1 MKKKSTQRIAAWL
14 LAAGMMAGTF
24 AQPMA
29 VYAESTASIA
39 ASDSTT
45 GDSITADADVVIAT
59 PTPEPDT
66 GTDTAATPVPTADS
80 QTPQDPESTAAPET
94 TPAPDAA
101 EDAPTPAPTPAA
113 EDTADDAADTDDT
126 TDTTTTVTP
135 ADLQSCI
142 ALLAA
147 SQLSLDADS
156 IEPDVREETLALS
169 DEITET
175 EPSTLQAVVNAAV
188 YAAPA
193 DQTDIT
199 VDVPVNNYTGTL
211 VIPDATI
218 VGKDDSGN
226 EINISYTNKN
236 IILNMTD
243 STLTVPT
250 DAAVGVSVFG
260 SLTIRGGTIQA
271 ADGCTATRG
280 VQVQLGSALTLDG
293 TTISGFTYAGPGAG
307 VYVKGTAAVDTNG
320 QFDVAL
326 GKNQEPL
333 QNADNTYQ
341 FKKLQRENGNSMDTS
356 FTMRGGATITGC
368 QSDGNG
374 AALYVHN
381 AALLTLDEANFTNN
395 NAGGF
400 GGAVYLGTGVQTT
413 IGDGVTFTGN
423 HAAKD
428 GGALYLAN
436 QYTLHVKADNI
447 LVQVPVTFNGGTFT
461 DNSTDTY
468 GGALAFD
475 PAFDGLAGDTI
486 EGVTFG
492 TSEPT
497 TSDEENAEA
506 ETILH
511 GNYAALR
518 GGAIAFNSYIKE
530 NTLKNC
536 TFTGNTALRY
546 AGAVYYPNNYGKT
559 TEFNPVYTVDGC
571 TFKQNSATYDVK
583 NGDDAAGGAITIQV
597 DPTDT
602 PNTVQVARLYVKN
615 STFTGNTATGY
626 GGAISTRREA
636 NRSNARIYLNIDS
649 STFDI
654 NRVTSAATGGWRGG
668 GAVWVAGYA
677 WADFTNNMFTGNYSA
692 QYGGAIAS
700 NNTANY
706 RGRTLTLGALREDGT
721 PDPDKGNTF
730 TNNSSNSVGG
740 AVCVGTDGLGDNT
753 NGIYTTVHIYGNTFT
768 KNTTNWG
775 SGGALYVDS
784 STQRDDLGLEVVGAT
799 FTGNQAINSSSSGAV
814 RIYGVPTSFKD
825 CEFINNTTEQ
835 SHGGAIWVNRTNRF
849 DMDNVTFTGNTAG
862 AVRNDGWGGAIFIN
876 EIPSSFGATFTW
888 NDVTFEGN
896 TSRSHGGAVGIN
908 TNVYLTLNAT
918 NITASNNKSISQNG
932 GAFYLSQGRYT
943 LKDAVFENNTA
954 GSSGGAIYV
963 WNQYSGNS
971 LTINGNSR
979 FVGNTANNSGGAVQ
993 FESNDQYR
1001 TGADGNLEYYHGELN
1016 IIGTAVTP
1024 IVFSNNTAKNYS
1036 GGALCIGAHNTDTLD
1051 YLDVYNNTAQRYGGG
1066 IYINNSTTE
1075 GTLTNSKIHNN
1086 TTSWAGGGVDI
1097 HNYLYYQETK
1107 VDNTTVITRTDKP
1120 GNFTIQDCK
1129 ITENSTTGTDNNCS
1143 GGGGIGITS
1152 DLRRGELYKEDSGTV
1167 NIIDTVVEGN
1177 TTTLAG
1183 GGIYCGYNGTNN
1195 ISGGSISNN
1204 TSGTAATTA
1213 IDATNKY
1220 KYSGGAVAVR
1230 NNTTT
1235 IKGGTLITGNTS
1247 GVDGGA
1253 LYVKNADSRVLAAS
1267 LTTKDCTISNNT
1279 AKKGGIAYVSAGAS
1293 FAMGEKTFPDS
1304 NEGVG
1309 DVFVEKNAGEVTLP
1323 AASDL
1328 PGQYNAWLMDN
1339 TPPALETD
1347 IANDPTAEHYYTL
1360 QGAACVVARLNGSAI
1375 FNWGAEN
1382 FTTLQAALDAA
1393 KDKDGDASIDLLA
1406 DVGEQVTATTVNNPI
1421 TLNLNGYTLTG
1432 KITLSNGQNTN
1443 AFTLTDKKAD
1453 NYKADSAGGVLTGPA
1468 NGIEMNSGTKSAYN
1482 TLILTGKTLTLRNL
1496 SRAVNGQDCIDIT
1509 AKDVTFT
1516 GNTDSGIR
1524 LNGSYHNIVAE
1535 GAVFT
1540 KNTGYSIFTNGNYS
1554 TVALKDVEIYDN
1566 SGTNSGRVYV
1576 NSNSTVTVDGG
1587 EFHDN
1592 ITTSQSGGVIA
1603 SVGWT
1608 NTIIINGGKFY
1619 NNKAVNG
1626 GVVYL
1631 VYTGN
1636 VTINDGKF
1644 YNNTATSNGGALA
1657 AGNRAVILTINDG
1670 EFYNNTAKN
1679 GGAVYMNTDVG
1690 LSTLNMTGGEI
1701 YNNTA
1706 DNGGAVYIATK
1717 AKVTLSAAEGANV
1730 GGIIRDNTASQ
1741 LASNLYLGGAD
1752 SSLTV
1757 GEKTLLHGGTIA
1769 GDVLFAQGGTVDLAD
1784 TQDLHTDGI
1793 KNADQLVWLK
1803 NDKETGDKAVRE
1815 TADAQTIY
1823 TLAPAGENTGSYAAR
1838 IGSDKYFSVNQAIKA
1853 MEAADAEDAETNT
1866 TTIHLLR
1873 DQTEDV
1879 TINNTKHSPTLNLN
1893 GYTLTGHITVAN
1905 LNNNNLTFT
1914 LADDKTQSDY
1924 KQGSTGGVLTSTSGN
1939 LVYINNQTNKPENT
1953 TVKLQGVTLTGST
1966 TGSTCGVYADSNVN
1980 LVAEGS
1986 SFSGHTVTAVN
1997 TNGAA
2002 ISYRDVG
2009 TLEVDNCT
2017 FTNNRITSNGHAGA
2031 IFMNSASCKATIT
2044 NSTFT
2049 NNQSKSNYGGAMW
2062 LAGHAITLR
2071 GNTFAGNTAGSVG
2084 GAVYLVP
2091 CTNVEKAAAETE
2103 DYGSYD
2109 AVLENNTFENNK
2121 AYSSGGAL
2129 YINPSTITVTTLL
2142 DHCTFTNNSTT
2153 TAGGGAVYNNQGTL
2167 TLGTDNRFEE
2177 NKSYGSGSAMLANG
2191 NLLSVRDQENV
2202 ELPADSYDTKFLN
2215 NTAGYGNYSGGWA
2228 ALYVGGGSSKHMR
2241 NMLFDGNVAAYNST
2255 ASAIYIGTG
2264 SASTAQ
2270 RDMWIDHC
2278 RFEKNVGNRYTV
2290 YVDSNATNNNRL
2302 RINDTVFDNNTVKYG
2317 RTDGDASLLF
2327 VSYGNNV
2334 EMCDSSITNT
2344 QGQGRVIRLLGGGT
2358 LDAEGNAVPATSTFT
2373 HVTITNNKNCY
2384 YTPVVLTNGNSTEN
2398 DTWKRWSI
2406 QAKSTWTDCTITGNA
2421 ASITSPDSAGGFAVS
2436 KQNVTLEHC
2445 TISNNSGPNG
2455 GVYVSSPLTSYGFG
2469 DQQEGTVTFT
2479 NCDIT
2484 GNHGTAARGAGGMGI
2499 SFYHNV
2505 RGIVKLNDC
2514 TITDNTGNYGGGI
2527 RVGGNDNDDWNAS
2540 GLGTL
2545 NATNCTI
2552 SGNTATVK
2560 GGGIFA
2566 SAYDTRDGESR
2577 LHLTD
2582 CEIKNNTAN
2591 YGGGIYAA
2599 RQIKPESR
2607 GKDNQYRDYYMA
2619 HAVNTQTMIV
2629 TGGTIAD
2636 NIAQKY
2642 GGGICT
2648 DYIGKN
2654 TNYNTLVVNVIGG
2667 TVENNRAQL
2676 GQDVYAYKTQADTVL
2691 HLPQASKIHDNGRWL
2706 NENTSETLKDE
2717 AIDYDP
2723 IQRTYPLTLSVPKVE
2738 TEVAQIVKDGEVV
2751 GSPYDSLQIAM
2762 DTARAMLAEDPNQKL
2777 TVQLLTNTNSST
2789 QISQDTNVT
2798 LDLAGHTITGIGGK
2812 PALTIESDVN
2822 IINSK
2827 PAEGGTISGTA
2838 TDGGALLLRNNANV
2852 TMIGTT
2858 ITNSRAAYRGGAV
2871 CVDSGSSFT
2880 LGQDSSITGCQA
2892 GRGGA
2897 VYVID
2902 GSFTQTGNAT
2912 ISDCSAFENAA
2923 FTNCGYGGAV
2933 YVAKG
2938 TYTLQSGSVT
2948 NNSATQNGIIYI
2960 ANNNG
2965 AEFTMTK
2972 GEISGNTC
2980 KNGTIYQAGGTMTLA
2995 GGSITGNTCTESGGG
3010 VYQNGGSSLLLGN
3023 TNASQDVV
3031 ISGNKAVNGAGWY
3044 INNGNC
3050 LMRGGN
3056 ITGNK
3061 ATKRGGGVCQS
3072 NGTLTVNGGDI
3083 TTNNAPEGGGLCHS
3097 GGTFNF
3103 QGGGLYGNIATGD
3116 DGGNDVYSTSKNGV
3130 MDLIAA
3136 AAMDSDKYNV
3146 WRDDYYPYTF
3156 TKKYHNTSDK
3166 IAAEG
3171 TEDGGKYLTSTVP
3184 NVNNVK
3190 LTADYYENSNIEI
3203 ESNDM
3208 YIYRMSITKQDTGDG
3223 EKDYYDAEDGVI
3235 TAGEVMNGKTADNV
3249 KSVEPTGETYPL
3261 NYDKGDKDTPGNVT
3275 TDKTLKVTY
3284 KDNRPEEIVRPET
3297 PVQWTAGSDA
3307 TKDNALIRSFSTAN
3321 YIVSLDT
3328 KSAEM
3333 GNKLLDA
3340 TERLWMRIKV
3350 PCESGE
3356 ISLSGNGTVFKSS
3369 YTYYDPESH
3378 CQILEGYQDHV
3389 IEEKDLG
3396 TMNMTMQFSIKVGGM
3411 HNGVTV
3417 QPTIEAWFDNSSY
3430 QSYRTGTNPYDDRV
3444 VLDANPMRVS
3454 AKAAYNLSVANN
3466 PSLRHIGYFDMDT
3479 KTEITEAEYKK
3490 LLADGDH
3497 NVVYGMMVGYGM
3509 SLQLRNQDTSKGLR
3523 GIEVPSGDITFDVNM
3538 QGGLKFN
3545 GKTVYYADGGQPV
3558 AINPLLWAYKPN
3570 ESGSY
3575 TGYDTRNNTAGIN
3588 MNWSDEDDDDRST
3601 HYDSKIA
3608 MNVDETHSG
3617 GTWTALDPDENSAF
3631 TRGDGTKVKQTQLT
3645 FKVSGYTMRP
3655 ISKSNDQA
3663 YSFSTGYLQV
3673 LIPLELDKYDFAK
3686 NDGYEGFLQTDMHMA
3701 GGNMTMDTTEDL
3713 NGVEAKLTDKVNGYF
3728 NYTDEGK
3735 LRDYAKNE
3743 STYNDNYDNS
3753 STLGMNISRGWGG
3766 NASYITKTNY
3776 WLGSDG
3782 KTVLN
3787 DDQNKQLGTN
3797 VTGIASKVYMTGN
3810 LDFGSE
3816 VVTPANNTDTFIYDA
3831 QVDQQAEYYYL
3842 TAYDV
3847 LMKFDP
3853 SAMRPATYMVDGVEK
3868 PVYKMSQQEVAA
3880 NLKDVTHI
3888 SLSDNGYSEWDTT
3901 RQLTQNYELT
3911 ILYAAKAKDTP
3922 VLKDES
3928 EGNGWQYDRW
3938 ARADGAGLDD
3948 SQPLWDK
3955 EKNTRD
3961 NGGTADMD
3969 KYSFNGMKMTVGSDG
3984 ATKDIEGLVYYDT
3997 LTELEKAGHTCVAV
4011 LYQIRNCCVRTG
4023 RSVEIG
4029 HMMEVTKDVSKIG
4042 RSYALTMDVR
4052 GWTTYRP
4059 FYRSATANGS
4069 NPGWTRLMDN
4079 GTVLTKRSELLY
4091 QGLIEGKGE
4100 RAKAPV
4106 SHPLTSAKNS
4116 TIHWDIG
4123 TPTINRITNNY
4134 QKTQYSNGYEVGG
4147 SHSGY
4152 LSGNTVLLATQNAT
4166 VEIETTDVAEGN
4178 IRQTDYQLDEGQR
4191 TVTVQVTPRVTMQSN
4206 AKANLEVFDGTTQTD
4221 LTLDVKLPQ
4230 DLTLQE
4236 GTLTFDYSNSSYNR
4250 GDLTWEAKYQYWDG
4264 TTWQNF
4270 DFETNYE
4277 KDYVK
4282 RLTRL
4287 HLTTMITDVKKVLP
4301 VLSFKAGIGYP
4312 ADPGRDITGESDQDT
4327 GESDQDGAWYKNLR
4341 IDAEIHTTYEEEDV
4355 NASLGRTDY
4364 TEIKVLRNS
4373 KTVVNKTAAS
4383 NLVEIGDVLAYD
4395 LTYINEGGVPSDL
4408 ELCDLLPYNTEKA
4421 KTFHGAYGLKSVTVT
4436 VQNADG
4442 TAINLGTDDITVKY
4456 AGTDSVAY
4464 NNKGVLN
4471 REATMQMAS
4480 SNGTQLTNRTTQ
4492 DNSVTF
4498 TPDTMP
4504 IHKATDDSE
4513 LGSLY
4518 IQLKDLPNATVKV
4531 RVELAVKQTKD
4542 GVNALLT
4549 DSDNTTVQQS
4559 NDTYNNIYFARA
4571 GGKNNALLT
4580 SPTASI
4586 KVRSRSI
4593 SGLVWMD
4600 QNYDGI
4606 YTTKLDDTGKKN
4618 VGSDKTLAG
4627 ITVTLVQ
4634 KKTTA
4639 DPADVVYTDA
4649 DGNAYC
4655 TVTDTLGNK
4664 VQSITTISDG
4674 RYSFEN
4680 LKQGKYRVLFKDSEK
4695 GYMMEDS
4702 SKPVL
4707 PFGKL
4712 SVTKRDAMGDTSNK
4726 TAPQYGTEDANTL
4739 QAAMSREITLGDAVL
4754 TGRDDKTN
4762 INAGFYYTELRLA
4775 KVWQNIPDAKKAAE
4789 AEVDFTLAATQ
4800 GKNELEEAV
4809 YTLTNKT
4816 VSDPAKAAQDASDL
4830 TLFGKFVGTGVDFTD
4845 DSAERTV
4852 RWQTTQGL
4860 PLQAENANGPITYT
4874 LEQDTV
4880 RADGDTWIGNVSF
4893 VQQQHTEKVSSGAES
4908 DNSVIA
4914 TRLVAVNTARIYE
4927 ILIHKL
4933 SDVENKELEQA
4944 EFTATLQPASPL
4956 EKLLGGK
4963 VEIKSQQTIQRTGE
4977 NEENE
4982 EIRYRLTDLTAG
4994 TYTLA
4999 ETKAPLGYA
5008 KDPVKYK
5015 LTITDRDKNGNTL
5028 PTIAL
5033 EDDKGIL
5040 LYTAVMTQDQ
5050 EKGDY
5055 SVDVTA
5061 GANRDTSTASA
5072 VMTAGSCL
5080 ETEQEQSNL
5089 PIRTQISMK
5098 ITDSYLFS
5106 LPFTGGSGMNR
5117 SLLQGVAVMALAA
5130 AAFAV
5135 TAIHRKKKNH
5145 S

>member
-1 MKKKSTQRIAAWL
+1 MKKKSIQRIAAWL

-66 GTDTAATPVPTADS
+66 GTDTVATPVPTADS
-80 QTPQDPESTAAPET
+80 QTPQDPASTAAPET

-101 EDAPTPAPTPAA
+101 EDAPTPTPTPAA

-188 YAAPA
+188 YAAT
-193 DQTDIT
+193 DGQTDIV
-199 VDVPVNNYTGTL
+199 VDVPAANYTGTL
-211 VIPDATI
+211 VIPDAAI
-218 VGKDDSGN
+218 VGKDDRGN
-226 EINISYTNKN
+226 EININYTNKN
-236 IILNMTD
+236 IILNMTG

-260 SLTIRGGTIQA
+260 SLTIQGGTIKA

-293 TTISGFTYAGPGAG
+293 TTISDFTYAGPGAG

-326 GKNQEPL
+326 GDNQEPL

-341 FKKLQRENGNSMDTS
+341 FKKLRRETGVDMDTS
-356 FTMRGGATITGC
+356 FTMKGGATITNC
-368 QSDGNG
+368 KSDGNG

-381 AALLTLDEANFTNN
+381 AALLKLESANFTTN

-413 IGDGVTFTGN
+413 IGKGVTFTDN

-436 QYTLHVKADNI
+436 QYTLHVKTDNI

-461 DNSTDTY
+461 GNSTDTY

-475 PAFDGLAGDTI
+475 PAFDGIADNTI
-486 EGVTFG
+486 ENVTFG
-492 TSEPT
+492 QAETTTSEEGDAEKET
-497 TSDEENAEA
+497 T
-506 ETILH
+506 LH

-518 GGAIAFNSYIKE
+518 GGAIAFNSNIKE

-536 TFTGNTALRY
+536 TFRGNTALRY

-559 TEFNPVYTVDGC
+559 TVFNPVYTVEGC
-571 TFKQNSATYDVK
+571 TFDRNSATYDVK
-583 NGDDAAGGAITIQV
+583 NGDDAGGGAILIQV
-597 DPTDT
+597 NPTDT
-602 PNTVQVARLYVKN
+602 PNTVQVASLHVKN

-626 GGAISTRREA
+626 GGAISTRRETGYG
-636 NRSNARIYLNIDS
+636 NAHIYLNIDGS
-649 STFDI
+649 NFDS

-677 WADFTNNMFTGNYSA
+677 WADFTANTFTGNYSA
-692 QYGGAIAS
+692 HFGGAIAT
-700 NNTANY
+700 NNDNVY
-706 RGRTLTLGALREDGT
+706 QGRVITLGALREDGT
-721 PDPDKGNTF
+721 PDPDKANTF
-730 TNNSSNSVGG
+730 TNNSANSWGG
-740 AVCVGTDGLGDNT
+740 AISTGASGSGDNT
-753 NGIYTTVHIYGNTFT
+753 NGIYTTVRIYGGSFAG
-768 KNTTNWG
+768 NTTLWG

-784 STQRDDLGLEVVGAT
+784 GTQRNDLGLEVVGAT
-799 FTGNQAINSSSSGAV
+799 FTGNQAKNSSSSGAV

-825 CEFINNTTEQ
+825 CVFTNNTTEQ
-835 SHGGAIWVNRTNRF
+835 SHGGAIWVNRTKRF

-862 AVRNDGWGGAIFIN
+862 AVRNGGWGGAVFIN

-888 NDVTFEGN
+888 NGVTFEDN

-918 NITASNNKSISQNG
+918 NITASNNKSISQSG

-943 LKDAVFENNTA
+943 LTNAVFENNIA
-954 GSSGGAIYV
+954 GNSGGAIYV

-971 LTINGNSR
+971 LTINGNSS
-979 FVGNTANNSGGAVQ
+979 FTGNTAGSSGGAVQ
-993 FESNDQYR
+993 FESNNQYR
-1001 TGADGNLEYYHGELN
+1001 TGADGNLEYYRGELN
-1016 IIGTAVTP
+1016 IIGTADNP

-1051 YLDVYNNTAQRYGGG
+1051 YLDVHDNTAQRYGGG
-1066 IYINNSTTE
+1066 IYINNSITE

-1097 HNYLYYQETK
+1097 HNYLDYQETK
-1107 VDNTTVITRTDKP
+1107 VDNATKITRTGRP
-1120 GNFTIQDCK
+1120 GDFTIQNCE
-1129 ITENSTTGTDNNCS
+1129 ITDNSTTGTDGNCS
-1143 GGGGIGITS
+1143 GGGGISITS
-1152 DLRRGELYKEDSGTV
+1152 DLRRSELYKEKSGTV

-1195 ISGGSISNN
+1195 ISGGRISNN
-1204 TSGTAATTA
+1204 TSGITATTA

-1235 IKGGTLITGNTS
+1235 IKDGTLITGNTS

-1253 LYVKNADSRVLAAS
+1253 LYVKNADSRVLPAS
-1267 LTTKDCTISNNT
+1267 LTTEDCEIKNNT

-1293 FAMGEKTFPDS
+1293 FAMGKKTAPDS

-1309 DVFVEKNAGEVTLP
+1309 DVFVEKNAGKVTLP
-1323 AASDL
+1323 AAKQLKGKYD
-1328 PGQYNAWLMDN
+1328 AWLMDDA
-1339 TPPALETD
+1339 TSIET
-1347 IANDPTAEHYYTL
+1347 AVTNDNNAEHYYTL
-1360 QGAACVVARLNGSAI
+1360 QGAAHVVARLNGLLGGS
-1375 FNWGAEN
+1375 WTGKEY
-1382 FTTLQAALDAA
+1382 TTLQAALDEAA
-1393 KDKDGDASIDLLA
+1393 KKTGTASIDLLA
-1406 DVGEQVTATTVNNPI
+1406 DVGEQVTATTVHNPI

-1432 KITLSNGQNTN
+1432 KITLTNNENTN
-1443 AFTLTDKKAD
+1443 AFTLTDEKAAD
-1453 NYKADSAGGVLTGPA
+1453 YKAGSAGGVLTGPA
-1468 NGIEMNSGTKSAYN
+1468 NGIEMNNGTKSAHN

-1496 SRAVNGQDCIDIT
+1496 SRAVNGQDFIDIK

-1540 KNTGYSIFTNGNYS
+1540 KSTGYSILTNGNYS

-1587 EFHDN
+1587 KFHDN
-1592 ITTSQSGGVIA
+1592 ITTSQSGGVID

-1608 NTIIINGGKFY
+1608 NTITINGGEFY

-1670 EFYNNTAKN
+1670 EFYNNTANN

-1706 DNGGAVYIATK
+1706 NNGGALYIATK
-1717 AKVTLSAAEGANV
+1717 AKVTLSVAEGADV
-1730 GGIIRDNTASQ
+1730 GGIIRDNAASQ

-1784 TQDLHTDGI
+1784 TQALYTKGI
-1793 KNADQLVWLK
+1793 EDAENLVWLK
-1803 NDKETGDKAVRE
+1803 NDNETGVKAVRE
-1815 TADAQTIY
+1815 PAKSQTIY

-1838 IGSDKYFSVNQAIKA
+1838 IGSDKYFSINQAIKA

-1893 GYTLTGHITVAN
+1893 GYTLTGHITVN
-1905 LNNNNLTFT
+1905 DLNHVGRTFT
-1914 LADDKTQSDY
+1914 LTDDNTQADYNKAGKGGTLTAASGTLVNIKNQS
-1924 KQGSTGGVLTSTSGN
+1924 N
-1939 LVYINNQTNKPENT
+1939 RPENI

-1966 TGSTCGVYADSNVN
+1966 RGVYAGSNVN

-1986 SFSGHTVTAVN
+1986 SFSGLTVTTVN

-2002 ISYRDVG
+2002 ISYGGVG
-2009 TLEVDNCT
+2009 TLVVNNCKFADNRVT
-2017 FTNNRITSNGHAGA
+2017 ANGHAGA
-2031 IFMNSASCKATIT
+2031 IYMNSASGKATIT

-2062 LAGHAITLR
+2062 LAAHSITLR
-2071 GNTFAGNTAGSVG
+2071 GNKFAGNTAGAYG
-2084 GAVYLVP
+2084 GAIYLGP
-2091 CTNVEKAAAETE
+2091 CANTEKAGSSNN
-2103 DYGSYD
+2103 YGSYD
-2109 AVLENNTFENNK
+2109 AVLENNTFKNNK
-2121 AYSSGGAL
+2121 AYIAGGAL
-2129 YINPSTITVTTLL
+2129 YINPSAITVTTLL

-2153 TAGGGAVYNNQGTL
+2153 TAQGGAVYQYNGTL

-2177 NKSYGSGSAMLANG
+2177 NKSYGGGSAMFANG
-2191 NLLSVRDQENV
+2191 NLLSVRDQAGV
-2202 ELPADSYDTKFLN
+2202 TLPESGYDTQFIH
-2215 NTAGYGNYSGGWA
+2215 NTSGYGNYNGGSA
-2228 ALYVGGGSSKHMR
+2228 ALYLGGGATKNMR
-2241 NMLFDGNVAAYNST
+2241 YMLFDRNVAAYGNT
-2255 ASAIYIGTG
+2255 ASAIYISTG

-2270 RDMWIDHC
+2270 RVMWIDHC
-2278 RFEKNVGNRYTV
+2278 RFENNVGNRYTV
-2290 YVDSNATNNNRL
+2290 YVDTNYTNKNLLKINN
-2302 RINDTVFDNNTVKYG
+2302 TVFDNNTVKYG
-2317 RTDGDASLLF
+2317 RTDGDAALLYIA
-2327 VSYGNNV
+2327 YGNSV
-2334 EMCDSSITNT
+2334 EMSDCTITKT
-2344 QGQGRVIRLLGGGT
+2344 QGEGRVLRYYGGGT
-2358 LDAEGNAVPATSTFT
+2358 LDEGGNAVPATGTFT
-2373 HVTITNNKNCY
+2373 NVTITDNKNCY
-2384 YTPVVLTNGNSTEN
+2384 YTPVSLPNANRADSDE
-2398 DTWKRWSI
+2398 WKKLSI
-2406 QAKSTWTDCTITGNA
+2406 QAQSTWKDCTITGNA
-2421 ASITSPDSAGGFAVS
+2421 ASITSQDGAGGFEVY

-2455 GVYVSSPLTSYGFG
+2455 GVYVSSPLTNYGFG
-2469 DQQEGTVTFT
+2469 DQQEGVVTFT
-2479 NCDIT
+2479 NCCIT

-2499 SFYHNV
+2499 SYYQSV
-2505 RGIVKLNDC
+2505 RGIVNLTDC
-2514 TITDNTGNYGGGI
+2514 TIKDNTGNYGGGI

-2566 SAYDTRDGESR
+2566 SAYDTKDGESR

-2582 CEIKNNTAN
+2582 CTITNNTAN

-2599 RQIKPESR
+2599 RQIKPEKR
-2607 GKDNQYRDYYMA
+2607 NKDSQYRDYYVN
-2619 HAVNTQTMIV
+2619 HAADTQTMIV
-2629 TGGTIAD
+2629 TRGTIAD

-2642 GGGICT
+2642 GGGIST
-2648 DYIGKN
+2648 DVVGKS
-2654 TNYNTLVVNVIGG
+2654 TNYNTLIVKVADG

-2676 GQDVYAYKTQADTVL
+2676 GQDVYAYKTKADTVL
-2691 HLPQASKIHDNGRWL
+2691 HLPQASAIHDNGRWL

-2738 TEVAQIVKDGEVV
+2738 TKVAQIVGTDVI
-2751 GSPYDSLQIAM
+2751 YNSLQEAM
-2762 DTARAMLAEDPNQKL
+2762 DAARAMLAEDPNQKL

-2812 PALTIESDVN
+2812 PALTVESDVA
-2822 IINSK
+2822 IIG
-2827 PAEGGTISGTA
+2827 GGTISGTA

-2852 TMIGTT
+2852 TMTNTT

-2880 LGQDSSITGCQA
+2880 LGGGSTITGCQA

-2902 GSFTQTGNAT
+2902 GSFAQTDDAVITN
-2912 ISDCSAFENAA
+2912 CSVFENAA
-2923 FTNCGYGGAV
+2923 FSACGYGGAV

-2938 TYTLQSGSVT
+2938 SYTLQSGSVT

-2960 ANNNG
+2960 ANNSG

-2972 GEISGNTC
+2972 GKISGNTC

-3023 TNASQDVV
+3023 THASQDVV

-3044 INNGNC
+3044 INGGNC

-3235 TAGEVMNGKTADNV
+3235 TAADVMNGVKADNV
-3249 KSVEPTGETYPL
+3249 ESVVPTGKTYPL
-3261 NYDKGDKDTPGNVT
+3261 NYDKEIQADV
-3275 TDKTLKVTY
+3275 KTEEALMVTY
-3284 KDNRPEEIVRPET
+3284 KDGSTETVRPVT

-3328 KSAEM
+3328 KSQEKNEQLV
-3333 GNKLLDA
+3333 GA

-3356 ISLSGNGTVFKSS
+3356 ISLSGKGTVFKSS

-3389 IEEKDLG
+3389 IEEQDLG
-3396 TMNMTMQFSIKVGGM
+3396 AMNMTMQFSIKVGGM
-3411 HNGVTV
+3411 HNGTTV

-3430 QSYRTGTNPYDDRV
+3430 QSYRTKTNPYDDRV
-3444 VLDANPMRVS
+3444 VLDANTMRVS
-3454 AKAAYNLSVANN
+3454 AKAAYNLSVTNN

-3479 KTEITEAEYKK
+3479 KTEITEQQYNEKRENNPNS
-3490 LLADGDH
+3490 

-3523 GIEVPSGDITFDVNM
+3523 GIEVPSRDITFDVNM

-3545 GKTVYYADGGQPV
+3545 GKTVYYAEGGQPV

-3608 MNVDETHSG
+3608 MNVDENHSG
-3617 GTWTALDPDENSAF
+3617 GTWTALDPDENSTF
-3631 TRGDGTKVKQTQLT
+3631 TRGDGTVVKQTKLT

-3655 ISKSNDQA
+3655 ISKSNDPA

-3713 NGVEAKLTDKVNGYF
+3713 NGVEAELTDKVNGYF
-3728 NYTDEGK
+3728 NYTDEGI
-3735 LRDYAKNE
+3735 LRSYAKNE
-3743 STYNDNYDNS
+3743 STYYDNYDNS

-3816 VVTPANNTDTFIYDA
+3816 VVTPANNTDKFIYDA

-3868 PVYKMSQQEVAA
+3868 PVYKMSQKEVAA

-3901 RQLTQNYELT
+3901 KQLTQNYELT
-3911 ILYAAKAKDTP
+3911 ILYAAKAKDMP
-3922 VLKDES
+3922 VLKDGS

-3948 SQPLWDK
+3948 SQPLWNG

-3969 KYSFNGMKMTVGSDG
+3969 KYSFNGMEMTVGSDG
-3984 ATKDIEGLVYYDT
+3984 ATKEIEGLVYYDT

-4059 FYRSATANGS
+4059 FYRSATATGS

-4091 QGLIEGKGE
+4091 QGLIEGTGKQ
-4100 RAKAPV
+4100 ADPPV
-4106 SHPLTSAKNS
+4106 SHTLTSAKNS
-4116 TIHWDIG
+4116 KINWDIG

-4166 VEIETTDVAEGN
+4166 VKIETTDVAEGN

-4264 TTWQNF
+4264 TTWQDF
-4270 DFETNYE
+4270 DFVTDYEQNY
-4277 KDYVK
+4277 VQ
-4282 RLTRL
+4282 RPTRL
-4287 HLTTMITDVKKVLP
+4287 HLTTTITDVKKVLP

-4312 ADPGRDITGESDQDT
+4312 ADPGRDITGESDQD
-4327 GESDQDGAWYKNLR
+4327 GAWYNNLR

-4395 LTYINEGGVPSDL
+4395 LTYIKESGVTSDL

-4442 TAINLGTDDITVKY
+4442 SAINLGTDDITVKY

-4464 NNKGVLN
+4464 NSKGVLDH
-4471 REATMQMAS
+4471 ATTMKNAER
-4480 SNGTQLTNRTTQ
+4480 GTPLTTKTTK

-4498 TPDTMP
+4498 TPDTML
-4504 IHKATDDSE
+4504 IHRATGTSE

-4518 IQLKDLPNATVKV
+4518 LQLRGLPNATVKV
-4531 RVELAVKQTKD
+4531 RVELAVTQTKD
-4542 GVNALLT
+4542 SVTALLT
-4549 DSDNTTVQQS
+4549 DSDKTVQQS

-4571 GGKNNALLT
+4571 GGENNALLT

-4618 VGSDKTLAG
+4618 IGSDKTLAG

-4634 KKTTA
+4634 TEPNTKDEK
-4639 DPADVVYTDA
+4639 PVYI
-4649 DGNAYC
+4649 DGDNSYYA
-4655 TVTDTLGNK
+4655 VTDTLGNE
-4664 VQSITTISDG
+4664 VQPVTTKNDG
-4674 RYSFEN
+4674 RYTFEN
-4680 LKQGKYRVLFKDSEK
+4680 LKQGEYRVLFTDSKD
-4695 GYMMEDS
+4695 GYKMEDD

-4712 SVTKRDAMGDTSNK
+4712 SVTKRDDMGDTMGDTSNK
-4726 TAPQYGTEDANTL
+4726 TDPQYGTEDANTL
-4739 QAAMSREITLGDAVL
+4739 QAAMSGEITLGDAVL

-4789 AEVDFTLAATQ
+4789 AEVNFTLAATQ
-4800 GKNELEEAV
+4800 DEKELEKAV

-4830 TLFGKFVGTGVDFTD
+4830 TLFGKFVGDKVDVTD

-4860 PLQAENANGPITYT
+4860 PLQAENAHGPITYT

-4933 SDVENKELEQA
+4933 SDVENKDLEKA

-4963 VEIKSQQTIQRTGE
+4963 VEIKSKQTIQRTGK
-4977 NEENE
+4977 NEETN

-5015 LTITDRDKNGNTL
+5015 LTITDRDEKGNTL
-5028 PTIAL
+5028 PIITL
-5033 EDDKGIL
+5033 EDDKGNL
-5040 LYTAVMTQDQ
+5040 LYTAKMTPDQ

-5061 GANRDTSTASA
+5061 GDGRDTSTASA

-5080 ETEQEQSNL
+5080 ETMPKTEQEQSNL
-5089 PIRTQISMK
+5089 PIRTQISME

>member
-39 ASDSTT
+39 ASDNTT

-80 QTPQDPESTAAPET
+80 QTPQDPASTAAPET

-101 EDAPTPAPTPAA
+101 EDVPTPTPTPTPTPAA

-175 EPSTLQAVVNAAV
+175 EPSTLQARVNAAV
-188 YAAPA
+188 FAAPA
-193 DQTDIT
+193 GQTDIV
-199 VDVPVNNYTGTL
+199 VDVPANNYTGTL

-218 VGKDDSGN
+218 AVKDASGN
-226 EINISYTNKN
+226 ETNINYTNKN

-260 SLTIRGGTIQA
+260 SLTIQGGTIKA

-293 TTISGFTYAGPGAG
+293 TTISDFTYAGPGAG

-326 GKNQEPL
+326 GANQEPL

-341 FKKLQRENGNSMDTS
+341 FKKLRRENDAEMDTS
-356 FTMRGGATITGC
+356 FTMQGGATITNC
-368 QSDGNG
+368 KSDGNG

-381 AALLTLDEANFTNN
+381 AALLTLENANFTTN

-413 IGDGVTFTGN
+413 IGKGVTFTGN

-486 EGVTFG
+486 ENVTFG
-492 TSEPT
+492 KAETTTSEEGDAEEET
-497 TSDEENAEA
+497 T
-506 ETILH
+506 LH

-518 GGAIAFNSYIKE
+518 GGAIAFNSNIKE

-536 TFTGNTALRY
+536 TFRGNTALRY
-546 AGAVYYPNNYGKT
+546 AGAVYYPNTYGKT
-559 TEFNPVYTVDGC
+559 TEFKPVYTVEGC
-571 TFKQNSATYDVK
+571 TFDRNSATYDVK
-583 NGDDAAGGAITIQV
+583 NGDDAGGGAILIQINPV
-597 DPTDT
+597 SKPDT
-602 PNTVQVARLYVKN
+602 TQWAKLYVKG
-615 STFTGNTATGY
+615 STFTQNTATGY

-636 NRSNARIYLNIDS
+636 GNANAYIYINVDG
-649 STFDI
+649 STFNG
-654 NRVTSAATGGWRGG
+654 NRTTSAGDTNWRGG
-668 GAVWVAGYA
+668 GAAFIDSYA
-677 WADFTNNMFTGNYSA
+677 TADFTANAFTGNYSA
-692 QYGGAIAS
+692 RFGGAIAFHAD
-700 NNTANY
+700 NNY
-706 RGRTLTLGALREDGT
+706 KDRVITLGALKDDGT
-721 PDPDKGNTF
+721 VDQAKGNTF
-730 TNNSSNSVGG
+730 KDNTAANNGG
-740 AVCVGTDGLGDNT
+740 AVNSATNYYGDST
-753 NGIYTTVHIYGNTFT
+753 VSIYTSVHIYGGSFEN
-768 KNTTNWG
+768 NTTNWG
-775 SGGALYVDS
+775 LGGALFAAS
-784 STQRDDLGLEVVGAT
+784 GNQREDLGLEVVGTA
-799 FTGNQAINSSSSGAV
+799 FAGNQAIHSAGAGAV
-814 RIYGVPTSFKD
+814 YLYGITSSFKD
-825 CEFINNTTEQ
+825 CKFTANSTEQ
-835 SHGGAIWVNRTNRF
+835 THGGAMYIQRTKRF
-849 DMDNVTFTGNTAG
+849 DLDNVTFTGNTAG
-862 AVRNDGWGGAIFIN
+862 AVRNDGWGGAVFIN
-876 EIPSSFGATFTW
+876 EIPSSLGATFTW
-888 NDVTFEGN
+888 NGVTFEDN

-918 NITASNNKSISQNG
+918 NIKASNNKSISQSG

-943 LKDAVFENNTA
+943 LTNAVCENNIA
-954 GSSGGAIYV
+954 GSGGAIYV
-963 WNQYSGNS
+963 WNRYSGNS
-971 LTINGNSR
+971 LTINGNSS
-979 FVGNTANNSGGAVQ
+979 FTGNTAGSSGGAVC
-993 FESNDQYR
+993 FSDNQYELY
-1001 TGADGNLEYYHGELN
+1001 TDEAGVKHYYHGSLTVT
-1016 IIGTAVTP
+1016 GTEDAP
-1024 IVFSNNTAKNYS
+1024 IEFSSNTARNNG
-1036 GGALCIGAHNTDTLD
+1036 GGAIAIGYNTYTTLD
-1051 YLDVYNNTAQRYGGG
+1051 YVKIHDNTAGTSGGG
-1066 IYINNSTTE
+1066 IWWGGMGSK
-1075 GTLTNSKIHNN
+1075 GTMTNSKVYGNAANN
-1086 TTSWAGGGVDI
+1086 DGGAIFVNDRFGVDSYKDENDVT
-1097 HNYLYYQETK
+1097 HYVRLSDPAEY
-1107 VDNTTVITRTDKP
+1107 
-1120 GNFTIQDCK
+1120 TIQDCE
-1129 ITENSTTGTDNNCS
+1129 ITDNKVVNAAATGNY
-1143 GGGGIGITS
+1143 GGGGFALHTDVWSETWFG
-1152 DLRRGELYKEDSGTV
+1152 KEDVGTFNLV
-1167 NIIDTVVEGN
+1167 NTKLANNSSVRNGGAFVANANWKINIISSTIADN
-1177 TTTLAG
+1177 TAEK
-1183 GGIYCGYNGTNN
+1183 NG
-1195 ISGGSISNN
+1195 
-1204 TSGTAATTA
+1204 GTAY
-1213 IDATNKY
+1213 TN
-1220 KYSGGAVAVR
+1220 SDINV
-1230 NNTTT
+1230 
-1235 IKGGTLITGNTS
+1235 KGGTIIAGNTA
-1247 GVDGGA
+1247 GTNGGA
-1253 LYVKNADSRVLAAS
+1253 FYVFKRNNNYQLPT
-1267 LTTKDCTISNNT
+1267 LTTEDCEIKNNT

-1293 FAMGEKTFPDS
+1293 FAMGEKTSPDS

-1323 AASDL
+1323 AAKKLEGEYD
-1328 PGQYNAWLMDN
+1328 AWLMDN

-1347 IANDPTAEHYYTL
+1347 IANDSSAEHYYTL
-1360 QGAACVVARLNGSAI
+1360 QGAARFVARLNGLLGSRT
-1375 FNWGAEN
+1375 GTKY
-1382 FTTLQAALDAA
+1382 TTLQAALDEAA
-1393 KDKDGDASIDLLA
+1393 KKNGTASIDLLA
-1406 DVGEQVTATTVNNPI
+1406 DVGEQVTATTVHNPI

-1432 KITLSNGQNTN
+1432 KITLTNGQNIN
-1443 AFTLTDKKAD
+1443 AFTLTDETAA
-1453 NYKADSAGGVLTGPA
+1453 NYKAGSAGGVLTGPA
-1468 NGIEMNSGTKSAYN
+1468 NGIEMNNGTKSAYN
-1482 TLILTGKTLTLRNL
+1482 KLILTGKTLTLRNL
-1496 SRAVNGQDCIDIT
+1496 SRAVNGQDYIDIT

-1540 KNTGYSIFTNGNYS
+1540 KNTGYSIITNGNYS

-1608 NTIIINGGKFY
+1608 NTITINGGEFY

-1670 EFYNNTAKN
+1670 EFYNNTANN

-1706 DNGGAVYIATK
+1706 NNGGALYIATK

-1741 LASNLYLGGAD
+1741 LASNLYLSGAG

-1757 GEKTLLHGGTIA
+1757 GKKTLLYGGTIA

-1784 TQDLHTDGI
+1784 TKALYTKDIEDAG
-1793 KNADQLVWLK
+1793 ALVWLK
-1803 NDKETGDKAVRE
+1803 NDATTGETVRSE
-1815 TADAQTIY
+1815 TAPAQTIY
-1823 TLAPAGENTGSYAAR
+1823 TLAPAGKNTGSYAAR
-1838 IGSDKYFSVNQAIKA
+1838 IGSDKYFSINQAIKA
-1853 MEAADAEDAETNT
+1853 MEAADAEDAETN

-1893 GYTLTGHITVAN
+1893 GYTLTGHITVNN
-1905 LNNNNLTFT
+1905 LNNVGLTFT
-1914 LADDKTQSDY
+1914 LTDDNTQADYNKAGNGGTLTAASGTLLNIKDQS
-1924 KQGSTGGVLTSTSGN
+1924 
-1939 LVYINNQTNKPENT
+1939 NKPDNT
-1953 TVKLQGVTLTGST
+1953 TVKLQGVTLTGAT
-1966 TGSTCGVYADSNVN
+1966 RGVNAGRNVN

-1986 SFSGHTVTAVN
+1986 SFSGHTTVN
-1997 TNGAA
+1997 TSVAA
-2002 ISYRDVG
+2002 ISYGGVG

-2017 FTNNRITSNGHAGA
+2017 FTNNCITSNGHAGA
-2031 IFMNSASCKATIT
+2031 IFMNNASCKATIT

-2062 LAGHAITLR
+2062 LSGHAITLR
-2071 GNTFAGNTAGSVG
+2071 GNTFKGNTAGSVG

-2103 DYGSYD
+2103 AYGSYD

-2121 AYSSGGAL
+2121 AYGSGGAL
-2129 YINPSTITVTTLL
+2129 YIDPSTITVTTLL

-2153 TAGGGAVYNNQGTL
+2153 TADGGAVYNKQGTL
-2167 TLGTDNRFEE
+2167 TLGTGNLFKE
-2177 NKSYGSGSAMLANG
+2177 NKSYNGGSGMYVGG
-2191 NLLSVRDQENV
+2191 NLLSVRDQEGV
-2202 ELPADSYDTKFLN
+2202 TLPESGYDTQFIK
-2215 NTAGYGNYSGGWA
+2215 NTAGYGNYSGGNA
-2228 ALYVGGGSSKHMR
+2228 ALSVGGGATKNMR
-2241 NMLFDGNVAAYNST
+2241 YMLFDHNIAAYGGT
-2255 ASAIYIGTG
+2255 ASAIYVGAIGSGTG
-2264 SASTAQ
+2264 KRQ
-2270 RDMWIDHC
+2270 IWIDHC
-2278 RFEKNVGNRYTV
+2278 SIVNNVSPAYTV
-2290 YVDSNATNNNRL
+2290 YLDYAYSLGNLTRITNTKL
-2302 RINDTVFDNNTVKYG
+2302 DNNTITSAG
-2317 RTDGDASLLF
+2317 TDYAVLYAY
-2327 VSYGNNV
+2327 VGNNLEV
-2334 EMCDSSITNT
+2334 SDTSFTNT
-2344 QGQGRVIRLLGGGT
+2344 QGKGCVIRLIGGGAYKG
-2358 LDAEGNAVPATSTFT
+2358 DEVFEPAQTTFT
-2373 HVTITNNKNCY
+2373 RVTVQDNTNCQ
-2384 YTPVVLTNGNSTEN
+2384 YTPIYLSTVNSSRPDYNEN
-2398 DTWKRWSI
+2398 LRSML
-2406 QAKSTWTDCTITGNA
+2406 ASSTWNNCTIANNASKATDNYQGGAFRVEKQLFTMNDCEITGNRGQHGA
-2421 ASITSPDSAGGFAVS
+2421 IVLYGPLNPVGKGEQKLTEVNLNICKIADNEGGSAGG
-2436 KQNVTLEHC
+2436 LW
-2445 TISNNSGPNG
+2445 IG
-2455 GVYVSSPLTSYGFG
+2455 GHESHRLT
-2469 DQQEGTVTFT
+2469 VNLT
-2479 NCDIT
+2479 NCDISNNTSRSTAGGIYAGQLTTLNMTETTVT
-2484 GNHGTAARGAGGMGI
+2484 GNTA
-2499 SFYHNV
+2499 
-2505 RGIVKLNDC
+2505 K
-2514 TITDNTGNYGGGI
+2514 TYGGGLYTYSQDDENGNS
-2527 RVGGNDNDDWNAS
+2527 RVN
-2540 GLGTL
+2540 L
-2545 NATNCTI
+2545 TNCEIT
-2552 SGNTATVK
+2552 GNTANNGGGIYMARNQKPEKRGQNNYHDFYVANTTPTQTVSMSGGTVANNTALVK
-2560 GGGIFA
+2560 GGGICT
-2566 SAYDTRDGESR
+2566 SLDD
-2577 LHLTD
+2577 
-2582 CEIKNNTAN
+2582 
-2591 YGGGIYAA
+2591 
-2599 RQIKPESR
+2599 R
-2607 GKDNQYRDYYMA
+2607 GADYS
-2619 HAVNTQTMIV
+2619 
-2629 TGGTIAD
+2629 TI
-2636 NIAQKY
+2636 I
-2642 GGGICT
+2642 
-2648 DYIGKN
+2648 
-2654 TNYNTLVVNVIGG
+2654 VNVHERG

-2676 GQDVYAYKTQADTVL
+2676 GQDVYAYKAKADTVL
-2691 HLPQASKIHDNGRWL
+2691 HLPRASAIHDNGRWL

-2738 TEVAQIVKDGEVV
+2738 TKVAQIVKDGEVV
-2751 GSPYDSLQIAM
+2751 GGPYDSLQIAM
-2762 DTARAMLAEDPNQKL
+2762 DAARAMLAKDADQKL
-2777 TVQLLTNTNSST
+2777 TVQLLANTNSST

-2822 IINSK
+2822 IINSN
-2827 PAEGGTISGTA
+2827 PDEGGTISGTA

-2852 TMIGTT
+2852 TMTDTT

-2880 LGQDSSITGCQA
+2880 LGQGSTITGCQA

-2902 GSFTQTGNAT
+2902 GSFTQADDAVITN
-2912 ISDCSAFENAA
+2912 CSVFENAA
-2923 FTNCGYGGAV
+2923 FSACGYGGAV

-2938 TYTLQSGSVT
+2938 SYTLQNGSVT

-2960 ANNNG
+2960 ANNSG
-2965 AEFTMTK
+2965 AEFTMTQGK
-2972 GEISGNTC
+2972 ISGNTC

-3044 INNGNC
+3044 INGGNC

-3156 TKKYHNTSDK
+3156 TQNYHNTSDK

-3171 TEDGGKYLTSTVP
+3171 SEDGGKYLTSTVP

-3203 ESNDM
+3203 GSNDM

-3223 EKDYYDAEDGVI
+3223 EKDHYDAEDGVI
-3235 TAGEVMNGKTADNV
+3235 TAAEVMSGKKTADNV
-3249 KSVEPTGETYPL
+3249 QSVVLTGKTYPL
-3261 NYDKGDKDTPGNVT
+3261 DYDKDAPVDV
-3275 TDKTLKVTY
+3275 KTEEALKVTY
-3284 KDNRPEEIVRPET
+3284 TDGRTEEIVRPET
-3297 PVQWTAGSDA
+3297 PVQWTAGCDA

-3328 KSAEM
+3328 KSQALNEQLV
-3333 GNKLLDA
+3333 GA

-3356 ISLSGNGTVFKSS
+3356 ISLSGNGKVFKSS

-3389 IEEKDLG
+3389 IEKKDLG
-3396 TMNMTMQFSIKVGGM
+3396 AMNMTMQFSVKVGGM
-3411 HNGVTV
+3411 HNGTTV

-3430 QSYRTGTNPYDDRV
+3430 QLYRTNTNPYDDRV
-3444 VLDANPMRVS
+3444 VLDANIMRVS
-3454 AKAAYNLSVANN
+3454 AKAAYNLYVANN

-3479 KTEITEAEYKK
+3479 KTEITEQQYNEKRE
-3490 LLADGDH
+3490 DNPDS

-3523 GIEVPSGDITFDVNM
+3523 GIEVPSRDITFDVNM

-3617 GTWTALDPDENSAF
+3617 GTWTALNPDENSTF
-3631 TRGDGTKVKQTQLT
+3631 TRGDGTKVKQTKLT

-3663 YSFSTGYLQV
+3663 YSFSTGYLQM
-3673 LIPLELDKYDFAK
+3673 LIPLELDKYDFAQ
-3686 NDGYEGFLQTDMHMA
+3686 NDSYEGFLQTDMHMA
-3701 GGNMTMDTTEDL
+3701 GGNMTMDNVADADL
-3713 NGVEAKLTDKVNGYF
+3713 NGVEAELTDKVNGYF
-3728 NYTDEGK
+3728 NYTDEGI
-3735 LRDYAKNE
+3735 LRSYAKNE
-3743 STYNDNYDNS
+3743 STYGDNYDNS
-3753 STLGMNISRGWGG
+3753 STLGMNISRSRGG

-3810 LDFGSE
+3810 LAFGSE
-3816 VVTPANNTDTFIYDA
+3816 EVTPANNTDKFIYDA

-3868 PVYKMSQQEVAA
+3868 PVYKMSQKEVAA

-3901 RQLTQNYELT
+3901 KQLTRNYELT
-3911 ILYAAKAKDTP
+3911 ILYAAKATDTP
-3922 VLKDES
+3922 VLEDGS
-3928 EGNGWQYDRW
+3928 EGKGWQYARW

-3948 SQPLWDK
+3948 SQPLWNG

-3969 KYSFNGMKMTVGSDG
+3969 KYSFNEMTVGSDE
-3984 ATKDIEGLVYYDT
+3984 AAKEIKGLVYYDT
-3997 LTELEKAGHTCVAV
+3997 LTELEKADHTCVAV

-4059 FYRSATANGS
+4059 FYRSATATGS

-4091 QGLIEGKGE
+4091 QGLIEGNGE
-4100 RAKAPV
+4100 QANAPV

-4116 TIHWDIG
+4116 TINWDIG

-4166 VEIETTDVAEGN
+4166 VEIKTTDVAEGN

-4250 GDLTWEAKYQYWDG
+4250 GDLTWEAQYQYWDG
-4264 TTWQNF
+4264 TTWQDF

-4287 HLTTMITDVKKVLP
+4287 HLTTTITDVKKVLP

-4312 ADPGRDITGESDQDT
+4312 ADPDRDIKGEN
-4327 GESDQDGAWYKNLR
+4327 DQDGAWYKNLR

-4373 KTVVNKTAAS
+4373 KTVVNKTAVS
-4383 NLVEIGDVLAYD
+4383 SLVEIGDVLAYD
-4395 LTYINEGGVPSDL
+4395 LTYIKEGGAPSDL

-4421 KTFHGAYGLKSVTVT
+4421 KTFHGAYGLKSVIVT
-4436 VQNADG
+4436 VQQADG
-4442 TAINLGTDDITVKY
+4442 SAINLDTYGITVKY

-4464 NNKGVLN
+4464 NNKGVLD
-4471 REATMQMAS
+4471 RAATMKNAES
-4480 SNGTQLTNRTTQ
+4480 GTSLTTKNTKG
-4492 DNSVTF
+4492 NSVTF
-4498 TPDTMP
+4498 TPDPMP
-4504 IHKATDDSE
+4504 IHKATGTSE
-4513 LGSLY
+4513 LGILY
-4518 IQLKDLPNATVKV
+4518 LQLQNLPNAIVKV
-4531 RVELAVKQTKD
+4531 RVELAVTQTKD
-4542 GVNALLT
+4542 DVNALLT
-4549 DSDNTTVQQS
+4549 DSDDKTVQQS

-4571 GGKNNALLT
+4571 GGKSNALLT

-4634 KKTTA
+4634 TEPNTQGEN
-4639 DPADVVYTDA
+4639 PVYTDDDNSYYA
-4649 DGNAYC
+4649 
-4655 TVTDTLGNK
+4655 VTDTLGNK
-4664 VQSITTISDG
+4664 VQPVTTKKDG
-4674 RYSFEN
+4674 RYTFEN
-4680 LKQGKYRVLFKDSEK
+4680 LKQGNYRVLFKDSEN
-4695 GYMMEDS
+4695 GYMMEDG

-4712 SVTKRDAMGDTSNK
+4712 SVTKHDDAMGDTSNK
-4726 TAPQYGTEDANTL
+4726 TAPQYGTKDGNTL
-4739 QAAMSREITLGDAVL
+4739 QAAMSGEITLGDAVL

-4762 INAGFYYTELRLA
+4762 INAGFYYKELRLA

-4789 AEVDFTLAATQ
+4789 AKVNFTLAATQ
-4800 GKNELEEAV
+4800 GEEKLEEAV
-4809 YTLTNKT
+4809 YTLTNNT

-4845 DSAERTV
+4845 DSADERTV

-4874 LEQDTV
+4874 LKQDTV
-4880 RADGDTWIGNVSF
+4880 VADGDTWIGNVSF
-4893 VQQQHTEKVSSGAES
+4893 VQRQDTEKVSSGAES

-4914 TRLVAVNTARIYE
+4914 TRLVAVNTARTYE

-4933 SDVENKELEQA
+4933 SDVENKELEKA

-4977 NEENE
+4977 NEETT

-5015 LTITDRDKNGNTL
+5015 LTITDRDENGNTL

-5033 EDDKGIL
+5033 EDDKGNL
-5040 LYTAVMTQDQ
+5040 LYTAVMTPDQ
-5050 EKGDY
+5050 ETGDY
-5055 SVDVTA
+5055 SVDVTV
-5061 GANRDTSTASA
+5061 GGDRDASTASA

-5080 ETEQEQSNL
+5080 ETMPTTEQEQSNL

>member
-1 MKKKSTQRIAAWL
+1 M
-14 LAAGMMAGTF
+14 
-24 AQPMA
+24 
-29 VYAESTASIA
+29 
-39 ASDSTT
+39 
-45 GDSITADADVVIAT
+45 
-59 PTPEPDT
+59 
-66 GTDTAATPVPTADS
+66 
-80 QTPQDPESTAAPET
+80 
-94 TPAPDAA
+94 
-101 EDAPTPAPTPAA
+101 
-113 EDTADDAADTDDT
+113 
-126 TDTTTTVTP
+126 
-135 ADLQSCI
+135 
-142 ALLAA
+142 
-147 SQLSLDADS
+147 
-156 IEPDVREETLALS
+156 
-169 DEITET
+169 
-175 EPSTLQAVVNAAV
+175 VNAAV
-188 YAAPA
+188 YKAPA
-193 DQTDIT
+193 DQTVK
-199 VDVPVNNYTGTL
+199 VDVPAGNYTGTL

-218 VGKDDSGN
+218 VVKDASGKETN
-226 EINISYTNKN
+226 INYTNKN
-236 IILNMTD
+236 IILNMTN

-260 SLTIRGGTIQA
+260 SLTIQGGTIKA

-293 TTISGFTYAGPGAG
+293 TTISDFTYAGPGAG

-326 GKNQEPL
+326 GANQEPL

-341 FKKLQRENGNSMDTS
+341 FKKLRRENDAEMDTS
-356 FTMRGGATITGC
+356 FTMQGGATITNC
-368 QSDGNG
+368 KSDGNG

-381 AALLTLDEANFTNN
+381 AALLTLESANFTNN

-413 IGDGVTFTGN
+413 IGNGVTFTGN

-447 LVQVPVTFNGGTFT
+447 LVQAPVTFNGGTFT

-486 EGVTFG
+486 ANVAFG
-492 TSEPT
+492 QADTTTSEEGDAQEET
-497 TSDEENAEA
+497 T
-506 ETILH
+506 LH

-518 GGAIAFNSYIKE
+518 GGAIAFNSNIKE

-536 TFTGNTALRY
+536 TFRGNTALRY
-546 AGAVYYPNNYGKT
+546 AGAVYYPNTYGKT
-559 TEFNPVYTVDGC
+559 TEFKPVYTVDGC
-571 TFKQNSATYDVK
+571 TFDRNSATYDVK
-583 NGDDAAGGAITIQV
+583 NGDDAGGGAILMQV
-597 DPTDT
+597 NPTDT
-602 PNTVQVARLYVKN
+602 PNTVQVASLYVKN
-615 STFTGNTATGY
+615 STFTGNTATGF

-636 NRSNARIYLNIDS
+636 NRGNVRIYLNIDN
-649 STFDI
+649 STFDG
-654 NRVTSAATGGWRGG
+654 NRATSAGNGGWRGG

-677 WADFTNNMFTGNYSA
+677 WADFTANEFTGNYSA
-692 QYGGAIAS
+692 HFGGAIAT
-700 NNTANY
+700 NNDNVY
-706 RGRTLTLGALREDGT
+706 QGRVITLGALREDGT
-721 PDPDKGNTF
+721 PDPDKANTF
-730 TNNSSNSVGG
+730 TNNSANSWGG
-740 AVCVGTDGLGDNT
+740 AISTGASSSGDNT
-753 NGIYTTVHIYGNTFT
+753 NGIYTTVRIYGGSFAG
-768 KNTTNWG
+768 NTTLWG
-775 SGGALYVDS
+775 SGGALYVAS
-784 STQRDDLGLEVVGAT
+784 GNQRNDLGLEVIGTT
-799 FTGNQAINSSSSGAV
+799 FTENKATHSADTGAV
-814 RIYGVPTSFKD
+814 YLYGITSSFKD
-825 CEFINNTTEQ
+825 CEFTANSTEQ
-835 SHGGAIWVNRTNRF
+835 THGGAMYIRRTKRF

-862 AVRNDGWGGAIFIN
+862 AVRNDGRGGAIFIN

-888 NDVTFEGN
+888 NGVTFEGN
-896 TSRSHGGAVGIN
+896 TSRSYGGAVGID

-918 NITASNNKSISQNG
+918 NITASNNKSISQSG

-943 LKDAVFENNTA
+943 LTNAVFENNIA

-971 LTINGNSR
+971 LTINGNSS
-979 FVGNTANNSGGAVQ
+979 FTGNTAGSSGGAVQ
-993 FESNDQYR
+993 FESNNQYR
-1001 TGADGNLEYYHGELN
+1001 TGADGNLEYYRGELN
-1016 IIGTAVTP
+1016 IIGTADTP

-1051 YLDVYNNTAQRYGGG
+1051 YLDVHDNTAQRYGGG
-1066 IYINNSTTE
+1066 IYINNSITE

-1097 HNYLYYQETK
+1097 HNYLDYQETK
-1107 VDNTTVITRTDKP
+1107 VNNATVITRTGRP
-1120 GNFTIQDCK
+1120 GDFTIRDCE
-1129 ITENSTTGTDNNCS
+1129 ISGNSTTGTDGNCI

-1152 DLRRGELYKEDSGTV
+1152 DLRRSELYKVDSGTV
-1167 NIIDTVVEGN
+1167 NIIDTVVEDN

-1235 IKGGTLITGNTS
+1235 IKDGTLITGNTS

-1253 LYVKNADSRVLAAS
+1253 LYVKNADSRVLPAS
-1267 LTTKDCTISNNT
+1267 LTTEDCEIKNNT
-1279 AKKGGIAYVSAGAS
+1279 AQKGGIAYVSAGAS
-1293 FAMGEKTFPDS
+1293 FAMGKKTFPDS

-1309 DVFVEKNAGEVTLP
+1309 DVFVEKSAGKVTLP
-1323 AASDL
+1323 AAKKLEGEYD
-1328 PGQYNAWLMDN
+1328 AWLMDN

-1347 IANDPTAEHYYTL
+1347 IANDSNAEHYYTL
-1360 QGAACVVARLNGSAI
+1360 QGAARFVARLNGLLGSRT
-1375 FNWGAEN
+1375 GTKY
-1382 FTTLQAALDAA
+1382 TTLQAALDEAA
-1393 KDKDGDASIDLLA
+1393 KKTGTASIDLLA

-1432 KITLSNGQNTN
+1432 KITLTNNENTN
-1443 AFTLTDKKAD
+1443 AFTLTDETAA
-1453 NYKADSAGGVLTGPA
+1453 NYKAGSTGGVLTGPA
-1468 NGIEMNSGTKSAYN
+1468 NGIEMNNGTKSAYN
-1482 TLILTGKTLTLRNL
+1482 KLILTGKTLTLTSMYRG
-1496 SRAVNGQDCIDIT
+1496 VNAGSYADIT
-1509 AKDVTFT
+1509 VDGLTFT
-1516 GNTDSGIR
+1516 RMTNAGI
-1524 LNGSYHNIVAE
+1524 Y
-1535 GAVFT
+1535 
-1540 KNTGYSIFTNGNYS
+1540 TNGNCNIHVSNATFTQNTGNSIVAYNNNNIVTVES
-1554 TVALKDVEIYDN
+1554 TEIYDN
-1566 SGTNSGRVYV
+1566 KIGGNGMIFVDY
-1576 NSNSTVTVDGG
+1576 NSTLTIEDGS
-1587 EFHDN
+1587 FHDN
-1592 ITTSQSGGVIA
+1592 TSSGNGGIVYGYRYGNKIT
-1603 SVGWT
+1603 
-1608 NTIIINGGKFY
+1608 INGGEYY
-1619 NNKAVNG
+1619 NNKAAHGGAIYMSQNGTLTING
-1626 GVVYL
+1626 GSFH
-1631 VYTGN
+1631 
-1636 VTINDGKF
+1636 D
-1644 YNNTATSNGGALA
+1644 NTATTNGGAIVA
-1657 AGNRAVILTINDG
+1657 CNQTSGNHSTTLTITGG
-1670 EFYNNTAKN
+1670 EFYNNTAVN
-1679 GGAVYMNTDVG
+1679 GGAVYMSTGTG
-1690 LSTLNMTGGEI
+1690 LGTFTMTGGEI

-1706 DNGGAVYIATK
+1706 DNGGALYIATK
-1717 AKVTLSAAEGANV
+1717 AKVTLSAAEDADV

-1752 SSLTV
+1752 STLTV
-1757 GEKTLLHGGTIA
+1757 GKNALLYGGTIA
-1769 GDVLFAQGGTVDLAD
+1769 GDVLFAQGGKIELAN
-1784 TQDLHTDGI
+1784 TQDLHIDGI
-1793 KNADQLVWLK
+1793 ENADRLVWLK
-1803 NDKETGDKAVRE
+1803 NDEETGDKAVLE
-1815 TADAQTIY
+1815 TVDAQTIY

-1838 IGSDKYFSVNQAIKA
+1838 IGSDKYFSINQAIKA
-1853 MEAADAEDAETNT
+1853 METAAAAEDAETNT

-1879 TINNTKHSPTLNLN
+1879 TINNTKYSPTLNLN

-1914 LADDKTQSDY
+1914 MADDKTQGDY
-1924 KQGSTGGVLTSTSGN
+1924 NKAGNGGTLTAASGT
-1939 LVYINNQTNKPENT
+1939 LVNIKDQSNKPENT

-1966 TGSTCGVYADSNVN
+1966 RGVYAGNNVN

-2002 ISYRDVG
+2002 ISYGGVG
-2009 TLEVDNCT
+2009 TLVVNNCKFADNRVT
-2017 FTNNRITSNGHAGA
+2017 ANGHAGA

-2049 NNQSKSNYGGAMW
+2049 SNQSKSNYGGAMW

-2084 GAVYLVP
+2084 GAIYLVP

-2103 DYGSYD
+2103 AYGSYD

-2177 NKSYGSGSAMLANG
+2177 NKSYGSGSAMFVSG

-2241 NMLFDGNVAAYNST
+2241 NMLFDGNVAAYGGT

-2278 RFEKNVGNRYTV
+2278 RFVHNVGNRHTV
-2290 YVDSNATNNNRL
+2290 YVDTNYTNNNL
-2302 RINDTVFDNNTVKYG
+2302 LKINDTVFDNNTVKYG
-2317 RTDGDASLLF
+2317 RTDGDAALLYIA
-2327 VSYGNNV
+2327 YGNSV
-2334 EMCDSSITNT
+2334 KMSDSTITET
-2344 QGQGRVIRLLGGGT
+2344 QGEGRILRYYGGGT
-2358 LDAEGNAVPATSTFT
+2358 LDKDGKAVPATGTFT
-2373 HVTITNNKNCY
+2373 NVTITDNKNCY
-2384 YTPVVLTNGNSTEN
+2384 YTPVSLPNANRSDGDE
-2398 DTWKRWSI
+2398 WKTRSI
-2406 QAKSTWTDCTITGNA
+2406 QAQSTWTDCTITGNA
-2421 ASITSPDSAGGFAVS
+2421 ASITSQDGAGGFEVY
-2436 KQNVTLEHC
+2436 KQNVTLDNC

-2455 GVYVSSPLTSYGFG
+2455 GVYVSSPLTNYGFG
-2469 DQQEGTVTFT
+2469 DPQEGVVTFT
-2479 NCDIT
+2479 NCAIT

-2499 SFYHNV
+2499 SYYQSV
-2505 RGIVKLNDC
+2505 RGIVNLTDC
-2514 TITDNTGNYGGGI
+2514 TIKDNTGNYGGGI

-2566 SAYDTRDGESR
+2566 SAYDTVNGESR
-2577 LHLTD
+2577 LRLTG
-2582 CEIKNNTAN
+2582 CTITNNTAN

-2599 RQIKPESR
+2599 RQIKPEKR
-2607 GKDNQYRDYYMA
+2607 NKDSQYRDYYVG
-2619 HAVNTQTMIV
+2619 HAADTQTMIV

-2642 GGGICT
+2642 GGGIST
-2648 DYIGKN
+2648 DVVEKN
-2654 TNYNTLVVNVIGG
+2654 TNYSTLIVKVADG

-2676 GQDVYAYKTQADTVL
+2676 GQDVYAYKTKADTVL
-2691 HLPQASKIHDNGRWL
+2691 HLPQASAIHDNGRWL

-2717 AIDYDP
+2717 PIDYDP

-2751 GSPYDSLQIAM
+2751 GSPYDSLQEAM
-2762 DTARAMLAEDPNQKL
+2762 DAARAMLAEDPNQKL

-2852 TMIGTT
+2852 TMTNTT

-2880 LGQDSSITGCQA
+2880 LGQGSTITGCQA

-2902 GSFTQTGNAT
+2902 GSFAQTDDAVITN
-2912 ISDCSAFENAA
+2912 CSVFENAA
-2923 FTNCGYGGAV
+2923 FRACGYGGAV

-2938 TYTLQSGSVT
+2938 SYTLQSGSVT

-2960 ANNNG
+2960 ANNSG

-2972 GEISGNTC
+2972 GKISGNTC

-2995 GGSITGNTCTESGGG
+2995 GGSITDNTCTESGGG

-3044 INNGNC
+3044 INGGNC

-3156 TKKYHNTSDK
+3156 TKNYHNTSDK

-3208 YIYRMSITKQDTGDG
+3208 YIYRMSITKQDTGD
-3223 EKDYYDAEDGVI
+3223 DVNDHYDAEDGVI
-3235 TAGEVMNGKTADNV
+3235 TAAEVMNGVKAENV
-3249 KSVEPTGETYPL
+3249 KSVKPTGKTYPL
-3261 NYDKGDKDTPGNVT
+3261 NYDKDAPDSV
-3275 TDKTLKVTY
+3275 KTEGALKVTY
-3284 KDNRPEEIVRPET
+3284 KDGSTETVRPET

-3307 TKDNALIRSFSTAN
+3307 TKENALIRSFSTAN

-3328 KSAEM
+3328 KSAGM
-3333 GNKLLDA
+3333 GNKLLGA

-3389 IEEKDLG
+3389 IEEQDLG
-3396 TMNMTMQFSIKVGGM
+3396 AMNMTMQFSIKVGGM
-3411 HNGVTV
+3411 HNGATV

-3430 QSYRTGTNPYDDRV
+3430 QSYRTKTNPYNDRV
-3444 VLDANPMRVS
+3444 VLDANIMRVS
-3454 AKAAYNLSVANN
+3454 AKAAYNLSVGNN

-3479 KTEITEAEYKK
+3479 KTEITEQQYNERVK
-3490 LLADGDH
+3490 DPDS

-3617 GTWTALDPDENSAF
+3617 GTWTALNPDENSAF
-3631 TRGDGTKVKQTQLT
+3631 TRGDGTVVKQTKLT

-3673 LIPLELDKYDFAK
+3673 LIPLELDKYDFAQ
-3686 NDGYEGFLQTDMHMA
+3686 NGGYEGFLQTDMHMA

-3713 NGVEAKLTDKVNGYF
+3713 NGVEAELTDKVNGYF

-3868 PVYKMSQQEVAA
+3868 PVCKMSQKEVAA

-3911 ILYAAKAKDTP
+3911 ILYAAKANDTP
-3922 VLKDES
+3922 VLENGS
-3928 EGNGWQYDRW
+3928 EGNGWQYARW
-3938 ARADGAGLDD
+3938 ERADGAGLDN
-3948 SQPLWDK
+3948 SQPLW
-3955 EKNTRD
+3955 EKQPNTRD

-4059 FYRSATANGS
+4059 FYRSATATGS

-4079 GTVLTKRSELLY
+4079 GTMLTKRSELLY

-4100 RAKAPV
+4100 QANAPV

-4206 AKANLEVFDGTTQTD
+4206 AKANLEVFDGMTQTD

-4250 GDLTWEAKYQYWDG
+4250 GDLTWEAKYQYWNG
-4264 TTWQNF
+4264 TTWQDFNF
-4270 DFETNYE
+4270 KTNYE
-4277 KDYVK
+4277 KDYVQ
-4282 RLTRL
+4282 RPTRL
-4287 HLTTMITDVKKVLP
+4287 HLTTTITDVKKVLP

-4312 ADPGRDITGESDQDT
+4312 ADPGRDITSENN
-4327 GESDQDGAWYKNLR
+4327 QDGAWYKNLR

-4395 LTYINEGGVPSDL
+4395 LTYIKEDGATSDL

-4442 TAINLGTDDITVKY
+4442 SAINLGTDDITVKY

-4464 NNKGVLN
+4464 TNKGVLD
-4471 REATMQMAS
+4471 RAATMEKAS
-4480 SNGTQLTNRTTQ
+4480 SNGTPLTTTTKNTQ

-4498 TPDTMP
+4498 TPNTMP
-4504 IHKATDDSE
+4504 IHKATGKSE

-4518 IQLKDLPNATVKV
+4518 LQLRGLPNATVKV
-4531 RVELAVKQTKD
+4531 RVELTVTQTKD

-4549 DSDNTTVQQS
+4549 DSDDKTVQQS

-4571 GGKNNALLT
+4571 GGEKNALLT

-4634 KKTTA
+4634 TKPNTQGET
-4639 DPADVVYTDA
+4639 PVYI
-4649 DGNAYC
+4649 DGGNSYYA
-4655 TVTDTLGNK
+4655 VTDTLGNK
-4664 VQSITTISDG
+4664 VQPVTTTSDG
-4674 RYSFEN
+4674 RYTFEN
-4680 LKQGKYRVLFKDSEK
+4680 LKQGEYRVLFTDSKD
-4695 GYMMEDS
+4695 GYMMEDG

-4726 TAPQYGTEDANTL
+4726 AAPQYGTEDANTL

-4775 KVWQNIPDAKKAAE
+4775 KVWQNIPDAEKAAK
-4789 AEVDFTLAATQ
+4789 AEVNFTLAATQ
-4800 GKNELEEAV
+4800 DEKKLEEAV

-4860 PLQAENANGPITYT
+4860 PLQAENAKGPITYT
-4874 LEQDTV
+4874 LRQDTV
-4880 RADGDTWIGNVSF
+4880 RADGDT
-4893 VQQQHTEKVSSGAES
+4893 
-4908 DNSVIA
+4908 
-4914 TRLVAVNTARIYE
+4914 
-4927 ILIHKL
+4927 
-4933 SDVENKELEQA
+4933 
-4944 EFTATLQPASPL
+4944 
-4956 EKLLGGK
+4956 
-4963 VEIKSQQTIQRTGE
+4963 
-4977 NEENE
+4977 
-4982 EIRYRLTDLTAG
+4982 
-4994 TYTLA
+4994 
-4999 ETKAPLGYA
+4999 
-5008 KDPVKYK
+5008 
-5015 LTITDRDKNGNTL
+5015 
-5028 PTIAL
+5028 
-5033 EDDKGIL
+5033 
-5040 LYTAVMTQDQ
+5040 
-5050 EKGDY
+5050 
-5055 SVDVTA
+5055 
-5061 GANRDTSTASA
+5061 
-5072 VMTAGSCL
+5072 
-5080 ETEQEQSNL
+5080 
-5089 PIRTQISMK
+5089 
-5098 ITDSYLFS
+5098 
-5106 LPFTGGSGMNR
+5106 
-5117 SLLQGVAVMALAA
+5117 
-5130 AAFAV
+5130 
-5135 TAIHRKKKNH
+5135 
-5145 S
+5145 

>member
-1 MKKKSTQRIAAWL
+1 MKKKSIQRIAAWL

-59 PTPEPDT
+59 PTPESDT

-80 QTPQDPESTAAPET
+80 QTPQDPASTAAPET

-101 EDAPTPAPTPAA
+101 EDAPAPTPTPAA

-175 EPSTLQAVVNAAV
+175 EPSTLQALVNAAV
-188 YAAPA
+188 YKATAG
-193 DQTDIT
+193 QTNIE
-199 VDVPVNNYTGTL
+199 VDVPADNYTGTL

-218 VGKDDSGN
+218 VVKDASGN
-226 EINISYTNKN
+226 ETKINYTNKN

-260 SLTIRGGTIQA
+260 SLTIRGGTIKA

-280 VQVQLGSALTLDG
+280 VQVQLGSALTLDS
-293 TTISGFTYAGPGAG
+293 TSISGFTYAGPGAG
-307 VYVKGTAAVDTNG
+307 VYVKGTAAVDTKG
-320 QFDVAL
+320 QYDVVL
-326 GKNQEPL
+326 GDKDEPVKNS
-333 QNADNTYQ
+333 DGTYQ
-341 FKKLQRENGNSMDTS
+341 FKKLRRETGADMDTS
-356 FTMRGGATITGC
+356 FTMKGGATITNC
-368 QSDGNG
+368 KSDGNG

-381 AALLTLDEANFTNN
+381 AAQLTLESANFTTN

-413 IGDGVTFTGN
+413 IGNDVTFTGN

-475 PAFDGLAGDTI
+475 PAFDGIADNTI
-486 EGVTFG
+486 ENVTFG
-492 TSEPT
+492 KAETT
-497 TSDEENAEA
+497 TSDDENAEE
-506 ETILH
+506 ETTLH

-518 GGAIAFNSYIKE
+518 GGAIAFNSNIKE

-536 TFTGNTALRY
+536 TFRGNTALRY
-546 AGAVYYPNNYGKT
+546 AGAVYYPNTYGKT
-559 TEFNPVYTVDGC
+559 TKFNPVYTVEGC
-571 TFKQNSATYDVK
+571 TFDRNSATYDVK
-583 NGDDAAGGAITIQV
+583 NGDDAGGGAILIQV
-597 DPTDT
+597 NPTDT
-602 PNTVQVARLYVKN
+602 PNTVQVASLYVKN
-615 STFTGNTATGY
+615 STFTGNTATGF
-626 GGAISTRREA
+626 GGAISTRRETGYG
-636 NRSNARIYLNIDS
+636 NARIYLNIDGS
-649 STFDI
+649 KFDS
-654 NRVTSAATGGWRGG
+654 NRATSAGNGGWRGG
-668 GAVWVAGYA
+668 GAVWVSGYA
-677 WADFTNNMFTGNYSA
+677 WADFTANTFTGNYSA
-692 QYGGAIAS
+692 HFGGAIAS
-700 NNTANY
+700 NNDNVY
-706 RGRTLTLGALREDGT
+706 QGRVITLGVLREDGT
-721 PDPDKGNTF
+721 PDPDKANTF
-730 TNNSSNSVGG
+730 TNNSANSWGG
-740 AVCVGTDGLGDNT
+740 AISTGASGSGDNT
-753 NGIYTTVHIYGNTFT
+753 NGIYTTVRIYGGSFAG
-768 KNTTNWG
+768 NTTLWG

-784 STQRDDLGLEVVGAT
+784 GTQRNDLGLEVVGTT

-825 CEFINNTTEQ
+825 CKFTNNTTEQ
-835 SHGGAIWVNRTNRF
+835 SHGGAVWVNRTKRF

-862 AVRNDGWGGAIFIN
+862 AVRNDGWGGAVFIN
-876 EIPSSFGATFTW
+876 EIPSSFEAAFTW
-888 NDVTFEGN
+888 NNVTFDGN

-943 LKDAVFENNTA
+943 LTNAVFENNIA
-954 GSSGGAIYV
+954 SSSGGAIYV

-971 LTINGNSR
+971 LTINGNSS
-979 FVGNTANNSGGAVQ
+979 FTGNTAGSGGAVQ
-993 FESNDQYR
+993 FESNNQYR
-1001 TGADGNLEYYHGELN
+1001 TGADGNLEYYCGELN
-1016 IIGTAVTP
+1016 IIGTADTP

-1036 GGALCIGAHNTDTLD
+1036 GGALCIGAHNTDTLA
-1051 YLDVYNNTAQRYGGG
+1051 YLDVHDNTAQRYGGG

-1129 ITENSTTGTDNNCS
+1129 ITDNSTTGTDNNCS

-1177 TTTLAG
+1177 TTTLSG

-1253 LYVKNADSRVLAAS
+1253 LYVKNADSRVLPAS
-1267 LTTKDCTISNNT
+1267 LTTKDCEIKNNT

-1293 FAMGEKTFPDS
+1293 FAMGKDTFPDS

-1309 DVFVEKNAGEVTLP
+1309 DVFVEKSAGKVTLP
-1323 AASDL
+1323 AAKKLKGKYD
-1328 PGQYNAWLMDN
+1328 AWLMDN

-1347 IANDPTAEHYYTL
+1347 IANDNSAEHYYTL
-1360 QGAACVVARLNGSAI
+1360 QGAARVVARLNGLLGS
-1375 FNWGAEN
+1375 WTGTEY
-1382 FTTLQAALDAA
+1382 TTLQAALDEAA
-1393 KDKDGDASIDLLA
+1393 KKTGTASIDLLA
-1406 DVGEQVTATTVNNPI
+1406 DVGEQVTATTVHNPI

-1432 KITLSNGQNTN
+1432 KITLTNNENTN
-1443 AFTLTDKKAD
+1443 AFTLTDEKAD
-1453 NYKADSAGGVLTGPA
+1453 KYKAGSAGGVLTGPA
-1468 NGIEMNSGTKSAYN
+1468 NGIEMNNGTKSAHN
-1482 TLILTGKTLTLRNL
+1482 TLILTGKTLTLTSMYRG
-1496 SRAVNGQDCIDIT
+1496 VNAGSYADIT
-1509 AKDVTFT
+1509 VDGLTFT
-1516 GNTDSGIR
+1516 RMTNAGI
-1524 LNGSYHNIVAE
+1524 Y
-1535 GAVFT
+1535 
-1540 KNTGYSIFTNGNYS
+1540 TNGNCNIHVSNATFTQNTGNSIVAYNNNNIVTVES
-1554 TVALKDVEIYDN
+1554 TEIYDN
-1566 SGTNSGRVYV
+1566 KIGGNGMVFVDY
-1576 NSNSTVTVDGG
+1576 NSTLTIEDGS
-1587 EFHDN
+1587 FHDN
-1592 ITTSQSGGVIA
+1592 TSSGNGGIVHGYRYGNKIT
-1603 SVGWT
+1603 
-1608 NTIIINGGKFY
+1608 INGGEYY
-1619 NNKAVNG
+1619 NNKAAHGGAIYMSQNGTLTINGGSFHDNTAITNG
-1626 GVVYL
+1626 GVIVACNQTSGNHITTL
-1631 VYTGN
+1631 TITG
-1636 VTINDGKF
+1636 GKF
-1644 YNNTATSNGGALA
+1644 YNNTA
-1657 AGNRAVILTINDG
+1657 V
-1670 EFYNNTAKN
+1670 N
-1679 GGAVYMNTDVG
+1679 GGAVYMSTGTG
-1690 LSTLNMTGGEI
+1690 LGTFTMTGGEI
-1701 YNNTA
+1701 YENTA
-1706 DNGGAVYIATK
+1706 DNGGALYIATK
-1717 AKVTLSAAEGANV
+1717 AKVTLSAAEDAAV

-1741 LASNLYLGGAD
+1741 LASNLYLGGAG

-1769 GDVLFAQGGTVDLAD
+1769 GDVLFAQGGTVELAD
-1784 TQDLHTDGI
+1784 TKALYTDGI
-1793 KNADQLVWLK
+1793 ENAGALVWLK
-1803 NDKETGDKAVRE
+1803 NDATTGETVRSE
-1815 TADAQTIY
+1815 NAPAQTIY
-1823 TLAPAGENTGSYAAR
+1823 TLAPAGKNTGSYAAR
-1838 IGSDKYFSVNQAIKA
+1838 IGSDKYFSINQAIKA
-1853 MEAADAEDAETNT
+1853 MEAADAEDTETN

-1893 GYTLTGHITVAN
+1893 GYTLTGHITVTD
-1905 LNNNNLTFT
+1905 LNKAGLTFT
-1914 LADDKTQSDY
+1914 LCNAKGEDDY
-1924 KQGSTGGVLTSTSGN
+1924 NPAVGGGKLTSESGTLLVTNGQTS
-1939 LVYINNQTNKPENT
+1939 KPDNT
-1953 TVKLQGVTLTGST
+1953 TVKLQGVTLDGST
-1966 TGSTCGVYADSNVN
+1966 RDGSTRGVYTGNNTN
-1980 LVAEGS
+1980 LVLKDTTIS
-1986 SFSGHTVTAVN
+1986 NMTYTSTYH
-1997 TNGAA
+1997 GAG
-2002 ISYRDVG
+2002 IRVG
-2009 TLEVDNCT
+2009 GAGVLEADGCT
-2017 FTNNRITSNGHAGA
+2017 FTNNRVESNYYGGA
-2031 IFMNSASCKATIT
+2031 IFMNSASSKATIT

-2049 NNQSKSNYGGAMW
+2049 NNYARGVGGAMF
-2062 LAGHAITLR
+2062 LNIHTITLR
-2071 GNTFAGNTAGSVG
+2071 GNTFAGNSTSDRG
-2084 GAVYLVP
+2084 GAIYMQP
-2091 CTNVEKAAAETE
+2091 CINTEKAESE
-2103 DYGSYD
+2103 KYGAYD
-2109 AVLENNTFENNK
+2109 VVLENNTFRNNK
-2121 AYSSGGAL
+2121 AYGDGGAL
-2129 YINPSTITVTTLL
+2129 YIDPSAITVTTLL

-2153 TAGGGAVYNNQGTL
+2153 TAGGGAVYNKQGSL
-2167 TLGTDNRFEE
+2167 TLGTGNLFEE
-2177 NKSYGSGSAMLANG
+2177 NKSYNGGSGMYVGG
-2191 NLLSVRDQENV
+2191 NLYSVRDQDGV
-2202 ELPADSYDTKFLN
+2202 TLPESGYDTKFIN
-2215 NTAGYGNYSGGWA
+2215 NTAGYGNYNGGNA
-2228 ALYVGGGSSKHMR
+2228 ALSVGGGATKNMR
-2241 NMLFDGNVAAYNST
+2241 YMLFDGNVAAYGGT
-2255 ASAIYIGTG
+2255 ASAIYVGAIGGGTG
-2264 SASTAQ
+2264 ERQ
-2270 RDMWIDHC
+2270 IWIDHC
-2278 RFEKNVGNRYTV
+2278 SIVNNVSPAYTV
-2290 YVDSNATNNNRL
+2290 YLNYAYSLDNLTRITN
-2302 RINDTVFDNNTVKYG
+2302 TEFDKNTITSA
-2317 RTDGDASLLF
+2317 RTDYAVLGANT
-2327 VSYGNNV
+2327 GNNLDV
-2334 EMCDSSITNT
+2334 SDTSFTNT
-2344 QGQGRVIRLLGGGT
+2344 QGKGCVICLIGGGAYKG
-2358 LDAEGNAVPATSTFT
+2358 DEVFKPAQTTFT
-2373 HVTITNNKNCY
+2373 RVTVKDNTNCQ
-2384 YTPVVLTNGNSTEN
+2384 YTPIYLSTVNSSRPDNNENLRSMLASSTWNNCIIANNASKATDNYQGGAFRVEKQLFTMNDCEITGNRGQHGAIVLYGPLKPVGKGEQKPTEVNLTNCKIADNEGGSAGGLWIGGHESYRLTVNLNNCGISNNTSRSEAGGIYAGQLTTLNMIETTVAENTAKTYGGGLYTYGQDDENGNSRVNLTN
-2398 DTWKRWSI
+2398 CK
-2406 QAKSTWTDCTITGNA
+2406 ITG
-2421 ASITSPDSAGGFAVS
+2421 
-2436 KQNVTLEHC
+2436 
-2445 TISNNSGPNG
+2445 
-2455 GVYVSSPLTSYGFG
+2455 
-2469 DQQEGTVTFT
+2469 
-2479 NCDIT
+2479 
-2484 GNHGTAARGAGGMGI
+2484 
-2499 SFYHNV
+2499 
-2505 RGIVKLNDC
+2505 
-2514 TITDNTGNYGGGI
+2514 
-2527 RVGGNDNDDWNAS
+2527 
-2540 GLGTL
+2540 
-2545 NATNCTI
+2545 
-2552 SGNTATVK
+2552 
-2560 GGGIFA
+2560 
-2566 SAYDTRDGESR
+2566 
-2577 LHLTD
+2577 
-2582 CEIKNNTAN
+2582 NTAN
-2591 YGGGIYAA
+2591 YGGGIYMA
-2599 RQIKPESR
+2599 RNQKPEKR
-2607 GKDNQYRDYYMA
+2607 DQYHYHDFYVA
-2619 HAVNTQTMIV
+2619 NTTHTQTLNI
-2629 TGGTIAD
+2629 TGGTVA
-2636 NIAQKY
+2636 NNTALAN

-2648 DYIGKN
+2648 DKDDRN
-2654 TNYNTLVVNVIGG
+2654 TNNSTLIVKVADG

-2691 HLPQASKIHDNGRWL
+2691 HLPRASAIHDNGRWL

-2738 TEVAQIVKDGEVV
+2738 TKVAQIVETGEV
-2751 GSPYDSLQIAM
+2751 YNSLQEAM
-2762 DTARAMLAEDPNQKL
+2762 DAARAMLAENPNQKL

-2812 PALTIESDVN
+2812 PALTVESDVN
-2822 IINSK
+2822 IINSN

-2852 TMIGTT
+2852 TMTNTT

-2880 LGQDSSITGCQA
+2880 LGRGSTITGCQA

-2902 GSFTQTGNAT
+2902 GSFTQTDDAVITN
-2912 ISDCSAFENAA
+2912 CSVFENAA
-2923 FTNCGYGGAV
+2923 FSACGYGGAV

-2938 TYTLQSGSVT
+2938 IYTLQSGSVT

-2960 ANNNG
+2960 ANNSG
-2965 AEFTMTK
+2965 AEFTMTQ

-3023 TNASQDVV
+3023 THASQDVV

-3044 INNGNC
+3044 INGGNC

-3156 TKKYHNTSDK
+3156 TKNYHNTSDK

-3235 TAGEVMNGKTADNV
+3235 TAAEVMSGAKADNV

-3328 KSAEM
+3328 KSAGM
-3333 GNKLLDA
+3333 GEKLVGA

-3396 TMNMTMQFSIKVGGM
+3396 TMNLTMQFSIKVGGM
-3411 HNGVTV
+3411 HNGATV

-3444 VLDANPMRVS
+3444 VLDANTMRVS

-3479 KTEITEAEYKK
+3479 KTEITEQQYNERVKNDPK
-3490 LLADGDH
+3490 S
-3497 NVVYGMMVGYGM
+3497 NVAYGMMVGYGM

-3545 GKTVYYADGGQPV
+3545 GKTVCYADGGQPV

-3608 MNVDETHSG
+3608 MNVDENHSG
-3617 GTWTALDPDENSAF
+3617 GTWTALNPDENSAF
-3631 TRGDGTKVKQTQLT
+3631 TRGDGTEVKQTQLT

-3655 ISKSNDQA
+3655 ISKSNDPA

-3686 NDGYEGFLQTDMHMA
+3686 NSGYEGFLQTDMHMA

-3901 RQLTQNYELT
+3901 KQLTKNYELT
-3911 ILYAAKAKDTP
+3911 ILYAAKANDTP
-3922 VLKDES
+3922 VLEDRS

-3938 ARADGAGLDD
+3938 ERADGAGLDN
-3948 SQPLWDK
+3948 SQPLWNG

-3969 KYSFNGMKMTVGSDG
+3969 KYSFNKMTVGSDE
-3984 ATKDIEGLVYYDT
+3984 ATKEIEGLVYYDT

-4059 FYRSATANGS
+4059 FYRSATATGS

-4100 RAKAPV
+4100 QAKAPV

-4123 TPTINRITNNY
+4123 TPTMSRITNNY

-4166 VEIETTDVAEGN
+4166 VKIETTDVAEGN

-4264 TTWQNF
+4264 TTWQDFNF
-4270 DFETNYE
+4270 KTNYE
-4277 KDYVK
+4277 QDYVK

-4287 HLTTMITDVKKVLP
+4287 QLTTTITDVKKVLP

-4312 ADPGRDITGESDQDT
+4312 ADPGRDITGEN
-4327 GESDQDGAWYKNLR
+4327 DQDGAWYNNLR

-4395 LTYINEGGVPSDL
+4395 LTYINEGGANSDL

-4442 TAINLGTDDITVKY
+4442 TAIDWDTDGITVKY
-4456 AGTDSVAY
+4456 AGTDFVAY
-4464 NNKGVLN
+4464 NKDVLD
-4471 REATMQMAS
+4471 RAATMKKAAVS
-4480 SNGTQLTNRTTQ
+4480 GTPLTTKTTQ
-4492 DNSVTF
+4492 DNSVIF

-4504 IHKATDDSE
+4504 IHKATGTSE

-4518 IQLKDLPNATVKV
+4518 LQLKALPNAIVKV
-4531 RVELAVKQTKD
+4531 HVELAVTQTKD

-4549 DSDNTTVQQS
+4549 DSDNTVQQS

-4571 GGKNNALLT
+4571 GGKSNALLT

-4634 KKTTA
+4634 TKPNAK
-4639 DPADVVYTDA
+4639 DEKPVYTDGDDNSYYA
-4649 DGNAYC
+4649 
-4655 TVTDTLGNK
+4655 VTDTLGNK
-4664 VQSITTISDG
+4664 VQPVTTKSDG
-4674 RYSFEN
+4674 RYTFEN
-4680 LKQGKYRVLFKDSEK
+4680 LKQGKYRVLFTDSKD
-4695 GYMMEDS
+4695 GYKMEDG

-4707 PFGKL
+4707 SFGKL

-4739 QAAMSREITLGDAVL
+4739 QAAMSGEITLGDAVL

-4775 KVWQNIPDAKKAAE
+4775 KVWQNIPDKEKAAE
-4789 AEVDFTLAATQ
+4789 AKVNFTLAATQ
-4800 GKNELEEAV
+4800 GGEKLEEAV
-4809 YTLTNKT
+4809 YTLSNTK
-4816 VSDPAKAAQDASDL
+4816 VSKPAKADENTENLA
-4830 TLFGKFVGTGVDFTD
+4830 LFGTFVGDKVDVTD

-4860 PLQAENANGPITYT
+4860 PLQAENAHGPITYT
-4874 LEQDTV
+4874 LKQDTV

-4893 VQQQHTEKVSSGAES
+4893 VQKQDTEKVSSGAES

-4963 VEIKSQQTIQRTGE
+4963 VEIKSKQTIQRTGE
-4977 NEENE
+4977 NEETE

-5080 ETEQEQSNL
+5080 ETMPKTEQEQSNL

>member
-1 MKKKSTQRIAAWL
+1 MKKKSIQRIAAWL

-45 GDSITADADVVIAT
+45 GDSITAGADVVIAT

-80 QTPQDPESTAAPET
+80 QTPQDPASTAAPET

-101 EDAPTPAPTPAA
+101 EDAPTPTPTPAA

-188 YAAPA
+188 FTAQAG
-193 DQTDIT
+193 QTDIV
-199 VDVPVNNYTGTL
+199 VDVPAHNYTGTL

-218 VGKDDSGN
+218 VVKDASGN
-226 EINISYTNKN
+226 ETKINYTNKN

-260 SLTIRGGTIQA
+260 SLTIQGGTIKA

-280 VQVQLGSALTLDG
+280 VQVQLGSTLTLDG
-293 TTISGFTYAGPGAG
+293 TTISDFTYAGPGAG

-320 QFDVAL
+320 QFDVVL
-326 GKNQEPL
+326 GDKDEPVKNS
-333 QNADNTYQ
+333 DGTYQ
-341 FKKLQRENGNSMDTS
+341 FKKLRRETGADTDADMDTS
-356 FTMRGGATITGC
+356 FTMKGGTTITNC
-368 QSDGNG
+368 KSDGNG

-381 AALLTLDEANFTNN
+381 AALLTLESANFTNN

-413 IGDGVTFTGN
+413 IGNGVTFTGN

-475 PAFDGLAGDTI
+475 PAFDGIADNTI
-486 EGVTFG
+486 EDVTFG
-492 TSEPT
+492 QVGTTTSEEEDAEEET
-497 TSDEENAEA
+497 T
-506 ETILH
+506 LH

-518 GGAIAFNSYIKE
+518 GGAIAFNSNIKE
-530 NTLKNC
+530 NTLRNC
-536 TFTGNTALRY
+536 TFRGNTALRY
-546 AGAVYYPNNYGKT
+546 AGAVYYPNNYSKT
-559 TEFNPVYTVDGC
+559 SDFKPVYTVDSC
-571 TFKQNSATYDVK
+571 TFDRNSATYDVK

-597 DPTDT
+597 NPVET
-602 PNTVQVARLYVKN
+602 PNTVQVASLHVKN
-615 STFTGNTATGY
+615 SAFTGNTATGY
-626 GGAISTRREA
+626 GGAIATRRETGYG
-636 NRSNARIYLNIDS
+636 NARIYLNIDGS
-649 STFDI
+649 NFDS
-654 NRVTSAATGGWRGG
+654 NRVTSAGNGGWRGG
-668 GAVWVAGYA
+668 GAVWVSGCA
-677 WADFTNNMFTGNYSA
+677 WADFTANTFTGNYSA
-692 QYGGAIAS
+692 HFGGAIAS
-700 NNTANY
+700 NNDNVY
-706 RGRTLTLGALREDGT
+706 QGRVITLGVLREDGT
-721 PDPDKGNTF
+721 PDPDKANTF
-730 TNNSSNSVGG
+730 TNNSANSWGG
-740 AVCVGTDGLGDNT
+740 AISTGASGSGDNT
-753 NGIYTTVHIYGNTFT
+753 NGIYTTVRIYGGSFAG
-768 KNTTNWG
+768 NTTLWG

-784 STQRDDLGLEVVGAT
+784 GTQRNDLGLEVVGAT
-799 FTGNQAINSSSSGAV
+799 FTGNQAKNSSSSGAV

-825 CEFINNTTEQ
+825 CVFTNNTTEQ
-835 SHGGAIWVNRTNRF
+835 SHGGAVWVNRTKRF
-849 DMDNVTFTGNTAG
+849 DMDNVTFTDNTAG
-862 AVRNDGWGGAIFIN
+862 AVRNDGWGGAVFIN
-876 EIPSSFGATFTW
+876 EIPSSFEAAFTW
-888 NDVTFEGN
+888 NNVTFEGN
-896 TSRSHGGAVGIN
+896 TSHSH
-908 TNVYLTLNAT
+908 
-918 NITASNNKSISQNG
+918 
-932 GAFYLSQGRYT
+932 
-943 LKDAVFENNTA
+943 
-954 GSSGGAIYV
+954 
-963 WNQYSGNS
+963 
-971 LTINGNSR
+971 
-979 FVGNTANNSGGAVQ
+979 
-993 FESNDQYR
+993 
-1001 TGADGNLEYYHGELN
+1001 
-1016 IIGTAVTP
+1016 
-1024 IVFSNNTAKNYS
+1024 
-1036 GGALCIGAHNTDTLD
+1036 
-1051 YLDVYNNTAQRYGGG
+1051 
-1066 IYINNSTTE
+1066 
-1075 GTLTNSKIHNN
+1075 
-1086 TTSWAGGGVDI
+1086 
-1097 HNYLYYQETK
+1097 
-1107 VDNTTVITRTDKP
+1107 
-1120 GNFTIQDCK
+1120 
-1129 ITENSTTGTDNNCS
+1129 
-1143 GGGGIGITS
+1143 
-1152 DLRRGELYKEDSGTV
+1152 
-1167 NIIDTVVEGN
+1167 
-1177 TTTLAG
+1177 
-1183 GGIYCGYNGTNN
+1183 
-1195 ISGGSISNN
+1195 
-1204 TSGTAATTA
+1204 
-1213 IDATNKY
+1213 
-1220 KYSGGAVAVR
+1220 GGAVAVR

-1235 IKGGTLITGNTS
+1235 IKDGTLITGNTS

-1253 LYVKNADSRVLAAS
+1253 LYVKNADSRVLPAS
-1267 LTTKDCTISNNT
+1267 LTTEDCEIKNNT

-1309 DVFVEKNAGEVTLP
+1309 DVFVEKNAGKVTLP
-1323 AASDL
+1323 AAEQLKGEYD
-1328 PGQYNAWLMDN
+1328 AWLMDDA
-1339 TPPALETD
+1339 TSIKTAVT
-1347 IANDPTAEHYYTL
+1347 NDNSAEHYYTL
-1360 QGAACVVARLNGSAI
+1360 QGAACFVARLNGLLGS
-1375 FNWGAEN
+1375 WTGKEY
-1382 FTTLQAALDAA
+1382 TTLQAALDEAA
-1393 KDKDGDASIDLLA
+1393 KKNGTASIDLLA

-1432 KITLSNGQNTN
+1432 KITLTNGQNTN

-1453 NYKADSAGGVLTGPA
+1453 NYKAGSAGGVLTGPA
-1468 NGIEMNSGTKSAYN
+1468 NGIEMNNGTTSAHN

-1496 SRAVNGQDCIDIT
+1496 SRAVYGDRYIDVT

-1516 GNTDSGIR
+1516 GNTSACIW
-1524 LNGSYHNIVAE
+1524 LNNDNNIKVD

-1540 KNTGYSIFTNGNYS
+1540 KNTGYSIVQNSNDS
-1554 TVALKDVEIYDN
+1554 TVNLKNVEIYEN
-1566 SGTNSGRVYV
+1566 NGNQGGRVYLG
-1576 NSNSTVTVDGG
+1576 NRNTLTVDGG
-1587 EFHDN
+1587 EYHDN
-1592 ITTSQSGGVIA
+1592 ATTSQNGGVIA

-1608 NTIIINGGKFY
+1608 NTITINGGEFY

-1670 EFYNNTAKN
+1670 EFYNNTANN

-1706 DNGGAVYIATK
+1706 DNGGALYIATK
-1717 AKVTLSAAEGANV
+1717 AKVTLSAAEGADV
-1730 GGIIRDNTASQ
+1730 GGIIRDNVASQ

-1757 GEKTLLHGGTIA
+1757 GKKTLLHGGTIA

-1793 KNADQLVWLK
+1793 ENAKDLVWLK
-1803 NDKETGDKAVRE
+1803 NDNETGDKAVE
-1815 TADAQTIY
+1815 EVAKSQTIY

-1838 IGSDKYFSVNQAIKA
+1838 IGSDKYFSINQAIKA
-1853 MEAADAEDAETNT
+1853 MEAADAEDAETN

-1893 GYTLTGHITVAN
+1893 GYTLTGHITVN
-1905 LNNNNLTFT
+1905 DLNNVGLTFT
-1914 LADDKTQSDY
+1914 LTDDNTQADYNNKAGNVGTLTAASGTLVNIKNQS
-1924 KQGSTGGVLTSTSGN
+1924 
-1939 LVYINNQTNKPENT
+1939 NKPENT
-1953 TVKLQGVTLTGST
+1953 TVKLQGVTLTGAT
-1966 TGSTCGVYADSNVN
+1966 RGVYAGSNVN

-1986 SFSGHTVTAVN
+1986 SFSGLTVTTVN

-2002 ISYRDVG
+2002 ISYGGVG
-2009 TLEVDNCT
+2009 TLVVNKCKFADNRVT
-2017 FTNNRITSNGHAGA
+2017 ANGHAGA
-2031 IFMNSASCKATIT
+2031 IYMNSASGKATIT

-2062 LAGHAITLR
+2062 LAAHSITLR
-2071 GNTFAGNTAGSVG
+2071 GNKFAGNTAGAYG
-2084 GAVYLVP
+2084 GAIYLGP
-2091 CTNVEKAAAETE
+2091 CANTEKAGSSNN
-2103 DYGSYD
+2103 YGSYD
-2109 AVLENNTFENNK
+2109 AVLENNTFKNNK
-2121 AYSSGGAL
+2121 AYIAGGAL
-2129 YINPSTITVTTLL
+2129 YINPSAITVTTLL
-2142 DHCTFTNNSTT
+2142 DHCTFTNNSSTT
-2153 TAGGGAVYNNQGTL
+2153 GNGGAVYNNQGTL

-2177 NKSYGSGSAMLANG
+2177 NKSYGGGSAMFANG
-2191 NLLSVRDQENV
+2191 NLLSVRDQEGV
-2202 ELPADSYDTKFLN
+2202 TLPESDYDTRFIK
-2215 NTAGYGNYSGGWA
+2215 NTSGYGNYNGSSA
-2228 ALYVGGGSSKHMR
+2228 ALYLGGGATKNMR
-2241 NMLFDGNVAAYNST
+2241 YMLFDRNVAAYGNT

-2278 RFEKNVGNRYTV
+2278 RFENNEGNRYTV
-2290 YVDSNATNNNRL
+2290 YVDTNYTNKNL
-2302 RINDTVFDNNTVKYG
+2302 LKINDTVFDNNTVKYG
-2317 RTDGDASLLF
+2317 RTDGDAALLHIA
-2327 VSYGNNV
+2327 YGNSV
-2334 EMCDSSITNT
+2334 MMSDCTITKT
-2344 QGQGRVIRLLGGGT
+2344 QGEGRVLRYYGGGT
-2358 LDAEGNAVPATSTFT
+2358 LDKDGNAFPATGTFT
-2373 HVTITNNKNCY
+2373 NVTITDNKNCY
-2384 YTPVVLTNGNSTEN
+2384 YTPVSLTNANRADS
-2398 DTWKRWSI
+2398 DAWKTLSI
-2406 QAKSTWTDCTITGNA
+2406 QAQSTWTGCTITGNA
-2421 ASITSPDSAGGFAVS
+2421 ASITSRRDAAGGFEVY
-2436 KQNVTLEHC
+2436 KQNVTLDSC

-2455 GVYVSSPLTSYGFG
+2455 GVYVSSPLTNYGFG
-2469 DQQEGTVTFT
+2469 DPQEGVATFT

-2484 GNHGTAARGAGGMGI
+2484 GNHGTVALGAGGMGI
-2499 SFYHNV
+2499 SYYQSV
-2505 RGIVKLNDC
+2505 RGIVNLKDC
-2514 TITDNTGNYGGGI
+2514 TIKDNTGNYGGGI
-2527 RVGGNDNDDWNAS
+2527 RVGGNDNDEWATS

-2566 SAYDTRDGESR
+2566 SAYDTKDGESR
-2577 LHLTD
+2577 LSLTD
-2582 CEIKNNTAN
+2582 CTITNNTAN

-2599 RQIKPESR
+2599 RQIKPEKR
-2607 GKDNQYRDYYMA
+2607 GKDNQYRDYYVN
-2619 HAVNTQTMIV
+2619 HAADTQTMIV

-2642 GGGICT
+2642 GGGIST
-2648 DYIGKN
+2648 DVVEKS
-2654 TNYNTLVVNVIGG
+2654 TNYNTLIVKVEGG

-2676 GQDVYAYKTQADTVL
+2676 GQDVYAYKTKADTVL
-2691 HLPQASKIHDNGRWL
+2691 HLPKASAIHDNGRWL

-2738 TEVAQIVKDGEVV
+2738 TGVAQIVETGVI
-2751 GSPYDSLQIAM
+2751 YNSLQEAV
-2762 DTARAMLAEDPNQKL
+2762 DAARAMLAEDPNQKL
-2777 TVQLLTNTNSST
+2777 TVQLLANTNSST
-2789 QISQDTNVT
+2789 QISQDTDVT

-2812 PALTIESDVN
+2812 PALTVESNVN
-2822 IINSK
+2822 IINSN
-2827 PAEGGTISGTA
+2827 PAKGGTISGTA

-2852 TMIGTT
+2852 TMTNTT

-2880 LGQDSSITGCQA
+2880 LGQGSTITGCQA

-2902 GSFTQTGNAT
+2902 GSFTQTDDAVITN
-2912 ISDCSAFENAA
+2912 CSVFENAA
-2923 FTNCGYGGAV
+2923 FSACGYGGAV

-2938 TYTLQSGSVT
+2938 IYTLQSGSVT

-2960 ANNNG
+2960 ANNSG

-2972 GEISGNTC
+2972 GKISGNTC

-2995 GGSITGNTCTESGGG
+2995 GGSITDNTCTESGG

-3023 TNASQDVV
+3023 THASQDVV

-3044 INNGNC
+3044 INGGNC

-3156 TKKYHNTSDK
+3156 TKNYHNTSDK

-3208 YIYRMSITKQDTGDG
+3208 YIYRMSITEQDTGDG
-3223 EKDYYDAEDGVI
+3223 KKDYYDAEDGVI
-3235 TAGEVMNGKTADNV
+3235 TAAEVMNGVKANNV
-3249 KSVEPTGETYPL
+3249 KSVEPAGKTYPL
-3261 NYDKGDKDTPGNVT
+3261 NYDKDTPV
-3275 TDKTLKVTY
+3275 DVKTEEALKVTY
-3284 KDNRPEEIVRPET
+3284 TDGSPEIVRPET

-3307 TKDNALIRSFSTAN
+3307 TKENALIRSFSTAN

-3328 KSAEM
+3328 KSAGM
-3333 GNKLLDA
+3333 GDKLLGA

-3356 ISLSGNGTVFKSS
+3356 ISLSGNGKVFKSS

-3389 IEEKDLG
+3389 IEKKDLG
-3396 TMNMTMQFSIKVGGM
+3396 AMNMTMQFSVKVGGM
-3411 HNGVTV
+3411 HNGATI

-3444 VLDANPMRVS
+3444 VLDANTMRVS

-3523 GIEVPSGDITFDVNM
+3523 GIEVPSRDITFDVNM

-3545 GKTVYYADGGQPV
+3545 GKTVYYAEGGQPV

-3575 TGYDTRNNTAGIN
+3575 TGCDTRNNTAGIN

-3608 MNVDETHSG
+3608 MNVDENHSG
-3617 GTWTALDPDENSAF
+3617 GTWTALNPSEDSTF
-3631 TRGDGTKVKQTQLT
+3631 TRGDGTEVKQTKLT

-3655 ISKSNDQA
+3655 ISKSNDKE

-3686 NDGYEGFLQTDMHMA
+3686 NSGYEGFLQTDMHMA
-3701 GGNMTMDTTEDL
+3701 GGNMTMDNVADADL
-3713 NGVEAKLTDKVNGYF
+3713 NGVEAELTDKVNGYF
-3728 NYTDEGK
+3728 NYTDEGI
-3735 LRDYAKNE
+3735 LRGYAKNE
-3743 STYNDNYDNS
+3743 STYGDNYDNS

-3816 VVTPANNTDTFIYDA
+3816 VVTPANNTDKFIYDA

-3868 PVYKMSQQEVAA
+3868 PVYKMSQKEVAA

-3901 RQLTQNYELT
+3901 KQLTQNYELT
-3911 ILYAAKAKDTP
+3911 ILYAAKANDTP
-3922 VLKDES
+3922 VLEDGS

-3938 ARADGAGLDD
+3938 ERADGAGLDN
-3948 SQPLWDK
+3948 SQPLW
-3955 EKNTRD
+3955 EKQPNTRD

-3969 KYSFNGMKMTVGSDG
+3969 KYSFNDMEMTVGSDG
-3984 ATKDIEGLVYYDT
+3984 ATKEIKGLVYYDT

-4059 FYRSATANGS
+4059 FYRSATATGS

-4100 RAKAPV
+4100 QANAPV

-4123 TPTINRITNNY
+4123 TPTISRITNNY

-4264 TTWQNF
+4264 KTWQEFN
-4270 DFETNYE
+4270 FETNYE
-4277 KDYVK
+4277 KDYVQQP
-4282 RLTRL
+4282 TRL
-4287 HLTTMITDVKKVLP
+4287 HLTTTITDVKKVLP

-4312 ADPGRDITGESDQDT
+4312 ADPGRDITGEK
-4327 GESDQDGAWYKNLR
+4327 DQDGAWYKNLR

-4395 LTYINEGGVPSDL
+4395 LTYINEGGANSDL

-4442 TAINLGTDDITVKY
+4442 SAINWDTDGIMVKY

-4464 NNKGVLN
+4464 TNKGVLD
-4471 REATMQMAS
+4471 RVATMQEAGR
-4480 SNGTQLTNRTTQ
+4480 GTQLTTKNTQ
-4492 DNSVTF
+4492 GNSVTF

-4504 IHKATDDSE
+4504 IHKATGKSE

-4518 IQLKDLPNATVKV
+4518 LQLKELPNATVKV
-4531 RVELAVKQTKD
+4531 RVELAVTQPKD

-4549 DSDNTTVQQS
+4549 DSDDKTVQQS

-4571 GGKNNALLT
+4571 GGEKNALLT

-4634 KKTTA
+4634 TKPNTQA
-4639 DPADVVYTDA
+4639 EDPVYTD
-4649 DGNAYC
+4649 GNDNSYYA
-4655 TVTDTLGNK
+4655 VTDTLGNK
-4664 VQSITTISDG
+4664 VQSVTTTSDG
-4674 RYSFEN
+4674 RYTFEN
-4680 LKQGKYRVLFKDSEK
+4680 LKQGNYRVLFTDSKD
-4695 GYMMEDS
+4695 GYMMEDG

-4712 SVTKRDAMGDTSNK
+4712 SVTKRDDKKDTSNK
-4726 TAPQYGTEDANTL
+4726 TDKQYGDTTNTL
-4739 QAAMSREITLGDAVL
+4739 QAALSDVITLGDAVL

-4789 AEVDFTLAATQ
+4789 AKVNFTLAATQ

-4809 YTLTNKT
+4809 YTLSNTA
-4816 VSDPAKAAQDASDL
+4816 VSKPAKADENAENLA
-4830 TLFGKFVGTGVDFTD
+4830 LFGTFVGDKVDVTD
-4845 DSAERTV
+4845 DSADERTV

-4860 PLQAENANGPITYT
+4860 PLQAENAYGPITYT
-4874 LEQDTV
+4874 LRQDTV

-4893 VQQQHTEKVSSGAES
+4893 VQQKVTEKVSSGAES

-4927 ILIHKL
+4927 ILIHKR

-4977 NEENE
+4977 NEETE

-5015 LTITDRDKNGNTL
+5015 LTITDRDENGNTL
-5028 PTIAL
+5028 PTITL

-5040 LYTAVMTQDQ
+5040 LYTAVMTLDQ
-5050 EKGDY
+5050 KTGDY

-5061 GANRDTSTASA
+5061 DANRNTSTASA

-5080 ETEQEQSNL
+5080 ETMPKTEQEQSNL
-5089 PIRTQISMK
+5089 PIRTQISME
-5098 ITDSYLFS
+5098 IADSYLFS

>member
-45 GDSITADADVVIAT
+45 GDSITADADVVVAT

-80 QTPQDPESTAAPET
+80 QTPQDPASTAAPET

-101 EDAPTPAPTPAA
+101 EDAPTPTLTPTPTPAA

-188 YAAPA
+188 YKAQP
-193 DQTDIT
+193 DQTDIV
-199 VDVPVNNYTGTL
+199 VDVPANNYTGTL

-218 VGKDDSGN
+218 VGKDPSGN
-226 EINISYTNKN
+226 KININYTNKN
-236 IILNMTD
+236 IVLNMTD

-260 SLTIRGGTIQA
+260 SLTIQGGTIKA
-271 ADGCTATRG
+271 ADGYTATRG
-280 VQVQLGSALTLDG
+280 VQVQLGSTLTLDG
-293 TTISGFTYAGPGAG
+293 TTISDFTYAGPGAG

-341 FKKLQRENGNSMDTS
+341 FKKLQRENGSSMDTS
-356 FTMRGGATITGC
+356 FTMQGGATITNC
-368 QSDGNG
+368 KSDGNG

-381 AALLTLDEANFTNN
+381 AALLTLESANFTNN

-413 IGDGVTFTGN
+413 IGNDVTFTGN

-492 TSEPT
+492 TSETT

-506 ETILH
+506 ETTLH

-518 GGAIAFNSYIKE
+518 GGAIAFNSNIKK

-546 AGAVYYPNNYGKT
+546 AGAVYYPNNYSKT
-559 TEFNPVYTVDGC
+559 SDFNPVYTVDGC
-571 TFKQNSATYDVK
+571 TFDQNSATYDVK
-583 NGDDAAGGAITIQV
+583 NGDDAGGGAILIQV
-597 DPTDT
+597 NPVSKPDT
-602 PNTVQVARLYVKN
+602 TQWAKLYVKG
-615 STFTGNTATGY
+615 STFTGNTATGF

-636 NRSNARIYLNIDS
+636 GNANAYIYINVDG
-649 STFDI
+649 STFNG
-654 NRVTSAATGGWRGG
+654 NRATSAGNGGWRGG
-668 GAVWVAGYA
+668 GAVWVSGYA
-677 WADFTNNMFTGNYSA
+677 WADFTANEFTGNYSA
-692 QYGGAIAS
+692 HFGGAIAS
-700 NNTANY
+700 NNDNVY
-706 RGRTLTLGALREDGT
+706 QGRVITLGALREDGT
-721 PDPDKGNTF
+721 PDPDKANTF
-730 TNNSSNSVGG
+730 TNNSANSWGG
-740 AVCVGTDGLGDNT
+740 AISTGATSSGDNT
-753 NGIYTTVHIYGNTFT
+753 NGIYTTVRIYGGSFAG
-768 KNTTNWG
+768 NTTLWG
-775 SGGALYVDS
+775 YGGALYVDS
-784 STQRDDLGLEVVGAT
+784 GTQRDDDLGLEVIGTT
-799 FTGNQAINSSSSGAV
+799 FTENKATHSADAGAV
-814 RIYGVPTSFKD
+814 YLYGITSSFKD
-825 CEFINNTTEQ
+825 CKFTANSTEQ
-835 SHGGAIWVNRTNRF
+835 THGGAMHIQRTKRF
-849 DMDNVTFTGNTAG
+849 DMDNVTFTDNTAG
-862 AVRNDGWGGAIFIN
+862 AVRNDGRGGAIFIN
-876 EIPSSFGATFTW
+876 WIPSSFGATFTW
-888 NDVTFEGN
+888 NGVTFEGN
-896 TSRSHGGAVGIN
+896 TSRSYGGAVGID
-908 TNVYLTLNAT
+908 TSVYLTLNAT
-918 NITASNNKSISQNG
+918 NITASNNKSISQSG
-932 GAFYLSQGRYT
+932 GAFYLSQGCYT
-943 LKDAVFENNTA
+943 LTNAVFKNNIA

-971 LTINGNSR
+971 LTINGNSS
-979 FVGNTANNSGGAVQ
+979 FTGNTAGSSGGAVQ
-993 FESNDQYR
+993 FESNNQYR
-1001 TGADGNLEYYHGELN
+1001 TGADGNLEYYRGELN
-1016 IIGTAVTP
+1016 IIGTADNP

-1036 GGALCIGAHNTDTLD
+1036 GGALCIGAHNTDKLD
-1051 YLDVYNNTAQRYGGG
+1051 YLDVHDNTAQRYGGG
-1066 IYINNSTTE
+1066 IYINNSITK

-1097 HNYLYYQETK
+1097 HNYLDYQETK
-1107 VDNTTVITRTDKP
+1107 VNNATVITRTGRP
-1120 GNFTIQDCK
+1120 GDFTIRDCE
-1129 ITENSTTGTDNNCS
+1129 ITDNSTTGTDGNCI

-1152 DLRRGELYKEDSGTV
+1152 DLRRSELYKVDSGTV
-1167 NIIDTVVEGN
+1167 NIIDTVVEDN

-1235 IKGGTLITGNTS
+1235 IKDGTLITGNTS

-1253 LYVKNADSRVLAAS
+1253 LYVKNADSRVLPAI
-1267 LTTKDCTISNNT
+1267 LTTEDCTISNNT

-1293 FAMGEKTFPDS
+1293 FAMGKKTSPDS

-1323 AASDL
+1323 AAKQLKGVYYD
-1328 PGQYNAWLMDN
+1328 AWLMDN
-1339 TPPALETD
+1339 SPTALETD
-1347 IANDPTAEHYYTL
+1347 IANDPSAEHYYTL
-1360 QGAACVVARLNGSAI
+1360 QGAVHVVARLNGSAI

-1406 DVGEQVTATTVNNPI
+1406 DVGEQVTATTENNPI

-1432 KITLSNGQNTN
+1432 KITLTNGQNTN
-1443 AFTLTDKKAD
+1443 AFTLTDKTAD
-1453 NYKADSAGGVLTGPA
+1453 NYKAGSAGGVLTGPA
-1468 NGIEMNSGTKSAYN
+1468 NGIEMNNGTTSAHN

-1496 SRAVNGQDCIDIT
+1496 SRAVNGQDYIDIT

-1540 KNTGYSIFTNGNYS
+1540 KNTGYSILTNGKYS

-1587 EFHDN
+1587 KFHDN
-1592 ITTSQSGGVIA
+1592 ITTSQSGGVID

-1608 NTIIINGGKFY
+1608 NTITINGGEFY

-1670 EFYNNTAKN
+1670 EFYNNTANN

-1706 DNGGAVYIATK
+1706 DNGGALYIATK
-1717 AKVTLSAAEGANV
+1717 AKVTLSAAEDADV

-1741 LASNLYLGGAD
+1741 LASNLYLGGAG

-1757 GEKTLLHGGTIA
+1757 GEKTLLYGGTIA

-1784 TQDLHTDGI
+1784 TKALYTKDIEDAG
-1793 KNADQLVWLK
+1793 ALVWLK
-1803 NDKETGDKAVRE
+1803 NDATTGETVRSGE
-1815 TADAQTIY
+1815 TAPAQTIY

-1838 IGSDKYFSVNQAIKA
+1838 IGSDKYFSINQAIKA
-1853 MEAADAEDAETNT
+1853 MEAADAEDTETNT

-1893 GYTLTGHITVAN
+1893 GYTLTGKITVSN
-1905 LNNNNLTFT
+1905 LNQYGLTFT
-1914 LADDKTQSDY
+1914 LCGDTTQPDSNIENGGNVFTG
-1924 KQGSTGGVLTSTSGN
+1924 KGSGLAVG
-1939 LVYINNQTNKPENT
+1939 NQTNNT
-1953 TVKLQGVTLTGST
+1953 NTKDHVTVKLQDVILDGFGGNAVVFSSWGK
-1966 TGSTCGVYADSNVN
+1966 
-1980 LVAEGS
+1980 LVAQNVT
-1986 SFSGHTVTAVN
+1986 FSNNRCASTQGR
-1997 TNGAA
+1997 GAA
-2002 ISYRDVG
+2002 IGFSGAG
-2009 TLEVDNCT
+2009 TLVADNCK
-2017 FTNNRITSNGHAGA
+2017 FTNNSLANG
-2031 IFMNSASCKATIT
+2031 
-2044 NSTFT
+2044 
-2049 NNQSKSNYGGAMW
+2049 YGGAVYMDNA
-2062 LAGHAITLR
+2062 AGRIAITNCEFTKNKAPNGGGAFYLRAHAITLQ
-2071 GNTFAGNTAGSVG
+2071 GNRFAGNSTNGYG
-2084 GAVYLVP
+2084 GAGYLVSS
-2091 CTNVEKAAAETE
+2091 TNDEKAESSNN
-2103 DYGSYD
+2103 YGSYD
-2109 AVLENNTFENNK
+2109 AVLQNNTFENNT
-2121 AYSSGGAL
+2121 AYSQGGAM
-2129 YINPSTITVTTLL
+2129 YMNPSAITVTTLL
-2142 DHCTFTNNSTT
+2142 DQCTFTNNSTT
-2153 TAGGGAVYNNQGTL
+2153 TGGGGAVYHNQGSL
-2167 TLGTDNRFEE
+2167 TLGTGNLFED
-2177 NKSYGSGSAMLANG
+2177 NKSYGGASGMYVGG
-2191 NLLSVRDQENV
+2191 NLFSVRDLEGVQLSE
-2202 ELPADSYDTKFLN
+2202 DGYDTQFIS
-2215 NTAGYGNYSGGWA
+2215 NTAGYGNYNGGSA
-2228 ALYVGGGSSKHMR
+2228 ALQVGGGSTKHMR
-2241 NMLFDGNVAAYNST
+2241 NMLFDGNIAAYGGT
-2255 ASAIYIGTG
+2255 ASAIYVGNTG
-2264 SASTAQ
+2264 SGEAERQ
-2270 RDMWIDHC
+2270 ILIDHC
-2278 RFEKNVGNRYTV
+2278 RIVNNMAPAYTV
-2290 YVDSNATNNNRL
+2290 YIADTYYLGNRTQITN
-2302 RINDTVFDNNTVKYG
+2302 TVFDNNTI
-2317 RTDGDASLLF
+2317 RSDSGDYSVLL
-2327 VSYGNNV
+2327 VHYGNNLEV
-2334 EMCDSSITNT
+2334 SNTSFTNT
-2344 QGQGRVIRLLGGGT
+2344 QGKGRVIRVLGGGDYKNDT
-2358 LDAEGNAVPATSTFT
+2358 NYVPAYSTFDN
-2373 HVTITNNKNCY
+2373 VTIKDNTNCLYTPVYISNLNENYRDDYARYSVQASTTWRNCVLTNNASSTGNYNVGAFYVYKQFLTMENCQITNNKGQYGAVGLAGPLTSIGKGEQKQMEATFTGCKIAGNEGGSAGGLWIGGHESYRLTVNLNNCDISNNTSRSVAGGIY
-2384 YTPVVLTNGNSTEN
+2384 AGQLTTLNMTETTVTDNTAKTNGGGLYMVTLDNQDGSSRINLTNC
-2398 DTWKRWSI
+2398 K
-2406 QAKSTWTDCTITGNA
+2406 ITGN
-2421 ASITSPDSAGGFAVS
+2421 
-2436 KQNVTLEHC
+2436 
-2445 TISNNSGPNG
+2445 
-2455 GVYVSSPLTSYGFG
+2455 
-2469 DQQEGTVTFT
+2469 
-2479 NCDIT
+2479 
-2484 GNHGTAARGAGGMGI
+2484 TAQR
-2499 SFYHNV
+2499 
-2505 RGIVKLNDC
+2505 
-2514 TITDNTGNYGGGI
+2514 
-2527 RVGGNDNDDWNAS
+2527 
-2540 GLGTL
+2540 
-2545 NATNCTI
+2545 
-2552 SGNTATVK
+2552 
-2560 GGGIFA
+2560 
-2566 SAYDTRDGESR
+2566 
-2577 LHLTD
+2577 
-2582 CEIKNNTAN
+2582 
-2591 YGGGIYAA
+2591 GGGIYMD
-2599 RQIKPESR
+2599 RTLKPEKRS
-2607 GKDNQYRDYYMA
+2607 KDYINYYTQNA
-2619 HAVNTQTMIV
+2619 SSTQTLNMV
-2629 TGGTIAD
+2629 GGTVDGNTALG
-2636 NIAQKY
+2636 N

-2648 DYIGKN
+2648 TAD
-2654 TNYNTLVVNVIGG
+2654 NYDTSYGTLVVNVTGGG

-2676 GQDVYAYKTQADTVL
+2676 GQDVYAFKGKPDTVL

-2717 AIDYDP
+2717 PIDYDP

-2738 TEVAQIVKDGEVV
+2738 TEVAQIVKEGKVV
-2751 GSPYDSLQIAM
+2751 GGPYDSLQIAM
-2762 DTARAMLAEDPNQKL
+2762 DAARAMLAEDADQKL
-2777 TVQLLTNTNSST
+2777 TVQLLANTNSST

-2827 PAEGGTISGTA
+2827 LAEGGTISGTA

-2852 TMIGTT
+2852 TMTDTT

-2880 LGQDSSITGCQA
+2880 LGLGSTITGCQA

-2902 GSFTQTGNAT
+2902 GSFTQTDDAVITN
-2912 ISDCSAFENAA
+2912 CSVFENAA
-2923 FTNCGYGGAV
+2923 FSACGYGGAV

-2938 TYTLQSGSVT
+2938 IYTLQSGSVT

-2960 ANNNG
+2960 ANNSG

-3010 VYQNGGSSLLLGN
+3010 VYQNGGSSLLLGT

-3044 INNGNC
+3044 INAGNC

-3156 TKKYHNTSDK
+3156 TKNYHNTSDK

-3208 YIYRMSITKQDTGDG
+3208 YIYRMSITKQDTGD
-3223 EKDYYDAEDGVI
+3223 DVNDHYDAEDGVI
-3235 TAGEVMNGKTADNV
+3235 TAGEVLRKEKTADNV
-3249 KSVEPTGETYPL
+3249 KSVKPTGKTYPL
-3261 NYDKGDKDTPGNVT
+3261 NYDKDAPVE
-3275 TDKTLKVTY
+3275 TDKTLEVTY
-3284 KDNRPEEIVRPET
+3284 TDNHTEIVRPET

-3321 YIVSLDT
+3321 YIVSLNT
-3328 KSAEM
+3328 KSQAMNEQLV
-3333 GNKLLDA
+3333 GA

-3356 ISLSGNGTVFKSS
+3356 ISLSGKGTVFKSS

-3396 TMNMTMQFSIKVGGM
+3396 TMNLTMQFSIKVGGM
-3411 HNGVTV
+3411 HNGKTV

-3430 QSYRTGTNPYDDRV
+3430 QLYRTDTNPYDDRV
-3444 VLDANPMRVS
+3444 VLDANIMRVS

-3466 PSLRHIGYFDMDT
+3466 PSLRHIGYFDMAT

-3545 GKTVYYADGGQPV
+3545 GKTVFYADGGQPV

-3575 TGYDTRNNTAGIN
+3575 TGYDTSNNTAGIN

-3617 GTWTALDPDENSAF
+3617 GTWTALNPSVDSTF
-3631 TRGDGTKVKQTQLT
+3631 TRGDGTVVKQTQLT

-3655 ISKSNDQA
+3655 ISKSNDQE

-3673 LIPLELDKYDFAK
+3673 LIPLELDKYDFAQ
-3686 NDGYEGFLQTDMHMA
+3686 NDSYEGFLQTDMHMA
-3701 GGNMTMDTTEDL
+3701 GGKMTMDNVADADL
-3713 NGVEAKLTDKVNGYF
+3713 NGVEAELTDKVNGYF
-3728 NYTDEGK
+3728 NYTDERT
-3735 LRDYAKNE
+3735 LRGYAKNE
-3743 STYNDNYDNS
+3743 STYGDNYDNS
-3753 STLGMNISRGWGG
+3753 STLGMNISRSRGG
-3766 NASYITKTNY
+3766 NGSYITKTNY

-3810 LDFGSE
+3810 LAFGSE
-3816 VVTPANNTDTFIYDA
+3816 EVTPANNTDKFIYDA

-3853 SAMRPATYMVDGVEK
+3853 SAMRPATYIVDGVEK
-3868 PVYKMSQQEVAA
+3868 PVYKMSQKEVAA

-3901 RQLTQNYELT
+3901 KQLTKSYELT
-3911 ILYAAKAKDTP
+3911 ILYAAKATDTP
-3922 VLKDES
+3922 VLEDGS
-3928 EGNGWQYDRW
+3928 EGNGWQYACW
-3938 ARADGAGLDD
+3938 ARADGAALDD
-3948 SQPLWDK
+3948 SQPLW
-3955 EKNTRD
+3955 EKQPNTRD

-3969 KYSFNGMKMTVGSDG
+3969 KYSFNYMKMTVGSDE
-3984 ATKDIEGLVYYDT
+3984 AAKEIEGLVYYDT

-4059 FYRSATANGS
+4059 FYRSATATGS

-4100 RAKAPV
+4100 QAKAPV

-4116 TIHWDIG
+4116 KINWDIG

-4166 VEIETTDVAEGN
+4166 VEIKTTDVAEGN
-4178 IRQTDYQLDEGQR
+4178 RRQTDYQLDEGQR

-4270 DFETNYE
+4270 DFEKNYE

-4287 HLTTMITDVKKVLP
+4287 HLTTTITDVKKVLP

-4395 LTYINEGGVPSDL
+4395 LTYIKESGVTSNL

-4442 TAINLGTDDITVKY
+4442 SAINLGTDDITVKY

-4464 NNKGVLN
+4464 NSKGVLD
-4471 REATMQMAS
+4471 RAATMEKAS
-4480 SNGTQLTNRTTQ
+4480 SNGMPLTTTTKNTQ

-4504 IHKATDDSE
+4504 IHRATGKSE

-4518 IQLKDLPNATVKV
+4518 LQLQNLPNATIKV
-4531 RVELAVKQTKD
+4531 RVELAVTQTKD

-4549 DSDNTTVQQS
+4549 DSDNTVQQS

-4571 GGKNNALLT
+4571 GGVNNALLT

-4634 KKTTA
+4634 KKNDA
-4639 DPADVVYTDA
+4639 DPTDVVYTDA
-4649 DGNAYC
+4649 DGNTYC
-4655 TVTDTLGNK
+4655 TVTDTLGNT
-4664 VQSITTISDG
+4664 VAPVITGKDG
-4674 RYSFEN
+4674 RYTFEN
-4680 LKQGKYRVLFKDSEK
+4680 LRQGEYYVRFTDSEK
-4695 GYMMEDS
+4695 GYMMEDD

-4712 SVTKRDAMGDTSNK
+4712 SVTKHDATMGDTSNK

-4739 QAAMSREITLGDAVL
+4739 QAAMSEEITLGDAVL

-4775 KVWQNIPDAKKAAE
+4775 KVWQNIPDKEKAAE
-4789 AEVDFTLAATQ
+4789 AEVNFTLAATQ
-4800 GKNELEEAV
+4800 GENELEEAV
-4809 YTLTNKT
+4809 YTLSNTA
-4816 VSDPAKAAQDASDL
+4816 VSKPAKADENAENLA
-4830 TLFGKFVGTGVDFTD
+4830 LFGTFVGDKVEVAD
-4845 DSAERTV
+4845 DSAAERTV

-4874 LEQDTV
+4874 LKQDTV
-4880 RADGDTWIGNVSF
+4880 RADEDTWIGNVSF
-4893 VQQQHTEKVSSGAES
+4893 VQQQNTEKVSSGAES

-4933 SDVENKELEQA
+4933 SDVENKDLEKA

-4963 VEIKSQQTIQRTGE
+4963 VEIKSKQTIQRTGE
-4977 NEENE
+4977 NEETE
-4982 EIRYRLTDLTAG
+4982 EIRYRLADLTAG

-5028 PTIAL
+5028 PIITL
-5033 EDDKGIL
+5033 EDDKGNL
-5040 LYTAVMTQDQ
+5040 LYTAKMTEAAEGDEPYTVTV
-5050 EKGDY
+5050 EKGETRQD
-5055 SVDVTA
+5055 
-5061 GANRDTSTASA
+5061 STASA
-5072 VMTAGSCL
+5072 VMTGGSCL
-5080 ETEQEQSNL
+5080 EKIETNQPEQEQSNL
-5089 PIRTQISMK
+5089 PIRTQISME

-5106 LPFTGGSGMNR
+5106 LPFTGGNGMNR

-5135 TAIHRKKKNH
+5135 TAIRRKKKNH

>member
-80 QTPQDPESTAAPET
+80 QTPQDPASTAAPET

-101 EDAPTPAPTPAA
+101 EDVPTPTPTPTPTPAA

-175 EPSTLQAVVNAAV
+175 EPSTLQALVNAAV
-188 YAAPA
+188 YEAQAG
-193 DQTDIT
+193 QTDIK
-199 VDVPVNNYTGTL
+199 VNVPADNYTGTL

-218 VGKDDSGN
+218 VVKDVSGKETN
-226 EINISYTNKN
+226 INYTNKN

-250 DAAVGVSVFG
+250 DASVGVSVFG
-260 SLTIRGGTIQA
+260 SLTIQGGTIKA

-293 TTISGFTYAGPGAG
+293 TTISDFTYAGPGAG

-356 FTMRGGATITGC
+356 FTMQGGATITNC
-368 QSDGNG
+368 KSDGNG

-381 AALLTLDEANFTNN
+381 AALLTLESGNFTTN

-461 DNSTDTY
+461 NNSTDTY

-475 PAFDGLAGDTI
+475 PAFDGIADNTI
-486 EGVTFG
+486 ENVTFG
-492 TSEPT
+492 QAETT
-497 TSDEENAEA
+497 TSDDENAEE
-506 ETILH
+506 ETTLH

-518 GGAIAFNSYIKE
+518 GGAIAFNSNIKE

-546 AGAVYYPNNYGKT
+546 AGAVYYPNNYSKT
-559 TEFNPVYTVDGC
+559 SDFNPVYTVEGC
-571 TFKQNSATYDVK
+571 TFDRNSATYDVK
-583 NGDDAAGGAITIQV
+583 NGDDAGGGAILIQV
-597 DPTDT
+597 NPTDT
-602 PNTVQVARLYVKN
+602 PNTVQVASLYVKN

-626 GGAISTRREA
+626 GGAISTRRETGYG
-636 NRSNARIYLNIDS
+636 NARIYLNIDGS
-649 STFDI
+649 NFDS
-654 NRVTSAATGGWRGG
+654 NRVTSAGNGGWRGG
-668 GAVWVAGYA
+668 GAVWVSGYA
-677 WADFTNNMFTGNYSA
+677 WADFTANKFTGNYSA
-692 QYGGAIAS
+692 HFGGAIAT
-700 NNTANY
+700 NNDNVY
-706 RGRTLTLGALREDGT
+706 RGRVITLGALQEDGT
-721 PDPDKGNTF
+721 PDPDKANTF
-730 TNNSSNSVGG
+730 TNNSANSWGG
-740 AVCVGTDGLGDNT
+740 AISTGASGSGDNT
-753 NGIYTTVHIYGNTFT
+753 NGIYTTVRIYGGSFAG
-768 KNTTNWG
+768 NTTLWG

-784 STQRDDLGLEVVGAT
+784 GTQRNDLGLEVVGAT
-799 FTGNQAINSSSSGAV
+799 FTGNQAKNSSSSGAV

-825 CEFINNTTEQ
+825 CEFTNNTTEQ
-835 SHGGAIWVNRTNRF
+835 SHGGAVWVNRTNRF
-849 DMDNVTFTGNTAG
+849 DMDNVTFTDNTAG
-862 AVRNDGWGGAIFIN
+862 AVRNDGWGGAVFIN
-876 EIPSSFGATFTW
+876 EIPSSFGAAFTW
-888 NDVTFEGN
+888 NNVTFEGN

-943 LKDAVFENNTA
+943 LTDAVFENNTA

-979 FVGNTANNSGGAVQ
+979 FTGNTANNSGGAVQ
-993 FESNDQYR
+993 FESNNQYR
-1001 TGADGNLEYYHGELN
+1001 TGADGNLEYYCGELN
-1016 IIGTAVTP
+1016 IIGTADTP
-1024 IVFSNNTAKNYS
+1024 IVFRNNTAKNNS
-1036 GGALCIGAHNTDTLD
+1036 GGALCIGAHNTDTLA
-1051 YLDVYNNTAQRYGGG
+1051 YLDVHDNTALRYGGG

-1075 GTLTNSKIHNN
+1075 GTLTNSKIYNN
-1086 TTSWAGGGVDI
+1086 TTSWAGGGVGI
-1097 HNYLYYQETK
+1097 HNYLDFQETK
-1107 VDNTTVITRTDKP
+1107 VDNATVITRTGRP
-1120 GNFTIQDCK
+1120 GDFTIQDCK
-1129 ITENSTTGTDNNCS
+1129 ITGNSTTGTDGNCI
-1143 GGGGIGITS
+1143 GGGGISITS
-1152 DLRRGELYKEDSGTV
+1152 DLRRSELYQEDSGTV
-1167 NIIDTVVEGN
+1167 NIINTVVEGN

-1235 IKGGTLITGNTS
+1235 IKGGTVIAGNTS

-1253 LYVKNADSRVLAAS
+1253 LYVKNADSRVLPAS
-1267 LTTKDCTISNNT
+1267 LTTEDCEIKNNT
-1279 AKKGGIAYVSAGAS
+1279 AKKGGIAYICAGAS

-1309 DVFVEKNAGEVTLP
+1309 DVFVEKSAGEVTLP
-1323 AASDL
+1323 AAEKLKGEYD
-1328 PGQYNAWLMDN
+1328 AWLMDN

-1347 IANDPTAEHYYTL
+1347 IANDNSAEHYYTL
-1360 QGAACVVARLNGSAI
+1360 QGAARVVARLNGSAI

-1524 LNGSYHNIVAE
+1524 LNGSYHNIVAD

-1540 KNTGYSIFTNGNYS
+1540 KNTGYSILTNGNYS

-1587 EFHDN
+1587 KFHDN
-1592 ITTSQSGGVIA
+1592 ITTSQSGGVID

-1608 NTIIINGGKFY
+1608 NTITINGGEFY

-1670 EFYNNTAKN
+1670 EFYNNTANN

-1717 AKVTLSAAEGANV
+1717 AKVTLSAAEGAAV

-1757 GEKTLLHGGTIA
+1757 GGKTLLHGGTIA
-1769 GDVLFAQGGTVDLAD
+1769 GDVLFAQGGTVELAG
-1784 TQDLHTDGI
+1784 TKTLHTEGI
-1793 KNADQLVWLK
+1793 ENADQLVWLK
-1803 NDKETGDKAVRE
+1803 NDEITGEPQRTE
-1815 TADAQTIY
+1815 NADAQTIY

-1838 IGSDKYFSVNQAIKA
+1838 IGSDKYFSINQAIKA
-1853 MEAADAEDAETNT
+1853 MEAADAEDAETN

-1914 LADDKTQSDY
+1914 MADDKTQADY
-1924 KQGSTGGVLTSTSGN
+1924 NKAGNGGTLTAASGTLLN
-1939 LVYINNQTNKPENT
+1939 IKDQSNKPENT
-1953 TVKLQGVTLTGST
+1953 TVKLQGVTLTGAT
-1966 TGSTCGVYADSNVN
+1966 RGVNAGRNVN

-1986 SFSGHTVTAVN
+1986 SFSGHTTVN

-2002 ISYRDVG
+2002 ISYGGVG

-2017 FTNNRITSNGHAGA
+2017 FTNNCITSNGHAGA
-2031 IFMNSASCKATIT
+2031 IFMNNASCKATIT

-2071 GNTFAGNTAGSVG
+2071 GNTFKGNTAGSVG

-2091 CTNVEKAAAETE
+2091 CTNVEKAETE
-2103 DYGSYD
+2103 AYGSYD

-2129 YINPSTITVTTLL
+2129 YIDPSTITVTTLL

-2153 TAGGGAVYNNQGTL
+2153 TADGGAVYSNQGTL
-2167 TLGTDNRFEE
+2167 TLGTGNLFKE
-2177 NKSYGSGSAMLANG
+2177 NKSYNGGSGMYVGG
-2191 NLLSVRDQENV
+2191 NLYSVRDQEGV
-2202 ELPADSYDTKFLN
+2202 TLLESGYDTQFIK
-2215 NTAGYGNYSGGWA
+2215 NTSGYGNYSGGWA
-2228 ALYVGGGSSKHMR
+2228 ALSVGGGATKNMR
-2241 NMLFDGNVAAYNST
+2241 YMLFDGNVAAYGGT
-2255 ASAIYIGTG
+2255 ASAIYVGAIGSGTG
-2264 SASTAQ
+2264 KRQ
-2270 RDMWIDHC
+2270 IWIDHC
-2278 RFEKNVGNRYTV
+2278 SIVNNVSPAYTV
-2290 YVDSNATNNNRL
+2290 YLNYAYSLGNLTRITN
-2302 RINDTVFDNNTVKYG
+2302 TEFDKNTI
-2317 RTDGDASLLF
+2317 TSASRDYAVLGANT
-2327 VSYGNNV
+2327 GNNLEV
-2334 EMCDSSITNT
+2334 SDTSFTNT
-2344 QGQGRVIRLLGGGT
+2344 QGKGCVIRLIGGGAYKG
-2358 LDAEGNAVPATSTFT
+2358 DEVFEPAQTTFT
-2373 HVTITNNKNCY
+2373 RVTVKDNTNCQ
-2384 YTPVVLTNGNSTEN
+2384 YTPIYLSTENSSRPNNNENLRSMLASSTWNNCIIANNASKATDNYQGGAFRVEKQLFTMNDCEITGNRGQHGAIVLYGPLNPVGKGEQKPTEVNLNKCKIAYNEGGSAGGLWIGGHESYRLTVNLNNCDISKNTSRSSAGGIYAGQLTTLNMNETTVAENTAKTYGGGLYTYGQDDENGNSRVNLTN
-2398 DTWKRWSI
+2398 CK
-2406 QAKSTWTDCTITGNA
+2406 ITG
-2421 ASITSPDSAGGFAVS
+2421 
-2436 KQNVTLEHC
+2436 
-2445 TISNNSGPNG
+2445 
-2455 GVYVSSPLTSYGFG
+2455 
-2469 DQQEGTVTFT
+2469 
-2479 NCDIT
+2479 
-2484 GNHGTAARGAGGMGI
+2484 
-2499 SFYHNV
+2499 
-2505 RGIVKLNDC
+2505 
-2514 TITDNTGNYGGGI
+2514 
-2527 RVGGNDNDDWNAS
+2527 
-2540 GLGTL
+2540 
-2545 NATNCTI
+2545 
-2552 SGNTATVK
+2552 
-2560 GGGIFA
+2560 
-2566 SAYDTRDGESR
+2566 
-2577 LHLTD
+2577 
-2582 CEIKNNTAN
+2582 NTAN
-2591 YGGGIYAA
+2591 YGGGIYMA
-2599 RQIKPESR
+2599 RNQKPE
-2607 GKDNQYRDYYMA
+2607 KRDQNHYHDFYVA
-2619 HAVNTQTMIV
+2619 NTTPTQTLNI
-2629 TGGTIAD
+2629 TDGTVA
-2636 NIAQKY
+2636 NNTALAN
-2642 GGGICT
+2642 GGGIST
-2648 DYIGKN
+2648 DKDDRDTSYS
-2654 TNYNTLVVNVIGG
+2654 TLIVKVADG

-2676 GQDVYAYKTQADTVL
+2676 GQDVYAYKTKPDTVL
-2691 HLPQASKIHDNGRWL
+2691 HLPQASAIHDNGRWL

-2717 AIDYDP
+2717 PIDYDP
-2723 IQRTYPLTLSVPKVE
+2723 IQRTYPLTLSVPKAETDVARIVE
-2738 TEVAQIVKDGEVV
+2738 TDVV
-2751 GSPYDSLQIAM
+2751 YNSLQEAV
-2762 DTARAMLAEDPNQKL
+2762 DAARAMLAEDPNRKL
-2777 TVQLLTNTNSST
+2777 TVELLKDTNSST
-2789 QISQDTNVT
+2789 QISQDTNIT
-2798 LDLAGHTITGIGGK
+2798 LDLAGNSITGIGGK
-2812 PALTIESDVN
+2812 PALTIESNVN
-2822 IINSK
+2822 IINSN
-2827 PAEGGTISGTA
+2827 PAKGGTISGTA

-2852 TMIGTT
+2852 TMTDTT

-2880 LGQDSSITGCQA
+2880 LGRGSTITGCQA

-2902 GSFTQTGNAT
+2902 GSFTQTDDAVITN
-2912 ISDCSAFENAA
+2912 CSVFENAA
-2923 FTNCGYGGAV
+2923 FSACGYGGAV

-2938 TYTLQSGSVT
+2938 IYTLQRGSVT

-2960 ANNNG
+2960 ASNSG
-2965 AEFTMTK
+2965 AEFTMTQ

-3023 TNASQDVV
+3023 THASQDVV

-3044 INNGNC
+3044 INGGNC

-3156 TKKYHNTSDK
+3156 TKNYHNTSDK

-3171 TEDGGKYLTSTVP
+3171 AEDGGKYLTSTVP

-3208 YIYRMSITKQDTGDG
+3208 YIYRMSITQQDTGDG
-3223 EKDYYDAEDGVI
+3223 VNDHYDAEDGVI
-3235 TAGEVMNGKTADNV
+3235 TAGEVLRKEKTADNV

-3297 PVQWTAGSDA
+3297 PVQWTAGSDK

-3328 KSAEM
+3328 KSAGM
-3333 GNKLLDA
+3333 GNKLLGA

-3396 TMNMTMQFSIKVGGM
+3396 IMKMTMQFSIKVGGM
-3411 HNGVTV
+3411 HNGATV

-3430 QSYRTGTNPYDDRV
+3430 QSYWTNTNQYNDRV
-3444 VLDANPMRVS
+3444 VLDANIMRVS

-3479 KTEITEAEYKK
+3479 KTEITEQQYNERVKNDPK
-3490 LLADGDH
+3490 S
-3497 NVVYGMMVGYGM
+3497 NVAYGMMVGYGM

-3545 GKTVYYADGGQPV
+3545 GKTVYYAEGGQPV

-3575 TGYDTRNNTAGIN
+3575 TGYDTSNNTAGIN

-3601 HYDSKIA
+3601 HYDSKID

-3617 GTWTALDPDENSAF
+3617 GTWTALNPSEDSAF
-3631 TRGDGTKVKQTQLT
+3631 TRGDGTVVKQTKLT

-3673 LIPLELDKYDFAK
+3673 LIPLELDKYDFAQ
-3686 NDGYEGFLQTDMHMA
+3686 NDSYEGFLQTDMHMA
-3701 GGNMTMDTTEDL
+3701 GGNMTMDNVADADL
-3713 NGVEAKLTDKVNGYF
+3713 NGVEAELTDKVNGYF
-3728 NYTDEGK
+3728 NYTDEGI
-3735 LRDYAKNE
+3735 LRSYAKNE
-3743 STYNDNYDNS
+3743 STYGDNYDNS
-3753 STLGMNISRGWGG
+3753 STLGMNISRSRGG
-3766 NASYITKTNY
+3766 NGSYITKTNY

-3797 VTGIASKVYMTGN
+3797 VTGIASKMYMTGN
-3810 LDFGSE
+3810 LAFGSE
-3816 VVTPANNTDTFIYDA
+3816 EVTPANNTDTFIYDA

-3868 PVYKMSQQEVAA
+3868 PVCKMSQQEVAA

-3901 RQLTQNYELT
+3901 KQLTQNYELT

-3922 VLKDES
+3922 VLKDGS
-3928 EGNGWQYDRW
+3928 EGNGWQYARW

-3948 SQPLWDK
+3948 SQPLWNG

-3969 KYSFNGMKMTVGSDG
+3969 KYSFNKMTVGSD
-3984 ATKDIEGLVYYDT
+3984 AAAKEIEGLVYYDT

-4059 FYRSATANGS
+4059 FYRSATATGS

-4100 RAKAPV
+4100 QAKAPV
-4106 SHPLTSAKNS
+4106 SHLLTSAKNS

-4123 TPTINRITNNY
+4123 TPTISRITNNY

-4264 TTWQNF
+4264 KTWQNF
-4270 DFETNYE
+4270 NFETNYE

-4287 HLTTMITDVKKVLP
+4287 HLTTTITDVKKVLP

-4312 ADPGRDITGESDQDT
+4312 ADPGRDITGEN
-4327 GESDQDGAWYKNLR
+4327 DQDGAWYNNLR

-4373 KTVVNKTAAS
+4373 KTVVNKTAVS

-4395 LTYINEGGVPSDL
+4395 LTYIKESGANSDL

-4436 VQNADG
+4436 VQQANGSDIVWNTDG
-4442 TAINLGTDDITVKY
+4442 ITVKY

-4464 NNKGVLN
+4464 TNKGVLD
-4471 REATMQMAS
+4471 RAATMEKAS
-4480 SNGTQLTNRTTQ
+4480 SNGTPLTTTTKNTQ

-4504 IHKATDDSE
+4504 IHRATGTSE

-4518 IQLKDLPNATVKV
+4518 LQLKGLPNAIVKV
-4531 RVELAVKQTKD
+4531 NVELAVTQTKD
-4542 GVNALLT
+4542 GLNALLT
-4549 DSDNTTVQQS
+4549 DSDEKTVQQS

-4571 GGKNNALLT
+4571 GGESNALLT

-4634 KKTTA
+4634 TKPNMK
-4639 DPADVVYTDA
+4639 DEKPVYI
-4649 DGNAYC
+4649 DGDNSYYA
-4655 TVTDTLGNK
+4655 VTDTLGNE
-4664 VQSITTISDG
+4664 VQPVTTTSDG
-4674 RYSFEN
+4674 RYTFEN
-4680 LKQGKYRVLFKDSEK
+4680 LKQGNYCVLFTDSKD
-4695 GYMMEDS
+4695 GYEMEDG

-4726 TAPQYGTEDANTL
+4726 TAPRYGTEDTNTL

-4775 KVWQNIPDAKKAAE
+4775 KVWQNIPDKEKAAE
-4789 AEVDFTLAATQ
+4789 AKVNFTLAAAQ
-4800 GKNELEEAV
+4800 GENVLEEAV
-4809 YTLTNKT
+4809 YTLSNTT
-4816 VSDPAKAAQDASDL
+4816 VSKPAKADENAEAL

-4845 DSAERTV
+4845 DSDERTV

-4874 LEQDTV
+4874 LKQDTV

-4893 VQQQHTEKVSSGAES
+4893 VQQQVTEKVSSGAES

-4977 NEENE
+4977 NKETM

-5015 LTITDRDKNGNTL
+5015 LTIIDRDKTGNTL
-5028 PTIAL
+5028 PIITL
-5033 EDDKGIL
+5033 EDDKGNL
-5040 LYTAVMTQDQ
+5040 LYTAEMTPDQ
-5050 EKGDY
+5050 ETGDY

-5061 GANRDTSTASA
+5061 GDGRDTSTASA

-5080 ETEQEQSNL
+5080 ETMPKTEQEQSNL
-5089 PIRTQISMK
+5089 PIRTQISME

-5130 AAFAV
+5130 AAFAA

>member
-14 LAAGMMAGTF
+14 LAVGMMAGTF

-66 GTDTAATPVPTADS
+66 GTDTAATPVPAADS
-80 QTPQDPESTAAPET
+80 QTLQDPASTAAPET

-101 EDAPTPAPTPAA
+101 EDAPTPTPTPAA

-147 SQLSLDADS
+147 SQLTLDADS
-156 IEPDVREETLALS
+156 IEPDVREETLALE

-175 EPSTLQAVVNAAV
+175 SATTLQAVVNAAV
-188 YAAPA
+188 MAA
-193 DQTDIT
+193 DQNNATEVT
-199 VDVPVNNYTGTL
+199 VDVPANNYTGTL
-211 VIPDATI
+211 VIPDA
-218 VGKDDSGN
+218 
-226 EINISYTNKN
+226 N
-236 IILNMTD
+236 IIGTNDDGQSFNINYTGKTITLNMNS

-271 ADGCTATRG
+271 ADDCTATRG

-326 GKNQEPL
+326 GENQEPL

-341 FKKLQRENGNSMDTS
+341 FKKLQREKGSSMDTS
-356 FTMRGGATITGC
+356 FTMQGGATITNC
-368 QSDGNG
+368 KSDGNG

-381 AALLTLDEANFTNN
+381 AALLTLESANFTNN

-400 GGAVYLGTGVQTT
+400 GGAVYLGTGVQTA
-413 IGDGVTFTGN
+413 IGNGVTFTGN

-436 QYTLHVKADNI
+436 QYTLHVKDTTT
-447 LVQVPVTFNGGTFT
+447 LVQVPITINGGTFT
-461 DNSTDTY
+461 DNSTDAY

-475 PAFDGLAGDTI
+475 PTFDGIADNTI
-486 EGVTFG
+486 ENVIFG
-492 TSEPT
+492 KAETT
-497 TSDEENAEA
+497 TSDDENAEA
-506 ETILH
+506 ETTLH
-511 GNYAALR
+511 GNHAALR
-518 GGAIAFNSYIKE
+518 GGAIAFNSNIKK
-530 NTLKNC
+530 NTLLNC

-546 AGAVYYPNNYGKT
+546 AGAVYYPNTYGKT
-559 TEFNPVYTVDGC
+559 SDFNPVYTVDGC
-571 TFKQNSATYDVK
+571 TFEQNSATYDD
-583 NGDDAAGGAITIQV
+583 NTSNDATGGAIVIQI
-597 DPTDT
+597 DPVSTAPDT
-602 PNTVQVARLYVKN
+602 MQTASLYVKN
-615 STFTGNTATGY
+615 SNFTGNTAIGWGGAIATRQETNRANTRICLNIDGSTFTGNSTSAAVSNSFMGGGAVYAGGYADTVFTANTFTKNYSAGYGGAVEFSNGNYYKDRTVTLGALQADGTVDQSKANTFTGNTA
-626 GGAISTRREA
+626 
-636 NRSNARIYLNIDS
+636 S
-649 STFDI
+649 SH
-654 NRVTSAATGGWRGG
+654 G
-668 GAVWVAGYA
+668 GAVFFG
-677 WADFTNNMFTGNYSA
+677 A
-692 QYGGAIAS
+692 QWS
-700 NNTANY
+700 
-706 RGRTLTLGALREDGT
+706 
-721 PDPDKGNTF
+721 
-730 TNNSSNSVGG
+730 
-740 AVCVGTDGLGDNT
+740 GDNT
-753 NGIYTTVHIYGNTFT
+753 NGIYTTGKMYGGTFT
-768 KNTTNWG
+768 NNTTKWAG
-775 SGGALYVDS
+775 GGALYLS
-784 STQRDDLGLEVVGAT
+784 SGTQRDDLGFEAVGVKFTDNQAVQSAYGGAVYIYGIT
-799 FTGNQAINSSSSGAV
+799 SRFADCDFTG
-814 RIYGVPTSFKD
+814 
-825 CEFINNTTEQ
+825 NTTEQ
-835 SHGGAIWVNRTNRF
+835 SHGGAIYVQRTKQF

-862 AVRNDGWGGAIFIN
+862 TDRGTAYGGAIFIN
-876 EIPSSFGATFTW
+876 DCNTQIPTPTFTW
-888 NDVTFEGN
+888 NNVTFDGN
-896 TSRSHGGAVGIN
+896 TAKNEGGAVMAHTN
-908 TNVYLTLNAT
+908 TYLNLTAT
-918 NITASNNKSISQNG
+918 KITARNNKGATG
-932 GAFYLSQGRYT
+932 GAFYLNQGHIT
-943 LKDAVFENNTA
+943 LTDVTFENNTSS
-954 GSSGGAIYV
+954 GSGGAIYMR
-963 WNQYSGNS
+963 NRYSGNS
-971 LTINGNSR
+971 LTIKGNSR
-979 FVGNTANNSGGAVQ
+979 FVGNTASSSGGALYFDQ
-993 FESNDQYR
+993 NDITYTDDDGKLQYR
-1001 TGADGNLEYYHGELN
+1001 RGELN
-1016 IIGTAVTP
+1016 IAGTADTP
-1024 IVFSNNTAKNYS
+1024 IVFSGNIAKNYS
-1036 GGALCIGAHNTDTLD
+1036 GGAIAVGFSNTDKLD
-1051 YLDVYNNTAQRYGGG
+1051 YLDVHDNTAKQYGGG
-1066 IYINNSTTE
+1066 IYVNGGATV
-1075 GTLTNSKIHNN
+1075 GTLTNSKIYNN
-1086 TTSWAGGGVDI
+1086 TTVQTGGGVFVYAYF
-1097 HNYLYYQETK
+1097 NYQNVK
-1107 VDNTTVITRTDKP
+1107 VNDVDVPTRIGEACD
-1120 GNFTIQDCK
+1120 FTIENCEV
-1129 ITENSTTGTDNNCS
+1129 TGNSTTGTDGNS
-1143 GGGGIGITS
+1143 LGGGGIAMGA
-1152 DLRRGELYKEDSGTV
+1152 DLRHSKFFGDDSGTL
-1167 NIIDTVVEGN
+1167 NIIN
-1177 TTTLAG
+1177 TTVG
-1183 GGIYCGYNGTNN
+1183 
-1195 ISGGSISNN
+1195 NN
-1204 TSGTAATTA
+1204 TSGT
-1213 IDATNKY
+1213 
-1220 KYSGGAVAVR
+1220 SGGGVYGSYNTTINISGSKIANNTAASNGGGVVVR
-1230 NNTTT
+1230 NNITT
-1235 IKGGTLITGNTS
+1235 IKNGTVIEGNTA
-1247 GVDGGA
+1247 GANGGA
-1253 LYVKNADSRVLAAS
+1253 LYTWDTRNNNEKKYGVYDPK
-1267 LTTKDCTISNNT
+1267 LTTEDCTIANNT

-1323 AASDL
+1323 AAKQLEGVYD
-1328 PGQYNAWLMDN
+1328 AWLMDN

-1347 IANDPTAEHYYTL
+1347 IANDSSAEHYYTL
-1360 QGAACVVARLNGSAI
+1360 QGAARVVARLNGLLGS
-1375 FNWGAEN
+1375 WTGKEY
-1382 FTTLQAALDAA
+1382 TTLQAALDEAA
-1393 KDKDGDASIDLLA
+1393 KKTGTASIDLLA

-1432 KITLSNGQNTN
+1432 KITLTNGQNTK

-1453 NYKADSAGGVLTGPA
+1453 NYKEGSNGGVLTGPA
-1468 NGIEMNSGTKSAYN
+1468 NGIEMNSGTKSAHN
-1482 TLILTGKTLTLRNL
+1482 TLILTGKTLTLTSMYRG
-1496 SRAVNGQDCIDIT
+1496 VNAGSYADIT
-1509 AKDVTFT
+1509 IDGLTFT
-1516 GNTDSGIR
+1516 RMTNAGIYTNGNCKIQVSNATFTQNTGNSIVAY
-1524 LNGSYHNIVAE
+1524 NNNNIVAVE
-1535 GAVFT
+1535 
-1540 KNTGYSIFTNGNYS
+1540 S
-1554 TVALKDVEIYDN
+1554 TEIYDN
-1566 SGTNSGRVYV
+1566 KISGNGMIFVDY
-1576 NSNSTVTVDGG
+1576 NSTLTIEDGS
-1587 EFHDN
+1587 FHDN
-1592 ITTSQSGGVIA
+1592 TSSGNGGIVHGYRYGNKIT
-1603 SVGWT
+1603 
-1608 NTIIINGGKFY
+1608 INGGEYY
-1619 NNKAVNG
+1619 NNKAAHGGAIYMSQNGTLTING
-1626 GVVYL
+1626 GSFHDNTAITNGGAIVACNQTSGNHITTL
-1631 VYTGN
+1631 TITG
-1636 VTINDGKF
+1636 GKF
-1644 YNNTATSNGGALA
+1644 YNNTA
-1657 AGNRAVILTINDG
+1657 V
-1670 EFYNNTAKN
+1670 N
-1679 GGAVYMNTDVG
+1679 GGAVYMSTGTG
-1690 LSTLNMTGGEI
+1690 LGTFTMTGGEI
-1701 YNNTA
+1701 CENTA
-1706 DNGGAVYIATK
+1706 DNGGALYIATK

-1741 LASNLYLGGAD
+1741 LASNQYLGGAG

-1784 TQDLHTDGI
+1784 TKDLHTDGI
-1793 KNADQLVWLK
+1793 ENADQLVWLK

-1823 TLAPAGENTGSYAAR
+1823 TLALTGENTGSYAAR

-1893 GYTLTGHITVAN
+1893 GYTLTGKITVSN
-1905 LNNNNLTFT
+1905 LNQYGLTFT
-1914 LADDKTQSDY
+1914 LCGDTTQPDSNIENGGNVFTG
-1924 KQGSTGGVLTSTSGN
+1924 KGSGLAVG
-1939 LVYINNQTNKPENT
+1939 NQTNNT
-1953 TVKLQGVTLTGST
+1953 NTKDHVTVKLQDVILDGFGGNAVVFSSWGK
-1966 TGSTCGVYADSNVN
+1966 
-1980 LVAEGS
+1980 LVAQNVT
-1986 SFSGHTVTAVN
+1986 FSNNRCASTQGR
-1997 TNGAA
+1997 GAA
-2002 ISYRDVG
+2002 IGFSGAG
-2009 TLEVDNCT
+2009 TLVADNCK
-2017 FTNNRITSNGHAGA
+2017 FTNNSLANG
-2031 IFMNSASCKATIT
+2031 
-2044 NSTFT
+2044 
-2049 NNQSKSNYGGAMW
+2049 YGGAVYMDNA
-2062 LAGHAITLR
+2062 AGRIAITNCEFTKNKAPNGGGAFYLRAHAITLQ
-2071 GNTFAGNTAGSVG
+2071 GNRFAGNSTNGYG
-2084 GAVYLVP
+2084 GAGYLVSS
-2091 CTNVEKAAAETE
+2091 TNDEKAESSNN
-2103 DYGSYD
+2103 YGSYD
-2109 AVLENNTFENNK
+2109 AVLQNNTFENNT
-2121 AYSSGGAL
+2121 AYSQGGAM
-2129 YINPSTITVTTLL
+2129 YMNPSAITVTTLL
-2142 DHCTFTNNSTT
+2142 DQCTFTNNSTT
-2153 TAGGGAVYNNQGTL
+2153 TGGGGAVYHNQGSL
-2167 TLGTDNRFEE
+2167 TLGTGNLFED
-2177 NKSYGSGSAMLANG
+2177 NKSYGGASGMYVGG
-2191 NLLSVRDQENV
+2191 NLFSVRDLEGVQLSE
-2202 ELPADSYDTKFLN
+2202 DGYDTQFIS
-2215 NTAGYGNYSGGWA
+2215 NTAGYGNYNGGSA
-2228 ALYVGGGSSKHMR
+2228 ALQVGGGSTKHMR
-2241 NMLFDGNVAAYNST
+2241 NMLFDGNIAAYGGT
-2255 ASAIYIGTG
+2255 ASAIYVGNTG
-2264 SASTAQ
+2264 SGEAERQ
-2270 RDMWIDHC
+2270 ILIDHC
-2278 RFEKNVGNRYTV
+2278 RIVNNVAPAYTV
-2290 YVDSNATNNNRL
+2290 YIADTYYLGNRTQITN
-2302 RINDTVFDNNTVKYG
+2302 TVFDNNTI
-2317 RTDGDASLLF
+2317 RSDSGDYSVLL
-2327 VSYGNNV
+2327 VHYGNNLEV
-2334 EMCDSSITNT
+2334 SNTRFTNT
-2344 QGQGRVIRLLGGGT
+2344 QGKGRVIRVLGGGDYKNDT
-2358 LDAEGNAVPATSTFT
+2358 NYVPAYSTFDN
-2373 HVTITNNKNCY
+2373 VTIKDNTNCLYTPVYISNLNENYRDDYARYSVQASTTWRNCVLTNNASSTGNYNVGAFYVYKQFLTMENCQITNNKGQYGAVGLAGPLTSIGKGEQKQMEATFTGCKIAYNEGGSAGGLWIGGHESYRLTVNLNNCDISNNTSRSVAGGIY
-2384 YTPVVLTNGNSTEN
+2384 AGQLTTLNMTETTVTGNTAKTNGGGLYMVTLDNQDGSSRIN
-2398 DTWKRWSI
+2398 LNNCK
-2406 QAKSTWTDCTITGNA
+2406 ITGN
-2421 ASITSPDSAGGFAVS
+2421 
-2436 KQNVTLEHC
+2436 
-2445 TISNNSGPNG
+2445 
-2455 GVYVSSPLTSYGFG
+2455 
-2469 DQQEGTVTFT
+2469 
-2479 NCDIT
+2479 
-2484 GNHGTAARGAGGMGI
+2484 TAQR
-2499 SFYHNV
+2499 
-2505 RGIVKLNDC
+2505 
-2514 TITDNTGNYGGGI
+2514 
-2527 RVGGNDNDDWNAS
+2527 
-2540 GLGTL
+2540 
-2545 NATNCTI
+2545 
-2552 SGNTATVK
+2552 
-2560 GGGIFA
+2560 
-2566 SAYDTRDGESR
+2566 
-2577 LHLTD
+2577 
-2582 CEIKNNTAN
+2582 
-2591 YGGGIYAA
+2591 GGGIYMD
-2599 RQIKPESR
+2599 RTLKPEKRS
-2607 GKDNQYRDYYMA
+2607 KDYINYYTRNA
-2619 HAVNTQTMIV
+2619 SSTQTLNMV
-2629 TGGTIAD
+2629 GGTVDGNTALG
-2636 NIAQKY
+2636 N

-2648 DYIGKN
+2648 TAD
-2654 TNYNTLVVNVIGG
+2654 NYDTSYGTLVVNVTGGG

-2676 GQDVYAYKTQADTVL
+2676 GQDVYAFKGKPDTVL

-2717 AIDYDP
+2717 PIDYDP

-2738 TEVAQIVKDGEVV
+2738 TEVAQIVKDGKVV
-2751 GSPYDSLQIAM
+2751 GGPYDSLQIAM
-2762 DTARAMLAEDPNQKL
+2762 DAARALLAEDPDQKL

-2798 LDLAGHTITGIGGK
+2798 LDLAGHIITGIGGK
-2812 PALTIESDVN
+2812 PALTIESNVN
-2822 IINSK
+2822 IINSN
-2827 PAEGGTISGTA
+2827 PTGGGTISGTA

-2852 TMIGTT
+2852 TMTDTT

-2880 LGQDSSITGCQA
+2880 LGHGSTITGCQA

-2902 GSFTQTGNAT
+2902 GSFTQTDGAVITN
-2912 ISDCSAFENAA
+2912 CKVFENAA
-2923 FTNCGYGGAV
+2923 FNACGYGGAV

-2938 TYTLQSGSVT
+2938 SYTLQSGSVT

-2960 ANNNG
+2960 ANNSG

-2980 KNGTIYQAGGTMTLA
+2980 KNGTIYQTGGTMTLA

-3023 TNASQDVV
+3023 TNASQDVI

-3044 INNGNC
+3044 INDGNC

-3061 ATKRGGGVCQS
+3061 ATKRGGGVYQTGGNS
-3072 NGTLTVNGGDI
+3072 SMTVNGASI
-3083 TTNNAPEGGGLCHS
+3083 TANNAPEGGGLCHS
-3097 GGTFNF
+3097 NGKFNF

-3156 TKKYHNTSDK
+3156 TKNYHNTSDK

-3208 YIYRMSITKQDTGDG
+3208 YIYRMSITKQDTGD
-3223 EKDYYDAEDGVI
+3223 DVNDHYDAEDGVI
-3235 TAGEVMNGKTADNV
+3235 TAAEVMKGVKADNV
-3249 KSVEPTGETYPL
+3249 KSVEPTSKTYPL
-3261 NYDKGDKDTPGNVT
+3261 DYDKDAPSNVK

-3284 KDNRPEEIVRPET
+3284 TDGRTEKVRPET

-3328 KSAEM
+3328 RSAGM
-3333 GNKLLDA
+3333 DDKLLGA

-3350 PCESGE
+3350 PCKSGE
-3356 ISLSGNGTVFKSS
+3356 ISLSGKGTVFKSS

-3411 HNGVTV
+3411 DNGATV

-3430 QSYRTGTNPYDDRV
+3430 QLYRTDTNPYDDRV
-3444 VLDANPMRVS
+3444 VLDANTMRVS
-3454 AKAAYNLSVANN
+3454 AKAAYNLFVANN
-3466 PSLRHIGYFDMDT
+3466 PSLRHIGYFDMNT
-3479 KTEITEAEYKK
+3479 KTEITEQQYNERVK
-3490 LLADGDH
+3490 DPNS

-3509 SLQLRNQDTSKGLR
+3509 ALQLRNQDTSKGLR
-3523 GIEVPSGDITFDVNM
+3523 GIKVPSGDITFDVNM

-3575 TGYDTRNNTAGIN
+3575 TGYDTSNNTAGIN

-3617 GTWTALDPDENSAF
+3617 GTWTALNPNEKSTF
-3631 TRGDGTKVKQTQLT
+3631 TRGDGTEVKQTKLT

-3686 NDGYEGFLQTDMHMA
+3686 NDGYEGFLQADMHMA

-3713 NGVEAKLTDKVNGYF
+3713 NGVEAELTDKVNGYF
-3728 NYTDEGK
+3728 NYTDANT

-3743 STYNDNYDNS
+3743 STYSDNYDNS

-3810 LDFGSE
+3810 LAFGSE
-3816 VVTPANNTDTFIYDA
+3816 EVTPANDTDQFIYDA

-3853 SAMRPATYMVDGVEK
+3853 SAMRPATYVVDGVEQ
-3868 PVYKMSQQEVAA
+3868 PVYKMSQKDVAA

-3901 RQLTQNYELT
+3901 KQLTQSYELT
-3911 ILYAAKAKDTP
+3911 ILYAAKATDTP
-3922 VLKDES
+3922 VLKDGS

-3938 ARADGAGLDD
+3938 ERADGAGLDD
-3948 SQPLWDK
+3948 SQPLW
-3955 EKNTRD
+3955 ENQPNTRD

-3969 KYSFNGMKMTVGSDG
+3969 KYSFNKMKMTVGSDG

-3997 LTELEKAGHTCVAV
+3997 LTDLEKAGHTCVAV

-4059 FYRSATANGS
+4059 FYRSATATGS

-4091 QGLIEGKGE
+4091 QGLIEGNGE
-4100 RAKAPV
+4100 QANAPV
-4106 SHPLTSAKNS
+4106 SHSLTSAKKSNIS
-4116 TIHWDIG
+4116 WDIG
-4123 TPTINRITNNY
+4123 TPTISRITNNY

-4178 IRQTDYQLDEGQR
+4178 RRQTDYQLDEGQR

-4264 TTWQNF
+4264 TTWQDFNF
-4270 DFETNYE
+4270 KTNYE
-4277 KDYVK
+4277 QGYVQQP
-4282 RLTRL
+4282 TRL
-4287 HLTTMITDVKKVLP
+4287 HLTTTITDVKKVLP

-4312 ADPGRDITGESDQDT
+4312 ADPGRDITGEN
-4327 GESDQDGAWYKNLR
+4327 DQDGAWYKNLR

-4395 LTYINEGGVPSDL
+4395 LTYIKEGGVDSNL
-4408 ELCDLLPYNTEKA
+4408 ELCDLLPYNTDKA

-4436 VQNADG
+4436 VQNADSWK
-4442 TAINLGTDDITVKY
+4442 TDGITVKY

-4464 NNKGVLN
+4464 NNKGVLD
-4471 REATMQMAS
+4471 RAATMEKAS
-4480 SNGTQLTNRTTQ
+4480 RGTPLTTKITQ
-4492 DNSVTF
+4492 GNSVTF

-4504 IHKATDDSE
+4504 IHTATGTSK

-4518 IQLKDLPNATVKV
+4518 LQLKELPNATVKV
-4531 RVELAVKQTKD
+4531 HVELAVTQTKD
-4542 GVNALLT
+4542 GENTLLM
-4549 DSDNTTVQQS
+4549 DRDNKTVQQS

-4600 QNYDGI
+4600 QNHDGI

-4634 KKTTA
+4634 TEPNTKDEK
-4639 DPADVVYTDA
+4639 PVYTDNA
-4649 DGNAYC
+4649 GNSYYA
-4655 TVTDTLGNK
+4655 VTDTLGNTVK
-4664 VQSITTISDG
+4664 SITTTSDG
-4674 RYSFEN
+4674 RYTFEN
-4680 LKQGKYRVLFKDSEK
+4680 LKQGSYRVLFKDSTT
-4695 GYMMEDS
+4695 GYTMEGG

-4707 PFGKL
+4707 TFGKL
-4712 SVTKRDAMGDTSNK
+4712 SVTKRDAKGDTSNK
-4726 TAPQYGTEDANTL
+4726 TAPQYGTEGANTL
-4739 QAAMSREITLGDAVL
+4739 QAAMSGKITLGDAVL

-4775 KVWQNIPDAKKAAE
+4775 KVWQNIPDKEKAAE
-4789 AEVDFTLAATQ
+4789 AKVNFTLAATQ
-4800 GKNELEEAV
+4800 GENELEEAV

-4816 VSDPAKAAQDASDL
+4816 VSDPAKAVQDASDL
-4830 TLFGKFVGTGVDFTD
+4830 TLFGKFVGTGVDVTD
-4845 DSAERTV
+4845 YSAAERTV

-4860 PLQAENANGPITYT
+4860 PLQAENAKGPITYT
-4874 LEQDTV
+4874 LKQDTV

-4893 VQQQHTEKVSSGAES
+4893 VQQQNTEKVSSGAES

-4914 TRLVAVNTARIYE
+4914 TRLVAVNTARTYE

-4956 EKLLGGK
+4956 EKLLGSK
-4963 VEIKSQQTIQRTGE
+4963 VEITSKQILQRTGE
-4977 NEENE
+4977 NSETE
-4982 EIRYRLTDLTAG
+4982 EIRYRLADLTAG

-5015 LTITDRDKNGNTL
+5015 LTITDHGENGNTL
-5028 PTIAL
+5028 PTITL
-5033 EDDKGIL
+5033 EDDKGNL
-5040 LYTAVMTQDQ
+5040 LYTAKMTEAAEGDEPYTVTV
-5050 EKGDY
+5050 EKGKTRED
-5055 SVDVTA
+5055 
-5061 GANRDTSTASA
+5061 STASA

-5080 ETEQEQSNL
+5080 ETMPKTEQEQSNL
-5089 PIRTQISMK
+5089 PIRTQISME

>member
-1 MKKKSTQRIAAWL
+1 M
-14 LAAGMMAGTF
+14 
-24 AQPMA
+24 
-29 VYAESTASIA
+29 
-39 ASDSTT
+39 
-45 GDSITADADVVIAT
+45 
-59 PTPEPDT
+59 
-66 GTDTAATPVPTADS
+66 
-80 QTPQDPESTAAPET
+80 
-94 TPAPDAA
+94 
-101 EDAPTPAPTPAA
+101 
-113 EDTADDAADTDDT
+113 
-126 TDTTTTVTP
+126 
-135 ADLQSCI
+135 
-142 ALLAA
+142 
-147 SQLSLDADS
+147 
-156 IEPDVREETLALS
+156 
-169 DEITET
+169 
-175 EPSTLQAVVNAAV
+175 
-188 YAAPA
+188 
-193 DQTDIT
+193 
-199 VDVPVNNYTGTL
+199 
-211 VIPDATI
+211 
-218 VGKDDSGN
+218 
-226 EINISYTNKN
+226 
-236 IILNMTD
+236 
-243 STLTVPT
+243 
-250 DAAVGVSVFG
+250 
-260 SLTIRGGTIQA
+260 
-271 ADGCTATRG
+271 
-280 VQVQLGSALTLDG
+280 
-293 TTISGFTYAGPGAG
+293 
-307 VYVKGTAAVDTNG
+307 
-320 QFDVAL
+320 
-326 GKNQEPL
+326 
-333 QNADNTYQ
+333 
-341 FKKLQRENGNSMDTS
+341 
-356 FTMRGGATITGC
+356 
-368 QSDGNG
+368 
-374 AALYVHN
+374 
-381 AALLTLDEANFTNN
+381 
-395 NAGGF
+395 
-400 GGAVYLGTGVQTT
+400 
-413 IGDGVTFTGN
+413 
-423 HAAKD
+423 
-428 GGALYLAN
+428 
-436 QYTLHVKADNI
+436 
-447 LVQVPVTFNGGTFT
+447 
-461 DNSTDTY
+461 
-468 GGALAFD
+468 
-475 PAFDGLAGDTI
+475 
-486 EGVTFG
+486 
-492 TSEPT
+492 
-497 TSDEENAEA
+497 
-506 ETILH
+506 
-511 GNYAALR
+511 
-518 GGAIAFNSYIKE
+518 
-530 NTLKNC
+530 
-536 TFTGNTALRY
+536 
-546 AGAVYYPNNYGKT
+546 
-559 TEFNPVYTVDGC
+559 
-571 TFKQNSATYDVK
+571 
-583 NGDDAAGGAITIQV
+583 
-597 DPTDT
+597 
-602 PNTVQVARLYVKN
+602 
-615 STFTGNTATGY
+615 
-626 GGAISTRREA
+626 
-636 NRSNARIYLNIDS
+636 
-649 STFDI
+649 
-654 NRVTSAATGGWRGG
+654 
-668 GAVWVAGYA
+668 
-677 WADFTNNMFTGNYSA
+677 
-692 QYGGAIAS
+692 
-700 NNTANY
+700 
-706 RGRTLTLGALREDGT
+706 
-721 PDPDKGNTF
+721 
-730 TNNSSNSVGG
+730 
-740 AVCVGTDGLGDNT
+740 
-753 NGIYTTVHIYGNTFT
+753 
-768 KNTTNWG
+768 
-775 SGGALYVDS
+775 
-784 STQRDDLGLEVVGAT
+784 
-799 FTGNQAINSSSSGAV
+799 
-814 RIYGVPTSFKD
+814 
-825 CEFINNTTEQ
+825 
-835 SHGGAIWVNRTNRF
+835 
-849 DMDNVTFTGNTAG
+849 
-862 AVRNDGWGGAIFIN
+862 
-876 EIPSSFGATFTW
+876 
-888 NDVTFEGN
+888 
-896 TSRSHGGAVGIN
+896 
-908 TNVYLTLNAT
+908 
-918 NITASNNKSISQNG
+918 
-932 GAFYLSQGRYT
+932 
-943 LKDAVFENNTA
+943 
-954 GSSGGAIYV
+954 
-963 WNQYSGNS
+963 
-971 LTINGNSR
+971 
-979 FVGNTANNSGGAVQ
+979 
-993 FESNDQYR
+993 
-1001 TGADGNLEYYHGELN
+1001 
-1016 IIGTAVTP
+1016 
-1024 IVFSNNTAKNYS
+1024 FSNNTAKNYS
-1036 GGALCIGAHNTDTLD
+1036 GGALCIGAHNTDKLD
-1051 YLDVYNNTAQRYGGG
+1051 YLDVHDNTAQRYGGG
-1066 IYINNSTTE
+1066 IYINNSITE

-1097 HNYLYYQETK
+1097 HNYLDYQETK
-1107 VDNTTVITRTDKP
+1107 VNNATVITRTGRP
-1120 GNFTIQDCK
+1120 GDFTIRDCE
-1129 ITENSTTGTDNNCS
+1129 ISGNSTTGTDGNCI

-1152 DLRRGELYKEDSGTV
+1152 DLRRSELYKVDSGTV

-1195 ISGGSISNN
+1195 ISGGRISNN

-1213 IDATNKY
+1213 NDATNKY
-1220 KYSGGAVAVR
+1220 KYGGGAVAVR

-1235 IKGGTLITGNTS
+1235 IKDGTLITGNTS

-1253 LYVKNADSRVLAAS
+1253 LYVKNADSRVLPAS
-1267 LTTKDCTISNNT
+1267 LTTEDCEIKNNT
-1279 AKKGGIAYVSAGAS
+1279 AQKGGIAYVSAGAS
-1293 FAMGEKTFPDS
+1293 FAMGKKTFPDS

-1309 DVFVEKNAGEVTLP
+1309 DVFVEKNAVKVTLP
-1323 AASDL
+1323 AAKKLEGEYD
-1328 PGQYNAWLMDN
+1328 AWLMDDE
-1339 TPPALETD
+1339 TPIEKAVT
-1347 IANDPTAEHYYTL
+1347 NDSNAEHYYTL
-1360 QGAACVVARLNGSAI
+1360 QGAARVVARLNGLLGSRT
-1375 FNWGAEN
+1375 GTKY
-1382 FTTLQAALDAA
+1382 TTLQAALDEAA
-1393 KDKDGDASIDLLA
+1393 KKNGTASIDLLA
-1406 DVGEQVTATTVNNPI
+1406 DVSEQVTATTVHNPI

-1432 KITLSNGQNTN
+1432 KITLTNGQNTN
-1443 AFTLTDKKAD
+1443 AFTLTDEKAD
-1453 NYKADSAGGVLTGPA
+1453 DYKAGSTGGVLTGPA
-1468 NGIEMNSGTKSAYN
+1468 NGIEMGKGKSSTIHN
-1482 TLILTGKTLTLRNL
+1482 TLKLKGETLTLTNMYRGV
-1496 SRAVNGQDCIDIT
+1496 SATSGYADIS
-1509 AKDVTFT
+1509 ADDVTFT
-1516 GNTDSGIR
+1516 QITNGGVYTSGGYC
-1524 LNGSYHNIVAE
+1524 NVQVAN
-1535 GAVFT
+1535 VT
-1540 KNTGYSIFTNGNYS
+1540 YTNNTGNAFLVGSGRNTLTVDNANIYNNKISGNG
-1554 TVALKDVEIYDN
+1554 LLWLGDN
-1566 SGTNSGRVYV
+1566 S
-1576 NSNSTVTVDGG
+1576 
-1587 EFHDN
+1587 
-1592 ITTSQSGGVIA
+1592 A
-1603 SVGWT
+1603 L
-1608 NTIIINGGKFY
+1608 IINGGSFHDNTVS
-1619 NNKAVNG
+1619 NNGTIAYANSG
-1626 GVVYL
+1626 GC
-1631 VYTGN
+1631 
-1636 VTINDGKF
+1636 TI
-1644 YNNTATSNGGALA
+1644 
-1657 AGNRAVILTINDG
+1657 TINDG
-1670 EFYNNTAKN
+1670 EFYNNKAANGGVVYMPGNDTLTINGGNFYNNTATGSGGAIVQGNGNVKVNMTINGGDFHDNNAVN
-1679 GGAVYMNTDVG
+1679 GGAIYMGTNTG
-1690 LSTLNMTGGEI
+1690 LATLTMIGGEI

-1706 DNGGAVYIATK
+1706 NNGGAVYIPNK
-1717 AKVTLSAAEGANV
+1717 GKVTLSAAEGAAV

-1741 LASNLYLGGAD
+1741 LASNLYLGGAG

-1769 GDVLFAQGGTVDLAD
+1769 GDVLFAQGGTVDLAN

-1793 KNADQLVWLK
+1793 KNADDLVWLK
-1803 NDKETGDKAVRE
+1803 NDKETGNKDVRE
-1815 TADAQTIY
+1815 KADAQTIY

-1838 IGSDKYFSVNQAIKA
+1838 IGSDKYFSINQAIKA
-1853 MEAADAEDAETNT
+1853 MEAADAEDAETN

-1893 GYTLTGHITVAN
+1893 GYTLTGHITVTD
-1905 LNNNNLTFT
+1905 LNKAGLTFT
-1914 LADDKTQSDY
+1914 LCNAKGEDDYNPAD
-1924 KQGSTGGVLTSTSGN
+1924 GGGKLTSESGTLLVTNGQTS
-1939 LVYINNQTNKPENT
+1939 KPDNT
-1953 TVKLQGVTLTGST
+1953 TVKLQGVTLDGST
-1966 TGSTCGVYADSNVN
+1966 MDGSTRGVYTGNNTN
-1980 LVAEGS
+1980 LVLKDTTIS
-1986 SFSGHTVTAVN
+1986 NMTYTSTDY
-1997 TNGAA
+1997 GAGIRFGGA
-2002 ISYRDVG
+2002 GV
-2009 TLEVDNCT
+2009 LEADGCT
-2017 FTNNRITSNGHAGA
+2017 FANNRVESNYYGGA
-2031 IFMNSASCKATIT
+2031 IFMNSASSKATIT

-2049 NNQSKSNYGGAMW
+2049 NNYARGVGGAIS
-2062 LAGHAITLR
+2062 LNIHTITLR
-2071 GNTFAGNTAGSVG
+2071 GNTFKGNSTRDRG
-2084 GAVYLVP
+2084 GAIYIQP
-2091 CTNVEKAAAETE
+2091 RINTEKAESE
-2103 DYGSYD
+2103 KYGAYD
-2109 AVLENNTFENNK
+2109 VVLENNTFENNT
-2121 AYSSGGAL
+2121 AYNAGGAIYVDPGSIDMTYL
-2129 YINPSTITVTTLL
+2129 I
-2142 DHCTFTNNSTT
+2142 DGCTFKKNCSSAN
-2153 TAGGGAVYNNQGTL
+2153 AGGAVYQNNGSL
-2167 TLGTDNRFEE
+2167 TLGTGNLFEE
-2177 NKSYGSGSAMLANG
+2177 NKSYNGGSGMYVGG
-2191 NLLSVRDQENV
+2191 NLYSVRDQEGV
-2202 ELPADSYDTKFLN
+2202 TLPESGYDTQFIS
-2215 NTAGYGNYSGGWA
+2215 NTAGYGNYNGGSA
-2228 ALYVGGGSSKHMR
+2228 ALQVGGGSTKHMR
-2241 NMLFDGNVAAYNST
+2241 NMLFDGNIAAYGGT
-2255 ASAIYIGTG
+2255 ASAIYVGAIGGGTG
-2264 SASTAQ
+2264 ERQ
-2270 RDMWIDHC
+2270 IWIDHC
-2278 RFEKNVGNRYTV
+2278 SIVNNVSPAYTV
-2290 YVDSNATNNNRL
+2290 YLNYAYSLGNLTRITN
-2302 RINDTVFDNNTVKYG
+2302 TEFDKNTI
-2317 RTDGDASLLF
+2317 TSASRDYAVL
-2327 VSYGNNV
+2327 YANTGNNLEV
-2334 EMCDSSITNT
+2334 SDTSFTNT
-2344 QGQGRVIRLLGGGT
+2344 QGKGCVIRVLGGGDYKNDT
-2358 LDAEGNAVPATSTFT
+2358 NYVPAYSTFDN
-2373 HVTITNNKNCY
+2373 VTIKDNTNCL
-2384 YTPVVLTNGNSTEN
+2384 YTPVYISNLNENYRDDYARYSVQASTTWSNCVLTNNAS
-2398 DTWKRWSI
+2398 K
-2406 QAKSTWTDCTITGNA
+2406 ATDNYQGGAFCVEKQLFTMNNCE
-2421 ASITSPDSAGGFAVS
+2421 ITSNRGQHGAIVLYGPLKPVGKGEQKPTEVNLNKCKIAYNEGGSAGG
-2436 KQNVTLEHC
+2436 LW
-2445 TISNNSGPNG
+2445 IG
-2455 GVYVSSPLTSYGFG
+2455 GHESYRLT
-2469 DQQEGTVTFT
+2469 VNLN
-2479 NCDIT
+2479 NCDISKNT
-2484 GNHGTAARGAGGMGI
+2484 SRSSAGGIYAGQLTT
-2499 SFYHNV
+2499 
-2505 RGIVKLNDC
+2505 LNMNE
-2514 TITDNTGNYGGGI
+2514 TTVTENTAKTYGGGLYTYGQDDENGNS
-2527 RVGGNDNDDWNAS
+2527 RVN
-2540 GLGTL
+2540 L
-2545 NATNCTI
+2545 TNCKIT
-2552 SGNTATVK
+2552 G
-2560 GGGIFA
+2560 
-2566 SAYDTRDGESR
+2566 
-2577 LHLTD
+2577 
-2582 CEIKNNTAN
+2582 NTAN
-2591 YGGGIYAA
+2591 YGGGIYMA
-2599 RQIKPESR
+2599 RNQKPEKR
-2607 GKDNQYRDYYMA
+2607 DQYHYHDFYVANTTR
-2619 HAVNTQTMIV
+2619 TQTLNITGGTVANNTALANGGGISTDKDDRDTSYSTLIVKV
-2629 TGGTIAD
+2629 TGGTE
-2636 NIAQKY
+2636 
-2642 GGGICT
+2642 
-2648 DYIGKN
+2648 
-2654 TNYNTLVVNVIGG
+2654 
-2667 TVENNRAQL
+2667 ENNRAQL
-2676 GQDVYAYKTQADTVL
+2676 GQDVYAYKAKADTVL
-2691 HLPQASKIHDNGRWL
+2691 HLPQASAIHDNGRWL

-2738 TEVAQIVKDGEVV
+2738 TEVAQIVKNGEVV
-2751 GSPYDSLQIAM
+2751 GGPYNSLQIAM
-2762 DTARAMLAEDPNQKL
+2762 DVARAMLAEDATQKL

-2812 PALTIESDVN
+2812 TALTIESDVN
-2822 IINSK
+2822 IINSN
-2827 PAEGGTISGTA
+2827 PAKGGTISGTA

-2852 TMIGTT
+2852 TMTDTT

-2880 LGQDSSITGCQA
+2880 LSRGSTITGCQA

-2902 GSFTQTGNAT
+2902 GSFTQTDDAVITN
-2912 ISDCSAFENAA
+2912 CRVFENAA
-2923 FTNCGYGGAV
+2923 FSACGYGGAV

-2938 TYTLQSGSVT
+2938 IYTLKSGSVT
-2948 NNSATQNGIIYI
+2948 NNRATQNGIIYI
-2960 ANNNG
+2960 ANNSG

-2995 GGSITGNTCTESGGG
+2995 GGSITGNTCTENGGG
-3010 VYQNGGSSLLLGN
+3010 VYQNGGSSLLLGT

-3044 INNGNC
+3044 INGGNC

-3156 TKKYHNTSDK
+3156 TQNYHNTSDK

-3171 TEDGGKYLTSTVP
+3171 SEDGGKYLTSTVP

-3208 YIYRMSITKQDTGDG
+3208 YIYRMSITEQDTGDG
-3223 EKDYYDAEDGVI
+3223 KKDHYDAEDGVI
-3235 TAGEVMNGKTADNV
+3235 TAGEVLRKEKTADNV
-3249 KSVEPTGETYPL
+3249 KSVEPTDETYPL
-3261 NYDKGDKDTPGNVT
+3261 NYDKEIQADV
-3275 TDKTLKVTY
+3275 KTEEALMVTY
-3284 KDNRPEEIVRPET
+3284 KDGSTETVRPET

-3328 KSAEM
+3328 KSQALNEQLV
-3333 GNKLLDA
+3333 GA

-3356 ISLSGNGTVFKSS
+3356 ISLSGKGTVFKSS

-3389 IEEKDLG
+3389 IEKEDLG
-3396 TMNMTMQFSIKVGGM
+3396 AMNLTMQFSVKVGGM
-3411 HNGVTV
+3411 HNGATV

-3430 QSYRTGTNPYDDRV
+3430 QLYRTKTNPYDDRV
-3444 VLDANPMRVS
+3444 ALDANIMRVS
-3454 AKAAYNLSVANN
+3454 AKAAYNLYVANN
-3466 PSLRHIGYFDMDT
+3466 PSLRHIGYFDMAT
-3479 KTEITEAEYKK
+3479 KTEITEAEYNK
-3490 LLADGDH
+3490 LLAEDGH

-3523 GIEVPSGDITFDVNM
+3523 GIEVPSRDITFDVNM

-3545 GKTVYYADGGQPV
+3545 GNTVYYAADGKPV

-3575 TGYDTRNNTAGIN
+3575 TGYDTSNNTAGIN

-3601 HYDSKIA
+3601 HYDSEIA

-3617 GTWTALDPDENSAF
+3617 GTWTALNPDEKSTF
-3631 TRGDGTKVKQTQLT
+3631 TRGDGTEVKQTKLT

-3663 YSFSTGYLQV
+3663 YSFSTGYLQM
-3673 LIPLELDKYDFAK
+3673 LIPLELDKYDFAQ
-3686 NDGYEGFLQTDMHMA
+3686 NDSYEGFLQTDMHMA
-3701 GGNMTMDTTEDL
+3701 GGNMTMDNVADADL
-3713 NGVEAKLTDKVNGYF
+3713 NGVEAELTDKVNGYF
-3728 NYTDEGK
+3728 NYTDEGI
-3735 LRDYAKNE
+3735 LRGYAKNE
-3743 STYNDNYDNS
+3743 STYGDNYDNS
-3753 STLGMNISRGWGG
+3753 STLGMNISRSRGG
-3766 NASYITKTNY
+3766 NGSYITKTNY

-3810 LDFGSE
+3810 LAFGSE
-3816 VVTPANNTDTFIYDA
+3816 EVTPANNTDKFIYDA

-3868 PVYKMSQQEVAA
+3868 PVYKMSQKEVAA

-3901 RQLTQNYELT
+3901 KQLTKSYELT
-3911 ILYAAKAKDTP
+3911 ILYAAKANDTP
-3922 VLKDES
+3922 VLEDGS

-3948 SQPLWDK
+3948 SQPLWNR
-3955 EKNTRD
+3955 EENTRD

-3969 KYSFNGMKMTVGSDG
+3969 KYSFNEMKMTVGSDG
-3984 ATKDIEGLVYYDT
+3984 ATKEIKGLVYYDT

-4059 FYRSATANGS
+4059 FYRSATATGS

-4100 RAKAPV
+4100 QAKAPV

-4116 TIHWDIG
+4116 TINWDIG

-4178 IRQTDYQLDEGQR
+4178 RRQTDYQLDEGQR

-4264 TTWQNF
+4264 MTWQDF
-4270 DFETNYE
+4270 DFATDYEQNY
-4277 KDYVK
+4277 VQ
-4282 RLTRL
+4282 RPTLL
-4287 HLTTMITDVKKVLP
+4287 HLTTTITDVKKVLP

-4312 ADPGRDITGESDQDT
+4312 ADPGLDIT

-4341 IDAEIHTTYEEEDV
+4341 IDAEIHTTYEEENV

-4395 LTYINEGGVPSDL
+4395 LTYIKEGGAASDL

-4442 TAINLGTDDITVKY
+4442 WNTDGITVKY

-4464 NNKGVLN
+4464 NSKGVLN
-4471 REATMQMAS
+4471 RAATMKNAES
-4480 SNGTQLTNRTTQ
+4480 GTRLTTKTTQ
-4492 DNSVTF
+4492 GNSVTF

-4504 IHKATDDSE
+4504 IHKATGTSE

-4518 IQLKDLPNATVKV
+4518 LQLKNLPNATIKV
-4531 RVELAVKQTKD
+4531 HVELAVTQTKD

-4549 DSDNTTVQQS
+4549 DSDDKTVQQS

-4571 GGKNNALLT
+4571 GGKSNALLT

-4618 VGSDKTLAG
+4618 VGSDKTLAD

-4634 KKTTA
+4634 TEPNTKDEK
-4639 DPADVVYTDA
+4639 PVYTDDA
-4649 DGNAYC
+4649 GNNYYA
-4655 TVTDTLGNK
+4655 VTDTLGNK
-4664 VQSITTISDG
+4664 VQPVTTKKDG
-4674 RYSFEN
+4674 RYTFEN
-4680 LKQGKYRVLFKDSEK
+4680 LKQGNYRVLFKDSEN
-4695 GYMMEDS
+4695 GYMMEGG

-4712 SVTKRDAMGDTSNK
+4712 SVTKRDDKKDTSNK
-4726 TAPQYGTEDANTL
+4726 TDKQYGDTTNTL
-4739 QAAMSREITLGDAVL
+4739 QAALSDVITLGDAVL

-4789 AEVDFTLAATQ
+4789 AEVNFTLAATQ
-4800 GKNELEEAV
+4800 GENELEEAV

-4845 DSAERTV
+4845 DSADERTV

-4874 LEQDTV
+4874 LKQDTV
-4880 RADGDTWIGNVSF
+4880 RAGGDTWIGNVSF
-4893 VQQQHTEKVSSGAES
+4893 VQQQDTEKVSSGAES

-4944 EFTATLQPASPL
+4944 EFTATLQPASLL

-4977 NEENE
+4977 NEETE

-5015 LTITDRDKNGNTL
+5015 LTITDRDENGNTL
-5028 PTIAL
+5028 PTITL

-5040 LYTAVMTQDQ
+5040 LYTAKMTPNQ
-5050 EKGDY
+5050 ETGDY

-5061 GANRDTSTASA
+5061 GANRNTSTASA

-5080 ETEQEQSNL
+5080 ETMPKTEQEQSNL
-5089 PIRTQISMK
+5089 PIRTQISME

>member
-1 MKKKSTQRIAAWL
+1 MWL
-14 LAAGMMAGTF
+14 L
-24 AQPMA
+24 PP
-29 VYAESTASIA
+29 
-39 ASDSTT
+39 
-45 GDSITADADVVIAT
+45 

-80 QTPQDPESTAAPET
+80 QTPQDPASTAAPET

-101 EDAPTPAPTPAA
+101 EDVPTPTPTPAA

-175 EPSTLQAVVNAAV
+175 EPSTLQARVNAAV
-188 YAAPA
+188 YAAT
-193 DQTDIT
+193 DGQTDIV
-199 VDVPVNNYTGTL
+199 VDVPAANYTGTL
-211 VIPDATI
+211 VIPDAAI
-218 VGKDDSGN
+218 VGKDASGN
-226 EINISYTNKN
+226 EININYTNKN

-260 SLTIRGGTIQA
+260 SLTIQGGTIKA

-293 TTISGFTYAGPGAG
+293 TTISDFTYAGPGAG

-326 GKNQEPL
+326 GDNQEPL

-341 FKKLQRENGNSMDTS
+341 FKKLQRENGTSMDTS
-356 FTMRGGATITGC
+356 FTMKGSTTITNC
-368 QSDGNG
+368 KSDGNG

-381 AALLTLDEANFTNN
+381 AALLTLESANFTNN

-475 PAFDGLAGDTI
+475 PAFDGLADDTI
-486 EGVTFG
+486 ANVAFG
-492 TSEPT
+492 KAETTTSEEEDAEEET
-497 TSDEENAEA
+497 T
-506 ETILH
+506 LH

-518 GGAIAFNSYIKE
+518 GGAIAFNSNIKE

-536 TFTGNTALRY
+536 TFRGNTALRY
-546 AGAVYYPNNYGKT
+546 AGAVYYPNNYSKT
-559 TEFNPVYTVDGC
+559 SNFNPVYTVDGC
-571 TFKQNSATYDVK
+571 TFDRNSATYDVK
-583 NGDDAAGGAITIQV
+583 NGDDAGGGAITIQV
-597 DPTDT
+597 NPTDT
-602 PNTVQVARLYVKN
+602 PNTVQVASLHVKN

-626 GGAISTRREA
+626 GGAISTRRETGYG
-636 NRSNARIYLNIDS
+636 NAHIYLNIDGS
-649 STFDI
+649 NFDS

-706 RGRTLTLGALREDGT
+706 SDRTLTLGALREDGT
-721 PDPDKGNTF
+721 PDPEKSNTF
-730 TNNSSNSVGG
+730 TNNSSNSSGG

-753 NGIYTTVHIYGNTFT
+753 NGIYTTVHICGNTFT

-775 SGGALYVDS
+775 PGGALYVDS
-784 STQRDDLGLEVVGAT
+784 GTQRNDLGLEVVGAT
-799 FTGNQAINSSSSGAV
+799 FTDNQAKNSSSSGAV

-825 CEFINNTTEQ
+825 CVFTNNTTEQ
-835 SHGGAIWVNRTNRF
+835 SHGGAVWVNRTKRF

-862 AVRNDGWGGAIFIN
+862 AVRNDGWGGAVFIN
-876 EIPSSFGATFTW
+876 EIPSSLGATFTW
-888 NDVTFEGN
+888 NGVTFEGN

-918 NITASNNKSISQNG
+918 NITASNNKSISQSG

-943 LKDAVFENNTA
+943 LTDAVFENNTA

-963 WNQYSGNS
+963 WNQYSGNN
-971 LTINGNSR
+971 LTINGNSS
-979 FVGNTANNSGGAVQ
+979 FTGNTAGSSGGAVQ
-993 FESNDQYR
+993 FESNNQYR
-1001 TGADGNLEYYHGELN
+1001 TGADGNLEYYRGELN
-1016 IIGTAVTP
+1016 IIGTADNP
-1024 IVFSNNTAKNYS
+1024 IVFSNNTAKNFS
-1036 GGALCIGAHNTDTLD
+1036 GGALCIGAHNTDKLD
-1051 YLDVYNNTAQRYGGG
+1051 YLDVHDNTALRYGGG
-1066 IYINNSTTE
+1066 IYINNSTTK

-1086 TTSWAGGGVDI
+1086 TTSWAGGGVGI
-1097 HNYLYYQETK
+1097 HNYLDFQETK
-1107 VDNTTVITRTDKP
+1107 VDNATKITRTGRP
-1120 GNFTIQDCK
+1120 GDFTIQNCE
-1129 ITENSTTGTDNNCS
+1129 ITDNSTTGTDGNCS
-1143 GGGGIGITS
+1143 GGGGISITS
-1152 DLRRGELYKEDSGTV
+1152 DLRRSELYKEKSGTV
-1167 NIIDTVVEGN
+1167 NIIDTVVEDN

-1204 TSGTAATTA
+1204 TSGITATTA
-1213 IDATNKY
+1213 IDAVNKY
-1220 KYSGGAVAVR
+1220 KYGGGAVAVR

-1235 IKGGTLITGNTS
+1235 IKGGTVIAGNTS
-1247 GVDGGA
+1247 GIDGGA
-1253 LYVKNADSRVLAAS
+1253 LYVKNADSRVLPAS
-1267 LTTKDCTISNNT
+1267 LTTEDCEIKNNT

-1309 DVFVEKNAGEVTLP
+1309 DVFVEKNAGKVTLP
-1323 AASDL
+1323 AAKQLKGKYD
-1328 PGQYNAWLMDN
+1328 AWLMDDA
-1339 TPPALETD
+1339 TPIEKAVT
-1347 IANDPTAEHYYTL
+1347 NDGSAEHYYTL
-1360 QGAACVVARLNGSAI
+1360 QGAARVVARLNGLLGS
-1375 FNWGAEN
+1375 WTGKEY
-1382 FTTLQAALDAA
+1382 TTLQAALDEAA
-1393 KDKDGDASIDLLA
+1393 EKTGTASIDLLA
-1406 DVGEQVTATTVNNPI
+1406 DVGEQVTATTVHNPI

-1432 KITLSNGQNTN
+1432 KITLTNGQNNN
-1443 AFTLTDKKAD
+1443 AFTLTDEKAA
-1453 NYKADSAGGVLTGPA
+1453 NYKVGSAGGVLTGPA
-1468 NGIEMNSGTKSAYN
+1468 NGIEMNNGTKSAHN

-1496 SRAVNGQDCIDIT
+1496 SRAVYGDRYIDVT

-1516 GNTDSGIR
+1516 GSTSACIW
-1524 LNGSYHNIVAE
+1524 LNNDNNIKVD

-1540 KNTGYSIFTNGNYS
+1540 KNTGYSIVQNSNDS
-1554 TVALKDVEIYDN
+1554 TVDLKNVEIYEN
-1566 SGTNSGRVYV
+1566 NGNQGGRVYLG
-1576 NSNSTVTVDGG
+1576 NRNTLTVDGG
-1587 EFHDN
+1587 EYHDN
-1592 ITTSQSGGVIA
+1592 ATTSQNGGVIFA
-1603 SVGWT
+1603 NGQG
-1608 NTIIINGGKFY
+1608 NTVTINSGEFY

-1626 GVVYL
+1626 GAVCMWQL
-1631 VYTGN
+1631 GTL
-1636 VTINDGKF
+1636 TINGGSFHD
-1644 YNNTATSNGGALA
+1644 NTATTNGGAIVA
-1657 AGNRAVILTINDG
+1657 CNATSGNHITTLTI
-1670 EFYNNTAKN
+1670 
-1679 GGAVYMNTDVG
+1679 
-1690 LSTLNMTGGEI
+1690 TGGEI

-1706 DNGGAVYIATK
+1706 VNGGAVYMSTGTGLGTFTMTGGEIYENTADNGGALYIATK
-1717 AKVTLSAAEGANV
+1717 AKVTLSAAEDADV
-1730 GGIIRDNTASQ
+1730 GGIIRDNVASQ

-1757 GEKTLLHGGTIA
+1757 GKKTLLHGGTIA

-1784 TQDLHTDGI
+1784 TQALYTKGI
-1793 KNADQLVWLK
+1793 DNAEALVWLK
-1803 NDKETGDKAVRE
+1803 NDNETGVKAVQE
-1815 TADAQTIY
+1815 PAKSQTIY

-1838 IGSDKYFSVNQAIKA
+1838 IGSDKYFSINQAIKA
-1853 MEAADAEDAETNT
+1853 MEAADAEDAETN

-1893 GYTLTGHITVAN
+1893 GYTLTGHITVNN
-1905 LNNNNLTFT
+1905 LNNVGLTFT
-1914 LADDKTQSDY
+1914 LTDDNTQADYNKAGNGGTLTAASGTLLNIKDQS
-1924 KQGSTGGVLTSTSGN
+1924 
-1939 LVYINNQTNKPENT
+1939 NKPENT
-1953 TVKLQGVTLTGST
+1953 TVKLQGVTLTGAT
-1966 TGSTCGVYADSNVN
+1966 RGVNAGRNVN

-1986 SFSGHTVTAVN
+1986 SFSDHTTVN
-1997 TNGAA
+1997 TSGAA
-2002 ISYRDVG
+2002 IRYGGVG

-2017 FTNNRITSNGHAGA
+2017 FTNNCITSNGHAGA
-2031 IFMNSASCKATIT
+2031 IFMNDASCKATIT

-2049 NNQSKSNYGGAMW
+2049 DNQSKSNYGGAMW
-2062 LAGHAITLR
+2062 LAAHSITLR
-2071 GNTFAGNTAGSVG
+2071 GNKFAGNTAGSVG

-2091 CTNVEKAAAETE
+2091 CTNVEKAETE
-2103 DYGSYD
+2103 AYGSYD

-2121 AYSSGGAL
+2121 AYGSGGAL
-2129 YINPSTITVTTLL
+2129 YIDPSTITVTTLL

-2153 TAGGGAVYNNQGTL
+2153 TADGGAVYNKQGTL
-2167 TLGTDNRFEE
+2167 TLGTGNLFKE
-2177 NKSYGSGSAMLANG
+2177 NKSYNGGSGMYVGG
-2191 NLLSVRDQENV
+2191 NLLSVRDQEGV
-2202 ELPADSYDTKFLN
+2202 TLPESGYDTQFIK
-2215 NTAGYGNYSGGWA
+2215 NTSGYGNYSGGWA
-2228 ALYVGGGSSKHMR
+2228 ALSVGGGATKNMR
-2241 NMLFDGNVAAYNST
+2241 YMLFDGNVAAYGGT
-2255 ASAIYIGTG
+2255 ASAIYVGAIGSGTG
-2264 SASTAQ
+2264 ERQ
-2270 RDMWIDHC
+2270 IWIDHC
-2278 RFEKNVGNRYTV
+2278 SIVNNVSPAYTV
-2290 YVDSNATNNNRL
+2290 YLNYAYSLGNLTRITN
-2302 RINDTVFDNNTVKYG
+2302 TEFDKNTI
-2317 RTDGDASLLF
+2317 TSASRDYAVL
-2327 VSYGNNV
+2327 YANTGNNLEV
-2334 EMCDSSITNT
+2334 SDTSFTNT
-2344 QGQGRVIRLLGGGT
+2344 QGKGCVIRVLGGGDYKNDT
-2358 LDAEGNAVPATSTFT
+2358 NYVPAYSTFDN
-2373 HVTITNNKNCY
+2373 VTIKDNTNCL
-2384 YTPVVLTNGNSTEN
+2384 YTPVYISNLNENYRDDYARYSVQASTTWSNCVLTNNAS
-2398 DTWKRWSI
+2398 K
-2406 QAKSTWTDCTITGNA
+2406 ATDNYQGGAFCVEKQLFTMNNCE
-2421 ASITSPDSAGGFAVS
+2421 ITSNRGQHGAIVLYGPLKPVGKGEQKPTEVNLTNCKIANNEGGSAGG
-2436 KQNVTLEHC
+2436 LW
-2445 TISNNSGPNG
+2445 IG
-2455 GVYVSSPLTSYGFG
+2455 GHESYRLT
-2469 DQQEGTVTFT
+2469 VNLN
-2479 NCDIT
+2479 NCDISKNT
-2484 GNHGTAARGAGGMGI
+2484 SRSSAGGIYAGQLTT
-2499 SFYHNV
+2499 
-2505 RGIVKLNDC
+2505 LNMNE
-2514 TITDNTGNYGGGI
+2514 TTVAENTAKTYGGGLYTYGQDDENGNS
-2527 RVGGNDNDDWNAS
+2527 RVN
-2540 GLGTL
+2540 L
-2545 NATNCTI
+2545 TNCKIT
-2552 SGNTATVK
+2552 G
-2560 GGGIFA
+2560 
-2566 SAYDTRDGESR
+2566 
-2577 LHLTD
+2577 
-2582 CEIKNNTAN
+2582 NTAN
-2591 YGGGIYAA
+2591 YGGGIYMA
-2599 RQIKPESR
+2599 RNQKPEKR
-2607 GKDNQYRDYYMA
+2607 DQYHYHDFYVA
-2619 HAVNTQTMIV
+2619 NTTSTQTLNI
-2629 TGGTIAD
+2629 TDGTVA
-2636 NIAQKY
+2636 NNTALAN

-2648 DYIGKN
+2648 DKDDRD
-2654 TNYNTLVVNVIGG
+2654 TNYSTLIVKVADG

-2676 GQDVYAYKTQADTVL
+2676 GQDVYAYKAKADTVL

-2717 AIDYDP
+2717 PIDYDP

-2751 GSPYDSLQIAM
+2751 GSPYDSLQEAM
-2762 DTARAMLAEDPNQKL
+2762 DAARAMLAEDPNQKL
-2777 TVQLLTNTNSST
+2777 TVQLLANTNSST

-2812 PALTIESDVN
+2812 PALTVESDVN
-2822 IINSK
+2822 IINSN
-2827 PAEGGTISGTA
+2827 PAKGGTISGTA

-2852 TMIGTT
+2852 TMTDTT

-2880 LGQDSSITGCQA
+2880 LGQGSTITGCQA

-2902 GSFTQTGNAT
+2902 GSFAQTGDAVITN
-2912 ISDCSAFENAA
+2912 CSVFENAA
-2923 FTNCGYGGAV
+2923 FSACGYGGAV

-2938 TYTLQSGSVT
+2938 SYTLQSGSVT
-2948 NNSATQNGIIYI
+2948 NNSATKNGIIYI
-2960 ANNNG
+2960 ANNSG

-2972 GEISGNTC
+2972 GKISGNTC
-2980 KNGTIYQAGGTMTLA
+2980 KNGTIYQEGGTMTLA
-2995 GGSITGNTCTESGGG
+2995 GGSIAGNTCTENGGG
-3010 VYQNGGSSLLLGN
+3010 VYQNGGSSLLLGT

-3044 INNGNC
+3044 INGGNC

-3156 TKKYHNTSDK
+3156 TKNYHNTSDK

-3223 EKDYYDAEDGVI
+3223 KKDYYDAEDGVI
-3235 TAGEVMNGKTADNV
+3235 TAGEVLRKEKTADNV
-3249 KSVEPTGETYPL
+3249 KSVEPAGETYPL

-3328 KSAEM
+3328 KSAGM
-3333 GNKLLDA
+3333 GDKLLNA

-3369 YTYYDPESH
+3369 YTYYDPELR

-3389 IEEKDLG
+3389 IEEQDLG
-3396 TMNMTMQFSIKVGGM
+3396 AMNMTMQFSIKVGGM
-3411 HNGVTV
+3411 HNGATV

-3430 QSYRTGTNPYDDRV
+3430 QSYRTNTNPYDDRV
-3444 VLDANPMRVS
+3444 VLDANTMRVS
-3454 AKAAYNLSVANN
+3454 AKAAYNLSVGNN

-3479 KTEITEAEYKK
+3479 KTEITEQQYNERVK
-3490 LLADGDH
+3490 DPDS

-3545 GKTVYYADGGQPV
+3545 GKTVYYADGGKPV

-3608 MNVDETHSG
+3608 MNVDENHSG

-3631 TRGDGTKVKQTQLT
+3631 TRGDGTEVKQTKLT

-3673 LIPLELDKYDFAK
+3673 LIPLELDKYDFAQ
-3686 NDGYEGFLQTDMHMA
+3686 NGGYEGFLQTDMHMA
-3701 GGNMTMDTTEDL
+3701 GGNMTMDNVADADL
-3713 NGVEAKLTDKVNGYF
+3713 NGVEAELTDKVNGYF
-3728 NYTDEGK
+3728 NYTDEGI
-3735 LRDYAKNE
+3735 LRGYAKNE
-3743 STYNDNYDNS
+3743 STYYDNYDNS

-3810 LDFGSE
+3810 LAFGSE
-3816 VVTPANNTDTFIYDA
+3816 EVTPANNTDKFIYDA

-3868 PVYKMSQQEVAA
+3868 PVCKMSQKEVAA

-3911 ILYAAKAKDTP
+3911 ILYAAKANDTP
-3922 VLKDES
+3922 VLKDRS

-3938 ARADGAGLDD
+3938 ERADGAGLDN
-3948 SQPLWDK
+3948 SQPLW
-3955 EKNTRD
+3955 EKQPNTRD

-3969 KYSFNGMKMTVGSDG
+3969 KYSFNDMEMTVGSEG
-3984 ATKDIEGLVYYDT
+3984 ATKEIKGLVYYDT

-4059 FYRSATANGS
+4059 FYRSATATGS

-4100 RAKAPV
+4100 QANAPV

-4123 TPTINRITNNY
+4123 TPTISRITNNY

-4178 IRQTDYQLDEGQR
+4178 RRQTDYQLDEGQR

-4250 GDLTWEAKYQYWDG
+4250 GDLTWEAKYQYWNG
-4264 TTWQNF
+4264 TTWQDF
-4270 DFETNYE
+4270 DFKTNYE
-4277 KDYVK
+4277 KDYVQ
-4282 RLTRL
+4282 RPTRL
-4287 HLTTMITDVKKVLP
+4287 HLTTTITDVKKVLP

-4312 ADPGRDITGESDQDT
+4312 ADPGRDITSEN
-4327 GESDQDGAWYKNLR
+4327 DQDGAWYKNLR

-4395 LTYINEGGVPSDL
+4395 LTYINEGGANSDL

-4442 TAINLGTDDITVKY
+4442 SAINWDTDGITVKY

-4464 NNKGVLN
+4464 TNKGVLD
-4471 REATMQMAS
+4471 RAATMEKAS
-4480 SNGTQLTNRTTQ
+4480 SNGTLLTTTTKNTQ

-4498 TPDTMP
+4498 TPNTMP
-4504 IHKATDDSE
+4504 IHKATGKSE

-4518 IQLKDLPNATVKV
+4518 LQLRGLPNAIVKV
-4531 RVELAVKQTKD
+4531 HVELAVTQTKD
-4542 GVNALLT
+4542 DVNALLT
-4549 DSDNTTVQQS
+4549 DSDDKTVQQS

-4571 GGKNNALLT
+4571 GGEKNALLT

-4634 KKTTA
+4634 TEPNTQDEK
-4639 DPADVVYTDA
+4639 PVYI
-4649 DGNAYC
+4649 DGHNSYYA
-4655 TVTDTLGNK
+4655 VTDTLGNE
-4664 VQSITTISDG
+4664 VQPVTTTSDG
-4674 RYSFEN
+4674 RYTFEN
-4680 LKQGKYRVLFKDSEK
+4680 LKQGNYRVLFKDSEK
-4695 GYMMEDS
+4695 GYMMEDD

-4726 TAPQYGTEDANTL
+4726 TDPQYGTEDANTL

-4789 AEVDFTLAATQ
+4789 AKVNFTLAATQ
-4800 GKNELEEAV
+4800 DENELEEAV
-4809 YTLTNKT
+4809 YTLSNTA
-4816 VSDPAKAAQDASDL
+4816 VSKPAKADENAENLA
-4830 TLFGKFVGTGVDFTD
+4830 LFGTFVGDKVDVTD

-4860 PLQAENANGPITYT
+4860 PLQAENAKGPITYT
-4874 LEQDTV
+4874 LKQDTV

-4893 VQQQHTEKVSSGAES
+4893 VQQQVTEKVSSGAES

-4927 ILIHKL
+4927 ILIHKR

-4977 NEENE
+4977 NKETE

-5015 LTITDRDKNGNTL
+5015 LTITDRDKTGNTL

-5055 SVDVTA
+5055 SVDVTV

>member
-1 MKKKSTQRIAAWL
+1 MKKKSIQRIAAWL

-29 VYAESTASIA
+29 VYAESAASIA

-80 QTPQDPESTAAPET
+80 QTPQDPASTAAPET

-101 EDAPTPAPTPAA
+101 EDAPTPTPTPAA

-188 YAAPA
+188 YAAPES
-193 DQTDIT
+193 QTDIV
-199 VDVPVNNYTGTL
+199 VDVPANNYTGTL

-218 VGKDDSGN
+218 VGKDANGN
-226 EINISYTNKN
+226 EININYTNKN
-236 IILNMTD
+236 IILNMTG

-260 SLTIRGGTIQA
+260 SLTIQGGTIKA

-293 TTISGFTYAGPGAG
+293 ATISDFTYAGPGAG

-326 GKNQEPL
+326 GDNQEPL

-341 FKKLQRENGNSMDTS
+341 FKKLQRENGSSMDTS
-356 FTMRGGATITGC
+356 FTMKGNTTITNC
-368 QSDGNG
+368 KSDGNG

-381 AALLTLDEANFTNN
+381 AALLTLESANFTNN

-413 IGDGVTFTGN
+413 IGNDVTFTGN

-475 PAFDGLAGDTI
+475 SAFDGIADNTI
-486 EGVTFG
+486 ENVTFG
-492 TSEPT
+492 QAETTTSE
-497 TSDEENAEA
+497 EEDAEK

-518 GGAIAFNSYIKE
+518 GGAIAFNSNIKE

-536 TFTGNTALRY
+536 TFRGNTALRY
-546 AGAVYYPNNYGKT
+546 AGAVYYPNNYSKT
-559 TEFNPVYTVDGC
+559 SDFTPVYKVDGC
-571 TFKQNSATYDVK
+571 TFDRNSATYDEK
-583 NGDDAAGGAITIQV
+583 NGNDAGGGAILIHV
-597 DPTDT
+597 NPTDK
-602 PNTVQVARLYVKN
+602 PNTVQVASLHVKN

-626 GGAISTRREA
+626 GGAISTRRETGYG
-636 NRSNARIYLNIDS
+636 NARIYLNIDGS
-649 STFDI
+649 NFDS
-654 NRVTSAATGGWRGG
+654 NRVTSAGNGGWRGG
-668 GAVWVAGYA
+668 GAVWVSGCA
-677 WADFTNNMFTGNYSA
+677 WADFTANTFTGNYSA
-692 QYGGAIAS
+692 HFGGAIAS
-700 NNTANY
+700 NNDNVY
-706 RGRTLTLGALREDGT
+706 QGRVITLGALREDGT
-721 PDPDKGNTF
+721 PDPDKANTF
-730 TNNSSNSVGG
+730 TNNSANSWGG
-740 AVCVGTDGLGDNT
+740 AISTGASGSGDNT
-753 NGIYTTVHIYGNTFT
+753 NGIYTTVRIYGGSFAG
-768 KNTTNWG
+768 NTTLWG
-775 SGGALYVDS
+775 SGGALYVNS
-784 STQRDDLGLEVVGAT
+784 GTQRDDDLGLEVIGTT
-799 FTGNQAINSSSSGAV
+799 FTENKATHSADAGAV
-814 RIYGVPTSFKD
+814 YIYGITSSFKD
-825 CEFINNTTEQ
+825 CKFTANSTEQ
-835 SHGGAIWVNRTNRF
+835 THGGAMRIQRTKRF

-862 AVRNDGWGGAIFIN
+862 AVRNDGWGGAVFIN
-876 EIPSSFGATFTW
+876 EIPSSLGATFTW
-888 NDVTFEGN
+888 NGVTFEGN

-918 NITASNNKSISQNG
+918 NITASNNKSISQSG
-932 GAFYLSQGRYT
+932 GAFYLSQGHYT
-943 LKDAVFENNTA
+943 LTDAVFENNTA

-971 LTINGNSR
+971 LTINGNSS
-979 FVGNTANNSGGAVQ
+979 FTGNTAGSSGGAVQ
-993 FESNDQYR
+993 FESNNQYR
-1001 TGADGNLEYYHGELN
+1001 TGADGNLEYYRGELN
-1016 IIGTAVTP
+1016 IIGTADNP
-1024 IVFSNNTAKNYS
+1024 IVFSNNTAKNFS

-1051 YLDVYNNTAQRYGGG
+1051 YLDVHDNTALRYGGG
-1066 IYINNSTTE
+1066 IYINNSTTK
-1075 GTLTNSKIHNN
+1075 GTLTNSKIYNN
-1086 TTSWAGGGVDI
+1086 TTSWAGGGVGI
-1097 HNYLYYQETK
+1097 HNYLDFQETK
-1107 VDNTTVITRTDKP
+1107 VDNATKITRTGRP
-1120 GNFTIQDCK
+1120 GDFTIQNCE
-1129 ITENSTTGTDNNCS
+1129 ITDNSTTGTDGNCI

-1152 DLRRGELYKEDSGTV
+1152 DLRRSELYKVDSGTV
-1167 NIIDTVVEGN
+1167 NIIDTVVESN

-1235 IKGGTLITGNTS
+1235 IKDGTLITGNTS

-1253 LYVKNADSRVLAAS
+1253 LYVKNADSRVLPAS
-1267 LTTKDCTISNNT
+1267 LTTEDCEIKNNT

-1293 FAMGEKTFPDS
+1293 FAMGKKTAPDS

-1309 DVFVEKNAGEVTLP
+1309 DVFVEKNAGKVTLP
-1323 AASDL
+1323 AAKQLKGKYD
-1328 PGQYNAWLMDN
+1328 AWLMDDA
-1339 TPPALETD
+1339 TSIET
-1347 IANDPTAEHYYTL
+1347 AVTNDSSAEHYYTL
-1360 QGAACVVARLNGSAI
+1360 QGAARVVARLNGLLGS
-1375 FNWGAEN
+1375 WDGKTY
-1382 FTTLQAALDAA
+1382 TTLQAALDEAA
-1393 KDKDGDASIDLLA
+1393 KKTGTASIDLLA
-1406 DVGEQVTATTVNNPI
+1406 DVGEQVTATTVHNPI

-1432 KITLSNGQNTN
+1432 KITLTNNENTN
-1443 AFTLTDKKAD
+1443 AFTLTDEEAD
-1453 NYKADSAGGVLTGPA
+1453 KYKAGSAGGVLTGPA
-1468 NGIEMNSGTKSAYN
+1468 NGIEMNNGTRSAHN

-1496 SRAVNGQDCIDIT
+1496 SRAVYGDRYIDVT
-1509 AKDVTFT
+1509 AEDVTFT
-1516 GNTDSGIR
+1516 GSTSACIW
-1524 LNGSYHNIVAE
+1524 LNNDNNIKVD

-1540 KNTGYSIFTNGNYS
+1540 KNTGYSIVQNSNDS
-1554 TVALKDVEIYDN
+1554 TVDLKNVEIYEN
-1566 SGTNSGRVYV
+1566 NGNQGGRVYLG
-1576 NSNSTVTVDGG
+1576 NRNTLTVDGG
-1587 EFHDN
+1587 EYHDN
-1592 ITTSQSGGVIA
+1592 ATTSQNGGVIFA
-1603 SVGWT
+1603 NGQG
-1608 NTIIINGGKFY
+1608 NTVTINSGEFY

-1626 GVVYL
+1626 GAVCMWQL
-1631 VYTGN
+1631 GTL
-1636 VTINDGKF
+1636 TINGGSFHDNTATTNGGAIVACNATGGNHITTLTITGGEI
-1644 YNNTATSNGGALA
+1644 YNNTA
-1657 AGNRAVILTINDG
+1657 V
-1670 EFYNNTAKN
+1670 N
-1679 GGAVYMNTDVG
+1679 GGAVYMSTGTG
-1690 LSTLNMTGGEI
+1690 LGTFTMTGGEI

-1706 DNGGAVYIATK
+1706 DNGGALYIATK
-1717 AKVTLSAAEGANV
+1717 AKVTLSAAEGADV

-1784 TQDLHTDGI
+1784 TQALYTKGI
-1793 KNADQLVWLK
+1793 EDAENLVWLK
-1803 NDKETGDKAVRE
+1803 NDNETGDKAVRE
-1815 TADAQTIY
+1815 AAESQTIY
-1823 TLAPAGENTGSYAAR
+1823 TLAPEGKNTGSYAAR
-1838 IGSDKYFSVNQAIKA
+1838 IGSDKYFSINQAIKA

-1893 GYTLTGHITVAN
+1893 GYTLTGHITVN
-1905 LNNNNLTFT
+1905 DLNKADLTFT
-1914 LADDKTQSDY
+1914 LCNAKGEDDYNLAD
-1924 KQGSTGGVLTSTSGN
+1924 GGGKLTSESGTLLVTNGQTS
-1939 LVYINNQTNKPENT
+1939 KPENT

-1966 TGSTCGVYADSNVN
+1966 RGVYTGNNTN
-1980 LVAEGS
+1980 LVLKDTTIS
-1986 SFSGHTVTAVN
+1986 NMTYTSTDH
-1997 TNGAA
+1997 GAGIRFGGA
-2002 ISYRDVG
+2002 GV
-2009 TLEVDNCT
+2009 LEADGCT
-2017 FTNNRITSNGHAGA
+2017 FANNRVESNCYGGA
-2031 IFMNSASCKATIT
+2031 IFMNSASSKATIT

-2049 NNQSKSNYGGAMW
+2049 NNYARNVGGAMF
-2062 LAGHAITLR
+2062 LNSHTITLR
-2071 GNTFAGNTAGSVG
+2071 GNTFAGNSTSDRG
-2084 GAVYLVP
+2084 GAIYMQP
-2091 CTNVEKAAAETE
+2091 RINTEKAESKK
-2103 DYGSYD
+2103 YGAYD
-2109 AVLENNTFENNK
+2109 VVLENNTFENNT
-2121 AYSSGGAL
+2121 AYSAGGAICVDPGNIDMTYL
-2129 YINPSTITVTTLL
+2129 I
-2142 DHCTFTNNSTT
+2142 DGCTFKNNCSS
-2153 TAGGGAVYNNQGTL
+2153 ANAGGAVYQYNGTL
-2167 TLGTDNRFEE
+2167 TLGTGNLFEE
-2177 NKSYGSGSAMLANG
+2177 NKSYNGGSGMYVGG
-2191 NLLSVRDQENV
+2191 NLYSVRDQKDV
-2202 ELPADSYDTKFLN
+2202 TLPESGYDTQFIS
-2215 NTAGYGNYSGGWA
+2215 NTAGYGNYNGGSA
-2228 ALYVGGGSSKHMR
+2228 ALQVGGGSTKHMR
-2241 NMLFDGNVAAYNST
+2241 NMLFDDNIAAYGGT
-2255 ASAIYIGTG
+2255 ASAIYVGNTG
-2264 SASTAQ
+2264 SGEAERQ
-2270 RDMWIDHC
+2270 ILIDHC
-2278 RFEKNVGNRYTV
+2278 RIVNNVAPAYTV
-2290 YVDSNATNNNRL
+2290 YIADTYYLGNRTQITN
-2302 RINDTVFDNNTVKYG
+2302 TVFDNNTI
-2317 RTDGDASLLF
+2317 RSDSGDYSVLL
-2327 VSYGNNV
+2327 VHYGNNLEV
-2334 EMCDSSITNT
+2334 SNTSFTNT
-2344 QGQGRVIRLLGGGT
+2344 QGKGRVIRVLGGGDYKNDT
-2358 LDAEGNAVPATSTFT
+2358 NYVPAYSTFDN
-2373 HVTITNNKNCY
+2373 VTIKDNTNCLYTPVYISNLNENYRDDYARYSVQASTTWSNCVLTNNASSTGNYNVGAFYVYKQFLTMENCQITNNKGQY
-2384 YTPVVLTNGNSTEN
+2384 GAVGLAGPLT
-2398 DTWKRWSI
+2398 SI
-2406 QAKSTWTDCTITGNA
+2406 GKGEQKQMEATFTGCKIADNEGG
-2421 ASITSPDSAGGFAVS
+2421 SAGG
-2436 KQNVTLEHC
+2436 LW
-2445 TISNNSGPNG
+2445 IG
-2455 GVYVSSPLTSYGFG
+2455 GHESYRLT
-2469 DQQEGTVTFT
+2469 VNLK
-2479 NCDIT
+2479 NCDISKNT
-2484 GNHGTAARGAGGMGI
+2484 SLSMAGGIYAGQLTT
-2499 SFYHNV
+2499 
-2505 RGIVKLNDC
+2505 LNM
-2514 TITDNTGNYGGGI
+2514 TETTVAENTAKTYGGGLYTYGQDDENGKS
-2527 RVGGNDNDDWNAS
+2527 RVN
-2540 GLGTL
+2540 L
-2545 NATNCTI
+2545 TNCKIT
-2552 SGNTATVK
+2552 G
-2560 GGGIFA
+2560 
-2566 SAYDTRDGESR
+2566 
-2577 LHLTD
+2577 
-2582 CEIKNNTAN
+2582 NTAN
-2591 YGGGIYAA
+2591 YGGGIYMA
-2599 RQIKPESR
+2599 RNQKPEKR
-2607 GKDNQYRDYYMA
+2607 DQYHYHDFYVA
-2619 HAVNTQTMIV
+2619 NTTPTQTLNI
-2629 TGGTIAD
+2629 TGGTVA
-2636 NIAQKY
+2636 NNTALAN

-2648 DYIGKN
+2648 DKDDRDTSYS
-2654 TNYNTLVVNVIGG
+2654 TLIVKVADG

-2691 HLPQASKIHDNGRWL
+2691 HLPQASAIHDNGRWL

-2738 TEVAQIVKDGEVV
+2738 TEVAQIVETGVI
-2751 GSPYDSLQIAM
+2751 YNSLQEAM
-2762 DTARAMLAEDPNQKL
+2762 DAARAMLAEDPNQKL

-2812 PALTIESDVN
+2812 PALTVESDVA
-2822 IINSK
+2822 IIG
-2827 PAEGGTISGTA
+2827 GGTISGTA

-2852 TMIGTT
+2852 TMTDTT

-2880 LGQDSSITGCQA
+2880 LGQDSTITGCQA

-2902 GSFTQTGNAT
+2902 GSFTQTDDAVITN
-2912 ISDCSAFENAA
+2912 CSVFENAA
-2923 FTNCGYGGAV
+2923 FRACGYGGAV

-2938 TYTLQSGSVT
+2938 SYTLQSGSVT

-2960 ANNNG
+2960 ANNSG

-3044 INNGNC
+3044 INGGNC

-3156 TKKYHNTSDK
+3156 TKNYHNTSDK

-3235 TAGEVMNGKTADNV
+3235 TAGEVMNGVKAENV
-3249 KSVEPTGETYPL
+3249 KSVKPTGKTYPL
-3261 NYDKGDKDTPGNVT
+3261 NYDKDAPVE
-3275 TDKTLKVTY
+3275 TDKTLEVTY
-3284 KDNRPEEIVRPET
+3284 TDNHTEIVRPET

-3307 TKDNALIRSFSTAN
+3307 TKENALIRSFSTAN

-3328 KSAEM
+3328 KSAGM
-3333 GNKLLDA
+3333 VDKLLNA

-3356 ISLSGNGTVFKSS
+3356 ISLSGKGTVFKSS

-3396 TMNMTMQFSIKVGGM
+3396 TMNLTMQFSIKVGGM
-3411 HNGVTV
+3411 HNGATV

-3430 QSYRTGTNPYDDRV
+3430 QSYWTDTNQYNDRV
-3444 VLDANPMRVS
+3444 VLDANIMRVS

-3479 KTEITEAEYKK
+3479 KTAITEQQYNERVK
-3490 LLADGDH
+3490 DPDS

-3509 SLQLRNQDTSKGLR
+3509 SLQLRNQDTNKGLR
-3523 GIEVPSGDITFDVNM
+3523 GIEVPSRDITFDVNM

-3545 GKTVYYADGGQPV
+3545 GKTVYYAEGGKPV

-3608 MNVDETHSG
+3608 MNVDENHSG
-3617 GTWTALDPDENSAF
+3617 GTWTALNPDENSTF
-3631 TRGDGTKVKQTQLT
+3631 TRGDGTVVKQTKLT

-3686 NDGYEGFLQTDMHMA
+3686 KDGYEGFLQTDMHMA
-3701 GGNMTMDTTEDL
+3701 GGNMTMDNVADADL
-3713 NGVEAKLTDKVNGYF
+3713 NGVEAELTDKVNGYF
-3728 NYTDEGK
+3728 NYTDEGI
-3735 LRDYAKNE
+3735 LRSYAKNE

-3816 VVTPANNTDTFIYDA
+3816 VVTPANNTDKFIYDA

-3868 PVYKMSQQEVAA
+3868 PVYKMSRKEVAA

-3901 RQLTQNYELT
+3901 KQLTQNYELT
-3911 ILYAAKAKDTP
+3911 ILYAAKANDTP
-3922 VLKDES
+3922 VLEDGS
-3928 EGNGWQYDRW
+3928 EGNGWQYARW
-3938 ARADGAGLDD
+3938 ARADGAGLDN
-3948 SQPLWDK
+3948 SQPLWYG
-3955 EKNTRD
+3955 EENTRD

-3969 KYSFNGMKMTVGSDG
+3969 KYSFNDMEMTVGSDG
-3984 ATKDIEGLVYYDT
+3984 ATKEIKGLVYYDT

-4059 FYRSATANGS
+4059 FYRSATATGS

-4100 RAKAPV
+4100 QANAPV

-4116 TIHWDIG
+4116 KINWDIG
-4123 TPTINRITNNY
+4123 TPTISRITNNY

-4191 TVTVQVTPRVTMQSN
+4191 TVTVQVTPGVTMQSN

-4250 GDLTWEAKYQYWDG
+4250 GDLTWEAKYQYWNG

-4270 DFETNYE
+4270 DFKTNYE
-4277 KDYVK
+4277 QDYVQQP
-4282 RLTRL
+4282 TRL
-4287 HLTTMITDVKKVLP
+4287 HLTTTITDVKKVLP

-4312 ADPGRDITGESDQDT
+4312 ADPDRDIKDER
-4327 GESDQDGAWYKNLR
+4327 DQDGAWYKNLR

-4395 LTYINEGGVPSDL
+4395 LTYINEGGANSDL

-4442 TAINLGTDDITVKY
+4442 SAINLGTDDITVKY

-4464 NNKGVLN
+4464 TNKDVLD
-4471 REATMQMAS
+4471 RAATMKNAES
-4480 SNGTQLTNRTTQ
+4480 GTSLTTKTTQ
-4492 DNSVTF
+4492 GNSVTF

-4504 IHKATDDSE
+4504 IHKATGTSK

-4518 IQLKDLPNATVKV
+4518 LQLQNLPNAIVKV
-4531 RVELAVKQTKD
+4531 HVELAVTQTKD
-4542 GVNALLT
+4542 SVNALLT
-4549 DSDNTTVQQS
+4549 DSDNQTVQQS

-4571 GGKNNALLT
+4571 GGESNALLT

-4586 KVRSRSI
+4586 KVRNRSI

-4618 VGSDKTLAG
+4618 VGSDKTLEG

-4634 KKTTA
+4634 TEPNTK
-4639 DPADVVYTDA
+4639 DENPVYTDDKDNSYYA
-4649 DGNAYC
+4649 
-4655 TVTDTLGNK
+4655 VTDTLGNK
-4664 VQSITTISDG
+4664 VQPVTTKKDG
-4674 RYSFEN
+4674 RYTFEN
-4680 LKQGKYRVLFKDSEK
+4680 LKQGNYRVLFKDSEN
-4695 GYMMEDS
+4695 GYMMEDGN
-4702 SKPVL
+4702 KPVL

-4712 SVTKRDAMGDTSNK
+4712 SVTKHDDKKDTSNK
-4726 TAPQYGTEDANTL
+4726 TDKQYGDTTNTL
-4739 QAAMSREITLGDAVL
+4739 QAALSDVITLGDAVL

-4775 KVWQNIPDAKKAAE
+4775 KVWQNIPDAAKAAE
-4789 AEVDFTLAATQ
+4789 AKVNFTLAATQ
-4800 GKNELEEAV
+4800 DENKLEEAV
-4809 YTLTNKT
+4809 YTLSNTA
-4816 VSDPAKAAQDASDL
+4816 VSEPAKAAQGASDL
-4830 TLFGKFVGTGVDFTD
+4830 TLFGTFVGDKVDVTD

-4874 LEQDTV
+4874 LKQDTV

-4893 VQQQHTEKVSSGAES
+4893 VQQQGTEKVSSGAES

-4914 TRLVAVNTARIYE
+4914 TRLVAVNTARTYE

-4933 SDVENKELEQA
+4933 SDVENKELEKA

-4963 VEIKSQQTIQRTGE
+4963 VEIKSKQTIQRTGE
-4977 NEENE
+4977 NEETE

-5015 LTITDRDKNGNTL
+5015 LTITDRDEKGNTL
-5028 PTIAL
+5028 PIITL
-5033 EDDKGIL
+5033 EDDKGNL
-5040 LYTAVMTQDQ
+5040 LYTAEMTPEQ
-5050 EKGDY
+5050 ETGGY
-5055 SVDVTA
+5055 SVDVTV
-5061 GANRDTSTASA
+5061 GDGRDTSTASA

-5080 ETEQEQSNL
+5080 ETMPRTEQEQSNL

>member
-1 MKKKSTQRIAAWL
+1 M
-14 LAAGMMAGTF
+14 
-24 AQPMA
+24 
-29 VYAESTASIA
+29 
-39 ASDSTT
+39 
-45 GDSITADADVVIAT
+45 
-59 PTPEPDT
+59 
-66 GTDTAATPVPTADS
+66 
-80 QTPQDPESTAAPET
+80 
-94 TPAPDAA
+94 
-101 EDAPTPAPTPAA
+101 
-113 EDTADDAADTDDT
+113 
-126 TDTTTTVTP
+126 
-135 ADLQSCI
+135 
-142 ALLAA
+142 
-147 SQLSLDADS
+147 
-156 IEPDVREETLALS
+156 
-169 DEITET
+169 
-175 EPSTLQAVVNAAV
+175 

-193 DQTDIT
+193 GQTDIK
-199 VDVPVNNYTGTL
+199 VDVPANNYTGTL
-211 VIPDATI
+211 VIPDAAI
-218 VGKDDSGN
+218 VGKDANGN
-226 EINISYTNKN
+226 EIKISYTNKN

-243 STLTVPT
+243 STLTVPA

-260 SLTIRGGTIQA
+260 SLTIQGGTIKA

-280 VQVQLGSALTLDG
+280 VQVQLGSTLTLDG

-356 FTMRGGATITGC
+356 FTMKGSATITNC
-368 QSDGNG
+368 KSDGNG

-381 AALLTLDEANFTNN
+381 AALLTLESANFTTN

-413 IGDGVTFTGN
+413 IGNDVTFTGN

-475 PAFDGLAGDTI
+475 PAFDGIADNTI
-486 EGVTFG
+486 ENVTFG
-492 TSEPT
+492 QAETTTSEEEDAEEET
-497 TSDEENAEA
+497 T
-506 ETILH
+506 LH

-518 GGAIAFNSYIKE
+518 GGAIAFNSNIKE
-530 NTLKNC
+530 NTLKKC
-536 TFTGNTALRY
+536 TFRGNTALRY
-546 AGAVYYPNNYGKT
+546 AGAVYYPNNYSKT
-559 TEFNPVYTVDGC
+559 SDFNPVYTVDGC
-571 TFKQNSATYDVK
+571 TFDRNSATYDVK

-597 DPTDT
+597 NPTDT
-602 PNTVQVARLYVKN
+602 PNTVQVASLHVKN

-626 GGAISTRREA
+626 GGAIATRRE
-636 NRSNARIYLNIDS
+636 NGYSNARIYLNIDGS
-649 STFDI
+649 KFDS
-654 NRVTSAATGGWRGG
+654 NRATSAGTGGWRGG
-668 GAVWVAGYA
+668 GAVWVEGYA

-700 NNTANY
+700 NNTVNY
-706 RGRTLTLGALREDGT
+706 SGRTLTLGALREDGT
-721 PDPDKGNTF
+721 PDPEKSNTF
-730 TNNSSNSVGG
+730 TNNSSNSAGG
-740 AVCVGTDGLGDNT
+740 AVYVGTVSPGDNT
-753 NGIYTTVHIYGNTFT
+753 NGIDTTVHIYGNTFT

-784 STQRDDLGLEVVGAT
+784 GTQRNDLGLEVVGAT

-825 CEFINNTTEQ
+825 CEFANNTTEQ
-835 SHGGAIWVNRTNRF
+835 SHGGAVWVNRTKRF

-876 EIPSSFGATFTW
+876 EIPSSFEAAFTW
-888 NDVTFEGN
+888 NNVTFKDN
-896 TSRSHGGAVGIN
+896 TSHSHGGAVGIN

-918 NITASNNKSISQNG
+918 NITASNNKSISQSG

-943 LKDAVFENNTA
+943 LTDAVFENNIA
-954 GSSGGAIYV
+954 GNNGGAIYV

-979 FVGNTANNSGGAVQ
+979 FADNTANNSGGAVQ
-993 FESNDQYR
+993 FESNNQYR
-1001 TGADGNLEYYHGELN
+1001 TGADGNLEYYRGELN
-1016 IIGTAVTP
+1016 IIGTEDNP
-1024 IVFSNNTAKNYS
+1024 IVFRNNTAKNFS
-1036 GGALCIGAHNTDTLD
+1036 GGALCIGAHNTDKLD
-1051 YLDVYNNTAQRYGGG
+1051 YLDVHDNTAQRYGGG
-1066 IYINNSTTE
+1066 IYINNSITE
-1075 GTLTNSKIHNN
+1075 GTLTNSKICNN

-1097 HNYLYYQETK
+1097 HNYLDYQETK
-1107 VDNTTVITRTDKP
+1107 VNNATVITRTGRP
-1120 GNFTIQDCK
+1120 GDFTIRDCE
-1129 ITENSTTGTDNNCS
+1129 ITGNSTTGTDGNCS

-1152 DLRRGELYKEDSGTV
+1152 DLRRSELYKVDSGTV
-1167 NIIDTVVEGN
+1167 NIIDTVVERN

-1235 IKGGTLITGNTS
+1235 IKDGTLITGNTS

-1253 LYVKNADSRVLAAS
+1253 LYVKNVDSRVLPAS
-1267 LTTKDCTISNNT
+1267 LTTEDCEIKNNT
-1279 AKKGGIAYVSAGAS
+1279 AQKGGIAYVSAGAS

-1309 DVFVEKNAGEVTLP
+1309 DVFVEKSAGEVTLP
-1323 AASDL
+1323 AAKKLEGEYD
-1328 PGQYNAWLMDN
+1328 AWLMDDA
-1339 TPPALETD
+1339 TPIEKAVT
-1347 IANDPTAEHYYTL
+1347 NDSSAEHYYTL
-1360 QGAACVVARLNGSAI
+1360 QGAAHVVARLNGLLGS
-1375 FNWGAEN
+1375 WTGTEY
-1382 FTTLQAALDAA
+1382 TTLQAALDEAA
-1393 KDKDGDASIDLLA
+1393 KKTGTASIDLLA
-1406 DVGEQVTATTVNNPI
+1406 DVGEQVTATTVHNPI

-1432 KITLSNGQNTN
+1432 KITLTNNENTN
-1443 AFTLTDKKAD
+1443 AFTLTDETAA
-1453 NYKADSAGGVLTGPA
+1453 NYKAGSAGGVLTGPA
-1468 NGIEMNSGTKSAYN
+1468 NGIEMNNGTKSAYN

-1496 SRAVNGQDCIDIT
+1496 SRAVNGQDYIDIT

-1540 KNTGYSIFTNGNYS
+1540 KNTGYSILTNGNYS

-1587 EFHDN
+1587 KFHDN
-1592 ITTSQSGGVIA
+1592 ITTSQSGGVID

-1608 NTIIINGGKFY
+1608 NTITINGGEFY

-1706 DNGGAVYIATK
+1706 NNGGALYIATK
-1717 AKVTLSAAEGANV
+1717 AKVTLSAAEDAAV

-1752 SSLTV
+1752 STLTV
-1757 GEKTLLHGGTIA
+1757 GKNALLYGGTIA
-1769 GDVLFAQGGTVDLAD
+1769 GDVLFSQGGKVELAD
-1784 TQDLHTDGI
+1784 TKTLHIEGI
-1793 KNADQLVWLK
+1793 ENADQLVWLK
-1803 NDKETGDKAVRE
+1803 NDNETGDKAVQE
-1815 TADAQTIY
+1815 IADAQTIY

-1838 IGSDKYFSVNQAIKA
+1838 IGSDKYFSINQAIKA

-1893 GYTLTGHITVAN
+1893 GYTLTGHITVSD
-1905 LNNNNLTFT
+1905 LNKNTLTFT
-1914 LADDKTQSDY
+1914 LTDDNTQDDY
-1924 KQGSTGGVLTSTSGN
+1924 NKAGNGGTLTAASGN
-1939 LVYINNQTNKPENT
+1939 LVYVNKQTSMLHNI
-1953 TVKLQGVTLTGST
+1953 TVKLQGVTLTGANCAVFAGT
-1966 TGSTCGVYADSNVN
+1966 NVN
-1980 LVAEGS
+1980 LVAVDS
-1986 SFSGHTVTAVN
+1986 TFSRNTAVSGAS
-1997 TNGAA
+1997 GAA
-2002 ISYRDVG
+2002 IYYNDNG
-2009 TLEVDNCT
+2009 TLTAANCT
-2017 FTNNRITSNGHAGA
+2017 FANNRVESNNHGGA
-2031 IFMNSASCKATIT
+2031 IFMNRAADKATIE
-2044 NSTFT
+2044 NCTFED
-2049 NNQSKSNYGGAMW
+2049 NYAQNQGGAVY
-2062 LAGHAITLR
+2062 LNAHAITLR
-2071 GNTFAGNTAGSVG
+2071 GNRFAGNTSKSQG

-2091 CTNVEKAAAETE
+2091 NANTEKAETE
-2103 DYGSYD
+2103 AYGSYD
-2109 AVLENNTFENNK
+2109 AVLQNNTFANNK
-2121 AYSSGGAL
+2121 AVGNGGAL
-2129 YINPSTITVTTLL
+2129 YVKAPSITVTELM
-2142 DHCTFTNNSTT
+2142 DGCTFTNNSTAT
-2153 TAGGGAVYNNQGTL
+2153 GGGGAVYHEQGSL
-2167 TLGTDNRFEE
+2167 TLGTRNLFKE
-2177 NKSYGSGSAMLANG
+2177 NKSFGGGSGMYVGGKLF
-2191 NLLSVRDQENV
+2191 SVRDDANV
-2202 ELPADSYDTKFLN
+2202 QLPEDSYDTQFIS
-2215 NTAGYGNYSGGWA
+2215 NTSGYGNYNGGHG
-2228 ALYVGGGSSKHMR
+2228 ALNVGGGATKNMR
-2241 NMLFDGNVAAYNST
+2241 YMLFDRNVAAYGDK
-2255 ASAIYIGTG
+2255 ASAIYVGNTG
-2264 SASTAQ
+2264 SGEAERQ
-2270 RDMWIDHC
+2270 ILIDHC
-2278 RFEKNVGNRYTV
+2278 RIVNNESPAYTV
-2290 YVDSNATNNNRL
+2290 YIADTYYLGNLT
-2302 RINDTVFDNNTVKYG
+2302 RITDTVFDNNTI
-2317 RTDGDASLLF
+2317 RSDNGDYSVLL
-2327 VSYGNNV
+2327 VHYGNNLEV
-2334 EMCDSSITNT
+2334 SNTRFTNT
-2344 QGQGRVIRLLGGGT
+2344 QGKGRVIRVLGGGDYKNDT
-2358 LDAEGNAVPATSTFT
+2358 NYVPAYSTFDN
-2373 HVTITNNKNCY
+2373 VTINDNTNCLYTPVYISNLNENYRDDFARYSVQASTTWRNCVLTNNASSTGNYNVGAFYVYKQFLTMENCQITNNKGQY
-2384 YTPVVLTNGNSTEN
+2384 GAVGL
-2398 DTWKRWSI
+2398 
-2406 QAKSTWTDCTITGNA
+2406 
-2421 ASITSPDSAGGFAVS
+2421 AG
-2436 KQNVTLEHC
+2436 
-2445 TISNNSGPNG
+2445 
-2455 GVYVSSPLTSYGFG
+2455 PLTSIGKG
-2469 DQQEGTVTFT
+2469 EQKQTEATLT
-2479 NCDIT
+2479 N
-2484 GNHGTAARGAGGMGI
+2484 
-2499 SFYHNV
+2499 
-2505 RGIVKLNDC
+2505 C
-2514 TITDNTGNYGGGI
+2514 TITDNEGGNAGGLWIGGHESYRLTVNLMNCDISNNTSRSTAGGIYAGQLTTLNMTETTVTGNTAKTYGGGLYTYGQDDENGNS
-2527 RVGGNDNDDWNAS
+2527 RVN
-2540 GLGTL
+2540 L
-2545 NATNCTI
+2545 TNCKIT
-2552 SGNTATVK
+2552 G
-2560 GGGIFA
+2560 
-2566 SAYDTRDGESR
+2566 
-2577 LHLTD
+2577 
-2582 CEIKNNTAN
+2582 NTAN
-2591 YGGGIYAA
+2591 YGGGIYMA
-2599 RQIKPESR
+2599 RNQKPE
-2607 GKDNQYRDYYMA
+2607 KRDQNHYHNFYVA
-2619 HAVNTQTMIV
+2619 NTTPTQTLNI
-2629 TGGTIAD
+2629 TGGTVA
-2636 NIAQKY
+2636 NNTALAN

-2648 DYIGKN
+2648 DKDVRD
-2654 TNYNTLVVNVIGG
+2654 TNNSTLIVKVADG

-2691 HLPQASKIHDNGRWL
+2691 HLPKASDIHDNGRWL

-2717 AIDYDP
+2717 PIDYDP

-2738 TEVAQIVKDGEVV
+2738 TEVAQIVKDGKVV

-2762 DTARAMLAEDPNQKL
+2762 DTARALLAEDPDQKL

-2822 IINSK
+2822 IINSN
-2827 PAEGGTISGTA
+2827 PAKGGTISGTA

-2880 LGQDSSITGCQA
+2880 LGRGSTITGCQA

-2902 GSFTQTGNAT
+2902 GSFTQTGNAAIT
-2912 ISDCSAFENAA
+2912 DCSTFENAA

-2938 TYTLQSGSVT
+2938 SYTLQSGSVT

-2960 ANNNG
+2960 ANNSG

-3203 ESNDM
+3203 DSNDM
-3208 YIYRMSITKQDTGDG
+3208 YIYRMSITKQDTGDS

-3235 TAGEVMNGKTADNV
+3235 TAGEVLRNEKTAVNV
-3249 KSVEPTGETYPL
+3249 KSVKLTGKTYTL
-3261 NYDKGDKDTPGNVT
+3261 NYDKDTPGNVE
-3275 TDKTLKVTY
+3275 TDETLEVTY
-3284 KDNRPEEIVRPET
+3284 TDNHTEIVRPET

-3328 KSAEM
+3328 KSAGM
-3333 GNKLLDA
+3333 GEKLLGA

-3396 TMNMTMQFSIKVGGM
+3396 TMNLTMQFSIKVGGM
-3411 HNGVTV
+3411 HNGATV

-3444 VLDANPMRVS
+3444 VLDANTMRVS

-3479 KTEITEAEYKK
+3479 KTEITEQQYNERVKNDPK
-3490 LLADGDH
+3490 S
-3497 NVVYGMMVGYGM
+3497 NVAYGMMVGYGM

-3608 MNVDETHSG
+3608 MNVDENHSG
-3617 GTWTALDPDENSAF
+3617 GTWTALNPDENSAF
-3631 TRGDGTKVKQTQLT
+3631 TRGDGTEVKQTQLT

-3655 ISKSNDQA
+3655 ISKSNDPA

-3686 NDGYEGFLQTDMHMA
+3686 NSGYEGFLQTDMHMA

-3810 LDFGSE
+3810 LAFGSE
-3816 VVTPANNTDTFIYDA
+3816 EVTPANNTDTFIYDA

-3868 PVYKMSQQEVAA
+3868 PVCKMSQKEVAA

-3901 RQLTQNYELT
+3901 KQLTQNYELT

-3922 VLKDES
+3922 VLEDGS
-3928 EGNGWQYDRW
+3928 EGNGWKYDRW
-3938 ARADGAGLDD
+3938 ERADGAGLDD

-4059 FYRSATANGS
+4059 FYRSATATGS

-4100 RAKAPV
+4100 QAKAPV
-4106 SHPLTSAKNS
+4106 SHTLTSAKNS
-4116 TIHWDIG
+4116 KINWDIG
-4123 TPTINRITNNY
+4123 TPTISRITNNY

-4264 TTWQNF
+4264 TTWQDFNF
-4270 DFETNYE
+4270 KTNYE
-4277 KDYVK
+4277 QDYVK

-4287 HLTTMITDVKKVLP
+4287 QLTTTITDVKKVLP

-4312 ADPGRDITGESDQDT
+4312 ADPGRDITGEN
-4327 GESDQDGAWYKNLR
+4327 DQDGAWYNNLR

-4395 LTYINEGGVPSDL
+4395 LTYIKESGVTSNL

-4442 TAINLGTDDITVKY
+4442 SAINWDTGGITVKY

-4464 NNKGVLN
+4464 NNKDVLD
-4471 REATMQMAS
+4471 RAVTMEKAS
-4480 SNGTQLTNRTTQ
+4480 SNGTLLTTTTKNTQ

-4498 TPDTMP
+4498 TPDPMP
-4504 IHKATDDSE
+4504 IHKATGTSE

-4518 IQLKDLPNATVKV
+4518 LQLKGLPNAIVKV
-4531 RVELAVKQTKD
+4531 HVELAVTQTKD

-4549 DSDNTTVQQS
+4549 DSDKTVQQS

-4571 GGKNNALLT
+4571 GGEKNALLT

-4634 KKTTA
+4634 TKPNAK
-4639 DPADVVYTDA
+4639 DEKPVYTD
-4649 DGNAYC
+4649 GNDISYYA
-4655 TVTDTLGNK
+4655 VTDTLGNK
-4664 VQSITTISDG
+4664 VQPVTTTSDG
-4674 RYSFEN
+4674 RYTFEN
-4680 LKQGKYRVLFKDSEK
+4680 LKQGEYRVLFKDSK
-4695 GYMMEDS
+4695 DGYKMEDD

-4712 SVTKRDAMGDTSNK
+4712 SVTKHDDAKGDTSNK
-4726 TAPQYGTEDANTL
+4726 TDPQYGTEDGNTL
-4739 QAAMSREITLGDAVL
+4739 QAAMSEEITLGDAVL

-4775 KVWQNIPDAKKAAE
+4775 KVWQNIPDAEKAAE

-4800 GKNELEEAV
+4800 GEEKLEEAV

-4874 LEQDTV
+4874 LKQDTV

-4893 VQQQHTEKVSSGAES
+4893 VQKQDTEKVSSGAES

-4933 SDVENKELEQA
+4933 SDVENKDLEQA

-4956 EKLLGGK
+4956 EKLLGSK
-4963 VEIKSQQTIQRTGE
+4963 VEIKSQQTIQHTGE
-4977 NEENE
+4977 NEETE

-5015 LTITDRDKNGNTL
+5015 LTIIDRDKNGNTL

-5033 EDDKGIL
+5033 EDDRGNL
-5040 LYTAVMTQDQ
+5040 LYTAVMTPDQ
-5050 EKGDY
+5050 ETGNY

-5061 GANRDTSTASA
+5061 GANRNTSTASA

-5080 ETEQEQSNL
+5080 ETMPKTEQEQSNL

>member
-1 MKKKSTQRIAAWL
+1 MYIQR
-14 LAAGMMAGTF
+14 
-24 AQPMA
+24 
-29 VYAESTASIA
+29 
-39 ASDSTT
+39 
-45 GDSITADADVVIAT
+45 
-59 PTPEPDT
+59 
-66 GTDTAATPVPTADS
+66 
-80 QTPQDPESTAAPET
+80 
-94 TPAPDAA
+94 
-101 EDAPTPAPTPAA
+101 
-113 EDTADDAADTDDT
+113 
-126 TDTTTTVTP
+126 
-135 ADLQSCI
+135 
-142 ALLAA
+142 
-147 SQLSLDADS
+147 
-156 IEPDVREETLALS
+156 
-169 DEITET
+169 
-175 EPSTLQAVVNAAV
+175 
-188 YAAPA
+188 
-193 DQTDIT
+193 
-199 VDVPVNNYTGTL
+199 
-211 VIPDATI
+211 
-218 VGKDDSGN
+218 
-226 EINISYTNKN
+226 
-236 IILNMTD
+236 
-243 STLTVPT
+243 
-250 DAAVGVSVFG
+250 
-260 SLTIRGGTIQA
+260 
-271 ADGCTATRG
+271 
-280 VQVQLGSALTLDG
+280 
-293 TTISGFTYAGPGAG
+293 
-307 VYVKGTAAVDTNG
+307 
-320 QFDVAL
+320 
-326 GKNQEPL
+326 
-333 QNADNTYQ
+333 
-341 FKKLQRENGNSMDTS
+341 
-356 FTMRGGATITGC
+356 
-368 QSDGNG
+368 
-374 AALYVHN
+374 
-381 AALLTLDEANFTNN
+381 
-395 NAGGF
+395 
-400 GGAVYLGTGVQTT
+400 
-413 IGDGVTFTGN
+413 
-423 HAAKD
+423 
-428 GGALYLAN
+428 
-436 QYTLHVKADNI
+436 
-447 LVQVPVTFNGGTFT
+447 
-461 DNSTDTY
+461 
-468 GGALAFD
+468 
-475 PAFDGLAGDTI
+475 
-486 EGVTFG
+486 
-492 TSEPT
+492 
-497 TSDEENAEA
+497 
-506 ETILH
+506 
-511 GNYAALR
+511 
-518 GGAIAFNSYIKE
+518 
-530 NTLKNC
+530 
-536 TFTGNTALRY
+536 
-546 AGAVYYPNNYGKT
+546 
-559 TEFNPVYTVDGC
+559 
-571 TFKQNSATYDVK
+571 
-583 NGDDAAGGAITIQV
+583 
-597 DPTDT
+597 
-602 PNTVQVARLYVKN
+602 
-615 STFTGNTATGY
+615 
-626 GGAISTRREA
+626 
-636 NRSNARIYLNIDS
+636 
-649 STFDI
+649 
-654 NRVTSAATGGWRGG
+654 
-668 GAVWVAGYA
+668 
-677 WADFTNNMFTGNYSA
+677 
-692 QYGGAIAS
+692 
-700 NNTANY
+700 
-706 RGRTLTLGALREDGT
+706 
-721 PDPDKGNTF
+721 
-730 TNNSSNSVGG
+730 
-740 AVCVGTDGLGDNT
+740 
-753 NGIYTTVHIYGNTFT
+753 T
-768 KNTTNWG
+768 K
-775 SGGALYVDS
+775 
-784 STQRDDLGLEVVGAT
+784 
-799 FTGNQAINSSSSGAV
+799 
-814 RIYGVPTSFKD
+814 
-825 CEFINNTTEQ
+825 
-835 SHGGAIWVNRTNRF
+835 RF

-862 AVRNDGWGGAIFIN
+862 AVRNDGRGGAIFIN
-876 EIPSSFGATFTW
+876 WIPSSFEATFTW
-888 NDVTFEGN
+888 NGVTFEGN
-896 TSRSHGGAVGIN
+896 TSRSYGGAVGID
-908 TNVYLTLNAT
+908 TSVYLTLNAT
-918 NITASNNKSISQNG
+918 NITASNNKSISQSG
-932 GAFYLSQGRYT
+932 GAFYLSQGHYT
-943 LKDAVFENNTA
+943 LTNAVFENNTA
-954 GSSGGAIYV
+954 SGSGGAIYV

-971 LTINGNSR
+971 LTINGNSS
-979 FVGNTANNSGGAVQ
+979 FTGNTAGSSGGAVQ
-993 FESNDQYR
+993 FESNNQYR
-1001 TGADGNLEYYHGELN
+1001 TGADGNLEYYRGELN
-1016 IIGTAVTP
+1016 IIGTADNP

-1036 GGALCIGAHNTDTLD
+1036 GGALCIGAHNTDKLD
-1051 YLDVYNNTAQRYGGG
+1051 YLDVHNNTAQRYGGG
-1066 IYINNSTTE
+1066 IYINNSITE

-1097 HNYLYYQETK
+1097 HNYLDYQETK
-1107 VDNTTVITRTDKP
+1107 VNNATVITRTGRP
-1120 GNFTIQDCK
+1120 GDFTIRDCE
-1129 ITENSTTGTDNNCS
+1129 ITGNSTTGTDGNCI

-1152 DLRRGELYKEDSGTV
+1152 DLRRSELYKVDSGTV
-1167 NIIDTVVEGN
+1167 NIIDTVVESN

-1195 ISGGSISNN
+1195 ISGGRISNN

-1213 IDATNKY
+1213 NDATNKY
-1220 KYSGGAVAVR
+1220 KYGGGAVAVR

-1235 IKGGTLITGNTS
+1235 IKDGTLITGNTS

-1253 LYVKNADSRVLAAS
+1253 LYVKNADSRVLPAS
-1267 LTTKDCTISNNT
+1267 LTTEDCEIKNNT
-1279 AKKGGIAYVSAGAS
+1279 AQKGGIAYVSAGAS

-1309 DVFVEKNAGEVTLP
+1309 DVFVEKNAGKVTLP
-1323 AASDL
+1323 AAKQLKGKYD
-1328 PGQYNAWLMDN
+1328 AWLIDDA
-1339 TPPALETD
+1339 TSIET
-1347 IANDPTAEHYYTL
+1347 AVTNDSSAEHYYTL
-1360 QGAACVVARLNGSAI
+1360 QGAAHVVARLNGLLGS
-1375 FNWGAEN
+1375 WTGTEY
-1382 FTTLQAALDAA
+1382 TTLQAALDEAA
-1393 KDKDGDASIDLLA
+1393 TKTGTASIDLLA
-1406 DVGEQVTATTVNNPI
+1406 DVGEQVTATTENNPI

-1432 KITLSNGQNTN
+1432 KITLTNGQNTN
-1443 AFTLTDKKAD
+1443 AFTLTDEKAD
-1453 NYKADSAGGVLTGPA
+1453 KYKAGSAGGVLTGPA
-1468 NGIEMNSGTKSAYN
+1468 NGIEMNNGTRSAHN

-1496 SRAVNGQDCIDIT
+1496 SRAVNGQDFIDIK

-1524 LNGSYHNIVAE
+1524 LNTPVYISNLNENYRDDYARYSVQASTTWSNCVLTNNASKATDNYQGGAFCVEKQLFTMNNCEITSNRGQHGAIVLYGPLKPVGKGEQKPTEVNLNKCKIAYNEGGSAGGLWIGGHESYRLTVNLNNCDISKNTSRSSAGGIYAGQLTTLNMNETTVAE
-1535 GAVFT
+1535 
-1540 KNTGYSIFTNGNYS
+1540 
-1554 TVALKDVEIYDN
+1554 
-1566 SGTNSGRVYV
+1566 
-1576 NSNSTVTVDGG
+1576 
-1587 EFHDN
+1587 
-1592 ITTSQSGGVIA
+1592 
-1603 SVGWT
+1603 
-1608 NTIIINGGKFY
+1608 
-1619 NNKAVNG
+1619 
-1626 GVVYL
+1626 
-1631 VYTGN
+1631 
-1636 VTINDGKF
+1636 
-1644 YNNTATSNGGALA
+1644 
-1657 AGNRAVILTINDG
+1657 
-1670 EFYNNTAKN
+1670 NTAK
-1679 GGAVYMNTDVG
+1679 T
-1690 LSTLNMTGGEI
+1690 
-1701 YNNTA
+1701 
-1706 DNGGAVYIATK
+1706 
-1717 AKVTLSAAEGANV
+1717 
-1730 GGIIRDNTASQ
+1730 
-1741 LASNLYLGGAD
+1741 
-1752 SSLTV
+1752 
-1757 GEKTLLHGGTIA
+1757 
-1769 GDVLFAQGGTVDLAD
+1769 
-1784 TQDLHTDGI
+1784 
-1793 KNADQLVWLK
+1793 
-1803 NDKETGDKAVRE
+1803 
-1815 TADAQTIY
+1815 
-1823 TLAPAGENTGSYAAR
+1823 
-1838 IGSDKYFSVNQAIKA
+1838 
-1853 MEAADAEDAETNT
+1853 
-1866 TTIHLLR
+1866 
-1873 DQTEDV
+1873 
-1879 TINNTKHSPTLNLN
+1879 
-1893 GYTLTGHITVAN
+1893 
-1905 LNNNNLTFT
+1905 
-1914 LADDKTQSDY
+1914 
-1924 KQGSTGGVLTSTSGN
+1924 
-1939 LVYINNQTNKPENT
+1939 
-1953 TVKLQGVTLTGST
+1953 
-1966 TGSTCGVYADSNVN
+1966 
-1980 LVAEGS
+1980 
-1986 SFSGHTVTAVN
+1986 
-1997 TNGAA
+1997 
-2002 ISYRDVG
+2002 
-2009 TLEVDNCT
+2009 
-2017 FTNNRITSNGHAGA
+2017 
-2031 IFMNSASCKATIT
+2031 
-2044 NSTFT
+2044 
-2049 NNQSKSNYGGAMW
+2049 YGGG
-2062 LAGHAITLR
+2062 LYT
-2071 GNTFAGNTAGSVG
+2071 
-2084 GAVYLVP
+2084 
-2091 CTNVEKAAAETE
+2091 
-2103 DYGSYD
+2103 YGQD
-2109 AVLENNTFENNK
+2109 DE
-2121 AYSSGGAL
+2121 
-2129 YINPSTITVTTLL
+2129 
-2142 DHCTFTNNSTT
+2142 
-2153 TAGGGAVYNNQGTL
+2153 
-2167 TLGTDNRFEE
+2167 
-2177 NKSYGSGSAMLANG
+2177 
-2191 NLLSVRDQENV
+2191 
-2202 ELPADSYDTKFLN
+2202 
-2215 NTAGYGNYSGGWA
+2215 
-2228 ALYVGGGSSKHMR
+2228 
-2241 NMLFDGNVAAYNST
+2241 
-2255 ASAIYIGTG
+2255 
-2264 SASTAQ
+2264 
-2270 RDMWIDHC
+2270 
-2278 RFEKNVGNRYTV
+2278 
-2290 YVDSNATNNNRL
+2290 
-2302 RINDTVFDNNTVKYG
+2302 
-2317 RTDGDASLLF
+2317 
-2327 VSYGNNV
+2327 
-2334 EMCDSSITNT
+2334 
-2344 QGQGRVIRLLGGGT
+2344 
-2358 LDAEGNAVPATSTFT
+2358 
-2373 HVTITNNKNCY
+2373 
-2384 YTPVVLTNGNSTEN
+2384 NGNSRVNLTN
-2398 DTWKRWSI
+2398 CK
-2406 QAKSTWTDCTITGNA
+2406 ITG
-2421 ASITSPDSAGGFAVS
+2421 
-2436 KQNVTLEHC
+2436 
-2445 TISNNSGPNG
+2445 
-2455 GVYVSSPLTSYGFG
+2455 
-2469 DQQEGTVTFT
+2469 
-2479 NCDIT
+2479 
-2484 GNHGTAARGAGGMGI
+2484 
-2499 SFYHNV
+2499 
-2505 RGIVKLNDC
+2505 
-2514 TITDNTGNYGGGI
+2514 
-2527 RVGGNDNDDWNAS
+2527 
-2540 GLGTL
+2540 
-2545 NATNCTI
+2545 
-2552 SGNTATVK
+2552 
-2560 GGGIFA
+2560 
-2566 SAYDTRDGESR
+2566 
-2577 LHLTD
+2577 
-2582 CEIKNNTAN
+2582 NTAN
-2591 YGGGIYAA
+2591 YGGGIYMA
-2599 RQIKPESR
+2599 RNQKPEKR
-2607 GKDNQYRDYYMA
+2607 DQYHYHDFYVA
-2619 HAVNTQTMIV
+2619 NTTSTQTLNI
-2629 TGGTIAD
+2629 TDGTVA
-2636 NIAQKY
+2636 NNTALAN

-2648 DYIGKN
+2648 DKDDRD
-2654 TNYNTLVVNVIGG
+2654 TNYSTLIVKVADG

-2676 GQDVYAYKTQADTVL
+2676 GQDVYAYKAKADTVL

-2717 AIDYDP
+2717 PIDYDP

-2751 GSPYDSLQIAM
+2751 GSPYDSLQEAM
-2762 DTARAMLAEDPNQKL
+2762 DAARAMLAEDAARAMLAEDADQKL
-2777 TVQLLTNTNSST
+2777 TVQLLANTNSST

-2812 PALTIESDVN
+2812 PALTVESDVN
-2822 IINSK
+2822 IINSN
-2827 PAEGGTISGTA
+2827 PAKGGTISGTA

-2852 TMIGTT
+2852 TMTGTT

-2871 CVDSGSSFT
+2871 CVDSGSCFT
-2880 LGQDSSITGCQA
+2880 LGQGSTITGCQA

-2902 GSFTQTGNAT
+2902 GSFAQTDDAVITN
-2912 ISDCSAFENAA
+2912 CSVFENAA
-2923 FTNCGYGGAV
+2923 FSACGYGGAV

-2938 TYTLQSGSVT
+2938 SYTLQSGSVT
-2948 NNSATQNGIIYI
+2948 NNSATKNGIIYI
-2960 ANNNG
+2960 ANNSG
-2965 AEFTMTK
+2965 AEFTMTQGK
-2972 GEISGNTC
+2972 ISGNTC

-3031 ISGNKAVNGAGWY
+3031 LSGNKAVNGAGWY
-3044 INNGNC
+3044 INGGNC

-3156 TKKYHNTSDK
+3156 TKNYHNTSDK

-3171 TEDGGKYLTSTVP
+3171 SEDGGKYLTSTVP

-3223 EKDYYDAEDGVI
+3223 KKDYYDAEDGVI
-3235 TAGEVMNGKTADNV
+3235 TAAEVMSGKKTADNV
-3249 KSVEPTGETYPL
+3249 QSVVPTGKTYPL
-3261 NYDKGDKDTPGNVT
+3261 NYDKDAPVE
-3275 TDKTLKVTY
+3275 TDKTLEVTY
-3284 KDNRPEEIVRPET
+3284 TDGHTEIVRPET

-3328 KSAEM
+3328 KSAGM
-3333 GNKLLDA
+3333 GDKLLNA

-3411 HNGVTV
+3411 HNGATV

-3444 VLDANPMRVS
+3444 VLDANTMRVS

-3545 GKTVYYADGGQPV
+3545 GKTVYYADGGKPV

-3575 TGYDTRNNTAGIN
+3575 TGYDTSNNTAGIN

-3608 MNVDETHSG
+3608 MNVDENHSG
-3617 GTWTALDPDENSAF
+3617 GTWTALNPSEDSTF
-3631 TRGDGTKVKQTQLT
+3631 TRGDGTEVKQTKLT

-3673 LIPLELDKYDFAK
+3673 LIPLELDKYDFAQ
-3686 NDGYEGFLQTDMHMA
+3686 NDSYEGFLQTDMHMA
-3701 GGNMTMDTTEDL
+3701 GGNMTMDNVADADL
-3713 NGVEAKLTDKVNGYF
+3713 NGVEAELTDKVNGYF
-3728 NYTDEGK
+3728 NYTDEGI
-3735 LRDYAKNE
+3735 LRSYAKNE
-3743 STYNDNYDNS
+3743 STYGDNYDNS
-3753 STLGMNISRGWGG
+3753 STLGMNISRSRGG
-3766 NASYITKTNY
+3766 NGSYITKTNY

-3810 LDFGSE
+3810 LAFGSE
-3816 VVTPANNTDTFIYDA
+3816 EVTPANNTDKFIYDA

-3901 RQLTQNYELT
+3901 KQLTKNYELT

-3922 VLKDES
+3922 VLEDGS

-3938 ARADGAGLDD
+3938 ARADGAGLDN
-3948 SQPLWDK
+3948 SQPLW
-3955 EKNTRD
+3955 EKQPNTRD

-3984 ATKDIEGLVYYDT
+3984 ATKEIKGLVYYDT

-4059 FYRSATANGS
+4059 FYRSATATGS

-4100 RAKAPV
+4100 QANAPV

-4116 TIHWDIG
+4116 KINWDIG

-4178 IRQTDYQLDEGQR
+4178 RRQTDYQLDEGQR

-4264 TTWQNF
+4264 MTWQDF
-4270 DFETNYE
+4270 DFKTNYE
-4277 KDYVK
+4277 QNYVQ
-4282 RLTRL
+4282 RPTLL
-4287 HLTTMITDVKKVLP
+4287 HLTTTITDVKKVLP

-4312 ADPGRDITGESDQDT
+4312 ADPGRDITDERN
-4327 GESDQDGAWYKNLR
+4327 QDGAWYKNLR

-4395 LTYINEGGVPSDL
+4395 LTYINEGGANSDL

-4442 TAINLGTDDITVKY
+4442 SAINLGTDDITVKY

-4464 NNKGVLN
+4464 TNKGVLD
-4471 REATMQMAS
+4471 RAATMQKAGF
-4480 SNGTQLTNRTTQ
+4480 GTQLTNKTTQ
-4492 DNSVTF
+4492 GNSVTF

-4504 IHKATDDSE
+4504 IHKATGKSE

-4518 IQLKDLPNATVKV
+4518 IQLKELPNAIVKV
-4531 RVELAVKQTKD
+4531 HVKLAVTQPKD

-4549 DSDNTTVQQS
+4549 DSGDKTVQQS

-4634 KKTTA
+4634 TKPNTQA
-4639 DPADVVYTDA
+4639 EDPVYTD
-4649 DGNAYC
+4649 GNDNSYYA
-4655 TVTDTLGNK
+4655 VTDTLGNK
-4664 VQSITTISDG
+4664 VQSVTTTSDG
-4674 RYSFEN
+4674 RYTFEN
-4680 LKQGKYRVLFKDSEK
+4680 LKQGEYRVLFTDSKD
-4695 GYMMEDS
+4695 GYMMEDD

-4762 INAGFYYTELRLA
+4762 INAGFYYIELRLA

-4789 AEVDFTLAATQ
+4789 AKVDFTLAATQ
-4800 GKNELEEAV
+4800 GENELEEAV

-4845 DSAERTV
+4845 DSDERTV

-4874 LEQDTV
+4874 LKQDTV

-4893 VQQQHTEKVSSGAES
+4893 VQQQVTEKVSSGAES

-4963 VEIKSQQTIQRTGE
+4963 VEIKSKQTIQRTGE
-4977 NEENE
+4977 NEETE

-5015 LTITDRDKNGNTL
+5015 LTITDRDENGNTL
-5028 PTIAL
+5028 PIITL
-5033 EDDKGIL
+5033 EDDKGNL
-5040 LYTAVMTQDQ
+5040 LYTAEMTKAA
-5050 EKGDY
+5050 EGEELYTITVKEGETRKG
-5055 SVDVTA
+5055 
-5061 GANRDTSTASA
+5061 STASA

-5080 ETEQEQSNL
+5080 ETMPTTEQEQSNL
-5089 PIRTQISMK
+5089 PIRTQISME

>member
-1 MKKKSTQRIAAWL
+1 M
-14 LAAGMMAGTF
+14 
-24 AQPMA
+24 
-29 VYAESTASIA
+29 
-39 ASDSTT
+39 
-45 GDSITADADVVIAT
+45 
-59 PTPEPDT
+59 
-66 GTDTAATPVPTADS
+66 
-80 QTPQDPESTAAPET
+80 
-94 TPAPDAA
+94 
-101 EDAPTPAPTPAA
+101 
-113 EDTADDAADTDDT
+113 
-126 TDTTTTVTP
+126 
-135 ADLQSCI
+135 
-142 ALLAA
+142 
-147 SQLSLDADS
+147 
-156 IEPDVREETLALS
+156 
-169 DEITET
+169 
-175 EPSTLQAVVNAAV
+175 VNAAV
-188 YAAPA
+188 YKAPA
-193 DQTDIT
+193 DQTVK
-199 VDVPVNNYTGTL
+199 VDVPAGNYTGTL

-218 VGKDDSGN
+218 VVKDASGKETN
-226 EINISYTNKN
+226 INYTNKN
-236 IILNMTD
+236 IILNMTN

-260 SLTIRGGTIQA
+260 SLTIQGGTIKA

-293 TTISGFTYAGPGAG
+293 TTISDFTYAGPGAG

-326 GKNQEPL
+326 GANQEPL

-341 FKKLQRENGNSMDTS
+341 FKKLRRENDAEMDTS
-356 FTMRGGATITGC
+356 FTMQGGATITNC
-368 QSDGNG
+368 KSDGNG

-381 AALLTLDEANFTNN
+381 AALLTLESANFTNN

-413 IGDGVTFTGN
+413 IGNGVTFTGN

-447 LVQVPVTFNGGTFT
+447 LVQAPVTFNGGTFT

-486 EGVTFG
+486 ANVAFG
-492 TSEPT
+492 QADTTTSEEGDAQEET
-497 TSDEENAEA
+497 T
-506 ETILH
+506 LH

-518 GGAIAFNSYIKE
+518 GGAIAFNSNIKE

-536 TFTGNTALRY
+536 TFRGNTALRY
-546 AGAVYYPNNYGKT
+546 AGAVYYPNTYGKT
-559 TEFNPVYTVDGC
+559 TEFKPVYTVDGC
-571 TFKQNSATYDVK
+571 TFDRNSATYDVK
-583 NGDDAAGGAITIQV
+583 NGDDAGGGAILMQV
-597 DPTDT
+597 NPTDT
-602 PNTVQVARLYVKN
+602 PNTVQVASLYVKN
-615 STFTGNTATGY
+615 STFTGNTATGF

-636 NRSNARIYLNIDS
+636 NRGNVRIYLNIDN
-649 STFDI
+649 STFDG
-654 NRVTSAATGGWRGG
+654 NRATSAGNGGWRGG

-677 WADFTNNMFTGNYSA
+677 WADFTANEFTGNYSA
-692 QYGGAIAS
+692 HFGGAIAT
-700 NNTANY
+700 NNDNVY
-706 RGRTLTLGALREDGT
+706 QGRVITLGALREDGT
-721 PDPDKGNTF
+721 PDPDKANTF
-730 TNNSSNSVGG
+730 TNNSANSWGG
-740 AVCVGTDGLGDNT
+740 AISTGASSSGDNT
-753 NGIYTTVHIYGNTFT
+753 NGIYTTVRIYGGSFAG
-768 KNTTNWG
+768 NTTLWG
-775 SGGALYVDS
+775 SGGALYVAS
-784 STQRDDLGLEVVGAT
+784 GNQRNDLGLEVIGTT
-799 FTGNQAINSSSSGAV
+799 FTENKATHSADTGAV
-814 RIYGVPTSFKD
+814 YLYGITSSFKD
-825 CEFINNTTEQ
+825 CEFTANSTEQ
-835 SHGGAIWVNRTNRF
+835 THGGAMYIRRTKRF

-862 AVRNDGWGGAIFIN
+862 AVRNDGRGGAIFIN

-888 NDVTFEGN
+888 NGVTFEGN
-896 TSRSHGGAVGIN
+896 TSRSYGGAVGID

-918 NITASNNKSISQNG
+918 NITASNNKSISQSG

-943 LKDAVFENNTA
+943 LTNAVFENNIA

-971 LTINGNSR
+971 LTINGNSS
-979 FVGNTANNSGGAVQ
+979 FTGNTAGSSGGAVQ
-993 FESNDQYR
+993 FESNNQYR
-1001 TGADGNLEYYHGELN
+1001 TGADGNLEYYRGELN
-1016 IIGTAVTP
+1016 IIGTADTP

-1036 GGALCIGAHNTDTLD
+1036 GGAPCIGAHNTDTLD
-1051 YLDVYNNTAQRYGGG
+1051 YLDVHDNTAQRYGGG
-1066 IYINNSTTE
+1066 IYINNSITE

-1097 HNYLYYQETK
+1097 HNYLDYQETK
-1107 VDNTTVITRTDKP
+1107 VNNATVITRTGRP
-1120 GNFTIQDCK
+1120 GDFTIRDCE
-1129 ITENSTTGTDNNCS
+1129 ISGNSTTGTDGNCI

-1152 DLRRGELYKEDSGTV
+1152 DLRRSELYKVDSGTV
-1167 NIIDTVVEGN
+1167 NIIDTVVEDN

-1235 IKGGTLITGNTS
+1235 IKDGTLITGNTS

-1253 LYVKNADSRVLAAS
+1253 LYVKNADSRVLPAS
-1267 LTTKDCTISNNT
+1267 LTTEDCEIKNNT
-1279 AKKGGIAYVSAGAS
+1279 APKGGIAYVSAGAS
-1293 FAMGEKTFPDS
+1293 FAMGKKTFPDS

-1309 DVFVEKNAGEVTLP
+1309 DVFVEKSAGKVTLP
-1323 AASDL
+1323 AAKKLEGEYD
-1328 PGQYNAWLMDN
+1328 AWLMDN

-1347 IANDPTAEHYYTL
+1347 IANDSNAEHYYTL
-1360 QGAACVVARLNGSAI
+1360 QGAARFVARLNGLLGSRT
-1375 FNWGAEN
+1375 GTKY
-1382 FTTLQAALDAA
+1382 TTLQAALDEAA
-1393 KDKDGDASIDLLA
+1393 KKTGTASIDLLA

-1432 KITLSNGQNTN
+1432 KITLTNNENTN
-1443 AFTLTDKKAD
+1443 AFTLTDETAA
-1453 NYKADSAGGVLTGPA
+1453 NYKAGSTGGVLTGPA
-1468 NGIEMNSGTKSAYN
+1468 NGIEMNNGTKSAYN
-1482 TLILTGKTLTLRNL
+1482 KLILTGKTLTLTSMYRG
-1496 SRAVNGQDCIDIT
+1496 VNAGSYADIT
-1509 AKDVTFT
+1509 VDGLTFT
-1516 GNTDSGIR
+1516 RMTNAGI
-1524 LNGSYHNIVAE
+1524 Y
-1535 GAVFT
+1535 
-1540 KNTGYSIFTNGNYS
+1540 TNGNCNIHVSNATFTQNTGNSIVAYNNNNNIVTVES
-1554 TVALKDVEIYDN
+1554 TEIYDN
-1566 SGTNSGRVYV
+1566 KIGGNGMIFVDY
-1576 NSNSTVTVDGG
+1576 NSTLTIEDGS
-1587 EFHDN
+1587 FHDN
-1592 ITTSQSGGVIA
+1592 TSSGNGGIVYGYRYGNKIT
-1603 SVGWT
+1603 
-1608 NTIIINGGKFY
+1608 INGGEYY
-1619 NNKAVNG
+1619 NNKAAHGGAIYMSQNGTLTING
-1626 GVVYL
+1626 GSFH
-1631 VYTGN
+1631 
-1636 VTINDGKF
+1636 D
-1644 YNNTATSNGGALA
+1644 NTATTNGGAIVA
-1657 AGNRAVILTINDG
+1657 CNQTSGNHSTTLTITGG
-1670 EFYNNTAKN
+1670 EFYNNTAVN
-1679 GGAVYMNTDVG
+1679 GGAVYMSTGTG
-1690 LSTLNMTGGEI
+1690 LGTFTMTGGEI

-1706 DNGGAVYIATK
+1706 DNGGALYIATK
-1717 AKVTLSAAEGANV
+1717 AKVTLSAAEDADV

-1752 SSLTV
+1752 STLTV
-1757 GEKTLLHGGTIA
+1757 GKNALLYGGTIA
-1769 GDVLFAQGGTVDLAD
+1769 GDVLFAQGGKIELAN
-1784 TQDLHTDGI
+1784 TQDLHIDGI
-1793 KNADQLVWLK
+1793 ENADRLVWLK
-1803 NDKETGDKAVRE
+1803 NDEETGDKAVLE
-1815 TADAQTIY
+1815 TVDAQTIY

-1838 IGSDKYFSVNQAIKA
+1838 IGSDKYFSINQAIKA
-1853 MEAADAEDAETNT
+1853 METAAAAEDAETNT

-1879 TINNTKHSPTLNLN
+1879 TINNTKYSPTLNLN

-1914 LADDKTQSDY
+1914 MADDKTQGDY
-1924 KQGSTGGVLTSTSGN
+1924 NKAGNGGTLTAASGT
-1939 LVYINNQTNKPENT
+1939 LVNIKDQSNKPENT

-1966 TGSTCGVYADSNVN
+1966 RGVYAGNNVN

-2002 ISYRDVG
+2002 ISYGGVG
-2009 TLEVDNCT
+2009 TLVVNNCKFADNRVT
-2017 FTNNRITSNGHAGA
+2017 ANGHAGA

-2049 NNQSKSNYGGAMW
+2049 SNQSKSNYGGAMW

-2084 GAVYLVP
+2084 GAIYLVP

-2103 DYGSYD
+2103 AYGSYD

-2177 NKSYGSGSAMLANG
+2177 NKSYGSGSAMFVSG

-2241 NMLFDGNVAAYNST
+2241 NMLFDGNVAAYGGT

-2278 RFEKNVGNRYTV
+2278 RFVHNVGNRHTV
-2290 YVDSNATNNNRL
+2290 YVDTNYTNNNL
-2302 RINDTVFDNNTVKYG
+2302 LKINDTVFDNNTVKYG
-2317 RTDGDASLLF
+2317 RTDGDAALLYIA
-2327 VSYGNNV
+2327 YGNSV
-2334 EMCDSSITNT
+2334 KMSDSTITET
-2344 QGQGRVIRLLGGGT
+2344 QGEGRILRYYGGGT
-2358 LDAEGNAVPATSTFT
+2358 LDKDGKAVPATGTFT
-2373 HVTITNNKNCY
+2373 NVTITDNKNCY
-2384 YTPVVLTNGNSTEN
+2384 YTPVSLPNANRSDGDE
-2398 DTWKRWSI
+2398 WKTRSI
-2406 QAKSTWTDCTITGNA
+2406 QAQSTWTDCTITGNA
-2421 ASITSPDSAGGFAVS
+2421 ASITSQDGAGGFEVY
-2436 KQNVTLEHC
+2436 KQNVTLDNC

-2455 GVYVSSPLTSYGFG
+2455 GVYVSSPLTNYGFG
-2469 DQQEGTVTFT
+2469 DPQEGVVTFT
-2479 NCDIT
+2479 NCAIT

-2499 SFYHNV
+2499 SYYQSV
-2505 RGIVKLNDC
+2505 RGIVNLTDC
-2514 TITDNTGNYGGGI
+2514 TIKDNTGNYGGGI

-2566 SAYDTRDGESR
+2566 SAYDTVNGESR
-2577 LHLTD
+2577 LRLTG
-2582 CEIKNNTAN
+2582 CTITNNTAN

-2599 RQIKPESR
+2599 RQIKPEKR
-2607 GKDNQYRDYYMA
+2607 NKDSQYRDYYVG
-2619 HAVNTQTMIV
+2619 HAADTQTMIV

-2642 GGGICT
+2642 GGGIST
-2648 DYIGKN
+2648 DVVEKN
-2654 TNYNTLVVNVIGG
+2654 TNYSTLIVKVADG

-2676 GQDVYAYKTQADTVL
+2676 GQDVYAYKTKADTVL
-2691 HLPQASKIHDNGRWL
+2691 HLPQASAIHDNGRWL
-2706 NENTSETLKDE
+2706 NENTSETLKGE
-2717 AIDYDP
+2717 PIDYDP

-2751 GSPYDSLQIAM
+2751 GSPYDSLQEAM
-2762 DTARAMLAEDPNQKL
+2762 DAARAMLAEDPNQKL

-2852 TMIGTT
+2852 TMTNTT

-2880 LGQDSSITGCQA
+2880 LGQGSTITGCQA

-2902 GSFTQTGNAT
+2902 GSFAQTDDAVITN
-2912 ISDCSAFENAA
+2912 CSVFENAA
-2923 FTNCGYGGAV
+2923 FRACGYGGAV

-2938 TYTLQSGSVT
+2938 SYTLQSGSVT

-2960 ANNNG
+2960 ANNSG

-2972 GEISGNTC
+2972 GKISGNTC

-2995 GGSITGNTCTESGGG
+2995 GGSITDNTCTESGGG

-3044 INNGNC
+3044 INGGNC

-3156 TKKYHNTSDK
+3156 TKNYHNTSDK

-3208 YIYRMSITKQDTGDG
+3208 YIYRMSITKQDTGD
-3223 EKDYYDAEDGVI
+3223 DVNDHYDAEDGVI
-3235 TAGEVMNGKTADNV
+3235 TAAEVMNGVKAENV
-3249 KSVEPTGETYPL
+3249 KSVKPTGKTYPL
-3261 NYDKGDKDTPGNVT
+3261 NYDKDAPDSV
-3275 TDKTLKVTY
+3275 KTEGALKVTY
-3284 KDNRPEEIVRPET
+3284 KDGSTETVRPET

-3307 TKDNALIRSFSTAN
+3307 TKENALIRSFSTAN

-3328 KSAEM
+3328 KSAGM
-3333 GNKLLDA
+3333 GNKLLGA

-3389 IEEKDLG
+3389 IEEQDLG
-3396 TMNMTMQFSIKVGGM
+3396 AMNMTMQFSIKVGGM
-3411 HNGVTV
+3411 HNGATV

-3430 QSYRTGTNPYDDRV
+3430 QSYRTKTNPYNDRV
-3444 VLDANPMRVS
+3444 VLDANIMRVS
-3454 AKAAYNLSVANN
+3454 AKAAYNLSVGNN

-3479 KTEITEAEYKK
+3479 KTEITEQQYNERVK
-3490 LLADGDH
+3490 DPDS

-3617 GTWTALDPDENSAF
+3617 GTWTALNPDENSAF
-3631 TRGDGTKVKQTQLT
+3631 TRGDGTVVKQTKLT

-3673 LIPLELDKYDFAK
+3673 LIPLELDKYDFAQ
-3686 NDGYEGFLQTDMHMA
+3686 NGGYEGFLQTDMHMA

-3713 NGVEAKLTDKVNGYF
+3713 NGVEAELTDKVNGYF

-3868 PVYKMSQQEVAA
+3868 PVCKMSQKEVAA

-3911 ILYAAKAKDTP
+3911 ILYAAKANDTP
-3922 VLKDES
+3922 VLENGS
-3928 EGNGWQYDRW
+3928 EGNGWQYARW
-3938 ARADGAGLDD
+3938 ERADGAGLDN
-3948 SQPLWDK
+3948 SQPLW
-3955 EKNTRD
+3955 EKQPNTRD

-4059 FYRSATANGS
+4059 FYRSATATGS

-4079 GTVLTKRSELLY
+4079 GTMLTKRSELLY

-4100 RAKAPV
+4100 QANAPV

-4206 AKANLEVFDGTTQTD
+4206 AKANLEVFDGMTQTD

-4250 GDLTWEAKYQYWDG
+4250 GDLTWEAKYQYWNG
-4264 TTWQNF
+4264 TTWQDFNF
-4270 DFETNYE
+4270 KTNYE
-4277 KDYVK
+4277 KDYVQ
-4282 RLTRL
+4282 RPTRL
-4287 HLTTMITDVKKVLP
+4287 HLTTTITDVKKVLP

-4312 ADPGRDITGESDQDT
+4312 ADPGRDITSENN
-4327 GESDQDGAWYKNLR
+4327 QDGAWYKNLR

-4395 LTYINEGGVPSDL
+4395 LTYIKEDGATSDL

-4442 TAINLGTDDITVKY
+4442 SAINLGTDDITVKY

-4464 NNKGVLN
+4464 TNKGVLD
-4471 REATMQMAS
+4471 RAATMEKAS
-4480 SNGTQLTNRTTQ
+4480 SNGTPLTTTTKNTQ

-4498 TPDTMP
+4498 TPNTMP
-4504 IHKATDDSE
+4504 IHKATGKSE

-4518 IQLKDLPNATVKV
+4518 LQLRGLPNATVKV
-4531 RVELAVKQTKD
+4531 RVELTVTQTKD

-4549 DSDNTTVQQS
+4549 DSDDKTVQQS

-4571 GGKNNALLT
+4571 GGEKNALLT

-4634 KKTTA
+4634 TKPNTQGET
-4639 DPADVVYTDA
+4639 PVYI
-4649 DGNAYC
+4649 DGGNSYYA
-4655 TVTDTLGNK
+4655 VTDTLGNK
-4664 VQSITTISDG
+4664 VQPVTTTSDG
-4674 RYSFEN
+4674 RYTFEN
-4680 LKQGKYRVLFKDSEK
+4680 LKQGEYRVLFTDSKD
-4695 GYMMEDS
+4695 GYMMEDG

-4726 TAPQYGTEDANTL
+4726 AAPQYGTEDANTL

-4775 KVWQNIPDAKKAAE
+4775 KVWQNIPDAEKAAK
-4789 AEVDFTLAATQ
+4789 AEVNFTLAATQ
-4800 GKNELEEAV
+4800 DEKKLEEAV

-4860 PLQAENANGPITYT
+4860 PLQAENAKGPITYT
-4874 LEQDTV
+4874 LRQDTV

-4893 VQQQHTEKVSSGAES
+4893 VQQQVTEKVSSGAES

-4914 TRLVAVNTARIYE
+4914 TRLVAVNTARTYE

-4977 NEENE
+4977 NEETE

-5015 LTITDRDKNGNTL
+5015 LTITDRDENGNTL
-5028 PTIAL
+5028 PTITL

-5040 LYTAVMTQDQ
+5040 LYTAVMTLDQ
-5050 EKGDY
+5050 KTGDY

-5061 GANRDTSTASA
+5061 DANRNTSTASA

-5080 ETEQEQSNL
+5080 ETMPKTEQEQSNL
-5089 PIRTQISMK
+5089 PIRTQISME

>member
-1 MKKKSTQRIAAWL
+1 MKKKSTQRIASWL

-45 GDSITADADVVIAT
+45 GDSITADADVVVAT

-80 QTPQDPESTAAPET
+80 QTPQDPASTAAPET

-101 EDAPTPAPTPAA
+101 EDAPTPTPTPAA

-188 YAAPA
+188 YKAPA
-193 DQTDIT
+193 DQTDIK
-199 VDVPVNNYTGTL
+199 VDVPAGNYTGTL

-218 VGKDDSGN
+218 VVKDASGN
-226 EINISYTNKN
+226 ETNINYTNKN
-236 IILNMTD
+236 IILNMTG

-260 SLTIRGGTIQA
+260 SLTIRGGTIKA

-293 TTISGFTYAGPGAG
+293 TTISDFTYAGPGAG

-326 GKNQEPL
+326 GENQEPL

-356 FTMRGGATITGC
+356 FTMKGGTTITSC
-368 QSDGNG
+368 KSDGNG

-381 AALLTLDEANFTNN
+381 AALLTLESANFTNN

-475 PAFDGLAGDTI
+475 PAFDGIADNTI
-486 EGVTFG
+486 ENVTFG
-492 TSEPT
+492 QAETT
-497 TSDEENAEA
+497 TSDDENAEE
-506 ETILH
+506 ETTLH

-518 GGAIAFNSYIKE
+518 GGAIAFNSNIKE
-530 NTLKNC
+530 NTLLKC

-546 AGAVYYPNNYGKT
+546 AGAVYYPNTYGKT

-571 TFKQNSATYDVK
+571 TFDRNSATYDVK
-583 NGDDAAGGAITIQV
+583 NGDDAGGGAILMQV
-597 DPTDT
+597 NPTDT
-602 PNTVQVARLYVKN
+602 PNTVQVASLYVKN
-615 STFTGNTATGY
+615 STFTGNTATGC

-636 NRSNARIYLNIDS
+636 NRGNARIYLNIDN
-649 STFDI
+649 STFDG
-654 NRVTSAATGGWRGG
+654 NRATSAGNGGWRGG
-668 GAVWVAGYA
+668 GAVWVSGYA
-677 WADFTNNMFTGNYSA
+677 WADFTANTFTGNYSA
-692 QYGGAIAS
+692 HFGGAIAT
-700 NNTANY
+700 NNDNGY
-706 RGRTLTLGALREDGT
+706 RGRVITLGALQEDGT
-721 PDPDKGNTF
+721 PDPDKANTF
-730 TNNSSNSVGG
+730 TNNSANSWGG
-740 AVCVGTDGLGDNT
+740 AISTGATSSGDNT
-753 NGIYTTVHIYGNTFT
+753 NGIYTTVRIYGGSFAG
-768 KNTTNWG
+768 NTTLWG
-775 SGGALYVDS
+775 YGGALYVDS
-784 STQRDDLGLEVVGAT
+784 GTQRDDDLGLEVIGTT
-799 FTGNQAINSSSSGAV
+799 FTENKATHSANAGAV
-814 RIYGVPTSFKD
+814 YLYGITSSFKD
-825 CEFINNTTEQ
+825 CEFTANSTEQ
-835 SHGGAIWVNRTNRF
+835 THGGAMYIQRTKRF

-862 AVRNDGWGGAIFIN
+862 AVRNDGRGGAIFIN
-876 EIPSSFGATFTW
+876 GIPSSFEATFTW
-888 NDVTFEGN
+888 NGVTFESN
-896 TSRSHGGAVGIN
+896 TSRSYGGAVGID

-918 NITASNNKSISQNG
+918 NITASNNKSISQSG
-932 GAFYLSQGRYT
+932 GAFYLSQGHYT
-943 LKDAVFENNTA
+943 LTNAVFENNIA

-971 LTINGNSR
+971 LTINGNSS
-979 FVGNTANNSGGAVQ
+979 FTGNTAGSSGGAVQ
-993 FESNDQYR
+993 FESNNQYR
-1001 TGADGNLEYYHGELN
+1001 TGADGNLEYYRGELN
-1016 IIGTAVTP
+1016 IIGTADNP
-1024 IVFSNNTAKNYS
+1024 IVFSNNTAENYS

-1051 YLDVYNNTAQRYGGG
+1051 YLDVHDNTAQRYGGG
-1066 IYINNSTTE
+1066 IYINNSITE

-1097 HNYLYYQETK
+1097 HNYLDYQETK
-1107 VDNTTVITRTDKP
+1107 VNNATVITRTGRP
-1120 GNFTIQDCK
+1120 GDFTIRDCE
-1129 ITENSTTGTDNNCS
+1129 ISGNSTTGTDGNCI

-1152 DLRRGELYKEDSGTV
+1152 DLRRSELYKVDSGTV

-1195 ISGGSISNN
+1195 ISGGRISNN

-1213 IDATNKY
+1213 NDATNKY
-1220 KYSGGAVAVR
+1220 KYGGGAVAVR

-1235 IKGGTLITGNTS
+1235 IKDGTLITGNTS

-1253 LYVKNADSRVLAAS
+1253 LYVKNADSRVLPAS
-1267 LTTKDCTISNNT
+1267 LTTEDCEIKNNT

-1323 AASDL
+1323 AAKKLEGVYD
-1328 PGQYNAWLMDN
+1328 AWLMDDA
-1339 TPPALETD
+1339 TPIEKAVT
-1347 IANDPTAEHYYTL
+1347 NDNSAEHYYTL
-1360 QGAACVVARLNGSAI
+1360 QGAARFVARLNGLLGS
-1375 FNWGAEN
+1375 WTGKEY
-1382 FTTLQAALDAA
+1382 TTLQAALDEAA
-1393 KDKDGDASIDLLA
+1393 KKTGTASIDLLA
-1406 DVGEQVTATTVNNPI
+1406 DVGEQVTATTENNPI

-1432 KITLSNGQNTN
+1432 KITLTNGQNTN
-1443 AFTLTDKKAD
+1443 AFTLTDETAD
-1453 NYKADSAGGVLTGPA
+1453 DYKAGSIGGVLTGPA
-1468 NGIEMNSGTKSAYN
+1468 NGIEMGKGKSSTIRN
-1482 TLILTGKTLTLRNL
+1482 TLKLKGETLTLTNL
-1496 SRAVNGQDCIDIT
+1496 YRGVSATSGYADIS
-1509 AKDVTFT
+1509 ADDVTFT
-1516 GNTDSGIR
+1516 QITNGGVYTSGGYC
-1524 LNGSYHNIVAE
+1524 NVQVAN
-1535 GAVFT
+1535 VT
-1540 KNTGYSIFTNGNYS
+1540 YTNNTGNAFLVGSGRNILTVDNANIYNNKISGNG
-1554 TVALKDVEIYDN
+1554 LLWLGDN
-1566 SGTNSGRVYV
+1566 STL
-1576 NSNSTVTVDGG
+1576 
-1587 EFHDN
+1587 
-1592 ITTSQSGGVIA
+1592 
-1603 SVGWT
+1603 
-1608 NTIIINGGKFY
+1608 IINGGSFHDNTVS
-1619 NNKAVNG
+1619 NNGTIAYANSG
-1626 GVVYL
+1626 GC
-1631 VYTGN
+1631 
-1636 VTINDGKF
+1636 TI
-1644 YNNTATSNGGALA
+1644 
-1657 AGNRAVILTINDG
+1657 TINDG
-1670 EFYNNTAKN
+1670 EFYNNKAANGGVVYMPGNDTLTINGGDFHDNNAVN
-1679 GGAVYMNTDVG
+1679 GGAIYMGTNTG
-1690 LSTLNMTGGEI
+1690 LATLTMIGGEI

-1706 DNGGAVYIATK
+1706 NNGGAVYIPNK
-1717 AKVTLSAAEGANV
+1717 GKVTLSAAEGADV

-1757 GEKTLLHGGTIA
+1757 GEKTLLYGGTIA

-1784 TQDLHTDGI
+1784 TKALYTKDIEDAG
-1793 KNADQLVWLK
+1793 ALVWLK
-1803 NDKETGDKAVRE
+1803 NDATTGETVRSE
-1815 TADAQTIY
+1815 TAPAQTIY
-1823 TLAPAGENTGSYAAR
+1823 TLAPAGKNTGSYAAR
-1838 IGSDKYFSVNQAIKA
+1838 IGSDKYFSINQAIKA
-1853 MEAADAEDAETNT
+1853 MEAADAEDAETN

-1893 GYTLTGHITVAN
+1893 GYTLTGHITVNN
-1905 LNNNNLTFT
+1905 LNNVGLTFT
-1914 LADDKTQSDY
+1914 LTDDNTQADYNKAGNGGTLTAASGTLVNIKDQS
-1924 KQGSTGGVLTSTSGN
+1924 
-1939 LVYINNQTNKPENT
+1939 NKPENT

-1966 TGSTCGVYADSNVN
+1966 RGVYAGRNVN

-1986 SFSGHTVTAVN
+1986 SFSHNTLTASGAA
-1997 TNGAA
+1997 GAA
-2002 ISYRDVG
+2002 IYYNDNG
-2009 TLEVDNCT
+2009 TLVAANCT
-2017 FTNNRITSNGHAGA
+2017 FAYNRAENSYGGA
-2031 IFMNSASCKATIT
+2031 IFMNRAADTATIE
-2044 NSTFT
+2044 NCTFR
-2049 NNQSKSNYGGAMW
+2049 NNYAQNQGGAVY
-2062 LAGHAITLR
+2062 LNAHAITLR
-2071 GNTFAGNTAGSVG
+2071 GNTFAGNTSKNQG

-2103 DYGSYD
+2103 AYGSYD

-2121 AYSSGGAL
+2121 AYGDGGAL
-2129 YINPSTITVTTLL
+2129 YINPSAITVTTLL

-2153 TAGGGAVYNNQGTL
+2153 TAVGGAVYNNQGTL
-2167 TLGTDNRFEE
+2167 TLGTGNLFKE
-2177 NKSYGSGSAMLANG
+2177 NKSYNGGSGMYVGG
-2191 NLLSVRDQENV
+2191 NLYSVRDQKDV
-2202 ELPADSYDTKFLN
+2202 TLPESGYDTQFIS
-2215 NTAGYGNYSGGWA
+2215 NTAGYGNYNGGSA
-2228 ALYVGGGSSKHMR
+2228 ALQVGGGSTKHMR
-2241 NMLFDGNVAAYNST
+2241 NMLFNGNVAAYGST
-2255 ASAIYIGTG
+2255 ASAIYVGAIGSGTG
-2264 SASTAQ
+2264 ERQ
-2270 RDMWIDHC
+2270 IWIDHC
-2278 RFEKNVGNRYTV
+2278 SIVNNVSPAYTV
-2290 YVDSNATNNNRL
+2290 YLNYAYSLGNLTRITN
-2302 RINDTVFDNNTVKYG
+2302 TEFDKNTI
-2317 RTDGDASLLF
+2317 TSASRDYAVL
-2327 VSYGNNV
+2327 YANTGNNLDV
-2334 EMCDSSITNT
+2334 RDTSFTNT
-2344 QGQGRVIRLLGGGT
+2344 QGKGCVIRVLGGGDYKNDT
-2358 LDAEGNAVPATSTFT
+2358 NYVPAYSTFDN
-2373 HVTITNNKNCY
+2373 VTIKDNTNCL
-2384 YTPVVLTNGNSTEN
+2384 YTPVYISNLNENYRDDYARYSVQASTTWSNCVLTNNAS
-2398 DTWKRWSI
+2398 K
-2406 QAKSTWTDCTITGNA
+2406 ATDNYQSGAFCVEKQLFTMNNCEITGNRGQHGA
-2421 ASITSPDSAGGFAVS
+2421 IVLYGPLKPVGKGEQKPTEVNLNNCKIAYNEGGSAGG
-2436 KQNVTLEHC
+2436 LW
-2445 TISNNSGPNG
+2445 IG
-2455 GVYVSSPLTSYGFG
+2455 GHESYRLT
-2469 DQQEGTVTFT
+2469 VNLN
-2479 NCDIT
+2479 NCDISKNT
-2484 GNHGTAARGAGGMGI
+2484 SRSVAGGIYAGQLTT
-2499 SFYHNV
+2499 
-2505 RGIVKLNDC
+2505 LNM
-2514 TITDNTGNYGGGI
+2514 TETTVAENTAKTYGGGLYTYGQDDENGNS
-2527 RVGGNDNDDWNAS
+2527 RVN
-2540 GLGTL
+2540 L
-2545 NATNCTI
+2545 TNCKIT
-2552 SGNTATVK
+2552 G
-2560 GGGIFA
+2560 
-2566 SAYDTRDGESR
+2566 
-2577 LHLTD
+2577 
-2582 CEIKNNTAN
+2582 NTAN
-2591 YGGGIYAA
+2591 YGGGIYMA
-2599 RQIKPESR
+2599 RNQKPEKR
-2607 GKDNQYRDYYMA
+2607 DQYHYHDFYVA
-2619 HAVNTQTMIV
+2619 NTTPTQTLNI
-2629 TGGTIAD
+2629 TDGTVA
-2636 NIAQKY
+2636 NNTALAN

-2648 DYIGKN
+2648 DKDDRDTSYS
-2654 TNYNTLVVNVIGG
+2654 TLIVKVAGG

-2738 TEVAQIVKDGEVV
+2738 TKVAQIVKDGEVV
-2751 GSPYDSLQIAM
+2751 GGPYDSLQIAM
-2762 DTARAMLAEDPNQKL
+2762 DAARALLAKDADQKL
-2777 TVQLLTNTNSST
+2777 TVQLLANTNSST

-2798 LDLAGHTITGIGGK
+2798 LDLAGHIITGIGGK
-2812 PALTIESDVN
+2812 PALTIESNVN
-2822 IINSK
+2822 IINSN

-2852 TMIGTT
+2852 TMTDTT

-2880 LGQDSSITGCQA
+2880 LSRGSTITGCQA

-2902 GSFTQTGNAT
+2902 GSFTQTDDAVITN
-2912 ISDCSAFENAA
+2912 CRVFENAA
-2923 FTNCGYGGAV
+2923 FSACGYGGAV

-2938 TYTLQSGSVT
+2938 IYTLKSGSVT
-2948 NNSATQNGIIYI
+2948 NNRATQNGIIYI
-2960 ANNNG
+2960 ANNSG

-2972 GEISGNTC
+2972 GKISGNTC

-3010 VYQNGGSSLLLGN
+3010 VYQNGGSSLLLGS

-3044 INNGNC
+3044 INGGNC

-3156 TKKYHNTSDK
+3156 TKNYHNTSDK

-3171 TEDGGKYLTSTVP
+3171 SEDGGKYLTSTVP

-3208 YIYRMSITKQDTGDG
+3208 YIYRMSITEQDTGDG
-3223 EKDYYDAEDGVI
+3223 KKDHYDAEDGVI
-3235 TAGEVMNGKTADNV
+3235 TAGEVLRKEKTADNV
-3249 KSVEPTGETYPL
+3249 KSVEPTDETYPL
-3261 NYDKGDKDTPGNVT
+3261 NYDKEIQADVKTEEALMVTFKDGSTET
-3275 TDKTLKVTY
+3275 
-3284 KDNRPEEIVRPET
+3284 VRPET

-3328 KSAEM
+3328 KSQALNEQLV
-3333 GNKLLDA
+3333 GA

-3356 ISLSGNGTVFKSS
+3356 ISLSGKGTVFKSS

-3389 IEEKDLG
+3389 IEKKDLG
-3396 TMNMTMQFSIKVGGM
+3396 AMNMTMQFSVKVGGM
-3411 HNGVTV
+3411 HNGATV

-3430 QSYRTGTNPYDDRV
+3430 QLYRTKTNPYDDRV
-3444 VLDANPMRVS
+3444 ALDANIMRVS

-3466 PSLRHIGYFDMDT
+3466 PSLRHIGYFDMAT
-3479 KTEITEAEYKK
+3479 KTEITEAEYNK
-3490 LLADGDH
+3490 LLAEDGH

-3545 GKTVYYADGGQPV
+3545 GKTVYYAGDSQPV

-3570 ESGSY
+3570 ESGNY
-3575 TGYDTRNNTAGIN
+3575 TGYDTSNNTAGIN

-3617 GTWTALDPDENSAF
+3617 GTWTALNPDEKSTF
-3631 TRGDGTKVKQTQLT
+3631 TRGDGTVVKQTKLT

-3673 LIPLELDKYDFAK
+3673 LIPLELDKYDFAQ
-3686 NDGYEGFLQTDMHMA
+3686 NDSYEGFLQTDMHMA
-3701 GGNMTMDTTEDL
+3701 GGNMTMDNVADADL
-3713 NGVEAKLTDKVNGYF
+3713 NGVEAELTDKVNGYF
-3728 NYTDEGK
+3728 NYTDEGI
-3735 LRDYAKNE
+3735 LRSYAKNE
-3743 STYNDNYDNS
+3743 STYGDNYDNS
-3753 STLGMNISRGWGG
+3753 STLGMNISRSRGG
-3766 NASYITKTNY
+3766 NGSYITKTNY

-3810 LDFGSE
+3810 LAFGSE
-3816 VVTPANNTDTFIYDA
+3816 EVTPANNTDKFIYDA

-3868 PVYKMSQQEVAA
+3868 PVYKMSQKEVAA

-3901 RQLTQNYELT
+3901 KQLTQNYELT

-3922 VLKDES
+3922 VLEDGS

-3938 ARADGAGLDD
+3938 ARADGAGLDN
-3948 SQPLWDK
+3948 SQPLWNG

-3969 KYSFNGMKMTVGSDG
+3969 KYSFNGMKMTVGSDE
-3984 ATKDIEGLVYYDT
+3984 AAKEIEGLVYYDT

-4059 FYRSATANGS
+4059 FYRSATATGS

-4091 QGLIEGKGE
+4091 QGLIDGKGE
-4100 RAKAPV
+4100 QAKAPV
-4106 SHPLTSAKNS
+4106 SHTLTSAKNS
-4116 TIHWDIG
+4116 KINWDIG
-4123 TPTINRITNNY
+4123 TPTISRITNNY

-4178 IRQTDYQLDEGQR
+4178 RRQTDYQLDEGQR

-4270 DFETNYE
+4270 DFERDYEQNY
-4277 KDYVK
+4277 VQ
-4282 RLTRL
+4282 RPTRL
-4287 HLTTMITDVKKVLP
+4287 HLTTTITDVKKVLP

-4312 ADPGRDITGESDQDT
+4312 ADPGLDITGDRNIT
-4327 GESDQDGAWYKNLR
+4327 GDSDQDGAWYKNLR
-4341 IDAEIHTTYEEEDV
+4341 IDAEIHTTYEEENV

-4373 KTVVNKTAAS
+4373 KTVVNKTAAR

-4395 LTYINEGGVPSDL
+4395 LTYVKEGGAPSDL

-4436 VQNADG
+4436 VQNADSW
-4442 TAINLGTDDITVKY
+4442 NTDGITVKY
-4456 AGTDSVAY
+4456 AGTESVAY
-4464 NNKGVLN
+4464 NSKGVLN
-4471 REATMQMAS
+4471 RAATMKNAES
-4480 SNGTQLTNRTTQ
+4480 GTRLTTKTTLGS
-4492 DNSVTF
+4492 SVTF

-4504 IHKATDDSE
+4504 IHKATGASE

-4518 IQLKDLPNATVKV
+4518 LQLQNLPNAIVKV
-4531 RVELAVKQTKD
+4531 HVELAVTQTKD
-4542 GVNALLT
+4542 DVKALLK
-4549 DSDNTTVQQS
+4549 DSDEKTVQQS

-4571 GGKNNALLT
+4571 GGVNNALLT

-4600 QNYDGI
+4600 QNHDGI

-4634 KKTTA
+4634 TEPNTQDEK
-4639 DPADVVYTDA
+4639 PVYTDDA
-4649 DGNAYC
+4649 GNNYYA
-4655 TVTDTLGNK
+4655 VTDTLGNK
-4664 VQSITTISDG
+4664 VQSVTTKKDG
-4674 RYSFEN
+4674 RYTFEN
-4680 LKQGKYRVLFKDSEK
+4680 LKQGNYRVLFKDSEK
-4695 GYMMEDS
+4695 GYKMEDG

-4707 PFGKL
+4707 PFDKL
-4712 SVTKRDAMGDTSNK
+4712 SVTKHDDAMGDTSNK
-4726 TAPQYGTEDANTL
+4726 TDPQYGTKDANTL
-4739 QAAMSREITLGDAVL
+4739 QAALSDVITLGDAVL

-4789 AEVDFTLAATQ
+4789 AEVNFTLAATQ
-4800 GKNELEEAV
+4800 GGNELEEAV

-4816 VSDPAKAAQDASDL
+4816 VSGPAKAAQDASDL

-4845 DSAERTV
+4845 DSADERTV

-4874 LEQDTV
+4874 LKQDTV
-4880 RADGDTWIGNVSF
+4880 VADGDTWIGNVSF
-4893 VQQQHTEKVSSGAES
+4893 VQKQDTEKVSSGAES

-4933 SDVENKELEQA
+4933 SDVENKDLEKA

-4963 VEIKSQQTIQRTGE
+4963 VEIKSQQTIQHTGE
-4977 NEENE
+4977 NEETR

-5015 LTITDRDKNGNTL
+5015 LTITDRDENGNTL
-5028 PTIAL
+5028 PTITL

-5040 LYTAVMTQDQ
+5040 LYTAVMTLDQ
-5050 EKGDY
+5050 ETGDY

-5061 GANRDTSTASA
+5061 GANRNTSTASA

-5080 ETEQEQSNL
+5080 ETMPKTEQEQSNL

>member
-1 MKKKSTQRIAAWL
+1 MKKKSIQRIAAWL

-45 GDSITADADVVIAT
+45 GDSITADTDVVIAT

-66 GTDTAATPVPTADS
+66 GTDTAATPVPTADP
-80 QTPQDPESTAAPET
+80 QTPQDPASTAAPET

-101 EDAPTPAPTPAA
+101 EDAPTPTPTPAA

-188 YAAPA
+188 YKAQP
-193 DQTDIT
+193 DQTDIV
-199 VDVPVNNYTGTL
+199 VDVPANNYTGTL

-218 VGKDDSGN
+218 VGKDPSGN
-226 EINISYTNKN
+226 KININYTNKN
-236 IILNMTD
+236 IVLNMTD

-260 SLTIRGGTIQA
+260 SLTIRGGTIKA

-293 TTISGFTYAGPGAG
+293 TTISDFTYAGPGAG

-356 FTMRGGATITGC
+356 FTMKGSATITNC
-368 QSDGNG
+368 KSDGNG

-381 AALLTLDEANFTNN
+381 AALLTLENANFTTN

-413 IGDGVTFTGN
+413 IGNGVTFTGN

-461 DNSTDTY
+461 NNSTDTY

-475 PAFDGLAGDTI
+475 PAFDGIADNTI
-486 EGVTFG
+486 ENVTFG
-492 TSEPT
+492 QAETTTSEEEDAEEET
-497 TSDEENAEA
+497 T
-506 ETILH
+506 LY

-518 GGAIAFNSYIKE
+518 GGAIAFNSNIKE
-530 NTLKNC
+530 NTLKDC
-536 TFTGNTALRY
+536 TFRGNTALRY
-546 AGAVYYPNNYGKT
+546 AGAVYYPNTYGKT

-571 TFKQNSATYDVK
+571 TFDRNSATYDVK
-583 NGDDAAGGAITIQV
+583 NSDDAGGGAILIQV
-597 DPTDT
+597 NPTDT
-602 PNTVQVARLYVKN
+602 PNTVQVASLHVKN

-626 GGAISTRREA
+626 GGAISTRRETGYG
-636 NRSNARIYLNIDS
+636 NARIYLNIDN
-649 STFDI
+649 STFDG
-654 NRVTSAATGGWRGG
+654 NRATSAGTGGWRGG
-668 GAVWVAGYA
+668 GAVWVEGYA

-700 NNTANY
+700 NNTVNFH
-706 RGRTLTLGALREDGT
+706 GRTLTLGALREDGT
-721 PDPDKGNTF
+721 LDPEKSNTF
-730 TNNSSNSVGG
+730 TNNSSNNAGG
-740 AVCVGTDGLGDNT
+740 AVYVGTVSPGDNT

-784 STQRDDLGLEVVGAT
+784 GTQRNDLGLEVVGAT

-825 CEFINNTTEQ
+825 CEFANNTTEQ
-835 SHGGAIWVNRTNRF
+835 SHGGAVWVNRTKRF

-862 AVRNDGWGGAIFIN
+862 AVRNDGWGGAVFIN
-876 EIPSSFGATFTW
+876 EIPSSFEAAFTW
-888 NDVTFEGN
+888 NNVTFEGN
-896 TSRSHGGAVGIN
+896 TSHSHGGAVGIN

-918 NITASNNKSISQNG
+918 NITASNNKSISLNG

-943 LKDAVFENNTA
+943 LTNAVFENNTA
-954 GSSGGAIYV
+954 GNNGGAIYV
-963 WNQYSGNS
+963 WNHYSGNS
-971 LTINGNSR
+971 LTIKGNSR
-979 FVGNTANNSGGAVQ
+979 FVGNTASSSGGALYFDQ
-993 FESNDQYR
+993 NDITYTDDDGQLQYR
-1001 TGADGNLEYYHGELN
+1001 RGELN
-1016 IIGTAVTP
+1016 ITGTADTP
-1024 IVFSNNTAKNYS
+1024 IVFSGNIAKNYS
-1036 GGALCIGAHNTDTLD
+1036 GGAIAVGFSNTDKLD
-1051 YLDVYNNTAQRYGGG
+1051 YLDVHDNTAKQYGGG
-1066 IYINNSTTE
+1066 IYVNGCATV
-1075 GTLTNSKIHNN
+1075 GTLTNSKIYNN
-1086 TTSWAGGGVDI
+1086 TTVQTGGGVFV
-1097 HNYLYYQETK
+1097 HAYFNYQNVK
-1107 VDNTTVITRTDKP
+1107 VNNVDVPTRIGEACD
-1120 GNFTIQDCK
+1120 FTIENCEV
-1129 ITENSTTGTDNNCS
+1129 TGNSTTGTDGNS
-1143 GGGGIGITS
+1143 RGGGGIAMGA
-1152 DLRRGELYKEDSGTV
+1152 DLRHSKFFGDESGTL
-1167 NIIDTVVEGN
+1167 NIIN
-1177 TTTLAG
+1177 TTVG
-1183 GGIYCGYNGTNN
+1183 
-1195 ISGGSISNN
+1195 NN
-1204 TSGTAATTA
+1204 TSGT
-1213 IDATNKY
+1213 
-1220 KYSGGAVAVR
+1220 SGGGVYGSYNTTIKISGSKIANNTAASNGGGVVVR

-1235 IKGGTLITGNTS
+1235 IKNGTVIEGNTA
-1247 GVDGGA
+1247 GVNGGA
-1253 LYVKNADSRVLAAS
+1253 LYTWDTRNNDEKKYGVYEPK
-1267 LTTKDCTISNNT
+1267 LTTEDCTIANNT

-1293 FAMGEKTFPDS
+1293 FAMGEKTSPDS

-1309 DVFVEKNAGEVTLP
+1309 DVFVEKSAGEVTLP
-1323 AASDL
+1323 AAKKLKGKYD
-1328 PGQYNAWLMDN
+1328 AWLMDDA
-1339 TPPALETD
+1339 TPIEKAVT
-1347 IANDPTAEHYYTL
+1347 NDSNAEHYYTL
-1360 QGAACVVARLNGSAI
+1360 QGAARVVARLNGLLGS
-1375 FNWGAEN
+1375 WTGKEY
-1382 FTTLQAALDAA
+1382 TTLQAALDEAA
-1393 KDKDGDASIDLLA
+1393 TKTGTASIDLLA

-1432 KITLSNGQNTN
+1432 KITLTNGQNTN
-1443 AFTLTDKKAD
+1443 AFTLTDKTAD
-1453 NYKADSAGGVLTGPA
+1453 NYKAGSAGGVLTGPA
-1468 NGIEMNSGTKSAYN
+1468 NGIEMNNGTQSAHN

-1496 SRAVNGQDCIDIT
+1496 SRAVYGDRYIDVT

-1516 GNTDSGIR
+1516 GSTSACIW
-1524 LNGSYHNIVAE
+1524 LNNDNNIKVD

-1540 KNTGYSIFTNGNYS
+1540 KNTGYSIVQNSNDS
-1554 TVALKDVEIYDN
+1554 TVDLKNVEIYEN
-1566 SGTNSGRVYV
+1566 NGNQGGRVYLG
-1576 NSNSTVTVDGG
+1576 NRNTITVDGG
-1587 EFHDN
+1587 AYHDN
-1592 ITTSQSGGVIA
+1592 ATTSQNGGVIFA
-1603 SVGWT
+1603 NGQG
-1608 NTIIINGGKFY
+1608 NTVTINSGEFY

-1626 GVVYL
+1626 GAVCMGQL
-1631 VYTGN
+1631 GTL
-1636 VTINDGKF
+1636 TINGGSFHD
-1644 YNNTATSNGGALA
+1644 NTAITNGGAIVA
-1657 AGNRAVILTINDG
+1657 CNQTGGNHITTLTI
-1670 EFYNNTAKN
+1670 
-1679 GGAVYMNTDVG
+1679 
-1690 LSTLNMTGGEI
+1690 TGGEI

-1706 DNGGAVYIATK
+1706 VNGGAVYMSTGTGLGTFTMTGGEIYENTADNGGALYIATK
-1717 AKVTLSAAEGANV
+1717 AKVTLSAAEGADV
-1730 GGIIRDNTASQ
+1730 GGIIRDNTACQ

-1769 GDVLFAQGGTVDLAD
+1769 GDVLFAQGGTVELAN
-1784 TQDLHTDGI
+1784 TKDLHTDGI
-1793 KNADQLVWLK
+1793 ENANNLVWLK

-1838 IGSDKYFSVNQAIKA
+1838 IGSYKYFSINQAIKA
-1853 MEAADAEDAETNT
+1853 MEAADAEDTETN

-1893 GYTLTGHITVAN
+1893 GYTLTGHITVTD
-1905 LNNNNLTFT
+1905 LNKAGLTFT
-1914 LADDKTQSDY
+1914 LCNAKGEDDYNPAD
-1924 KQGSTGGVLTSTSGN
+1924 GGGKLTSESGTLLVTNGQTSN
-1939 LVYINNQTNKPENT
+1939 PDNT
-1953 TVKLQGVTLTGST
+1953 TVKLQGVTLDGST
-1966 TGSTCGVYADSNVN
+1966 RDGSTRGVYTGNNTN
-1980 LVAEGS
+1980 LVLKDTTIS
-1986 SFSGHTVTAVN
+1986 NMTYTSTDH
-1997 TNGAA
+1997 GAGIRFGGA
-2002 ISYRDVG
+2002 GV
-2009 TLEVDNCT
+2009 LEADGCT
-2017 FTNNRITSNGHAGA
+2017 FANNRVESNCYGGA
-2031 IFMNSASCKATIT
+2031 IFMNSASSKATIT

-2049 NNQSKSNYGGAMW
+2049 NNYARNVGGAMF
-2062 LAGHAITLR
+2062 LNSHTITLR
-2071 GNTFAGNTAGSVG
+2071 GNTFAGNSTSDRG
-2084 GAVYLVP
+2084 GAIYMQP
-2091 CTNVEKAAAETE
+2091 RINTEKAESE
-2103 DYGSYD
+2103 KYGAYD
-2109 AVLENNTFENNK
+2109 VVLENNTFENNT
-2121 AYSSGGAL
+2121 AYSAGGAIYVDPGNIDMTYL
-2129 YINPSTITVTTLL
+2129 I
-2142 DHCTFTNNSTT
+2142 DGCTFKNNCSS
-2153 TAGGGAVYNNQGTL
+2153 ANAGGAVYQNNGTL
-2167 TLGTDNRFEE
+2167 TLGTGNRFEE
-2177 NKSYGSGSAMLANG
+2177 NKSYNGGSGMYVGG
-2191 NLLSVRDQENV
+2191 NLLSVRDQEGV
-2202 ELPADSYDTKFLN
+2202 TLPESGYDTQFIS
-2215 NTAGYGNYSGGWA
+2215 NTAGYGNYNGGSA
-2228 ALYVGGGSSKHMR
+2228 ALQVGGGSTKHMR
-2241 NMLFDGNVAAYNST
+2241 NMLFDGNVAAYGGT
-2255 ASAIYIGTG
+2255 ASAIYVGNTG
-2264 SASTAQ
+2264 SGEAERQ
-2270 RDMWIDHC
+2270 ILIDHC
-2278 RFEKNVGNRYTV
+2278 RIVKNVAPAYTV
-2290 YVDSNATNNNRL
+2290 YIADTYYLGNRTQITN
-2302 RINDTVFDNNTVKYG
+2302 TVFDNNTI
-2317 RTDGDASLLF
+2317 RSDSGDYSVLL
-2327 VSYGNNV
+2327 VHYGNNLEV
-2334 EMCDSSITNT
+2334 SNTSFTNT
-2344 QGQGRVIRLLGGGT
+2344 QGKGRVIRVLGGGDYKNDT
-2358 LDAEGNAVPATSTFT
+2358 NYVPAYSTFDN
-2373 HVTITNNKNCY
+2373 VTIKDNTNCLYTPVYISNLNENYRDDYARYSVQASTTWSNCVLTNNASSTGNYNVGAFYVYKQFLTMENCQITNNKGQYGAVGLAGPLTSIGKGEQKQMEATFTGCKIAGNEGGSAGGLWIGGHESYRLTVNLNKCDISNNTSRSVAGGIY
-2384 YTPVVLTNGNSTEN
+2384 AGQLTTLNMTETTVAENTAKTYGGGLYTYGQDDENGNSRVN
-2398 DTWKRWSI
+2398 
-2406 QAKSTWTDCTITGNA
+2406 
-2421 ASITSPDSAGGFAVS
+2421 
-2436 KQNVTLEHC
+2436 L
-2445 TISNNSGPNG
+2445 
-2455 GVYVSSPLTSYGFG
+2455 
-2469 DQQEGTVTFT
+2469 T
-2479 NCDIT
+2479 NC
-2484 GNHGTAARGAGGMGI
+2484 
-2499 SFYHNV
+2499 
-2505 RGIVKLNDC
+2505 K
-2514 TITDNTGNYGGGI
+2514 ITD
-2527 RVGGNDNDDWNAS
+2527 
-2540 GLGTL
+2540 
-2545 NATNCTI
+2545 
-2552 SGNTATVK
+2552 
-2560 GGGIFA
+2560 
-2566 SAYDTRDGESR
+2566 
-2577 LHLTD
+2577 
-2582 CEIKNNTAN
+2582 NTAN
-2591 YGGGIYAA
+2591 YGGGIYMA
-2599 RQIKPESR
+2599 RNQKPEKR
-2607 GKDNQYRDYYMA
+2607 DQYHYHDFYVA
-2619 HAVNTQTMIV
+2619 NTTPTQTLNI
-2629 TGGTIAD
+2629 TGGTVA
-2636 NIAQKY
+2636 NNTALAN
-2642 GGGICT
+2642 GGGIST
-2648 DYIGKN
+2648 DKDDRDTSYS
-2654 TNYNTLVVNVIGG
+2654 TLIVKVTGG

-2676 GQDVYAYKTQADTVL
+2676 GQDVYAYKTKADTVL
-2691 HLPQASKIHDNGRWL
+2691 HLPKASAIHDNGRWL

-2738 TEVAQIVKDGEVV
+2738 TKVAQIVKEGKVV
-2751 GSPYDSLQIAM
+2751 GGPYDSLQIAM
-2762 DTARAMLAEDPNQKL
+2762 DAARALLAEEPTQKL

-2812 PALTIESDVN
+2812 PALTVESDVN
-2822 IINSK
+2822 IINSI

-2852 TMIGTT
+2852 TMTDTT

-2880 LGQDSSITGCQA
+2880 LGRGSTITGCQA

-2902 GSFTQTGNAT
+2902 GSFTQTGNTAIT
-2912 ISDCSAFENAA
+2912 DCSTFENAA

-2960 ANNNG
+2960 ANNSG

-2995 GGSITGNTCTESGGG
+2995 GGNITGNTCTESGGG

-3044 INNGNC
+3044 INGGNC

-3116 DGGNDVYSTSKNGV
+3116 GGGNDVYSTSKNGV

-3156 TKKYHNTSDK
+3156 TQNYHNTSDK

-3203 ESNDM
+3203 DSNDM
-3208 YIYRMSITKQDTGDG
+3208 YIYRMSITKQDTGD
-3223 EKDYYDAEDGVI
+3223 DVNDHYDAEDSVI
-3235 TAGEVMNGKTADNV
+3235 TAAEVMNGAKAANV
-3249 KSVEPTGETYPL
+3249 KSVEPTDKTYPL
-3261 NYDKGDKDTPGNVT
+3261 NYDKDTPV
-3275 TDKTLKVTY
+3275 DVKTEEALKVTY
-3284 KDNRPEEIVRPET
+3284 TDGSTETVRPET
-3297 PVQWTAGSDA
+3297 PVQWTAGNDA

-3328 KSAEM
+3328 KSEKM
-3333 GNKLLDA
+3333 GSKLLGA

-3411 HNGVTV
+3411 HNGATV

-3430 QSYRTGTNPYDDRV
+3430 QLYRTDTNPYDDRV
-3444 VLDANPMRVS
+3444 VLDANTMRVS

-3479 KTEITEAEYKK
+3479 KTEITEQQYNERVK
-3490 LLADGDH
+3490 DPNS

-3523 GIEVPSGDITFDVNM
+3523 GIEVPSRDITFDVNM

-3545 GKTVYYADGGQPV
+3545 GKTVYYIDDDKPV

-3575 TGYDTRNNTAGIN
+3575 TGYDTSNNTAGIN

-3617 GTWTALDPDENSAF
+3617 GTWTALNPDEKSTF
-3631 TRGDGTKVKQTQLT
+3631 TRGDGTEVKQTKLT

-3655 ISKSNDQA
+3655 ITKSNAEA

-3673 LIPLELDKYDFAK
+3673 LIPLELAKYDFAQ
-3686 NDGYEGFLQTDMHMA
+3686 NGGYEGFLQADMHMA
-3701 GGNMTMDTTEDL
+3701 GGNMTMENTADADL

-3728 NYTDEGK
+3728 NYTDEGT

-3797 VTGIASKVYMTGN
+3797 VTGIASKVYMTGS
-3810 LDFGSE
+3810 LAFGSE
-3816 VVTPANNTDTFIYDA
+3816 EVTPANNTDKFIYDA

-3853 SAMRPATYMVDGVEK
+3853 SAMRPATYVVDGVEQ
-3868 PVYKMSQQEVAA
+3868 PVYKMNQKEVAA

-3901 RQLTQNYELT
+3901 GQLTKSYELT
-3911 ILYAAKAKDTP
+3911 ILYAAKATDTP

-3938 ARADGAGLDD
+3938 ERADGAGLDD

-3955 EKNTRD
+3955 QPNTRD

-3969 KYSFNGMKMTVGSDG
+3969 KYSFNEMKMTVGSDE
-3984 ATKDIEGLVYYDT
+3984 ATKEIEGLVYYDT

-4029 HMMEVTKDVSKIG
+4029 HMMDVTKDVSKIG

-4059 FYRSATANGS
+4059 FYRSATATGS

-4100 RAKAPV
+4100 QANAPV
-4106 SHPLTSAKNS
+4106 SHSLTSAKKSNIS
-4116 TIHWDIG
+4116 WDIG
-4123 TPTINRITNNY
+4123 TPTISRITNNY

-4178 IRQTDYQLDEGQR
+4178 RRQTDYQLDEGQR

-4264 TTWQNF
+4264 TTWQDFNF
-4270 DFETNYE
+4270 KTNYE
-4277 KDYVK
+4277 QGYVQQP
-4282 RLTRL
+4282 TRL
-4287 HLTTMITDVKKVLP
+4287 HLTTTITDVKKVLP

-4312 ADPGRDITGESDQDT
+4312 ADPGRDITGEN
-4327 GESDQDGAWYKNLR
+4327 DQDGAWYKNLR

-4395 LTYINEGGVPSDL
+4395 LTYIKEGGVDSNL
-4408 ELCDLLPYNTEKA
+4408 ELCDLLPYNTDKA

-4436 VQNADG
+4436 VQNADSWK
-4442 TAINLGTDDITVKY
+4442 TDGITVKY

-4464 NNKGVLN
+4464 NNKGVLD
-4471 REATMQMAS
+4471 RAATMEKAS
-4480 SNGTQLTNRTTQ
+4480 RGTPLTTKITQ
-4492 DNSVTF
+4492 GNSVTF

-4504 IHKATDDSE
+4504 IHTATGTSK

-4518 IQLKDLPNATVKV
+4518 LQLKELPNATVKV
-4531 RVELAVKQTKD
+4531 HVELAVTQTKD
-4542 GVNALLT
+4542 GENTLLM
-4549 DSDNTTVQQS
+4549 DRDNKTVQQS

-4600 QNYDGI
+4600 QNHDGI
-4606 YTTKLDDTGKKN
+4606 YTTKLDETGKKN

-4634 KKTTA
+4634 TEPNTKDEK
-4639 DPADVVYTDA
+4639 PVYTDNA
-4649 DGNAYC
+4649 GNSYYA
-4655 TVTDTLGNK
+4655 VTDTLGNTVK
-4664 VQSITTISDG
+4664 SITTTSDG
-4674 RYSFEN
+4674 RYTFEN
-4680 LKQGKYRVLFKDSEK
+4680 LKQGSYRVLFKDSTT
-4695 GYMMEDS
+4695 GYTMEGG

-4707 PFGKL
+4707 TFGKL
-4712 SVTKRDAMGDTSNK
+4712 SVTKRDAKGDTSNK
-4726 TAPQYGTEDANTL
+4726 TAPQYGTEGANTL
-4739 QAAMSREITLGDAVL
+4739 QAAMSGKITLGDAVL

-4775 KVWQNIPDAKKAAE
+4775 KVWQNIPDKEKAAE
-4789 AEVDFTLAATQ
+4789 AKVNFTLAATQ
-4800 GKNELEEAV
+4800 GENELEEAV

-4816 VSDPAKAAQDASDL
+4816 VSDPAKAVQDASDL
-4830 TLFGKFVGTGVDFTD
+4830 TLFGKFVGTGVDVTD
-4845 DSAERTV
+4845 YSAAERTV

-4860 PLQAENANGPITYT
+4860 PLQAENAKGPITYT
-4874 LEQDTV
+4874 LKQDTV

-4893 VQQQHTEKVSSGAES
+4893 VQQQNTEKVSSGAES

-4914 TRLVAVNTARIYE
+4914 TRLVAVNTARTYE

-4956 EKLLGGK
+4956 EKLLGSK

-4977 NEENE
+4977 NEETE

-5015 LTITDRDKNGNTL
+5015 LTITDRDKTGNTL

-5033 EDDKGIL
+5033 EDDKGNL
-5040 LYTAVMTQDQ
+5040 LYTAVMTPDQ
-5050 EKGDY
+5050 ETGNY

-5061 GANRDTSTASA
+5061 GANRNTSTASA

-5080 ETEQEQSNL
+5080 ETMPKTEQEQSNL
-5089 PIRTQISMK
+5089 PIRTQISME

>member
-1 MKKKSTQRIAAWL
+1 MKKKSIQRIAAWL

-29 VYAESTASIA
+29 VYAESAASIA

-80 QTPQDPESTAAPET
+80 QTPQDPASTAAPET

-101 EDAPTPAPTPAA
+101 EDVPTPTPTLTPTPAA

-188 YAAPA
+188 YKAPA
-193 DQTDIT
+193 DQTVK
-199 VDVPVNNYTGTL
+199 VDVPAGNYTGTL

-218 VGKDDSGN
+218 VVKDASGKETN
-226 EINISYTNKN
+226 INYTNKN
-236 IILNMTD
+236 IILNMTG

-260 SLTIRGGTIQA
+260 SLTIQGGTIKA

-293 TTISGFTYAGPGAG
+293 TTISDFTYAGPGAG

-326 GKNQEPL
+326 GDNQEPL

-356 FTMRGGATITGC
+356 FTMKGGATITNC
-368 QSDGNG
+368 KSDGNG

-381 AALLTLDEANFTNN
+381 AALLTLENANFTTN

-413 IGDGVTFTGN
+413 IGNGVTFTGN

-475 PAFDGLAGDTI
+475 PAFDGLEGDTI
-486 EGVTFG
+486 ENVTFG
-492 TSEPT
+492 KAETTTSE
-497 TSDEENAEA
+497 EEDAEE

-518 GGAIAFNSYIKE
+518 GGAIAFNSNMKK
-530 NTLKNC
+530 NTLLNC
-536 TFTGNTALRY
+536 TFRGNTALRY
-546 AGAVYYPNNYGKT
+546 AGAVYYPNTYGKT
-559 TEFNPVYTVDGC
+559 TEFNPVYTVEGC
-571 TFKQNSATYDVK
+571 TFDRNSATYDVK
-583 NGDDAAGGAITIQV
+583 NGDDAGGGAILIQV
-597 DPTDT
+597 NPVSKPDT
-602 PNTVQVARLYVKN
+602 TQWAKLYVKG
-615 STFTGNTATGY
+615 STFTGNTATGF

-636 NRSNARIYLNIDS
+636 GNANAYIYINVDG
-649 STFDI
+649 STFNG
-654 NRVTSAATGGWRGG
+654 NRATSAGNGGWRGG
-668 GAVWVAGYA
+668 GAVWVSGCA
-677 WADFTNNMFTGNYSA
+677 WADFTANTFTGNYSA
-692 QYGGAIAS
+692 HFGGAIAT
-700 NNTANY
+700 NNDNVY
-706 RGRTLTLGALREDGT
+706 QGRVITLGVLREDGT
-721 PDPDKGNTF
+721 PDPDKANTF
-730 TNNSSNSVGG
+730 TNNSANSWGG
-740 AVCVGTDGLGDNT
+740 AISTGASGSGDNT
-753 NGIYTTVHIYGNTFT
+753 NGIYTTV
-768 KNTTNWG
+768 
-775 SGGALYVDS
+775 
-784 STQRDDLGLEVVGAT
+784 R
-799 FTGNQAINSSSSGAV
+799 
-814 RIYGVPTSFKD
+814 
-825 CEFINNTTEQ
+825 INN
-835 SHGGAIWVNRTNRF
+835 
-849 DMDNVTFTGNTAG
+849 
-862 AVRNDGWGGAIFIN
+862 
-876 EIPSSFGATFTW
+876 
-888 NDVTFEGN
+888 
-896 TSRSHGGAVGIN
+896 
-908 TNVYLTLNAT
+908 
-918 NITASNNKSISQNG
+918 
-932 GAFYLSQGRYT
+932 
-943 LKDAVFENNTA
+943 
-954 GSSGGAIYV
+954 
-963 WNQYSGNS
+963 
-971 LTINGNSR
+971 
-979 FVGNTANNSGGAVQ
+979 
-993 FESNDQYR
+993 
-1001 TGADGNLEYYHGELN
+1001 
-1016 IIGTAVTP
+1016 
-1024 IVFSNNTAKNYS
+1024 
-1036 GGALCIGAHNTDTLD
+1036 
-1051 YLDVYNNTAQRYGGG
+1051 
-1066 IYINNSTTE
+1066 
-1075 GTLTNSKIHNN
+1075 
-1086 TTSWAGGGVDI
+1086 
-1097 HNYLYYQETK
+1097 
-1107 VDNTTVITRTDKP
+1107 
-1120 GNFTIQDCK
+1120 
-1129 ITENSTTGTDNNCS
+1129 
-1143 GGGGIGITS
+1143 
-1152 DLRRGELYKEDSGTV
+1152 
-1167 NIIDTVVEGN
+1167 
-1177 TTTLAG
+1177 
-1183 GGIYCGYNGTNN
+1183 
-1195 ISGGSISNN
+1195 
-1204 TSGTAATTA
+1204 
-1213 IDATNKY
+1213 
-1220 KYSGGAVAVR
+1220 
-1230 NNTTT
+1230 
-1235 IKGGTLITGNTS
+1235 
-1247 GVDGGA
+1247 
-1253 LYVKNADSRVLAAS
+1253 
-1267 LTTKDCTISNNT
+1267 
-1279 AKKGGIAYVSAGAS
+1279 
-1293 FAMGEKTFPDS
+1293 
-1304 NEGVG
+1304 
-1309 DVFVEKNAGEVTLP
+1309 
-1323 AASDL
+1323 
-1328 PGQYNAWLMDN
+1328 
-1339 TPPALETD
+1339 
-1347 IANDPTAEHYYTL
+1347 
-1360 QGAACVVARLNGSAI
+1360 
-1375 FNWGAEN
+1375 
-1382 FTTLQAALDAA
+1382 
-1393 KDKDGDASIDLLA
+1393 
-1406 DVGEQVTATTVNNPI
+1406 
-1421 TLNLNGYTLTG
+1421 
-1432 KITLSNGQNTN
+1432 
-1443 AFTLTDKKAD
+1443 
-1453 NYKADSAGGVLTGPA
+1453 
-1468 NGIEMNSGTKSAYN
+1468 
-1482 TLILTGKTLTLRNL
+1482 
-1496 SRAVNGQDCIDIT
+1496 
-1509 AKDVTFT
+1509 
-1516 GNTDSGIR
+1516 
-1524 LNGSYHNIVAE
+1524 
-1535 GAVFT
+1535 
-1540 KNTGYSIFTNGNYS
+1540 
-1554 TVALKDVEIYDN
+1554 
-1566 SGTNSGRVYV
+1566 
-1576 NSNSTVTVDGG
+1576 
-1587 EFHDN
+1587 
-1592 ITTSQSGGVIA
+1592 
-1603 SVGWT
+1603 
-1608 NTIIINGGKFY
+1608 
-1619 NNKAVNG
+1619 
-1626 GVVYL
+1626 
-1631 VYTGN
+1631 
-1636 VTINDGKF
+1636 
-1644 YNNTATSNGGALA
+1644 
-1657 AGNRAVILTINDG
+1657 
-1670 EFYNNTAKN
+1670 
-1679 GGAVYMNTDVG
+1679 
-1690 LSTLNMTGGEI
+1690 
-1701 YNNTA
+1701 
-1706 DNGGAVYIATK
+1706 
-1717 AKVTLSAAEGANV
+1717 
-1730 GGIIRDNTASQ
+1730 
-1741 LASNLYLGGAD
+1741 
-1752 SSLTV
+1752 
-1757 GEKTLLHGGTIA
+1757 
-1769 GDVLFAQGGTVDLAD
+1769 
-1784 TQDLHTDGI
+1784 
-1793 KNADQLVWLK
+1793 
-1803 NDKETGDKAVRE
+1803 
-1815 TADAQTIY
+1815 
-1823 TLAPAGENTGSYAAR
+1823 
-1838 IGSDKYFSVNQAIKA
+1838 
-1853 MEAADAEDAETNT
+1853 
-1866 TTIHLLR
+1866 
-1873 DQTEDV
+1873 
-1879 TINNTKHSPTLNLN
+1879 
-1893 GYTLTGHITVAN
+1893 
-1905 LNNNNLTFT
+1905 
-1914 LADDKTQSDY
+1914 
-1924 KQGSTGGVLTSTSGN
+1924 
-1939 LVYINNQTNKPENT
+1939 
-1953 TVKLQGVTLTGST
+1953 
-1966 TGSTCGVYADSNVN
+1966 
-1980 LVAEGS
+1980 
-1986 SFSGHTVTAVN
+1986 
-1997 TNGAA
+1997 
-2002 ISYRDVG
+2002 
-2009 TLEVDNCT
+2009 
-2017 FTNNRITSNGHAGA
+2017 
-2031 IFMNSASCKATIT
+2031 
-2044 NSTFT
+2044 
-2049 NNQSKSNYGGAMW
+2049 
-2062 LAGHAITLR
+2062 
-2071 GNTFAGNTAGSVG
+2071 
-2084 GAVYLVP
+2084 
-2091 CTNVEKAAAETE
+2091 
-2103 DYGSYD
+2103 
-2109 AVLENNTFENNK
+2109 
-2121 AYSSGGAL
+2121 
-2129 YINPSTITVTTLL
+2129 
-2142 DHCTFTNNSTT
+2142 
-2153 TAGGGAVYNNQGTL
+2153 
-2167 TLGTDNRFEE
+2167 
-2177 NKSYGSGSAMLANG
+2177 
-2191 NLLSVRDQENV
+2191 
-2202 ELPADSYDTKFLN
+2202 
-2215 NTAGYGNYSGGWA
+2215 
-2228 ALYVGGGSSKHMR
+2228 
-2241 NMLFDGNVAAYNST
+2241 
-2255 ASAIYIGTG
+2255 
-2264 SASTAQ
+2264 
-2270 RDMWIDHC
+2270 
-2278 RFEKNVGNRYTV
+2278 
-2290 YVDSNATNNNRL
+2290 
-2302 RINDTVFDNNTVKYG
+2302 TVFDNNTVKYG
-2317 RTDGDASLLF
+2317 RTDGDAALLYIA
-2327 VSYGNNV
+2327 YGNSV
-2334 EMCDSSITNT
+2334 EMSDSTITKT
-2344 QGQGRVIRLLGGGT
+2344 QGEGRILRYYGGGT
-2358 LDAEGNAVPATSTFT
+2358 LDKDGKAVPATGTFT
-2373 HVTITNNKNCY
+2373 NVTITDNKNCY
-2384 YTPVVLTNGNSTEN
+2384 YTPVSLPNANRSDGDE
-2398 DTWKRWSI
+2398 WKTRSI
-2406 QAKSTWTDCTITGNA
+2406 QAQSTWTDCTITGNA

-2436 KQNVTLEHC
+2436 KQNVTLDNC

-2455 GVYVSSPLTSYGFG
+2455 GVYVSSPLTNYGFG
-2469 DQQEGTVTFT
+2469 DQQEGVVTFT
-2479 NCDIT
+2479 NCTIT

-2499 SFYHNV
+2499 SFYQSV
-2505 RGIVKLNDC
+2505 RGIVNLKDC
-2514 TITDNTGNYGGGI
+2514 TITDNTGSYGGGI

-2552 SGNTATVK
+2552 SRNTATVK

-2566 SAYDTRDGESR
+2566 SAYDTKDGESR

-2582 CEIKNNTAN
+2582 CTITNNTAN

-2599 RQIKPESR
+2599 RQIKPEKR
-2607 GKDNQYRDYYMA
+2607 GKDNQYRDYYVV
-2619 HAVNTQTMIV
+2619 HAADTQTMIV

-2642 GGGICT
+2642 GGGIST
-2648 DYIGKN
+2648 DVVEKN
-2654 TNYNTLVVNVIGG
+2654 TNYNTLIVKVADG

-2691 HLPQASKIHDNGRWL
+2691 HLPQASAIHDNGRWL

-2751 GSPYDSLQIAM
+2751 GSPYDSLQEAM
-2762 DTARAMLAEDPNQKL
+2762 DAARAMLAEEPNQKL

-2812 PALTIESDVN
+2812 PALTIESDVA
-2822 IINSK
+2822 IIG
-2827 PAEGGTISGTA
+2827 GGTISGTA

-2852 TMIGTT
+2852 TMTGTT

-2880 LGQDSSITGCQA
+2880 LGQGSTITGCQA

-2902 GSFTQTGNAT
+2902 GSFAQTDDAVITN
-2912 ISDCSAFENAA
+2912 CSVFENAA
-2923 FTNCGYGGAV
+2923 FRACGYGGAV

-2938 TYTLQSGSVT
+2938 SYTLQSGSVT

-2960 ANNNG
+2960 ANNSG

-2972 GEISGNTC
+2972 GKISGNTC

-2995 GGSITGNTCTESGGG
+2995 GGSITDNTCTESGGG

-3023 TNASQDVV
+3023 THASQDVV

-3044 INNGNC
+3044 INGGNC

-3156 TKKYHNTSDK
+3156 TKNYHNTSDK

-3235 TAGEVMNGKTADNV
+3235 TAGEVLNGGKADNV
-3249 KSVEPTGETYPL
+3249 KSVKPTGETYPL
-3261 NYDKGDKDTPGNVT
+3261 NYDKGDKDTPGNVE

-3284 KDNRPEEIVRPET
+3284 TDNSTEIVRPET

-3328 KSAEM
+3328 KSAGM
-3333 GNKLLDA
+3333 GDELVGA

-3378 CQILEGYQDHV
+3378 CHILEGYQDHV
-3389 IEEKDLG
+3389 IEKKDLG
-3396 TMNMTMQFSIKVGGM
+3396 AMNMTMQFSIKVGGM
-3411 HNGVTV
+3411 HNGATV

-3430 QSYRTGTNPYDDRV
+3430 QSYWTDTNQYNDRV
-3444 VLDANPMRVS
+3444 VLDANTMRVS
-3454 AKAAYNLSVANN
+3454 AKAAYNLSVGNN

-3490 LLADGDH
+3490 LLDEGDH

-3545 GKTVYYADGGQPV
+3545 GKTVYYAEGGQPV

-3617 GTWTALDPDENSAF
+3617 GTWTALDPSEDSTF
-3631 TRGDGTKVKQTQLT
+3631 TRGDGTVVKQTKLT

-3686 NDGYEGFLQTDMHMA
+3686 NSGYEGFLQTDMHMA
-3701 GGNMTMDTTEDL
+3701 GGNMTMDNVADADL
-3713 NGVEAKLTDKVNGYF
+3713 NGVEAELTDKVNGYF
-3728 NYTDEGK
+3728 NYTDEGI
-3735 LRDYAKNE
+3735 LRSYAKNE

-3810 LDFGSE
+3810 LAFGSE
-3816 VVTPANNTDTFIYDA
+3816 EVTPANNTDKFIYDA

-3853 SAMRPATYMVDGVEK
+3853 SAMRPATYVVDGVEK

-3901 RQLTQNYELT
+3901 KQLTKSYELT
-3911 ILYAAKAKDTP
+3911 ILYAAKATDTP
-3922 VLKDES
+3922 VLEDGS
-3928 EGNGWQYDRW
+3928 EGNGWQYARW
-3938 ARADGAGLDD
+3938 ARADGAGLDN
-3948 SQPLWDK
+3948 SQPLWEGK
-3955 EKNTRD
+3955 ENTRD

-3969 KYSFNGMKMTVGSDG
+3969 KYSFNDMEMTVGSDA
-3984 ATKDIEGLVYYDT
+3984 ATKEIKGLVYYDT

-4059 FYRSATANGS
+4059 FYRSATATGS

-4100 RAKAPV
+4100 QANAPV
-4106 SHPLTSAKNS
+4106 SHTLTSAKNS
-4116 TIHWDIG
+4116 KINWDIG
-4123 TPTINRITNNY
+4123 TPTISRITNNY

-4178 IRQTDYQLDEGQR
+4178 RRQTDYQLDEGQR

-4264 TTWQNF
+4264 TTWQDF
-4270 DFETNYE
+4270 DFVTDYEQNY
-4277 KDYVK
+4277 VQ
-4282 RLTRL
+4282 RPTSL
-4287 HLTTMITDVKKVLP
+4287 HLTTTITDVKKVLP

-4312 ADPGRDITGESDQDT
+4312 ADPDRDIKDER
-4327 GESDQDGAWYKNLR
+4327 DQDGAWYKNLR

-4395 LTYINEGGVPSDL
+4395 LTYINEGGANSDL

-4442 TAINLGTDDITVKY
+4442 SAINLGTDDITVKY

-4464 NNKGVLN
+4464 TNKDVLD
-4471 REATMQMAS
+4471 RAATMKNAES
-4480 SNGTQLTNRTTQ
+4480 GTSLTTKTTQ
-4492 DNSVTF
+4492 GNSVTF

-4504 IHKATDDSE
+4504 IHRATGTSE

-4518 IQLKDLPNATVKV
+4518 IQLKELPNAIVKV
-4531 RVELAVKQTKD
+4531 HVKLAVTQTKD
-4542 GVNALLT
+4542 DVNALLT
-4549 DSDNTTVQQS
+4549 DIDNTVQQS

-4571 GGKNNALLT
+4571 GGESNALLT

-4618 VGSDKTLAG
+4618 IGSDKTLAG

-4634 KKTTA
+4634 TEPNTKDEK
-4639 DPADVVYTDA
+4639 PVYI
-4649 DGNAYC
+4649 DGDNSYYA
-4655 TVTDTLGNK
+4655 VTDTLGNE
-4664 VQSITTISDG
+4664 VQPVTTTSDG
-4674 RYSFEN
+4674 RYTFEN
-4680 LKQGKYRVLFKDSEK
+4680 LKQGNYRVLFKDSEN
-4695 GYMMEDS
+4695 GYMMEDD

-4739 QAAMSREITLGDAVL
+4739 QAAMSGKITLGDAVL

-4789 AEVDFTLAATQ
+4789 AKVDFTLAATQ
-4800 GKNELEEAV
+4800 GENELEEAV

-4845 DSAERTV
+4845 DSDERTV

-4874 LEQDTV
+4874 LKQDTV

-4893 VQQQHTEKVSSGAES
+4893 VQQQVTEKVSSGAES

-4956 EKLLGGK
+4956 EKLLDGK

-4977 NEENE
+4977 NKETM

-5015 LTITDRDKNGNTL
+5015 LTIIDRDKTGNTL
-5028 PTIAL
+5028 PIITL
-5033 EDDKGIL
+5033 EDDKGNL
-5040 LYTAVMTQDQ
+5040 LYTAEMTPDQ
-5050 EKGDY
+5050 ETGDY

-5061 GANRDTSTASA
+5061 GDGRDTSTASA

-5080 ETEQEQSNL
+5080 ETMPKTEQEQSNL
-5089 PIRTQISMK
+5089 PIRTQISME

-5130 AAFAV
+5130 AAFAA

>member
-1 MKKKSTQRIAAWL
+1 MKKKSIQRIAAWL

-80 QTPQDPESTAAPET
+80 QTPQDPASTAAPET
-94 TPAPDAA
+94 TPAPDVA
-101 EDAPTPAPTPAA
+101 EDAPTPTPTPAA

-188 YAAPA
+188 FAAQA
-193 DQTDIT
+193 GQTDIV
-199 VDVPVNNYTGTL
+199 VDVPAKNYTGTL

-218 VGKDDSGN
+218 VVKDASGN
-226 EINISYTNKN
+226 ETKINYTNKN
-236 IILNMTD
+236 I
-243 STLTVPT
+243 
-250 DAAVGVSVFG
+250 
-260 SLTIRGGTIQA
+260 
-271 ADGCTATRG
+271 
-280 VQVQLGSALTLDG
+280 
-293 TTISGFTYAGPGAG
+293 
-307 VYVKGTAAVDTNG
+307 
-320 QFDVAL
+320 
-326 GKNQEPL
+326 
-333 QNADNTYQ
+333 QNC
-341 FKKLQRENGNSMDTS
+341 E
-356 FTMRGGATITGC
+356 ITG
-368 QSDGNG
+368 
-374 AALYVHN
+374 
-381 AALLTLDEANFTNN
+381 
-395 NAGGF
+395 
-400 GGAVYLGTGVQTT
+400 
-413 IGDGVTFTGN
+413 
-423 HAAKD
+423 
-428 GGALYLAN
+428 
-436 QYTLHVKADNI
+436 
-447 LVQVPVTFNGGTFT
+447 
-461 DNSTDTY
+461 
-468 GGALAFD
+468 
-475 PAFDGLAGDTI
+475 
-486 EGVTFG
+486 
-492 TSEPT
+492 
-497 TSDEENAEA
+497 
-506 ETILH
+506 
-511 GNYAALR
+511 
-518 GGAIAFNSYIKE
+518 
-530 NTLKNC
+530 
-536 TFTGNTALRY
+536 
-546 AGAVYYPNNYGKT
+546 
-559 TEFNPVYTVDGC
+559 
-571 TFKQNSATYDVK
+571 
-583 NGDDAAGGAITIQV
+583 
-597 DPTDT
+597 
-602 PNTVQVARLYVKN
+602 
-615 STFTGNTATGY
+615 
-626 GGAISTRREA
+626 
-636 NRSNARIYLNIDS
+636 
-649 STFDI
+649 
-654 NRVTSAATGGWRGG
+654 
-668 GAVWVAGYA
+668 
-677 WADFTNNMFTGNYSA
+677 
-692 QYGGAIAS
+692 
-700 NNTANY
+700 
-706 RGRTLTLGALREDGT
+706 
-721 PDPDKGNTF
+721 
-730 TNNSSNSVGG
+730 
-740 AVCVGTDGLGDNT
+740 
-753 NGIYTTVHIYGNTFT
+753 
-768 KNTTNWG
+768 
-775 SGGALYVDS
+775 
-784 STQRDDLGLEVVGAT
+784 
-799 FTGNQAINSSSSGAV
+799 
-814 RIYGVPTSFKD
+814 
-825 CEFINNTTEQ
+825 
-835 SHGGAIWVNRTNRF
+835 
-849 DMDNVTFTGNTAG
+849 
-862 AVRNDGWGGAIFIN
+862 
-876 EIPSSFGATFTW
+876 
-888 NDVTFEGN
+888 
-896 TSRSHGGAVGIN
+896 
-908 TNVYLTLNAT
+908 
-918 NITASNNKSISQNG
+918 
-932 GAFYLSQGRYT
+932 
-943 LKDAVFENNTA
+943 
-954 GSSGGAIYV
+954 
-963 WNQYSGNS
+963 
-971 LTINGNSR
+971 
-979 FVGNTANNSGGAVQ
+979 
-993 FESNDQYR
+993 
-1001 TGADGNLEYYHGELN
+1001 
-1016 IIGTAVTP
+1016 
-1024 IVFSNNTAKNYS
+1024 
-1036 GGALCIGAHNTDTLD
+1036 
-1051 YLDVYNNTAQRYGGG
+1051 
-1066 IYINNSTTE
+1066 
-1075 GTLTNSKIHNN
+1075 
-1086 TTSWAGGGVDI
+1086 
-1097 HNYLYYQETK
+1097 
-1107 VDNTTVITRTDKP
+1107 
-1120 GNFTIQDCK
+1120 
-1129 ITENSTTGTDNNCS
+1129 NSTTGTDGNS
-1143 GGGGIGITS
+1143 IGGGGISITS
-1152 DLRRGELYKEDSGTV
+1152 DLRRSELYKEKSGTV
-1167 NIIDTVVEGN
+1167 NIIDTVVEDN

-1204 TSGTAATTA
+1204 TSGITATTA
-1213 IDATNKY
+1213 IDAAY
-1220 KYSGGAVAVR
+1220 KYRYGGGAVAVR

-1235 IKGGTLITGNTS
+1235 IKGGTVIAGNTS

-1253 LYVKNADSRVLAAS
+1253 LYVKNADSRVLSAS
-1267 LTTKDCTISNNT
+1267 LTTEDCKINNNT

-1293 FAMGEKTFPDS
+1293 FAMGKKTSPDS

-1309 DVFVEKNAGEVTLP
+1309 DVFVEKSAGKVTLP
-1323 AASDL
+1323 AAEQLKGEYD
-1328 PGQYNAWLMDN
+1328 AWLMDDATLIEKAVTN
-1339 TPPALETD
+1339 ESS
-1347 IANDPTAEHYYTL
+1347 AEHYYTL
-1360 QGAACVVARLNGSAI
+1360 QGAAHFVARLNGLLGSLT
-1375 FNWGAEN
+1375 GKEY
-1382 FTTLQAALDAA
+1382 TTLQAALDEAA
-1393 KDKDGDASIDLLA
+1393 KKNGTASIDLLA

-1432 KITLSNGQNTN
+1432 KITLTNGQNTN

-1453 NYKADSAGGVLTGPA
+1453 NYKAGSAGGVLTGQA
-1468 NGIEMNSGTKSAYN
+1468 NGIEMNNGTKSAHN
-1482 TLILTGKTLTLRNL
+1482 KLILTGKTLTLRNL
-1496 SRAVNGQDCIDIT
+1496 SRAVYGDRYIDVT

-1516 GNTDSGIR
+1516 GNTSACIW
-1524 LNGSYHNIVAE
+1524 LNNDNNIKVD

-1540 KNTGYSIFTNGNYS
+1540 KNTGYSIVQNSNDS
-1554 TVALKDVEIYDN
+1554 TVDLKNVEIYEN
-1566 SGTNSGRVYV
+1566 NGNQGGRVYLG
-1576 NSNSTVTVDGG
+1576 NRNTLTVDGG
-1587 EFHDN
+1587 EYHDN
-1592 ITTSQSGGVIA
+1592 ATTSQNGGVIA

-1608 NTIIINGGKFY
+1608 NTITINGGEFY

-1670 EFYNNTAKN
+1670 EFYNNTANN

-1706 DNGGAVYIATK
+1706 DNGGALYIATK
-1717 AKVTLSAAEGANV
+1717 AKVTLSAAEGADV
-1730 GGIIRDNTASQ
+1730 GGIIRDNVASQ

-1769 GDVLFAQGGTVDLAD
+1769 GDVLFAQGGTVDLAN

-1793 KNADQLVWLK
+1793 ENAKDLVWLK
-1803 NDKETGDKAVRE
+1803 NDATTGKTVRSE
-1815 TADAQTIY
+1815 TAPAQTIY

-1838 IGSDKYFSVNQAIKA
+1838 IGSDKYFSINQAIKA
-1853 MEAADAEDAETNT
+1853 MEAADAEDTETN

-1893 GYTLTGHITVAN
+1893 GYTLTGHITVNN
-1905 LNNNNLTFT
+1905 LNNVGLTFT
-1914 LADDKTQSDY
+1914 LTDDNTQADYNKAGNVGTLTAASGTLVNIKDQS
-1924 KQGSTGGVLTSTSGN
+1924 
-1939 LVYINNQTNKPENT
+1939 NKPENT

-1966 TGSTCGVYADSNVN
+1966 RGVYAGNNTN
-1980 LVAEGS
+1980 LVLKDTTIS
-1986 SFSGHTVTAVN
+1986 NMTYTSTGH
-1997 TNGAA
+1997 GAGIRFGGA
-2002 ISYRDVG
+2002 GV
-2009 TLEVDNCT
+2009 LEADGCT
-2017 FTNNRITSNGHAGA
+2017 FANNRVESNYYGGA
-2031 IFMNSASCKATIT
+2031 IFMNSASSKATIT

-2049 NNQSKSNYGGAMW
+2049 NNYARSVGGAMF
-2062 LAGHAITLR
+2062 LNIHTITLR
-2071 GNTFAGNTAGSVG
+2071 GNTFAGNSTSDRG
-2084 GAVYLVP
+2084 GAIYMQP
-2091 CTNVEKAAAETE
+2091 RINTEKAESE
-2103 DYGSYD
+2103 KYGAYD
-2109 AVLENNTFENNK
+2109 VVLENNNFRNNK
-2121 AYSSGGAL
+2121 AYGNGGAL
-2129 YINPSTITVTTLL
+2129 YIDPSAITVTTLL

-2153 TAGGGAVYNNQGTL
+2153 TAQGGAVYQYNGTL
-2167 TLGTDNRFEE
+2167 TLGTGNLFEE
-2177 NKSYGSGSAMLANG
+2177 NKSYSGGSGMYVGG
-2191 NLLSVRDQENV
+2191 NLYSVRDLSGV
-2202 ELPADSYDTKFLN
+2202 ELPGDSYDTQFIK
-2215 NTAGYGNYSGGWA
+2215 NTSGYGNYNGGSA
-2228 ALYVGGGSSKHMR
+2228 ALYLSGGATKNMR
-2241 NMLFDGNVAAYNST
+2241 YMLFDGNVAAYGNT
-2255 ASAIYIGTG
+2255 ASAIYISTG
-2264 SASTAQ
+2264 SAGTAQ

-2278 RFEKNVGNRYTV
+2278 RFVKNVGNRYTV
-2290 YVDSNATNNNRL
+2290 YVDTNYTNKNL
-2302 RINDTVFDNNTVKYG
+2302 LKINDTDFDSNTVKYG
-2317 RTDGDASLLF
+2317 RTDGDAALLHIA
-2327 VSYGNNV
+2327 YGNSVQMSN
-2334 EMCDSSITNT
+2334 CTITKT
-2344 QGQGRVIRLLGGGT
+2344 QGEGRILRYYGGGT
-2358 LDAEGNAVPATSTFT
+2358 LDKDGNAFPATGTFT
-2373 HVTITNNKNCY
+2373 NVTITDNKNCY
-2384 YTPVVLTNGNSTEN
+2384 YTPVSLPNANRADSDE
-2398 DTWKRWSI
+2398 WKKLSI
-2406 QAKSTWTDCTITGNA
+2406 QAQSTWTDCTITGNA

-2455 GVYVSSPLTSYGFG
+2455 GVYVSSPLTNYGFG
-2469 DQQEGTVTFT
+2469 NQQEGVVTFT
-2479 NCDIT
+2479 NCYIT

-2499 SFYHNV
+2499 SFYQSV
-2505 RGIVKLNDC
+2505 RGIVNLKDC

-2566 SAYDTRDGESR
+2566 SAYDTKDGESR

-2582 CEIKNNTAN
+2582 CTITNNTAN

-2599 RQIKPESR
+2599 RQIKPEKR
-2607 GKDNQYRDYYMA
+2607 NKDSQYRDYYVN
-2619 HAVNTQTMIV
+2619 HAADTQTMIV
-2629 TGGTIAD
+2629 TRGTIAD

-2642 GGGICT
+2642 GGGIST
-2648 DYIGKN
+2648 DVVGKS
-2654 TNYNTLVVNVIGG
+2654 TNYNTLIVKVAGG

-2691 HLPQASKIHDNGRWL
+2691 HLPQASAIHDNGRWL

-2717 AIDYDP
+2717 PIDYDP

-2751 GSPYDSLQIAM
+2751 GSPYDSLQEAM
-2762 DTARAMLAEDPNQKL
+2762 DAARAMLAEDADQKL
-2777 TVQLLTNTNSST
+2777 IVQLLANTNSST

-2798 LDLAGHTITGIGGK
+2798 LDLAGHIITGIGGK
-2812 PALTIESDVN
+2812 PALTVESNVN
-2822 IINSK
+2822 IINSN
-2827 PAEGGTISGTA
+2827 PAKGGTISGTA

-2852 TMIGTT
+2852 TMTDTT

-2880 LGQDSSITGCQA
+2880 LDRGSTITGCQA

-2902 GSFTQTGNAT
+2902 GSFTQTNDAVIT
-2912 ISDCSAFENAA
+2912 NCSVFENAA
-2923 FTNCGYGGAV
+2923 FSACGYGGAV

-2938 TYTLQSGSVT
+2938 IYTLQSGSVT

-2960 ANNNG
+2960 ANNSG

-2972 GEISGNTC
+2972 GKISGNTC

-2995 GGSITGNTCTESGGG
+2995 GGSITDNTCTESGGG

-3044 INNGNC
+3044 INGGNC

-3156 TKKYHNTSDK
+3156 TKNYHNTSDK

-3208 YIYRMSITKQDTGDG
+3208 YIYRMSITKQDTGD
-3223 EKDYYDAEDGVI
+3223 DVNDHYDAEDGVI
-3235 TAGEVMNGKTADNV
+3235 TAADVMNGKKADNV
-3249 KSVEPTGETYPL
+3249 KSVEPTDKTYPL
-3261 NYDKGDKDTPGNVT
+3261 NYDKDTPDNVKT
-3275 TDKTLKVTY
+3275 VETLKVTY
-3284 KDNRPEEIVRPET
+3284 TDNRPEEIVRPET

-3328 KSAEM
+3328 KSAGM
-3333 GNKLLDA
+3333 GNKLLGA

-3389 IEEKDLG
+3389 IEEQDLG
-3396 TMNMTMQFSIKVGGM
+3396 AMNMTMQFSIKVGGM
-3411 HNGVTV
+3411 HNGATV

-3430 QSYRTGTNPYDDRV
+3430 QSYRTKTNPYDDRV
-3444 VLDANPMRVS
+3444 VLDANTMRVS

-3479 KTEITEAEYKK
+3479 KTEITEQQYNEKRENNPNS
-3490 LLADGDH
+3490 

-3523 GIEVPSGDITFDVNM
+3523 GIEVPSRDITFDVNM

-3617 GTWTALDPDENSAF
+3617 GTWTALNPDEDSTF
-3631 TRGDGTKVKQTQLT
+3631 TRGDGTVVKQTKLT

-3655 ISKSNDQA
+3655 ISKSNDKE

-3868 PVYKMSQQEVAA
+3868 PVCKMSQKEVAA

-3922 VLKDES
+3922 VLEDGS

-3938 ARADGAGLDD
+3938 ARTDGAGLDN
-3948 SQPLWDK
+3948 SQPLW
-3955 EKNTRD
+3955 EKQPNTRD

-3969 KYSFNGMKMTVGSDG
+3969 KYSFNDMEMTVGSDA

-4059 FYRSATANGS
+4059 FYRSATATGS
-4069 NPGWTRLMDN
+4069 NPGWTRLIDN

-4100 RAKAPV
+4100 QANAPV

-4116 TIHWDIG
+4116 KINWDIG
-4123 TPTINRITNNY
+4123 TPTISRITNNY

-4206 AKANLEVFDGTTQTD
+4206 AKANLEVFDGMTQTD

-4264 TTWQNF
+4264 KTWQEFN
-4270 DFETNYE
+4270 FETNYE
-4277 KDYVK
+4277 KDYVQQP
-4282 RLTRL
+4282 TRL
-4287 HLTTMITDVKKVLP
+4287 HLTTTITDVKKVLP

-4312 ADPGRDITGESDQDT
+4312 ADPGRDITGEK
-4327 GESDQDGAWYKNLR
+4327 DQDGAWYKNLR

-4395 LTYINEGGVPSDL
+4395 LTYINEGGANSDL

-4442 TAINLGTDDITVKY
+4442 SAINWDTGGIMVKY

-4464 NNKGVLN
+4464 TNKSVLD
-4471 REATMQMAS
+4471 RAATMQEAER
-4480 SNGTQLTNRTTQ
+4480 GTQLTTKTTQ
-4492 DNSVTF
+4492 GNSVTF

-4504 IHKATDDSE
+4504 IHRATGTSE

-4518 IQLKDLPNATVKV
+4518 LQLKGLPNAIVKV
-4531 RVELAVKQTKD
+4531 HVKLAVTQTKD
-4542 GVNALLT
+4542 SVNALLT
-4549 DSDNTTVQQS
+4549 DSDDKTVQQS

-4571 GGKNNALLT
+4571 GGESNALLT

-4634 KKTTA
+4634 TKPNTQDEK
-4639 DPADVVYTDA
+4639 PVYI
-4649 DGNAYC
+4649 DGGNSYYA
-4655 TVTDTLGNK
+4655 VTDTLGNE
-4664 VQSITTISDG
+4664 VQPVTTTSDG
-4674 RYSFEN
+4674 RYTFEN
-4680 LKQGKYRVLFKDSEK
+4680 LKQGEYRVLFTDSKD
-4695 GYMMEDS
+4695 GYMMEDG

-4712 SVTKRDAMGDTSNK
+4712 SVTKHDAMGDTSNK
-4726 TAPQYGTEDANTL
+4726 AAPQYGTEDANTL

-4775 KVWQNIPDAKKAAE
+4775 KVWQNIPDAEKAAE
-4789 AEVDFTLAATQ
+4789 AKVNFTLAATQ
-4800 GKNELEEAV
+4800 GEKKLEEAV

-4845 DSAERTV
+4845 DSDERTV

-4874 LEQDTV
+4874 LRQDTV
-4880 RADGDTWIGNVSF
+4880 RAGHDTWIGNVSF
-4893 VQQQHTEKVSSGAES
+4893 VQQQVTEKVSSGAES

-4927 ILIHKL
+4927 ILIHKR

-4977 NEENE
+4977 NEETE

-5015 LTITDRDKNGNTL
+5015 LTITDRDKTGNTL
-5028 PTIAL
+5028 PIITL
-5033 EDDKGIL
+5033 EDDKGNL
-5040 LYTAVMTQDQ
+5040 LYTAKMTKAAEGEELYTITV
-5050 EKGDY
+5050 EKGE
-5055 SVDVTA
+5055 TRE
-5061 GANRDTSTASA
+5061 GSTASA

-5080 ETEQEQSNL
+5080 ETMPTTEQEQSNL
-5089 PIRTQISMK
+5089 PIRTQISME

>member
-1 MKKKSTQRIAAWL
+1 M
-14 LAAGMMAGTF
+14 
-24 AQPMA
+24 
-29 VYAESTASIA
+29 
-39 ASDSTT
+39 
-45 GDSITADADVVIAT
+45 
-59 PTPEPDT
+59 
-66 GTDTAATPVPTADS
+66 
-80 QTPQDPESTAAPET
+80 
-94 TPAPDAA
+94 
-101 EDAPTPAPTPAA
+101 
-113 EDTADDAADTDDT
+113 
-126 TDTTTTVTP
+126 
-135 ADLQSCI
+135 
-142 ALLAA
+142 
-147 SQLSLDADS
+147 
-156 IEPDVREETLALS
+156 
-169 DEITET
+169 
-175 EPSTLQAVVNAAV
+175 
-188 YAAPA
+188 
-193 DQTDIT
+193 
-199 VDVPVNNYTGTL
+199 
-211 VIPDATI
+211 
-218 VGKDDSGN
+218 
-226 EINISYTNKN
+226 
-236 IILNMTD
+236 
-243 STLTVPT
+243 
-250 DAAVGVSVFG
+250 
-260 SLTIRGGTIQA
+260 
-271 ADGCTATRG
+271 
-280 VQVQLGSALTLDG
+280 
-293 TTISGFTYAGPGAG
+293 
-307 VYVKGTAAVDTNG
+307 
-320 QFDVAL
+320 
-326 GKNQEPL
+326 
-333 QNADNTYQ
+333 
-341 FKKLQRENGNSMDTS
+341 
-356 FTMRGGATITGC
+356 
-368 QSDGNG
+368 
-374 AALYVHN
+374 
-381 AALLTLDEANFTNN
+381 
-395 NAGGF
+395 
-400 GGAVYLGTGVQTT
+400 
-413 IGDGVTFTGN
+413 
-423 HAAKD
+423 
-428 GGALYLAN
+428 
-436 QYTLHVKADNI
+436 
-447 LVQVPVTFNGGTFT
+447 
-461 DNSTDTY
+461 
-468 GGALAFD
+468 
-475 PAFDGLAGDTI
+475 
-486 EGVTFG
+486 
-492 TSEPT
+492 
-497 TSDEENAEA
+497 
-506 ETILH
+506 
-511 GNYAALR
+511 
-518 GGAIAFNSYIKE
+518 
-530 NTLKNC
+530 
-536 TFTGNTALRY
+536 
-546 AGAVYYPNNYGKT
+546 
-559 TEFNPVYTVDGC
+559 
-571 TFKQNSATYDVK
+571 
-583 NGDDAAGGAITIQV
+583 
-597 DPTDT
+597 
-602 PNTVQVARLYVKN
+602 
-615 STFTGNTATGY
+615 
-626 GGAISTRREA
+626 
-636 NRSNARIYLNIDS
+636 
-649 STFDI
+649 
-654 NRVTSAATGGWRGG
+654 
-668 GAVWVAGYA
+668 
-677 WADFTNNMFTGNYSA
+677 
-692 QYGGAIAS
+692 
-700 NNTANY
+700 
-706 RGRTLTLGALREDGT
+706 
-721 PDPDKGNTF
+721 
-730 TNNSSNSVGG
+730 
-740 AVCVGTDGLGDNT
+740 
-753 NGIYTTVHIYGNTFT
+753 
-768 KNTTNWG
+768 
-775 SGGALYVDS
+775 
-784 STQRDDLGLEVVGAT
+784 
-799 FTGNQAINSSSSGAV
+799 
-814 RIYGVPTSFKD
+814 
-825 CEFINNTTEQ
+825 
-835 SHGGAIWVNRTNRF
+835 
-849 DMDNVTFTGNTAG
+849 
-862 AVRNDGWGGAIFIN
+862 
-876 EIPSSFGATFTW
+876 
-888 NDVTFEGN
+888 
-896 TSRSHGGAVGIN
+896 
-908 TNVYLTLNAT
+908 
-918 NITASNNKSISQNG
+918 
-932 GAFYLSQGRYT
+932 
-943 LKDAVFENNTA
+943 
-954 GSSGGAIYV
+954 
-963 WNQYSGNS
+963 
-971 LTINGNSR
+971 
-979 FVGNTANNSGGAVQ
+979 
-993 FESNDQYR
+993 
-1001 TGADGNLEYYHGELN
+1001 
-1016 IIGTAVTP
+1016 
-1024 IVFSNNTAKNYS
+1024 
-1036 GGALCIGAHNTDTLD
+1036 
-1051 YLDVYNNTAQRYGGG
+1051 
-1066 IYINNSTTE
+1066 
-1075 GTLTNSKIHNN
+1075 
-1086 TTSWAGGGVDI
+1086 
-1097 HNYLYYQETK
+1097 
-1107 VDNTTVITRTDKP
+1107 
-1120 GNFTIQDCK
+1120 
-1129 ITENSTTGTDNNCS
+1129 
-1143 GGGGIGITS
+1143 
-1152 DLRRGELYKEDSGTV
+1152 
-1167 NIIDTVVEGN
+1167 
-1177 TTTLAG
+1177 
-1183 GGIYCGYNGTNN
+1183 
-1195 ISGGSISNN
+1195 
-1204 TSGTAATTA
+1204 
-1213 IDATNKY
+1213 
-1220 KYSGGAVAVR
+1220 
-1230 NNTTT
+1230 
-1235 IKGGTLITGNTS
+1235 
-1247 GVDGGA
+1247 
-1253 LYVKNADSRVLAAS
+1253 
-1267 LTTKDCTISNNT
+1267 
-1279 AKKGGIAYVSAGAS
+1279 
-1293 FAMGEKTFPDS
+1293 
-1304 NEGVG
+1304 
-1309 DVFVEKNAGEVTLP
+1309 
-1323 AASDL
+1323 
-1328 PGQYNAWLMDN
+1328 
-1339 TPPALETD
+1339 
-1347 IANDPTAEHYYTL
+1347 
-1360 QGAACVVARLNGSAI
+1360 
-1375 FNWGAEN
+1375 
-1382 FTTLQAALDAA
+1382 
-1393 KDKDGDASIDLLA
+1393 
-1406 DVGEQVTATTVNNPI
+1406 
-1421 TLNLNGYTLTG
+1421 
-1432 KITLSNGQNTN
+1432 
-1443 AFTLTDKKAD
+1443 
-1453 NYKADSAGGVLTGPA
+1453 
-1468 NGIEMNSGTKSAYN
+1468 
-1482 TLILTGKTLTLRNL
+1482 
-1496 SRAVNGQDCIDIT
+1496 
-1509 AKDVTFT
+1509 
-1516 GNTDSGIR
+1516 
-1524 LNGSYHNIVAE
+1524 
-1535 GAVFT
+1535 
-1540 KNTGYSIFTNGNYS
+1540 
-1554 TVALKDVEIYDN
+1554 
-1566 SGTNSGRVYV
+1566 
-1576 NSNSTVTVDGG
+1576 
-1587 EFHDN
+1587 
-1592 ITTSQSGGVIA
+1592 
-1603 SVGWT
+1603 
-1608 NTIIINGGKFY
+1608 
-1619 NNKAVNG
+1619 
-1626 GVVYL
+1626 VYL

-1670 EFYNNTAKN
+1670 EFYNNTANN

-1706 DNGGAVYIATK
+1706 DNGGALYIATK
-1717 AKVTLSAAEGANV
+1717 AKVTLSAAEDAAV

-1793 KNADQLVWLK
+1793 ENAKDLVWLK
-1803 NDKETGDKAVRE
+1803 NDATTGKTVRSE
-1815 TADAQTIY
+1815 IAPAQTIY
-1823 TLAPAGENTGSYAAR
+1823 TLAPAGKNTGSYAAR
-1838 IGSDKYFSVNQAIKA
+1838 IGSDKYFSINQAIKA
-1853 MEAADAEDAETNT
+1853 MEAADAEDAETN

-1893 GYTLTGHITVAN
+1893 GYTLTGHITVTD
-1905 LNNNNLTFT
+1905 LNKAGLTFT
-1914 LADDKTQSDY
+1914 LCNAKGEGDYNPAD
-1924 KQGSTGGVLTSTSGN
+1924 GGGKLTSESGTLLVTNGQTS
-1939 LVYINNQTNKPENT
+1939 KPDNT
-1953 TVKLQGVTLTGST
+1953 TVKLQGVTLDGST
-1966 TGSTCGVYADSNVN
+1966 MDGSTRGVYTGNNTN
-1980 LVAEGS
+1980 LVLKDTTIS
-1986 SFSGHTVTAVN
+1986 NMTYTSTDH
-1997 TNGAA
+1997 GAGIRFGGA
-2002 ISYRDVG
+2002 GV
-2009 TLEVDNCT
+2009 LEADGCT
-2017 FTNNRITSNGHAGA
+2017 FANNRVESNCYGGA
-2031 IFMNSASCKATIT
+2031 IFMNSASSKATIT

-2049 NNQSKSNYGGAMW
+2049 NNYARNVGGAMF
-2062 LAGHAITLR
+2062 LNSHTITLR
-2071 GNTFAGNTAGSVG
+2071 GNTFAGNSTSDRG
-2084 GAVYLVP
+2084 GAIYMQP
-2091 CTNVEKAAAETE
+2091 RINTEKAESKK
-2103 DYGSYD
+2103 YGAYD
-2109 AVLENNTFENNK
+2109 VVLENNTFRNNK
-2121 AYSSGGAL
+2121 AYGNGGAL
-2129 YINPSTITVTTLL
+2129 YIDPSAITVTTLL

-2153 TAGGGAVYNNQGTL
+2153 TAQGGAVYQYNGTL

-2177 NKSYGSGSAMLANG
+2177 NKSYSGGSGMYVGG
-2191 NLLSVRDQENV
+2191 NLYSVRDLSGV
-2202 ELPADSYDTKFLN
+2202 ELPGDSYDTQFIK
-2215 NTAGYGNYSGGWA
+2215 NTSGYGNYNGGWA
-2228 ALYVGGGSSKHMR
+2228 ALYLSGGATKNMR
-2241 NMLFDGNVAAYNST
+2241 HMLFDGNVAAYGNT

-2270 RDMWIDHC
+2270 RNMWIDHC
-2278 RFEKNVGNRYTV
+2278 RFENNVGNRYTV
-2290 YVDSNATNNNRL
+2290 YVDTNYTNNNL
-2302 RINDTVFDNNTVKYG
+2302 LKINDTVFDNNTVKYG
-2317 RTDGDASLLF
+2317 RTDGDAALLHIA
-2327 VSYGNNV
+2327 YGNSV
-2334 EMCDSSITNT
+2334 EMSDSTITKT
-2344 QGQGRVIRLLGGGT
+2344 QGEGRILRYYGGGT
-2358 LDAEGNAVPATSTFT
+2358 LDKDGKAVPATGTFT
-2373 HVTITNNKNCY
+2373 NVTITDNKNCY
-2384 YTPVVLTNGNSTEN
+2384 YTPVSLPNANRADSDE
-2398 DTWKRWSI
+2398 WKKLSI
-2406 QAKSTWTDCTITGNA
+2406 QAQSTWKDCTITGNA
-2421 ASITSPDSAGGFAVS
+2421 ASITSQDGAGGFEVY

-2455 GVYVSSPLTSYGFG
+2455 GVYVSSPLTNYGFG
-2469 DQQEGTVTFT
+2469 DQQEGVVTFT
-2479 NCDIT
+2479 NCHIT

-2499 SFYHNV
+2499 SYYQSV
-2505 RGIVKLNDC
+2505 RGIVNLKDC
-2514 TITDNTGNYGGGI
+2514 TITDNTGSYGGGI
-2527 RVGGNDNDDWNAS
+2527 RVGGNDNDEWNAS

-2566 SAYDTRDGESR
+2566 SAYDTEDGNSR

-2582 CEIKNNTAN
+2582 CTITNNTAN

-2599 RQIKPESR
+2599 RQIKPEKRS
-2607 GKDNQYRDYYMA
+2607 KDYQYRDYYVG
-2619 HAVNTQTMIV
+2619 HAADTQTMIV

-2642 GGGICT
+2642 GGGIST
-2648 DYIGKN
+2648 DVVGKN
-2654 TNYNTLVVNVIGG
+2654 TNYNTLIVKVANG

-2691 HLPQASKIHDNGRWL
+2691 HLPQASAIHDNGRWL

-2717 AIDYDP
+2717 PIDYDP

-2738 TEVAQIVKDGEVV
+2738 TEVAQIVKDGDVI
-2751 GSPYDSLQIAM
+2751 GGPYNSLQIAM
-2762 DTARAMLAEDPNQKL
+2762 DAARAMLAEDPTQKL

-2798 LDLAGHTITGIGGK
+2798 LDLAGHIITGIGGK

-2822 IINSK
+2822 IINSN
-2827 PAEGGTISGTA
+2827 PDEGGTISGTA

-2852 TMIGTT
+2852 TMTDTT

-2880 LGQDSSITGCQA
+2880 LGQGSTITGCQA

-2902 GSFTQTGNAT
+2902 GSFTQTNDAVIT
-2912 ISDCSAFENAA
+2912 NCSVFENAA
-2923 FTNCGYGGAV
+2923 FSACGYGGAV

-2938 TYTLQSGSVT
+2938 SYTLQSGSVT

-2960 ANNNG
+2960 ANNSG

-2995 GGSITGNTCTESGGG
+2995 GGSITDNTCTESGGG

-3023 TNASQDVV
+3023 TNASQGVV

-3044 INNGNC
+3044 INGGNC

-3156 TKKYHNTSDK
+3156 TQNYHNTSDK

-3208 YIYRMSITKQDTGDG
+3208 YIYRMSITEQDTGDG
-3223 EKDYYDAEDGVI
+3223 KKDYYDAEDGVI
-3235 TAGEVMNGKTADNV
+3235 TAADVMNGKKADNV
-3249 KSVEPTGETYPL
+3249 KSVEPTGKTYPL
-3261 NYDKGDKDTPGNVT
+3261 NYDKDTPDNVKT
-3275 TDKTLKVTY
+3275 VETLKVTY
-3284 KDNRPEEIVRPET
+3284 TDNRPEEIVRPET

-3328 KSAEM
+3328 KSAGM
-3333 GNKLLDA
+3333 GNKLLGA

-3396 TMNMTMQFSIKVGGM
+3396 TMNLTMQFSIKVGGM
-3411 HNGVTV
+3411 HNGATV

-3430 QSYRTGTNPYDDRV
+3430 QSYRTKTNPYDDRV
-3444 VLDANPMRVS
+3444 VLDANTMRVS
-3454 AKAAYNLSVANN
+3454 AKAAYNLSVGNN
-3466 PSLRHIGYFDMDT
+3466 PSLRHIGYFDMNT

-3490 LLADGDH
+3490 LLAEDGH

-3523 GIEVPSGDITFDVNM
+3523 GIEVPSRDITFDVNM

-3575 TGYDTRNNTAGIN
+3575 TGYDTSNNTAGIN

-3617 GTWTALDPDENSAF
+3617 GTWTALHPDENSTF
-3631 TRGDGTKVKQTQLT
+3631 TRGDGTVVKQTKLT

-3655 ISKSNDQA
+3655 ISKSNDKE

-3686 NDGYEGFLQTDMHMA
+3686 NSGYEGFLQTDMHMA

-3735 LRDYAKNE
+3735 LRSYAKNE

-3816 VVTPANNTDTFIYDA
+3816 VVTPANNTDKFIYDA

-3868 PVYKMSQQEVAA
+3868 PVYKMSQKEVAA

-3922 VLKDES
+3922 VLKDGS

-3938 ARADGAGLDD
+3938 ERADGAGLDN
-3948 SQPLWDK
+3948 SQPLW
-3955 EKNTRD
+3955 EKQPNTRD

-3969 KYSFNGMKMTVGSDG
+3969 KYSFNDMEMTVGSDG
-3984 ATKDIEGLVYYDT
+3984 ATKEIKGLVYYDT

-4059 FYRSATANGS
+4059 FYRSATATGS

-4079 GTVLTKRSELLY
+4079 GTMLTKRSELLY

-4100 RAKAPV
+4100 QADPPV

-4123 TPTINRITNNY
+4123 TPTISRITNNY

-4264 TTWQNF
+4264 TIWQEFN
-4270 DFETNYE
+4270 FETNYE
-4277 KDYVK
+4277 KDYVQQP
-4282 RLTRL
+4282 TRL
-4287 HLTTMITDVKKVLP
+4287 HLTTTITDIKKVLP

-4312 ADPGRDITGESDQDT
+4312 ADPDRDIKDER
-4327 GESDQDGAWYKNLR
+4327 DQDGAWYKNLR

-4395 LTYINEGGVPSDL
+4395 LTYIKEDGATSDL

-4442 TAINLGTDDITVKY
+4442 SAINLGTDDITVKY

-4464 NNKGVLN
+4464 NKDVLN
-4471 REATMQMAS
+4471 RATTMKNAER
-4480 SNGTQLTNRTTQ
+4480 GTPLTTKTTQ
-4492 DNSVTF
+4492 GNSVTF

-4504 IHKATDDSE
+4504 IHKATGKSG

-4518 IQLKDLPNATVKV
+4518 LQLKGLPNATVKV
-4531 RVELAVKQTKD
+4531 HVKLAVTQTKD
-4542 GVNALLT
+4542 DVNALLT
-4549 DSDNTTVQQS
+4549 DIDDKTVQQS

-4634 KKTTA
+4634 TKPNTQA
-4639 DPADVVYTDA
+4639 EDPVYTD
-4649 DGNAYC
+4649 GNDNSYYA
-4655 TVTDTLGNK
+4655 VTDTLGNK
-4664 VQSITTISDG
+4664 VQSVTTTSDG
-4674 RYSFEN
+4674 RYTFEN
-4680 LKQGKYRVLFKDSEK
+4680 LKQGEYRVLFTDSKD
-4695 GYMMEDS
+4695 GYKMEDD

-4789 AEVDFTLAATQ
+4789 AKVDFTLAATQ
-4800 GKNELEEAV
+4800 GKEKLEEAV
-4809 YTLTNKT
+4809 YTLSNTA
-4816 VSDPAKAAQDASDL
+4816 VSKPAKADENAGDL
-4830 TLFGKFVGTGVDFTD
+4830 ALFGKFVGTGVDFTD
-4845 DSAERTV
+4845 DSDERTV

-4874 LEQDTV
+4874 LRQDTV

-4893 VQQQHTEKVSSGAES
+4893 VQWQDTEKVSSGAES

-4914 TRLVAVNTARIYE
+4914 TRLVAVNTARTYE
-4927 ILIHKL
+4927 ILIHKR

-4977 NEENE
+4977 NEETK

-5028 PTIAL
+5028 PSIAL
-5033 EDDKGIL
+5033 EDDKGNL
-5040 LYTAVMTQDQ
+5040 LYTAVMTPKQ
-5050 EKGDY
+5050 ETGDY

-5061 GANRDTSTASA
+5061 GDGRVTSTASA

-5080 ETEQEQSNL
+5080 EKMPKNEQEQSNL
-5089 PIRTQISMK
+5089 PIRTQISME

>member
-80 QTPQDPESTAAPET
+80 QTPQDPASTAAPET

-101 EDAPTPAPTPAA
+101 EDAPTPTPTPAA

-126 TDTTTTVTP
+126 TDTTITVTP

-188 YAAPA
+188 YAAPEG
-193 DQTDIT
+193 QTDIA
-199 VDVPVNNYTGTL
+199 VDVPANNYTGTL

-218 VGKDDSGN
+218 VGKDASGN

-260 SLTIRGGTIQA
+260 NLTINGGTIQA

-356 FTMRGGATITGC
+356 FTMRGGATITNC
-368 QSDGNG
+368 KSDGNG

-381 AALLTLDEANFTNN
+381 AARLTLESANFTNN

-413 IGDGVTFTGN
+413 IGNDVTFTGN

-475 PAFDGLAGDTI
+475 PAFDGIADNTI
-486 EGVTFG
+486 ENVTFG
-492 TSEPT
+492 QAETTTSEEEDAEEET
-497 TSDEENAEA
+497 T
-506 ETILH
+506 LH

-518 GGAIAFNSYIKE
+518 GGAIAFNSNIKE

-536 TFTGNTALRY
+536 TFRGNTALRY
-546 AGAVYYPNNYGKT
+546 AGAVYYPNNYSKT
-559 TEFNPVYTVDGC
+559 SDFNPVYTVDGC
-571 TFKQNSATYDVK
+571 TFDRNSATYDVK
-583 NGDDAAGGAITIQV
+583 NGDDAGGGAILIQV
-597 DPTDT
+597 NPTDT
-602 PNTVQVARLYVKN
+602 PNTVQVASLYVKN
-615 STFTGNTATGY
+615 STFTGNTAPGY
-626 GGAISTRREA
+626 GGAIATRRETGYG
-636 NRSNARIYLNIDS
+636 NARIYLNIDGS
-649 STFDI
+649 KFDS
-654 NRVTSAATGGWRGG
+654 NRATSAGNGGWRGG
-668 GAVWVAGYA
+668 GAVWVSGYA
-677 WADFTNNMFTGNYSA
+677 WADFTANTFTGNYSA
-692 QYGGAIAS
+692 HFGGAIAS
-700 NNTANY
+700 NNDNVY
-706 RGRTLTLGALREDGT
+706 QGRVITLGVLREDGT
-721 PDPDKGNTF
+721 PDPDKANTF
-730 TNNSSNSVGG
+730 TNNSANSWGG
-740 AVCVGTDGLGDNT
+740 AISTGASGSGDNT
-753 NGIYTTVHIYGNTFT
+753 NGIYTTVRIYGGSFAG
-768 KNTTNWG
+768 NTTLWG

-784 STQRDDLGLEVVGAT
+784 GTQRNDLGLEVVGAT
-799 FTGNQAINSSSSGAV
+799 FTGNQAKNSSSSGAV

-825 CEFINNTTEQ
+825 CEFANNTTEQ
-835 SHGGAIWVNRTNRF
+835 SHGGAVWVNRTKRF

-862 AVRNDGWGGAIFIN
+862 AVRNDGWGGAVFIN
-876 EIPSSFGATFTW
+876 EIPSSFEAAFTW
-888 NDVTFEGN
+888 NNVTFEGN

-918 NITASNNKSISQNG
+918 NITASNNKSISQSG

-943 LKDAVFENNTA
+943 LTDAVFENNTA
-954 GSSGGAIYV
+954 GNNGGAIYV

-1001 TGADGNLEYYHGELN
+1001 TGADGNLEYYRGELN
-1016 IIGTAVTP
+1016 IIGTADNP

-1051 YLDVYNNTAQRYGGG
+1051 YLDVHDNTAQRYGGG

-1120 GNFTIQDCK
+1120 GNFTIRDCE
-1129 ITENSTTGTDNNCS
+1129 ITDNSTTGTDGNSS

-1220 KYSGGAVAVR
+1220 KYGGGAVAVR

-1235 IKGGTLITGNTS
+1235 IKGGTVIAGNTS

-1293 FAMGEKTFPDS
+1293 FAMGETTFPDS

-1323 AASDL
+1323 AASKLKGVYDACV
-1328 PGQYNAWLMDN
+1328 YDAWLMDD
-1339 TPPALETD
+1339 ETS
-1347 IANDPTAEHYYTL
+1347 IKKAFTNDSSAEHYYTL
-1360 QGAACVVARLNGSAI
+1360 QGAARVVARLNGS
-1375 FNWGAEN
+1375 GLLDKDVTY
-1382 FTTLQAALDAA
+1382 TTLQAALDAA

-1432 KITLSNGQNTN
+1432 KITLTNNQNTN
-1443 AFTLTDKKAD
+1443 AFTLTDKQAAD
-1453 NYKADSAGGVLTGPA
+1453 YKKGSTGGVLTGPA
-1468 NGIEMNSGTKSAYN
+1468 NGIEMNSGTKSAHN

-1554 TVALKDVEIYDN
+1554 TVALKDVEICDN

-1717 AKVTLSAAEGANV
+1717 AKVTLSAADGADV

-1784 TQDLHTDGI
+1784 TKALYTKDIEDAGT
-1793 KNADQLVWLK
+1793 LVWLK
-1803 NDKETGDKAVRE
+1803 NDETTGETVRSNE
-1815 TADAQTIY
+1815 TAPAQTIY

-1838 IGSDKYFSVNQAIKA
+1838 IGSDKYFSINQAIKA
-1853 MEAADAEDAETNT
+1853 MEAADAADAETNT

-1893 GYTLTGHITVAN
+1893 GYTLTGHITVNN
-1905 LNNNNLTFT
+1905 LNNVGLTFT
-1914 LADDKTQSDY
+1914 LTDDNTQADYNKAGNVGTLTAASGTLVNIKDQS
-1924 KQGSTGGVLTSTSGN
+1924 
-1939 LVYINNQTNKPENT
+1939 NNPENT
-1953 TVKLQGVTLTGST
+1953 TVKLQGVTLTGAT
-1966 TGSTCGVYADSNVN
+1966 RGVYAGRNVN

-1986 SFSGHTVTAVN
+1986 SFSGHTVTTVN
-1997 TNGAA
+1997 THGAA
-2002 ISYRDVG
+2002 ISYGGVG
-2009 TLEVDNCT
+2009 TLVVSNCKFADNRVT
-2017 FTNNRITSNGHAGA
+2017 ANGHAGA

-2049 NNQSKSNYGGAMW
+2049 NNQSKSNYGGAVW

-2091 CTNVEKAAAETE
+2091 CTNAEKAAAETE
-2103 DYGSYD
+2103 AYGSYD
-2109 AVLENNTFENNK
+2109 AVLENNTFKNNT
-2121 AYSSGGAL
+2121 AYSAGGAL
-2129 YINPSTITVTTLL
+2129 YINPSAITVTTLV
-2142 DHCTFTNNSTT
+2142 DRCTFTNNSSTT
-2153 TAGGGAVYNNQGTL
+2153 SNGGAVYTNQGTL

-2177 NKSYGSGSAMLANG
+2177 NKSYSSGSGMYVGG
-2191 NLLSVRDQENV
+2191 NLYSVRDLSGV
-2202 ELPADSYDTKFLN
+2202 ELPKESYDTKFIN
-2215 NTAGYGNYSGGWA
+2215 NTSGYGNYNGGNAALSVSGGA
-2228 ALYVGGGSSKHMR
+2228 TKNMR
-2241 NMLFDGNVAAYNST
+2241 YMLFDRNVAAYGNT
-2255 ASAIYIGTG
+2255 ASAIYISTG

-2278 RFEKNVGNRYTV
+2278 RFVKNVGNRYTV
-2290 YVDSNATNNNRL
+2290 YVDTNYTNNNL
-2302 RINDTVFDNNTVKYG
+2302 LKINNTVFDNNTVKYG
-2317 RTDGDASLLF
+2317 RTDGDAALLYIA
-2327 VSYGNNV
+2327 YGNSV
-2334 EMCDSSITNT
+2334 MMSDCTITKT
-2344 QGQGRVIRLLGGGT
+2344 QGEGRILRYYGGGT
-2358 LDAEGNAVPATSTFT
+2358 LDKDGKAVPATGTFT
-2373 HVTITNNKNCY
+2373 NVTITDNKNCY
-2384 YTPVVLTNGNSTEN
+2384 YTPVSLTNANRADSDE
-2398 DTWKRWSI
+2398 WKKLSI
-2406 QAKSTWTDCTITGNA
+2406 QAKSTWTGCTITGNA

-2455 GVYVSSPLTSYGFG
+2455 GVYVSSPLTNYGFG
-2469 DQQEGTVTFT
+2469 DQQEGVVTFT

-2499 SFYHNV
+2499 SFYQSV
-2505 RGIVKLNDC
+2505 RGIVNLTDC
-2514 TITDNTGNYGGGI
+2514 TIKDNTGNYGGGI

-2566 SAYDTRDGESR
+2566 SAYDTVGGESR

-2582 CEIKNNTAN
+2582 CTITNNTAN

-2599 RQIKPESR
+2599 RQIKPEKRS
-2607 GKDNQYRDYYMA
+2607 KDSQYRDYYVD
-2619 HAVNTQTMIV
+2619 HAADTQTMIV
-2629 TGGTIAD
+2629 TGGTITD

-2642 GGGICT
+2642 GGGIST
-2648 DYIGKN
+2648 DVVGKN
-2654 TNYNTLVVNVIGG
+2654 TNYNTLIVKVADG

-2676 GQDVYAYKTQADTVL
+2676 GQDVYAYKAQADTVL
-2691 HLPQASKIHDNGRWL
+2691 HLPQASAIHDNGRWL

-2738 TEVAQIVKDGEVV
+2738 TEVAQIVKDGKVV
-2751 GSPYDSLQIAM
+2751 GGPYDSLQIAM
-2762 DTARAMLAEDPNQKL
+2762 DAARAMLAEDPTQKL

-2822 IINSK
+2822 IINSI

-2838 TDGGALLLRNNANV
+2838 TDGGALLLRSNANV
-2852 TMIGTT
+2852 TMTDTT

-2880 LGQDSSITGCQA
+2880 LDRGSTITGCQA

-2902 GSFTQTGNAT
+2902 GSFTQTGDAVITN
-2912 ISDCSAFENAA
+2912 CSVFENAA
-2923 FTNCGYGGAV
+2923 FSACGYGGAV

-2938 TYTLQSGSVT
+2938 IYTLQNGSVT
-2948 NNSATQNGIIYI
+2948 NNSATKNGIIYI
-2960 ANNNG
+2960 ANNSG
-2965 AEFTMTK
+2965 AEFTMTQGK
-2972 GEISGNTC
+2972 ISGNTC
-2980 KNGTIYQAGGTMTLA
+2980 KNGTIYQEGGTMTLA
-2995 GGSITGNTCTESGGG
+2995 GGSITGNTCTESGG
-3010 VYQNGGSSLLLGN
+3010 VYQNGGSSLLLGT

-3044 INNGNC
+3044 INGGNC

-3235 TAGEVMNGKTADNV
+3235 TAAEVMSGAKADNV
-3249 KSVEPTGETYPL
+3249 RSVKPAGKTYPL
-3261 NYDKGDKDTPGNVT
+3261 NYDKEIPADV
-3275 TDKTLKVTY
+3275 KTEEALEVTY
-3284 KDNRPEEIVRPET
+3284 KNGSTETVRPET
-3297 PVQWTAGSDA
+3297 PVQWTAGSDK

-3328 KSAEM
+3328 KSAGM
-3333 GNKLLDA
+3333 GDKLLNA

-3396 TMNMTMQFSIKVGGM
+3396 TMNLTMQFSIKVGGM
-3411 HNGVTV
+3411 HNGATV

-3430 QSYRTGTNPYDDRV
+3430 QSYQTETNPYNDRV
-3444 VLDANPMRVS
+3444 VLDANTMRVS

-3479 KTEITEAEYKK
+3479 KTEITEQQYNEKRENNPNS
-3490 LLADGDH
+3490 

-3523 GIEVPSGDITFDVNM
+3523 GIEVPSRDITFDVNM

-3608 MNVDETHSG
+3608 MNVDENHSG
-3617 GTWTALDPDENSAF
+3617 GTWTALNPDENSTF
-3631 TRGDGTKVKQTQLT
+3631 TRGDGTEVKQTKLT

-3655 ISKSNDQA
+3655 ISKSNDQE

-3673 LIPLELDKYDFAK
+3673 LIPLELDKYDFAQ
-3686 NDGYEGFLQTDMHMA
+3686 NGSYEGFLQTDMHMA
-3701 GGNMTMDTTEDL
+3701 GGKMTMDTTEDL

-3810 LDFGSE
+3810 LAFGSE
-3816 VVTPANNTDTFIYDA
+3816 EVTPANNNNKDKFIYDA

-3901 RQLTQNYELT
+3901 KQLTKNYELT
-3911 ILYAAKAKDTP
+3911 ILYAAKANDTP
-3922 VLKDES
+3922 VLEDGS
-3928 EGNGWQYDRW
+3928 EGNGWQYACW
-3938 ARADGAGLDD
+3938 ARADGAGLDN
-3948 SQPLWDK
+3948 SQPLW
-3955 EKNTRD
+3955 EKQPNTRD

-3969 KYSFNGMKMTVGSDG
+3969 KYSFNDMEMTVGSDG
-3984 ATKDIEGLVYYDT
+3984 ATKEIKGLVYYDT

-4059 FYRSATANGS
+4059 FYRSATATGS

-4100 RAKAPV
+4100 QAKAPV

-4116 TIHWDIG
+4116 KINWDIG
-4123 TPTINRITNNY
+4123 TPTISRITNNY

-4264 TTWQNF
+4264 MTWQDF
-4270 DFETNYE
+4270 DFVTDYEQNY
-4277 KDYVK
+4277 VQ
-4282 RLTRL
+4282 RPTRL
-4287 HLTTMITDVKKVLP
+4287 HLTTTITDVKKVLP

-4312 ADPGRDITGESDQDT
+4312 ADPGRDITGESDQD
-4327 GESDQDGAWYKNLR
+4327 GAWYNNLR

-4373 KTVVNKTAAS
+4373 KTVVNKTAAR

-4395 LTYINEGGVPSDL
+4395 LTYIKESGVTSNL
-4408 ELCDLLPYNTEKA
+4408 ELCDLLPFNTEKA

-4442 TAINLGTDDITVKY
+4442 SAIDLGTDDITVKY

-4464 NNKGVLN
+4464 NKDVLD
-4471 REATMQMAS
+4471 RAATMKKAG
-4480 SNGTQLTNRTTQ
+4480 SNGTPLTTTTKNTQ

-4498 TPDTMP
+4498 TPGTMP
-4504 IHKATDDSE
+4504 IHKATGTSE

-4518 IQLKDLPNATVKV
+4518 LQLQNLPNATIKV
-4531 RVELAVKQTKD
+4531 RVELAVTQTKD

-4549 DSDNTTVQQS
+4549 DSDNTVQQS

-4571 GGKNNALLT
+4571 GDNNALLT

-4618 VGSDKTLAG
+4618 IGSDKTLAG

-4634 KKTTA
+4634 TKPNTK
-4639 DPADVVYTDA
+4639 DENPVYI
-4649 DGNAYC
+4649 DGDNSYYA
-4655 TVTDTLGNK
+4655 VTDTLGNK
-4664 VQSITTISDG
+4664 VQPVTTTSDG
-4674 RYSFEN
+4674 RYTFEN
-4680 LKQGKYRVLFKDSEK
+4680 LKQGNYRVLFTDSEA
-4695 GYMMEDS
+4695 GYMEDG

-4726 TAPQYGTEDANTL
+4726 TAPRYGTEDTNTL

-4775 KVWQNIPDAKKAAE
+4775 KVWQNIPDKEKAAE
-4789 AEVDFTLAATQ
+4789 AEVNFTLAATQ
-4800 GKNELEEAV
+4800 GENKLEEAV

-4830 TLFGKFVGTGVDFTD
+4830 TLFGKFVGTGVDVTG

-4860 PLQAENANGPITYT
+4860 PLQAENAYGPITYT
-4874 LEQDTV
+4874 LKQDTV

-4956 EKLLGGK
+4956 EKLLGSK
-4963 VEIKSQQTIQRTGE
+4963 VEIKSQQTIQHTGE
-4977 NEENE
+4977 NEETN

-5033 EDDKGIL
+5033 EDDKGNL
-5040 LYTAVMTQDQ
+5040 LYTAKMTKAVEGEELYTITVKKD
-5050 EKGDY
+5050 ETRED
-5055 SVDVTA
+5055 
-5061 GANRDTSTASA
+5061 STASA

-5080 ETEQEQSNL
+5080 ETMPKTEQEQSNL
-5089 PIRTQISMK
+5089 PIRTQISME

>member
-1 MKKKSTQRIAAWL
+1 
-14 LAAGMMAGTF
+14 
-24 AQPMA
+24 MA
-29 VYAESTASIA
+29 V
-39 ASDSTT
+39 
-45 GDSITADADVVIAT
+45 
-59 PTPEPDT
+59 
-66 GTDTAATPVPTADS
+66 
-80 QTPQDPESTAAPET
+80 
-94 TPAPDAA
+94 
-101 EDAPTPAPTPAA
+101 
-113 EDTADDAADTDDT
+113 
-126 TDTTTTVTP
+126 
-135 ADLQSCI
+135 
-142 ALLAA
+142 LL
-147 SQLSLDADS
+147 
-156 IEPDVREETLALS
+156 
-169 DEITET
+169 
-175 EPSTLQAVVNAAV
+175 
-188 YAAPA
+188 
-193 DQTDIT
+193 
-199 VDVPVNNYTGTL
+199 
-211 VIPDATI
+211 
-218 VGKDDSGN
+218 
-226 EINISYTNKN
+226 
-236 IILNMTD
+236 
-243 STLTVPT
+243 
-250 DAAVGVSVFG
+250 
-260 SLTIRGGTIQA
+260 
-271 ADGCTATRG
+271 
-280 VQVQLGSALTLDG
+280 
-293 TTISGFTYAGPGAG
+293 
-307 VYVKGTAAVDTNG
+307 
-320 QFDVAL
+320 
-326 GKNQEPL
+326 
-333 QNADNTYQ
+333 
-341 FKKLQRENGNSMDTS
+341 
-356 FTMRGGATITGC
+356 
-368 QSDGNG
+368 
-374 AALYVHN
+374 H
-381 AALLTLDEANFTNN
+381 
-395 NAGGF
+395 
-400 GGAVYLGTGVQTT
+400 
-413 IGDGVTFTGN
+413 
-423 HAAKD
+423 
-428 GGALYLAN
+428 
-436 QYTLHVKADNI
+436 
-447 LVQVPVTFNGGTFT
+447 
-461 DNSTDTY
+461 
-468 GGALAFD
+468 
-475 PAFDGLAGDTI
+475 
-486 EGVTFG
+486 
-492 TSEPT
+492 
-497 TSDEENAEA
+497 
-506 ETILH
+506 
-511 GNYAALR
+511 
-518 GGAIAFNSYIKE
+518 
-530 NTLKNC
+530 
-536 TFTGNTALRY
+536 
-546 AGAVYYPNNYGKT
+546 
-559 TEFNPVYTVDGC
+559 
-571 TFKQNSATYDVK
+571 
-583 NGDDAAGGAITIQV
+583 
-597 DPTDT
+597 
-602 PNTVQVARLYVKN
+602 
-615 STFTGNTATGY
+615 
-626 GGAISTRREA
+626 
-636 NRSNARIYLNIDS
+636 
-649 STFDI
+649 
-654 NRVTSAATGGWRGG
+654 W
-668 GAVWVAGYA
+668 
-677 WADFTNNMFTGNYSA
+677 
-692 QYGGAIAS
+692 
-700 NNTANY
+700 
-706 RGRTLTLGALREDGT
+706 GALREDGT
-721 PDPDKGNTF
+721 PDPEKSNTF

-740 AVCVGTDGLGDNT
+740 AVYVGTVSPGDNT

-784 STQRDDLGLEVVGAT
+784 GTQRDDLGLEAVGAT
-799 FTGNQAINSSSSGAV
+799 FTDNQAKNSSSSGAV

-825 CEFINNTTEQ
+825 CVFTNNTTEQ
-835 SHGGAIWVNRTNRF
+835 SHGGAVWVNRTKQF

-862 AVRNDGWGGAIFIN
+862 AVRDGGWGGAVFIN
-876 EIPSSFGATFTW
+876 EIPSSFEAAFTW
-888 NDVTFEGN
+888 NNVTFKDN

-918 NITASNNKSISQNG
+918 NITASNNKSISLNG

-943 LKDAVFENNTA
+943 LTNAVFENNIA
-954 GSSGGAIYV
+954 GYNGGAIYV

-971 LTINGNSR
+971 LTINGNSS
-979 FVGNTANNSGGAVQ
+979 FTGNTAGSSGGAVQ
-993 FESNDQYR
+993 FESNNQYR
-1001 TGADGNLEYYHGELN
+1001 TGADDNLEYYRGELN
-1016 IIGTAVTP
+1016 IIGTADNP

-1036 GGALCIGAHNTDTLD
+1036 GGALCIGAHNTDKLD
-1051 YLDVYNNTAQRYGGG
+1051 YLDVYDNTALRYGGG

-1097 HNYLYYQETK
+1097 HNYLDYQETK
-1107 VDNTTVITRTDKP
+1107 VNNATVITRTGRP
-1120 GNFTIQDCK
+1120 GDFTIQNCE
-1129 ITENSTTGTDNNCS
+1129 ITDNSTTGTDGNCS
-1143 GGGGIGITS
+1143 GGGGISITS
-1152 DLRRGELYKEDSGTV
+1152 DLRRSELYKEKSGTV
-1167 NIIDTVVEGN
+1167 NIIDTVVEDN

-1235 IKGGTLITGNTS
+1235 IKDGTLIAGNTS
-1247 GVDGGA
+1247 GIDGGA
-1253 LYVKNADSRVLAAS
+1253 LYVKNADSRVLPAS
-1267 LTTKDCTISNNT
+1267 LTTEDCKIKNNT

-1293 FAMGEKTFPDS
+1293 FAMGEKTAPDS

-1309 DVFVEKNAGEVTLP
+1309 DVFVEKNADEVTLP
-1323 AASDL
+1323 AAKQLKGEYD
-1328 PGQYNAWLMDN
+1328 AWLMDDA
-1339 TPPALETD
+1339 TLIEKAF
-1347 IANDPTAEHYYTL
+1347 INDNNAEHYYTL
-1360 QGAACVVARLNGSAI
+1360 QGAAHFVARLNGLLGS
-1375 FNWGAEN
+1375 WTGTEY
-1382 FTTLQAALDAA
+1382 TTLQAALDEAA
-1393 KDKDGDASIDLLA
+1393 KKNGTASIDLLA

-1432 KITLSNGQNTN
+1432 KITLTNGQNNN
-1443 AFTLTDKKAD
+1443 AFTLTDEKVAD
-1453 NYKADSAGGVLTGPA
+1453 YKAGSAGGVLTGPA
-1468 NGIEMNSGTKSAYN
+1468 NGIEMNSGTTSAHN

-1496 SRAVNGQDCIDIT
+1496 SRAVYGERYIDVT

-1516 GNTDSGIR
+1516 GNTSACIW
-1524 LNGSYHNIVAE
+1524 LNNDNNIKVD

-1540 KNTGYSIFTNGNYS
+1540 KNTGYSIVQNSNDS
-1554 TVALKDVEIYDN
+1554 TVDLKNVEIYEN
-1566 SGTNSGRVYV
+1566 NGNQGGRVYLG
-1576 NSNSTVTVDGG
+1576 NRNTLTVDGG
-1587 EFHDN
+1587 EYHDN
-1592 ITTSQSGGVIA
+1592 ATTSQNGGVIA

-1608 NTIIINGGKFY
+1608 NTITINGGEFY

-1670 EFYNNTAKN
+1670 EFYNNTANN

-1706 DNGGAVYIATK
+1706 DNGGALYIATK
-1717 AKVTLSAAEGANV
+1717 AKVTLSAAEGADV

-1793 KNADQLVWLK
+1793 ENAKDLVWLK
-1803 NDKETGDKAVRE
+1803 NDATTGKTVRSE
-1815 TADAQTIY
+1815 IAPAQTIY
-1823 TLAPAGENTGSYAAR
+1823 TLAPAGKNTGSYAAR
-1838 IGSDKYFSVNQAIKA
+1838 IGSDKYFSINQAIKA
-1853 MEAADAEDAETNT
+1853 MEAADAENAETNT

-1893 GYTLTGHITVAN
+1893 GYTLTGHITVTD
-1905 LNNNNLTFT
+1905 LNKADLTFT
-1914 LADDKTQSDY
+1914 LCNAKGEDDYNLAD
-1924 KQGSTGGVLTSTSGN
+1924 GGGKLTSESGTLLVTNGQTS
-1939 LVYINNQTNKPENT
+1939 KPENT

-1966 TGSTCGVYADSNVN
+1966 RGVYTGNNTN
-1980 LVAEGS
+1980 LVLKDTTIS
-1986 SFSGHTVTAVN
+1986 NMTYTSTDH
-1997 TNGAA
+1997 GAGIRFGGA
-2002 ISYRDVG
+2002 GV
-2009 TLEVDNCT
+2009 LEADGCT
-2017 FTNNRITSNGHAGA
+2017 FANNRVESNYYGGA
-2031 IFMNSASCKATIT
+2031 IFMNSASSKATIT

-2049 NNQSKSNYGGAMW
+2049 NNYARSVGGAMF
-2062 LAGHAITLR
+2062 LNSHTITLR
-2071 GNTFAGNTAGSVG
+2071 GNTFAGNSTSDRG
-2084 GAVYLVP
+2084 GAIYMQP
-2091 CTNVEKAAAETE
+2091 RINTEKAESKK
-2103 DYGSYD
+2103 YGAYD
-2109 AVLENNTFENNK
+2109 VVLENNTFENNT
-2121 AYSSGGAL
+2121 AYSAGGAICVDPGNIDMTYL
-2129 YINPSTITVTTLL
+2129 I
-2142 DHCTFTNNSTT
+2142 DGCTFKNNCSS
-2153 TAGGGAVYNNQGTL
+2153 ANAGGAVYQYNGTL
-2167 TLGTDNRFEE
+2167 TLGTGNLFEE
-2177 NKSYGSGSAMLANG
+2177 NKSYNGGSGMYVGG
-2191 NLLSVRDQENV
+2191 NLYSVRDQKDV
-2202 ELPADSYDTKFLN
+2202 TLPESGYDTQFIS
-2215 NTAGYGNYSGGWA
+2215 NTAGYGNYNGGSA
-2228 ALYVGGGSSKHMR
+2228 ALQVGGGSTKHMR
-2241 NMLFDGNVAAYNST
+2241 NMLFDDNIAAYGGT
-2255 ASAIYIGTG
+2255 ASAIYVGNTG
-2264 SASTAQ
+2264 SGEAERQ
-2270 RDMWIDHC
+2270 ILIDHC
-2278 RFEKNVGNRYTV
+2278 RIVNNVAPAYTV
-2290 YVDSNATNNNRL
+2290 YIADTYYLGNRTQITN
-2302 RINDTVFDNNTVKYG
+2302 TVFDNNTI
-2317 RTDGDASLLF
+2317 RSDSGDYSVLL
-2327 VSYGNNV
+2327 VHYGNNLEV
-2334 EMCDSSITNT
+2334 SNTSFTNT
-2344 QGQGRVIRLLGGGT
+2344 QGKGRVIRVLGGGDYKNDT
-2358 LDAEGNAVPATSTFT
+2358 NYVPAYSTFDN
-2373 HVTITNNKNCY
+2373 VTIKDNTNCLYTPVYISNLNENYRDDYARYSVQASTTWSNCVLTNNASSTGNYNVGAFYVYKQFLTMENCQITNNKGQY
-2384 YTPVVLTNGNSTEN
+2384 GAVGLAGPLT
-2398 DTWKRWSI
+2398 SI
-2406 QAKSTWTDCTITGNA
+2406 GKGEQKQMEATFTGCKIADNEGG
-2421 ASITSPDSAGGFAVS
+2421 SAGGLWIGGHESYRLTVNL
-2436 KQNVTLEHC
+2436 KNC
-2445 TISNNSGPNG
+2445 DISNN
-2455 GVYVSSPLTSYGFG
+2455 TSRS
-2469 DQQEGTVTFT
+2469 V
-2479 NCDIT
+2479 
-2484 GNHGTAARGAGGMGI
+2484 AGGIYAGQLTT
-2499 SFYHNV
+2499 
-2505 RGIVKLNDC
+2505 LNM
-2514 TITDNTGNYGGGI
+2514 TETTVTDNTAKTYGGGLYTYGQDDENGKS
-2527 RVGGNDNDDWNAS
+2527 RVN
-2540 GLGTL
+2540 L
-2545 NATNCTI
+2545 TNCKIT
-2552 SGNTATVK
+2552 G
-2560 GGGIFA
+2560 
-2566 SAYDTRDGESR
+2566 
-2577 LHLTD
+2577 
-2582 CEIKNNTAN
+2582 NTAN
-2591 YGGGIYAA
+2591 YGGGIYMA
-2599 RQIKPESR
+2599 RNQKPEKR
-2607 GKDNQYRDYYMA
+2607 DQYHYHDFYVA
-2619 HAVNTQTMIV
+2619 NTTPTQTLNI
-2629 TGGTIAD
+2629 TGGTVA
-2636 NIAQKY
+2636 NNTALAN
-2642 GGGICT
+2642 GGGIST
-2648 DYIGKN
+2648 DKDDRDTSYS
-2654 TNYNTLVVNVIGG
+2654 TLIVKVADG

-2676 GQDVYAYKTQADTVL
+2676 GQDVYAYKTKADTVL
-2691 HLPQASKIHDNGRWL
+2691 HLPKASAIHDNGRWL

-2738 TEVAQIVKDGEVV
+2738 TGVAQIVETGVI
-2751 GSPYDSLQIAM
+2751 YNSLQEAV
-2762 DTARAMLAEDPNQKL
+2762 DAARAMLAEDPTQKL
-2777 TVQLLTNTNSST
+2777 TVQLLANTNSST

-2798 LDLAGHTITGIGGK
+2798 LDLAGHIITGIGGK
-2812 PALTIESDVN
+2812 PALTVESDVA
-2822 IINSK
+2822 IIG
-2827 PAEGGTISGTA
+2827 GGTISGTA

-2852 TMIGTT
+2852 TMTDTT

-2880 LGQDSSITGCQA
+2880 LGQGSTITGCQA

-2902 GSFTQTGNAT
+2902 GSFTQTDDAVITN
-2912 ISDCSAFENAA
+2912 CSVFENAA
-2923 FTNCGYGGAV
+2923 FRACGYGGAV

-2938 TYTLQSGSVT
+2938 SYTLQSGSVT

-2960 ANNNG
+2960 ANNSG

-2995 GGSITGNTCTESGGG
+2995 GGSITDNTCTESGGG

-3031 ISGNKAVNGAGWY
+3031 LSGNKAVNGAGWY
-3044 INNGNC
+3044 INGGNC

-3156 TKKYHNTSDK
+3156 TKNYHNTSDK

-3223 EKDYYDAEDGVI
+3223 KKDYYDAEDGVI
-3235 TAGEVMNGKTADNV
+3235 TAGEVLRKEKTAVNV
-3249 KSVEPTGETYPL
+3249 KSVKLTGKTYPL
-3261 NYDKGDKDTPGNVT
+3261 NYDKDTPGNVE
-3275 TDKTLKVTY
+3275 TDETLEVTY
-3284 KDNRPEEIVRPET
+3284 TDNHTEIVRPET

-3328 KSAEM
+3328 KSAGM
-3333 GNKLLDA
+3333 GNKLLGA

-3389 IEEKDLG
+3389 IEEQDLG
-3396 TMNMTMQFSIKVGGM
+3396 AMNLTMQFSIKVGGM
-3411 HNGVTV
+3411 HNGATV

-3430 QSYRTGTNPYDDRV
+3430 QSYRTNTNPYDDRV
-3444 VLDANPMRVS
+3444 VLDANTMRVS

-3479 KTEITEAEYKK
+3479 KTEITEQQYNERVK
-3490 LLADGDH
+3490 DPDS

-3575 TGYDTRNNTAGIN
+3575 TGYDTSNNTAGIN

-3608 MNVDETHSG
+3608 MNVDENHSG
-3617 GTWTALDPDENSAF
+3617 GTWTALNPSEDSTF
-3631 TRGDGTKVKQTQLT
+3631 TRGDGTEVKQTKLT

-3686 NDGYEGFLQTDMHMA
+3686 NGGYEGFLQTDMHMA
-3701 GGNMTMDTTEDL
+3701 GGNMTMDTTKDL
-3713 NGVEAKLTDKVNGYF
+3713 NGVEAELTDKVNGYF
-3728 NYTDEGK
+3728 NYTDEGI
-3735 LRDYAKNE
+3735 LRSYAKNE
-3743 STYNDNYDNS
+3743 STYGDNYDNS

-3810 LDFGSE
+3810 LAFGSE
-3816 VVTPANNTDTFIYDA
+3816 EVTPANNNSTDKFIYDA

-3868 PVYKMSQQEVAA
+3868 PVYKMSQKEVAA

-3901 RQLTQNYELT
+3901 KQLTQNYELT

-3922 VLKDES
+3922 VLEDGS

-3938 ARADGAGLDD
+3938 ERADGAGLDN
-3948 SQPLWDK
+3948 SQPLWNG

-3969 KYSFNGMKMTVGSDG
+3969 KYSFNKMTVGSDE
-3984 ATKDIEGLVYYDT
+3984 ATKEIKSLVYYDT

-4059 FYRSATANGS
+4059 FYRSATATGS

-4100 RAKAPV
+4100 QANAPV
-4106 SHPLTSAKNS
+4106 SHPLTSAKNN

-4264 TTWQNF
+4264 TTWQDFN
-4270 DFETNYE
+4270 FETNYE
-4277 KDYVK
+4277 KDYVQQP
-4282 RLTRL
+4282 TRL
-4287 HLTTMITDVKKVLP
+4287 HLTTTITDVKKVLP

-4312 ADPGRDITGESDQDT
+4312 ADPDRDIKDER
-4327 GESDQDGAWYKNLR
+4327 DQDGAWYKNLR

-4395 LTYINEGGVPSDL
+4395 LTYINEGGANSDL

-4464 NNKGVLN
+4464 NKDVLD
-4471 REATMQMAS
+4471 RATTMKNAER
-4480 SNGTQLTNRTTQ
+4480 GTPLTTKTTQ

-4504 IHKATDDSE
+4504 IHKATGTSE

-4518 IQLKDLPNATVKV
+4518 LQLKGLPNAIVKV
-4531 RVELAVKQTKD
+4531 HVKLAVTQTKD

-4549 DSDNTTVQQS
+4549 DSDKETVQQS

-4571 GGKNNALLT
+4571 GGESNALLT
-4580 SPTASI
+4580 SPTASV

-4634 KKTTA
+4634 TKPNTQGEK
-4639 DPADVVYTDA
+4639 PVYI
-4649 DGNAYC
+4649 DGGNSYYA
-4655 TVTDTLGNK
+4655 VTDTLGNK
-4664 VQSITTISDG
+4664 VQPVTTKKDG
-4674 RYSFEN
+4674 RYTFEN
-4680 LKQGKYRVLFKDSEK
+4680 LKQGEYRVLFTDSKD
-4695 GYMMEDS
+4695 GYKMEDD

-4726 TAPQYGTEDANTL
+4726 TAPRYGTKDANTL

-4775 KVWQNIPDAKKAAE
+4775 KVWQNIPDAKKAVE
-4789 AEVDFTLAATQ
+4789 AEVNFTLAATQ

-4809 YTLTNKT
+4809 YTLSNTA
-4816 VSDPAKAAQDASDL
+4816 VSKPAKADENAENLA
-4830 TLFGKFVGTGVDFTD
+4830 LFGTFVGDKVDVTD
-4845 DSAERTV
+4845 DSADERTV

-4860 PLQAENANGPITYT
+4860 PLQAENADGPITYT
-4874 LEQDTV
+4874 LRQDTV
-4880 RADGDTWIGNVSF
+4880 RAGHDTWIGNVSF
-4893 VQQQHTEKVSSGAES
+4893 VQQQVTEKVSSGAES

-4927 ILIHKL
+4927 ILIHKR

-4977 NEENE
+4977 NKETE

-5015 LTITDRDKNGNTL
+5015 LTITDRDEKGNTL
-5028 PTIAL
+5028 PTITL
-5033 EDDKGIL
+5033 EDDKGNL
-5040 LYTAVMTQDQ
+5040 LYTAKMTPDQ

-5061 GANRDTSTASA
+5061 GDGRDTSTASA

-5080 ETEQEQSNL
+5080 ETTEQEQSNL
-5089 PIRTQISMK
+5089 PIRTQISME

>member
-1 MKKKSTQRIAAWL
+1 MYR
-14 LAAGMMAGTF
+14 
-24 AQPMA
+24 
-29 VYAESTASIA
+29 
-39 ASDSTT
+39 
-45 GDSITADADVVIAT
+45 
-59 PTPEPDT
+59 
-66 GTDTAATPVPTADS
+66 
-80 QTPQDPESTAAPET
+80 
-94 TPAPDAA
+94 
-101 EDAPTPAPTPAA
+101 
-113 EDTADDAADTDDT
+113 
-126 TDTTTTVTP
+126 
-135 ADLQSCI
+135 
-142 ALLAA
+142 
-147 SQLSLDADS
+147 
-156 IEPDVREETLALS
+156 
-169 DEITET
+169 
-175 EPSTLQAVVNAAV
+175 
-188 YAAPA
+188 
-193 DQTDIT
+193 
-199 VDVPVNNYTGTL
+199 
-211 VIPDATI
+211 
-218 VGKDDSGN
+218 
-226 EINISYTNKN
+226 
-236 IILNMTD
+236 
-243 STLTVPT
+243 
-250 DAAVGVSVFG
+250 GVS
-260 SLTIRGGTIQA
+260 
-271 ADGCTATRG
+271 AT
-280 VQVQLGSALTLDG
+280 S
-293 TTISGFTYAGPGAG
+293 
-307 VYVKGTAAVDTNG
+307 
-320 QFDVAL
+320 
-326 GKNQEPL
+326 
-333 QNADNTYQ
+333 
-341 FKKLQRENGNSMDTS
+341 
-356 FTMRGGATITGC
+356 
-368 QSDGNG
+368 
-374 AALYVHN
+374 
-381 AALLTLDEANFTNN
+381 
-395 NAGGF
+395 
-400 GGAVYLGTGVQTT
+400 
-413 IGDGVTFTGN
+413 
-423 HAAKD
+423 
-428 GGALYLAN
+428 
-436 QYTLHVKADNI
+436 
-447 LVQVPVTFNGGTFT
+447 
-461 DNSTDTY
+461 
-468 GGALAFD
+468 
-475 PAFDGLAGDTI
+475 
-486 EGVTFG
+486 
-492 TSEPT
+492 
-497 TSDEENAEA
+497 
-506 ETILH
+506 
-511 GNYAALR
+511 
-518 GGAIAFNSYIKE
+518 
-530 NTLKNC
+530 
-536 TFTGNTALRY
+536 
-546 AGAVYYPNNYGKT
+546 
-559 TEFNPVYTVDGC
+559 
-571 TFKQNSATYDVK
+571 
-583 NGDDAAGGAITIQV
+583 
-597 DPTDT
+597 
-602 PNTVQVARLYVKN
+602 
-615 STFTGNTATGY
+615 
-626 GGAISTRREA
+626 
-636 NRSNARIYLNIDS
+636 
-649 STFDI
+649 
-654 NRVTSAATGGWRGG
+654 
-668 GAVWVAGYA
+668 GYA
-677 WADFTNNMFTGNYSA
+677 DISAD
-692 QYGGAIAS
+692 
-700 NNTANY
+700 
-706 RGRTLTLGALREDGT
+706 
-721 PDPDKGNTF
+721 
-730 TNNSSNSVGG
+730 
-740 AVCVGTDGLGDNT
+740 
-753 NGIYTTVHIYGNTFT
+753 
-768 KNTTNWG
+768 
-775 SGGALYVDS
+775 
-784 STQRDDLGLEVVGAT
+784 
-799 FTGNQAINSSSSGAV
+799 
-814 RIYGVPTSFKD
+814 
-825 CEFINNTTEQ
+825 
-835 SHGGAIWVNRTNRF
+835 
-849 DMDNVTFTGNTAG
+849 
-862 AVRNDGWGGAIFIN
+862 
-876 EIPSSFGATFTW
+876 
-888 NDVTFEGN
+888 
-896 TSRSHGGAVGIN
+896 
-908 TNVYLTLNAT
+908 
-918 NITASNNKSISQNG
+918 
-932 GAFYLSQGRYT
+932 
-943 LKDAVFENNTA
+943 
-954 GSSGGAIYV
+954 
-963 WNQYSGNS
+963 
-971 LTINGNSR
+971 
-979 FVGNTANNSGGAVQ
+979 
-993 FESNDQYR
+993 
-1001 TGADGNLEYYHGELN
+1001 
-1016 IIGTAVTP
+1016 
-1024 IVFSNNTAKNYS
+1024 
-1036 GGALCIGAHNTDTLD
+1036 
-1051 YLDVYNNTAQRYGGG
+1051 
-1066 IYINNSTTE
+1066 
-1075 GTLTNSKIHNN
+1075 
-1086 TTSWAGGGVDI
+1086 
-1097 HNYLYYQETK
+1097 
-1107 VDNTTVITRTDKP
+1107 
-1120 GNFTIQDCK
+1120 
-1129 ITENSTTGTDNNCS
+1129 
-1143 GGGGIGITS
+1143 
-1152 DLRRGELYKEDSGTV
+1152 
-1167 NIIDTVVEGN
+1167 
-1177 TTTLAG
+1177 
-1183 GGIYCGYNGTNN
+1183 
-1195 ISGGSISNN
+1195 
-1204 TSGTAATTA
+1204 
-1213 IDATNKY
+1213 
-1220 KYSGGAVAVR
+1220 
-1230 NNTTT
+1230 
-1235 IKGGTLITGNTS
+1235 
-1247 GVDGGA
+1247 
-1253 LYVKNADSRVLAAS
+1253 
-1267 LTTKDCTISNNT
+1267 
-1279 AKKGGIAYVSAGAS
+1279 
-1293 FAMGEKTFPDS
+1293 
-1304 NEGVG
+1304 
-1309 DVFVEKNAGEVTLP
+1309 
-1323 AASDL
+1323 
-1328 PGQYNAWLMDN
+1328 
-1339 TPPALETD
+1339 
-1347 IANDPTAEHYYTL
+1347 
-1360 QGAACVVARLNGSAI
+1360 
-1375 FNWGAEN
+1375 
-1382 FTTLQAALDAA
+1382 
-1393 KDKDGDASIDLLA
+1393 
-1406 DVGEQVTATTVNNPI
+1406 
-1421 TLNLNGYTLTG
+1421 
-1432 KITLSNGQNTN
+1432 
-1443 AFTLTDKKAD
+1443 
-1453 NYKADSAGGVLTGPA
+1453 
-1468 NGIEMNSGTKSAYN
+1468 
-1482 TLILTGKTLTLRNL
+1482 
-1496 SRAVNGQDCIDIT
+1496 
-1509 AKDVTFT
+1509 DVTFT
-1516 GNTDSGIR
+1516 QITNGGVYTSGGYC
-1524 LNGSYHNIVAE
+1524 NVQVAN
-1535 GAVFT
+1535 VT
-1540 KNTGYSIFTNGNYS
+1540 YTNNTGNAFLVGSGRNILTVDNANIYNNKISGNG
-1554 TVALKDVEIYDN
+1554 LLWLGDN
-1566 SGTNSGRVYV
+1566 STL
-1576 NSNSTVTVDGG
+1576 
-1587 EFHDN
+1587 
-1592 ITTSQSGGVIA
+1592 
-1603 SVGWT
+1603 
-1608 NTIIINGGKFY
+1608 IINGGSFHDNTVS
-1619 NNKAVNG
+1619 NNGTIAYANSG
-1626 GVVYL
+1626 GC
-1631 VYTGN
+1631 
-1636 VTINDGKF
+1636 TI
-1644 YNNTATSNGGALA
+1644 
-1657 AGNRAVILTINDG
+1657 TINDG
-1670 EFYNNTAKN
+1670 EFYNNKAANGGVVYMPGNDTLTINGGDFHDNNAVN
-1679 GGAVYMNTDVG
+1679 GGAIYMGTNTG
-1690 LSTLNMTGGEI
+1690 LATLTMIGGEI

-1706 DNGGAVYIATK
+1706 NNGGAVYIPNK
-1717 AKVTLSAAEGANV
+1717 GKVTLSAAEGADV

-1757 GEKTLLHGGTIA
+1757 GEKTLLYGGTIA

-1784 TQDLHTDGI
+1784 TKALYTKDIEDAG
-1793 KNADQLVWLK
+1793 ALVWLK
-1803 NDKETGDKAVRE
+1803 NDATTGETVRSE
-1815 TADAQTIY
+1815 TAPAQTIY
-1823 TLAPAGENTGSYAAR
+1823 TLAPAGKNTGSYAAR
-1838 IGSDKYFSVNQAIKA
+1838 IGSDKYFSINQAIKA
-1853 MEAADAEDAETNT
+1853 MEAADAEDAETN

-1893 GYTLTGHITVAN
+1893 GYTLTGHITVNN
-1905 LNNNNLTFT
+1905 LNNVGLTFT
-1914 LADDKTQSDY
+1914 LTDDNTQADYNKAGNGGTLTAASGTLVNIKDQS
-1924 KQGSTGGVLTSTSGN
+1924 
-1939 LVYINNQTNKPENT
+1939 NKPENT

-1966 TGSTCGVYADSNVN
+1966 RGVYAGRNVN

-1986 SFSGHTVTAVN
+1986 SFSHNTLTASGAA
-1997 TNGAA
+1997 GAA
-2002 ISYRDVG
+2002 IYYNDNG
-2009 TLEVDNCT
+2009 TLVAANCT
-2017 FTNNRITSNGHAGA
+2017 FAYNRAENSYGGA
-2031 IFMNSASCKATIT
+2031 IFMNRAADTATIE
-2044 NSTFT
+2044 NCTFR
-2049 NNQSKSNYGGAMW
+2049 NNYAQNQGGAVY
-2062 LAGHAITLR
+2062 LNAHAITLR
-2071 GNTFAGNTAGSVG
+2071 GNTFAGNTSKNQG

-2103 DYGSYD
+2103 AYGSYD

-2121 AYSSGGAL
+2121 AYGDGGAL
-2129 YINPSTITVTTLL
+2129 YINPSAITVTTLL

-2153 TAGGGAVYNNQGTL
+2153 TAVGGAVYNNQGTL
-2167 TLGTDNRFEE
+2167 TLGTGNLFKE
-2177 NKSYGSGSAMLANG
+2177 NKSYNGGSGMYVGG
-2191 NLLSVRDQENV
+2191 NLYSVRDQKDV
-2202 ELPADSYDTKFLN
+2202 TLPESGYDTQFIS
-2215 NTAGYGNYSGGWA
+2215 NTAGYGNYNGGSA
-2228 ALYVGGGSSKHMR
+2228 ALQVGGGSTKHMR
-2241 NMLFDGNVAAYNST
+2241 NMLFNGNVAAYGST
-2255 ASAIYIGTG
+2255 ASAIYVGAIGSGTG
-2264 SASTAQ
+2264 ERQ
-2270 RDMWIDHC
+2270 IWIDHC
-2278 RFEKNVGNRYTV
+2278 SIVNNVSPAYTV
-2290 YVDSNATNNNRL
+2290 YLNYAYSLGNLTRITN
-2302 RINDTVFDNNTVKYG
+2302 TEFDKNTI
-2317 RTDGDASLLF
+2317 TSASRDYAVL
-2327 VSYGNNV
+2327 YANTGNNLDV
-2334 EMCDSSITNT
+2334 RDTSFTNT
-2344 QGQGRVIRLLGGGT
+2344 QGKGCVIRVLGGGDYKNDT
-2358 LDAEGNAVPATSTFT
+2358 NYVPAYSTFDN
-2373 HVTITNNKNCY
+2373 VTIKDNTNCL
-2384 YTPVVLTNGNSTEN
+2384 YTPVYISNLNENYRDDYARYSVQASTTWSNCVLTNNAS
-2398 DTWKRWSI
+2398 K
-2406 QAKSTWTDCTITGNA
+2406 ATDNYQSGAFCVEKQLFTMNNCEITGNRGQHGA
-2421 ASITSPDSAGGFAVS
+2421 IVLYGPLKPVGKGEQKPTEVNLNNCKIAYNEGGSAGG
-2436 KQNVTLEHC
+2436 LW
-2445 TISNNSGPNG
+2445 IG
-2455 GVYVSSPLTSYGFG
+2455 GHESYRLT
-2469 DQQEGTVTFT
+2469 VNLN
-2479 NCDIT
+2479 NCDISKNT
-2484 GNHGTAARGAGGMGI
+2484 SRSSAGGIYAGQLTT
-2499 SFYHNV
+2499 
-2505 RGIVKLNDC
+2505 LNMNE
-2514 TITDNTGNYGGGI
+2514 TTVAENTAKTYGGGLYTYGQDDENGNS
-2527 RVGGNDNDDWNAS
+2527 RVN
-2540 GLGTL
+2540 L
-2545 NATNCTI
+2545 TNCKIT
-2552 SGNTATVK
+2552 G
-2560 GGGIFA
+2560 
-2566 SAYDTRDGESR
+2566 
-2577 LHLTD
+2577 
-2582 CEIKNNTAN
+2582 NTAN
-2591 YGGGIYAA
+2591 YGGGIYMA
-2599 RQIKPESR
+2599 RNQKPEKR
-2607 GKDNQYRDYYMA
+2607 DQYHYHDFYVA
-2619 HAVNTQTMIV
+2619 NTTPTQTLNI
-2629 TGGTIAD
+2629 TGSTVA
-2636 NIAQKY
+2636 NNTALAN

-2648 DYIGKN
+2648 DKDDRDTSYS
-2654 TNYNTLVVNVIGG
+2654 TLIVKVAGG

-2676 GQDVYAYKTQADTVL
+2676 GQDVYAHKAKADTVL
-2691 HLPQASKIHDNGRWL
+2691 HLPQASAIHDNGRWL

-2738 TEVAQIVKDGEVV
+2738 TKVAQIVETGVI
-2751 GSPYDSLQIAM
+2751 YNSLQEAV
-2762 DTARAMLAEDPNQKL
+2762 DAARAMLAEDADQKL
-2777 TVQLLTNTNSST
+2777 TVQLLANTNSST
-2789 QISQDTNVT
+2789 QISQNTNVT

-2812 PALTIESDVN
+2812 PALTIESNVN
-2822 IINSK
+2822 IINSN
-2827 PAEGGTISGTA
+2827 PAKGGTISGTA

-2852 TMIGTT
+2852 TMTDTT

-2880 LGQDSSITGCQA
+2880 LGQGSTITGCQA

-2902 GSFTQTGNAT
+2902 GSFAQTDDAVITN
-2912 ISDCSAFENAA
+2912 CSVFENAA
-2923 FTNCGYGGAV
+2923 FSACGYGGAV

-2938 TYTLQSGSVT
+2938 SYTLQSGSVT

-2960 ANNNG
+2960 ANNSG
-2965 AEFTMTK
+2965 AEFTMTQ

-3010 VYQNGGSSLLLGN
+3010 VYQNGGSSLLLGT

-3044 INNGNC
+3044 INGGNC
-3050 LMRGGN
+3050 LMRSGN

-3156 TKKYHNTSDK
+3156 TKNYHNTSDK

-3235 TAGEVMNGKTADNV
+3235 TAGEVMEGVKADNV
-3249 KSVEPTGETYPL
+3249 TSVEPTDKTYPL
-3261 NYDKGDKDTPGNVT
+3261 NYDKDTPGNVE

-3284 KDNRPEEIVRPET
+3284 TDNSTEIVRPET

-3328 KSAEM
+3328 KSAGM
-3333 GNKLLDA
+3333 GDKLLNA

-3396 TMNMTMQFSIKVGGM
+3396 TMNLTMQFSIKVGGM
-3411 HNGVTV
+3411 HNGATV

-3430 QSYRTGTNPYDDRV
+3430 QSYWTGTNPYDDRV

-3490 LLADGDH
+3490 LLAEGGH

-3523 GIEVPSGDITFDVNM
+3523 GIEVPSRDITFDVNM

-3545 GKTVYYADGGQPV
+3545 GKTVYYAEGGQPV

-3631 TRGDGTKVKQTQLT
+3631 TRGDGTEVKQTKLT

-3686 NDGYEGFLQTDMHMA
+3686 NSGYEGFLQTDMHMA
-3701 GGNMTMDTTEDL
+3701 GGKMTMDTTEDL

-3868 PVYKMSQQEVAA
+3868 PVCKMSQKEVAA

-3901 RQLTQNYELT
+3901 KQLTQNYELT

-3922 VLKDES
+3922 VLEDGS

-3938 ARADGAGLDD
+3938 ERADGAGLDN
-3948 SQPLWDK
+3948 SQPLWNG

-3969 KYSFNGMKMTVGSDG
+3969 KYSFNKMTVGSDE
-3984 ATKDIEGLVYYDT
+3984 ATKEIKSLVYYDT

-4059 FYRSATANGS
+4059 FYRSATATGS

-4100 RAKAPV
+4100 QANAPV
-4106 SHPLTSAKNS
+4106 SHPLTSAKNN

-4264 TTWQNF
+4264 TTWQDF
-4270 DFETNYE
+4270 DFATDYE
-4277 KDYVK
+4277 KNYVQRPTRL
-4282 RLTRL
+4282 RLT
-4287 HLTTMITDVKKVLP
+4287 TTITDVKKVLP

-4312 ADPGRDITGESDQDT
+4312 ADPGRDITGEK
-4327 GESDQDGAWYKNLR
+4327 DQDGAWYKNLR
-4341 IDAEIHTTYEEEDV
+4341 IDAEIHTTYEEENV

-4395 LTYINEGGVPSDL
+4395 LTYINEGGANSDL

-4464 NNKGVLN
+4464 NKGVLDHA
-4471 REATMQMAS
+4471 ATMQKAGF
-4480 SNGTQLTNRTTQ
+4480 GTQLTNKTTQ
-4492 DNSVTF
+4492 GNSVTF

-4504 IHKATDDSE
+4504 IHKATGKSE

-4518 IQLKDLPNATVKV
+4518 LQLKNLPNATVKV
-4531 RVELAVKQTKD
+4531 HVKLAVTQTKD
-4542 GVNALLT
+4542 DVNALLT
-4549 DSDNTTVQQS
+4549 DSDNTVQQS

-4571 GGKNNALLT
+4571 GGESNALLT

-4634 KKTTA
+4634 TEPNTKDEK
-4639 DPADVVYTDA
+4639 PVYTDDA
-4649 DGNAYC
+4649 GNNYYA
-4655 TVTDTLGNK
+4655 VTDTLGNE
-4664 VQSITTISDG
+4664 VQSVTTKKDG
-4674 RYSFEN
+4674 RYTFEN
-4680 LKQGKYRVLFKDSEK
+4680 LKQGNYRVLFKDSEK
-4695 GYMMEDS
+4695 GYMMEDD

-4707 PFGKL
+4707 SFDKL
-4712 SVTKRDAMGDTSNK
+4712 SVTKRDAMGDTMGDTSNK
-4726 TAPQYGTEDANTL
+4726 TAPQYGTEDTNTL

-4874 LEQDTV
+4874 LKQDTV

-4956 EKLLGGK
+4956 EKLLGSK
-4963 VEIKSQQTIQRTGE
+4963 VEIKSQQTIQHTGE
-4977 NEENE
+4977 NEETN

-5015 LTITDRDKNGNTL
+5015 LTITDRDKNGNIL

-5040 LYTAVMTQDQ
+5040 LYTAVMTPDQ
-5050 EKGDY
+5050 EMGGY

-5061 GANRDTSTASA
+5061 GANRNTSTASA

-5080 ETEQEQSNL
+5080 ETMPTTEQEQSNL

>member
-1 MKKKSTQRIAAWL
+1 MHIQRTKRFDL
-14 LAAGMMAGTF
+14 
-24 AQPMA
+24 
-29 VYAESTASIA
+29 
-39 ASDSTT
+39 
-45 GDSITADADVVIAT
+45 
-59 PTPEPDT
+59 
-66 GTDTAATPVPTADS
+66 
-80 QTPQDPESTAAPET
+80 
-94 TPAPDAA
+94 
-101 EDAPTPAPTPAA
+101 
-113 EDTADDAADTDDT
+113 DD
-126 TDTTTTVTP
+126 
-135 ADLQSCI
+135 
-142 ALLAA
+142 
-147 SQLSLDADS
+147 
-156 IEPDVREETLALS
+156 
-169 DEITET
+169 
-175 EPSTLQAVVNAAV
+175 
-188 YAAPA
+188 
-193 DQTDIT
+193 
-199 VDVPVNNYTGTL
+199 
-211 VIPDATI
+211 
-218 VGKDDSGN
+218 
-226 EINISYTNKN
+226 
-236 IILNMTD
+236 
-243 STLTVPT
+243 
-250 DAAVGVSVFG
+250 
-260 SLTIRGGTIQA
+260 
-271 ADGCTATRG
+271 
-280 VQVQLGSALTLDG
+280 
-293 TTISGFTYAGPGAG
+293 
-307 VYVKGTAAVDTNG
+307 
-320 QFDVAL
+320 
-326 GKNQEPL
+326 
-333 QNADNTYQ
+333 
-341 FKKLQRENGNSMDTS
+341 
-356 FTMRGGATITGC
+356 
-368 QSDGNG
+368 
-374 AALYVHN
+374 
-381 AALLTLDEANFTNN
+381 
-395 NAGGF
+395 
-400 GGAVYLGTGVQTT
+400 
-413 IGDGVTFTGN
+413 VTFTGN
-423 HAAKD
+423 IAA
-428 GGALYLAN
+428 
-436 QYTLHVKADNI
+436 
-447 LVQVPVTFNGGTFT
+447 
-461 DNSTDTY
+461 
-468 GGALAFD
+468 
-475 PAFDGLAGDTI
+475 
-486 EGVTFG
+486 
-492 TSEPT
+492 T
-497 TSDEENAEA
+497 T
-506 ETILH
+506 
-511 GNYAALR
+511 R
-518 GGAIAFNSYIKE
+518 G
-530 NTLKNC
+530 
-536 TFTGNTALRY
+536 
-546 AGAVYYPNNYGKT
+546 
-559 TEFNPVYTVDGC
+559 
-571 TFKQNSATYDVK
+571 
-583 NGDDAAGGAITIQV
+583 
-597 DPTDT
+597 
-602 PNTVQVARLYVKN
+602 
-615 STFTGNTATGY
+615 TGY
-626 GGAISTRREA
+626 GGAI
-636 NRSNARIYLNIDS
+636 
-649 STFDI
+649 
-654 NRVTSAATGGWRGG
+654 
-668 GAVWVAGYA
+668 
-677 WADFTNNMFTGNYSA
+677 
-692 QYGGAIAS
+692 
-700 NNTANY
+700 
-706 RGRTLTLGALREDGT
+706 
-721 PDPDKGNTF
+721 
-730 TNNSSNSVGG
+730 
-740 AVCVGTDGLGDNT
+740 
-753 NGIYTTVHIYGNTFT
+753 
-768 KNTTNWG
+768 
-775 SGGALYVDS
+775 
-784 STQRDDLGLEVVGAT
+784 
-799 FTGNQAINSSSSGAV
+799 
-814 RIYGVPTSFKD
+814 
-825 CEFINNTTEQ
+825 FIN
-835 SHGGAIWVNRTNRF
+835 
-849 DMDNVTFTGNTAG
+849 DC
-862 AVRNDGWGGAIFIN
+862 
-876 EIPSSFGATFTW
+876 PSSIGSTFTW
-888 NDVTFEGN
+888 NNVTFDSN
-896 TSRSHGGAVGIN
+896 TSRGAGGAVTADTN
-908 TNVYLTLNAT
+908 TYLNLIAT
-918 NITASNNKSISQNG
+918 KITARNNKGTTG
-932 GAFYLSQGRYT
+932 GAFYLNQGCIALT
-943 LKDAVFENNTA
+943 DAVFEKNTA
-954 GSSGGAIYV
+954 NGSGGAIYMR
-963 WNQYSGNS
+963 NRYSGNS
-971 LTINGNSR
+971 LTIKGNSR
-979 FVGNTANNSGGAVQ
+979 FVGNTASSSGGALYFDQ
-993 FESNDQYR
+993 NDITYTDDDGQLQYR
-1001 TGADGNLEYYHGELN
+1001 RGELN
-1016 IIGTAVTP
+1016 ITGTADTP
-1024 IVFSNNTAKNYS
+1024 IVFSGNIAKNYS
-1036 GGALCIGAHNTDTLD
+1036 GGAIAVGFSNTDKFD
-1051 YLDVYNNTAQRYGGG
+1051 YLDVHDNTAKQYGGG
-1066 IYINNSTTE
+1066 IYVNGGATV
-1075 GTLTNSKIHNN
+1075 GTLTNSKICNN
-1086 TTSWAGGGVDI
+1086 TTVQTGGGVFVYAYF
-1097 HNYLYYQETK
+1097 NYQNVK
-1107 VDNTTVITRTDKP
+1107 VNNVDVPTRIGEACD
-1120 GNFTIQDCK
+1120 FTIENCEV
-1129 ITENSTTGTDNNCS
+1129 TGNSTTGTDGNS
-1143 GGGGIGITS
+1143 RGGGGIAMGA
-1152 DLRRGELYKEDSGTV
+1152 DLRHSKFFGDDSGTL
-1167 NIIDTVVEGN
+1167 NIIN
-1177 TTTLAG
+1177 TTVG
-1183 GGIYCGYNGTNN
+1183 
-1195 ISGGSISNN
+1195 NN
-1204 TSGTAATTA
+1204 TSGT
-1213 IDATNKY
+1213 
-1220 KYSGGAVAVR
+1220 SGGGVYGSYNTTIKISGSKIANNTAASNGGGVVVR

-1235 IKGGTLITGNTS
+1235 IKNGTVIEGNTA
-1247 GVDGGA
+1247 GANGGA
-1253 LYVKNADSRVLAAS
+1253 LYTWDTRNNNEKKYGVYEPK
-1267 LTTKDCTISNNT
+1267 LTTEDCTIANNT

-1293 FAMGEKTFPDS
+1293 FAMGEKTSPDS

-1309 DVFVEKNAGEVTLP
+1309 DVFVEKFAGKVTLP
-1323 AASDL
+1323 AAEKLKGEYD
-1328 PGQYNAWLMDN
+1328 AWLMDDA
-1339 TPPALETD
+1339 TPIEKAVT
-1347 IANDPTAEHYYTL
+1347 NDSNAEHYYTL
-1360 QGAACVVARLNGSAI
+1360 QGAARVVARLNGLLGS
-1375 FNWGAEN
+1375 WTGKEY
-1382 FTTLQAALDAA
+1382 TTLQAALDEAA
-1393 KDKDGDASIDLLA
+1393 KKTGTASIDLLA

-1421 TLNLNGYTLTG
+1421 ALNLNGYTLTG
-1432 KITLSNGQNTN
+1432 KITLTNGQNIN
-1443 AFTLTDKKAD
+1443 AFTLTDETAD
-1453 NYKADSAGGVLTGPA
+1453 NYKAGSAGGVLTGPA
-1468 NGIEMNSGTKSAYN
+1468 NGIEMNNGTQSAHN

-1496 SRAVNGQDCIDIT
+1496 SRAVNGQDYIDIT
-1509 AKDVTFT
+1509 AKGVTFT

-1540 KNTGYSIFTNGNYS
+1540 KNTGYSILTNGNYS

-1587 EFHDN
+1587 KFHDN
-1592 ITTSQSGGVIA
+1592 ITTSQSGGVID

-1608 NTIIINGGKFY
+1608 NTITINGGEFY

-1670 EFYNNTAKN
+1670 EFYNNTANN

-1706 DNGGAVYIATK
+1706 NNGGALYIATK
-1717 AKVTLSAAEGANV
+1717 AKVTLSAAEDADV

-1769 GDVLFAQGGTVDLAD
+1769 GDVLFAQGGTVDLAN
-1784 TQDLHTDGI
+1784 TQALYTKDIVGAED
-1793 KNADQLVWLK
+1793 LVWLK
-1803 NDKETGDKAVRE
+1803 NDNETGDKAVRE

-1838 IGSDKYFSVNQAIKA
+1838 IGGDKYFSINQAIKA
-1853 MEAADAEDAETNT
+1853 MEAADAEDTETN

-1893 GYTLTGHITVAN
+1893 GYTLTGHITVTD
-1905 LNNNNLTFT
+1905 LNKADLTFT
-1914 LADDKTQSDY
+1914 LCNAKGEDDY
-1924 KQGSTGGVLTSTSGN
+1924 NPANGGGKLTSESGTLLVTNGQTS
-1939 LVYINNQTNKPENT
+1939 KPDNT
-1953 TVKLQGVTLTGST
+1953 TVKLQSVTLDGST
-1966 TGSTCGVYADSNVN
+1966 RDGSTRGVYTGNNTN
-1980 LVAEGS
+1980 LVLKDTTIS
-1986 SFSGHTVTAVN
+1986 NMTYTSTDH
-1997 TNGAA
+1997 GAGIRFGGA
-2002 ISYRDVG
+2002 GV
-2009 TLEVDNCT
+2009 LEADGCT
-2017 FTNNRITSNGHAGA
+2017 FANNRVESNCYGGA
-2031 IFMNSASCKATIT
+2031 IFMNSASSKATIT

-2049 NNQSKSNYGGAMW
+2049 NNYARNVGGAMF
-2062 LAGHAITLR
+2062 LNSHTITLR
-2071 GNTFAGNTAGSVG
+2071 GNTFAGNSTSDRG
-2084 GAVYLVP
+2084 GAIYMQP
-2091 CTNVEKAAAETE
+2091 RINTEKAESE
-2103 DYGSYD
+2103 KYGAYD
-2109 AVLENNTFENNK
+2109 VVLENNTFENNT
-2121 AYSSGGAL
+2121 AYSAGGAIYVDPGNIDMTYL
-2129 YINPSTITVTTLL
+2129 I
-2142 DHCTFTNNSTT
+2142 DGCTFKNNCSS
-2153 TAGGGAVYNNQGTL
+2153 ANAGGAVYQNNGTL
-2167 TLGTDNRFEE
+2167 TLGTGNLFEE
-2177 NKSYGSGSAMLANG
+2177 NKSYNGGSGMYVGG
-2191 NLLSVRDQENV
+2191 NLYSVRDQKDV
-2202 ELPADSYDTKFLN
+2202 TLPESGYDTQFIS
-2215 NTAGYGNYSGGWA
+2215 NTAGYGNYNGGSA
-2228 ALYVGGGSSKHMR
+2228 ALQVGGGSTKHMR
-2241 NMLFDGNVAAYNST
+2241 NMLFDGNVAAYGGT
-2255 ASAIYIGTG
+2255 ASAIYVGNTG
-2264 SASTAQ
+2264 SGEAERQ
-2270 RDMWIDHC
+2270 ILIDHC
-2278 RFEKNVGNRYTV
+2278 RIVKNVAPAYTV
-2290 YVDSNATNNNRL
+2290 YIADTYYLGNRTQITN
-2302 RINDTVFDNNTVKYG
+2302 TVFDNNTI
-2317 RTDGDASLLF
+2317 RSDSGDYSVLL
-2327 VSYGNNV
+2327 VHYGNNLEV
-2334 EMCDSSITNT
+2334 SNTSFTNT
-2344 QGQGRVIRLLGGGT
+2344 QGKGRVIRVLGGGDYKNDT
-2358 LDAEGNAVPATSTFT
+2358 NYVPAYSTFDN
-2373 HVTITNNKNCY
+2373 VTIKDNTNCLYTPVYISNLNENYRDDYARYSVQASTTWSNCVLTNNASSTGNYNVGAFYVYKQFLTMENCQITNNKGQYGAVGLAGPLTSIGKGEQKQMETTFTGCKIAGNEGGSAGGLWIGGHESYRLTVNLNNCDISNNTSRSVAGGIY
-2384 YTPVVLTNGNSTEN
+2384 AGQLTTLNMTETTVTDNTAKTNGGGLYMVTLDNQDGSSRINLTNC
-2398 DTWKRWSI
+2398 K
-2406 QAKSTWTDCTITGNA
+2406 ITGN
-2421 ASITSPDSAGGFAVS
+2421 
-2436 KQNVTLEHC
+2436 
-2445 TISNNSGPNG
+2445 
-2455 GVYVSSPLTSYGFG
+2455 
-2469 DQQEGTVTFT
+2469 
-2479 NCDIT
+2479 
-2484 GNHGTAARGAGGMGI
+2484 TAQR
-2499 SFYHNV
+2499 
-2505 RGIVKLNDC
+2505 
-2514 TITDNTGNYGGGI
+2514 
-2527 RVGGNDNDDWNAS
+2527 
-2540 GLGTL
+2540 
-2545 NATNCTI
+2545 
-2552 SGNTATVK
+2552 
-2560 GGGIFA
+2560 
-2566 SAYDTRDGESR
+2566 
-2577 LHLTD
+2577 
-2582 CEIKNNTAN
+2582 
-2591 YGGGIYAA
+2591 GGGIYMD
-2599 RQIKPESR
+2599 RTLKPEKRS
-2607 GKDNQYRDYYMA
+2607 KDYINYYTKNA
-2619 HAVNTQTMIV
+2619 SSTQTLKMV
-2629 TGGTIAD
+2629 GGTVDGNTALG
-2636 NIAQKY
+2636 N

-2648 DYIGKN
+2648 TAD
-2654 TNYNTLVVNVIGG
+2654 NYDTSYGTLVVNVTGGG

-2676 GQDVYAYKTQADTVL
+2676 GQDVYAFKGKPDTVL

-2738 TEVAQIVKDGEVV
+2738 TEVAQIVETGEV
-2751 GSPYDSLQIAM
+2751 YNSLQEAM
-2762 DTARAMLAEDPNQKL
+2762 DAARAMLAEDPTQKL

-2822 IINSK
+2822 IINSN

-2852 TMIGTT
+2852 TMTNTT

-2880 LGQDSSITGCQA
+2880 LGRDSTITGCQA
-2892 GRGGA
+2892 GRGSA

-2902 GSFTQTGNAT
+2902 GSFTQTDDAVITN
-2912 ISDCSAFENAA
+2912 CSVFENAA
-2923 FTNCGYGGAV
+2923 FSACGYGGAV

-2938 TYTLQSGSVT
+2938 IYTLQSGSVT

-2960 ANNNG
+2960 ANNSG
-2965 AEFTMTK
+2965 AEFTMTQ

-2995 GGSITGNTCTESGGG
+2995 GGSITGNTCTESGG

-3031 ISGNKAVNGAGWY
+3031 ISDNKAVNGAGWY
-3044 INNGNC
+3044 INGGNC

-3208 YIYRMSITKQDTGDG
+3208 YIYRMSITKQDTGD
-3223 EKDYYDAEDGVI
+3223 DVNDHYDAEDGVI
-3235 TAGEVMNGKTADNV
+3235 TAAEVMKGVKADNV
-3249 KSVEPTGETYPL
+3249 TSVEPAGKTYPL
-3261 NYDKGDKDTPGNVT
+3261 NYDKEIPADV
-3275 TDKTLKVTY
+3275 KTEEALKVTY
-3284 KDNRPEEIVRPET
+3284 KDGSTETVRPET

-3307 TKDNALIRSFSTAN
+3307 AKDNALIRSFSTAN

-3328 KSAEM
+3328 KSAGM
-3333 GNKLLDA
+3333 GDKLLNA

-3396 TMNMTMQFSIKVGGM
+3396 TMNLTMQFSIKVGGM
-3411 HNGVTV
+3411 HNGATV

-3444 VLDANPMRVS
+3444 VLDANTMRVS

-3523 GIEVPSGDITFDVNM
+3523 GIEVPSRDITFDVNM

-3545 GKTVYYADGGQPV
+3545 GKTVYYAEGGQPV

-3608 MNVDETHSG
+3608 MNVDENHSG
-3617 GTWTALDPDENSAF
+3617 GTWTALNPDEDSTF
-3631 TRGDGTKVKQTQLT
+3631 TRGDGTEVKQTKLT

-3701 GGNMTMDTTEDL
+3701 GGNMTMDNVADADL
-3713 NGVEAKLTDKVNGYF
+3713 NGVEAELTDKVNGYF

-3743 STYNDNYDNS
+3743 STYGDNYDNS
-3753 STLGMNISRGWGG
+3753 STLGMNISRSRGG
-3766 NASYITKTNY
+3766 NGSYITKTNY

-3810 LDFGSE
+3810 LAFGSE
-3816 VVTPANNTDTFIYDA
+3816 EVTPANNTDKFIYDA

-3853 SAMRPATYMVDGVEK
+3853 SAMRPATHMVDGVEK
-3868 PVYKMSQQEVAA
+3868 PVYKMSQKEVAA

-3901 RQLTQNYELT
+3901 KQLTKSYELT

-3938 ARADGAGLDD
+3938 ERADGAGLDN
-3948 SQPLWDK
+3948 SQPLW
-3955 EKNTRD
+3955 EKQPNTRD

-3984 ATKDIEGLVYYDT
+3984 ATKEIEGLVYYDT

-4059 FYRSATANGS
+4059 FYRSATATGS

-4100 RAKAPV
+4100 QANAPV
-4106 SHPLTSAKNS
+4106 SHPLTSAKNN

-4264 TTWQNF
+4264 TTWQDFNF
-4270 DFETNYE
+4270 ATDYE
-4277 KDYVK
+4277 KNYVQRPTRL
-4282 RLTRL
+4282 RLT
-4287 HLTTMITDVKKVLP
+4287 TTITDVKKVLP

-4312 ADPGRDITGESDQDT
+4312 ADPGRDITGEK
-4327 GESDQDGAWYKNLR
+4327 DQDGAWYKNLR

-4395 LTYINEGGVPSDL
+4395 LTYIKEDGATSDL

-4442 TAINLGTDDITVKY
+4442 SAINLGTDDITVKY

-4464 NNKGVLN
+4464 NSKGVLDHA
-4471 REATMQMAS
+4471 ATMEKAS
-4480 SNGTQLTNRTTQ
+4480 SNGTPLTATTKNTQ

-4498 TPDTMP
+4498 TPNTMP
-4504 IHKATDDSE
+4504 IHKATGTSE

-4518 IQLKDLPNATVKV
+4518 LQLKGLPNAIVKV
-4531 RVELAVKQTKD
+4531 RVELAVTQTKD
-4542 GVNALLT
+4542 SVNALLT
-4549 DSDNTTVQQS
+4549 DSDKETVQQS

-4571 GGKNNALLT
+4571 GGEKNALLT

-4634 KKTTA
+4634 TKPNTK
-4639 DPADVVYTDA
+4639 DENPVYTD
-4649 DGNAYC
+4649 GNDISYYA
-4655 TVTDTLGNK
+4655 VTDTLGNK
-4664 VQSITTISDG
+4664 VQPVTTKKDG
-4674 RYSFEN
+4674 RYTFEN
-4680 LKQGKYRVLFKDSEK
+4680 LKQGNYRVLFKDSEK

-4712 SVTKRDAMGDTSNK
+4712 SVTKHDAMGDTMGDTSNK
-4726 TAPQYGTEDANTL
+4726 TAPQYGTEDTNTL
-4739 QAAMSREITLGDAVL
+4739 QAAMSGEITLGDAVL

-4775 KVWQNIPDAKKAAE
+4775 KVWQNIPDKEKAAE
-4789 AEVDFTLAATQ
+4789 AEVNFTLAATQ
-4800 GKNELEEAV
+4800 GENELEEAV
-4809 YTLTNKT
+4809 YTLSNTK
-4816 VSDPAKAAQDASDL
+4816 VSKPAKADENAENLA
-4830 TLFGKFVGTGVDFTD
+4830 LFGTFVGDKVDVTD

-4860 PLQAENANGPITYT
+4860 PLQAENAHGPITYT
-4874 LEQDTV
+4874 LKQDTV

-4893 VQQQHTEKVSSGAES
+4893 VQKQDTEKVSSGAES

-4956 EKLLGGK
+4956 EKLLGSK

-4977 NEENE
+4977 NEETE

-5015 LTITDRDKNGNTL
+5015 LTIIDRDKTGNTL
-5028 PTIAL
+5028 PTITL
-5033 EDDKGIL
+5033 EDDKGNL
-5040 LYTAVMTQDQ
+5040 LYTAVMTPDQ
-5050 EKGDY
+5050 ETGNY

-5061 GANRDTSTASA
+5061 GANRNTSTASA

-5080 ETEQEQSNL
+5080 ETMPKTEQEQSNL

-5130 AAFAV
+5130 AAFVV

>member
-1 MKKKSTQRIAAWL
+1 M
-14 LAAGMMAGTF
+14 
-24 AQPMA
+24 
-29 VYAESTASIA
+29 
-39 ASDSTT
+39 
-45 GDSITADADVVIAT
+45 
-59 PTPEPDT
+59 
-66 GTDTAATPVPTADS
+66 
-80 QTPQDPESTAAPET
+80 
-94 TPAPDAA
+94 
-101 EDAPTPAPTPAA
+101 
-113 EDTADDAADTDDT
+113 
-126 TDTTTTVTP
+126 
-135 ADLQSCI
+135 
-142 ALLAA
+142 
-147 SQLSLDADS
+147 
-156 IEPDVREETLALS
+156 
-169 DEITET
+169 
-175 EPSTLQAVVNAAV
+175 
-188 YAAPA
+188 
-193 DQTDIT
+193 
-199 VDVPVNNYTGTL
+199 
-211 VIPDATI
+211 
-218 VGKDDSGN
+218 
-226 EINISYTNKN
+226 
-236 IILNMTD
+236 
-243 STLTVPT
+243 
-250 DAAVGVSVFG
+250 
-260 SLTIRGGTIQA
+260 
-271 ADGCTATRG
+271 
-280 VQVQLGSALTLDG
+280 
-293 TTISGFTYAGPGAG
+293 
-307 VYVKGTAAVDTNG
+307 
-320 QFDVAL
+320 
-326 GKNQEPL
+326 
-333 QNADNTYQ
+333 
-341 FKKLQRENGNSMDTS
+341 
-356 FTMRGGATITGC
+356 
-368 QSDGNG
+368 
-374 AALYVHN
+374 
-381 AALLTLDEANFTNN
+381 
-395 NAGGF
+395 
-400 GGAVYLGTGVQTT
+400 
-413 IGDGVTFTGN
+413 
-423 HAAKD
+423 
-428 GGALYLAN
+428 
-436 QYTLHVKADNI
+436 
-447 LVQVPVTFNGGTFT
+447 
-461 DNSTDTY
+461 
-468 GGALAFD
+468 
-475 PAFDGLAGDTI
+475 
-486 EGVTFG
+486 
-492 TSEPT
+492 
-497 TSDEENAEA
+497 
-506 ETILH
+506 
-511 GNYAALR
+511 
-518 GGAIAFNSYIKE
+518 
-530 NTLKNC
+530 
-536 TFTGNTALRY
+536 
-546 AGAVYYPNNYGKT
+546 
-559 TEFNPVYTVDGC
+559 
-571 TFKQNSATYDVK
+571 
-583 NGDDAAGGAITIQV
+583 
-597 DPTDT
+597 
-602 PNTVQVARLYVKN
+602 
-615 STFTGNTATGY
+615 
-626 GGAISTRREA
+626 
-636 NRSNARIYLNIDS
+636 
-649 STFDI
+649 
-654 NRVTSAATGGWRGG
+654 
-668 GAVWVAGYA
+668 
-677 WADFTNNMFTGNYSA
+677 
-692 QYGGAIAS
+692 
-700 NNTANY
+700 
-706 RGRTLTLGALREDGT
+706 
-721 PDPDKGNTF
+721 
-730 TNNSSNSVGG
+730 
-740 AVCVGTDGLGDNT
+740 
-753 NGIYTTVHIYGNTFT
+753 
-768 KNTTNWG
+768 
-775 SGGALYVDS
+775 
-784 STQRDDLGLEVVGAT
+784 
-799 FTGNQAINSSSSGAV
+799 
-814 RIYGVPTSFKD
+814 
-825 CEFINNTTEQ
+825 
-835 SHGGAIWVNRTNRF
+835 
-849 DMDNVTFTGNTAG
+849 
-862 AVRNDGWGGAIFIN
+862 
-876 EIPSSFGATFTW
+876 
-888 NDVTFEGN
+888 
-896 TSRSHGGAVGIN
+896 
-908 TNVYLTLNAT
+908 
-918 NITASNNKSISQNG
+918 
-932 GAFYLSQGRYT
+932 
-943 LKDAVFENNTA
+943 
-954 GSSGGAIYV
+954 
-963 WNQYSGNS
+963 
-971 LTINGNSR
+971 
-979 FVGNTANNSGGAVQ
+979 
-993 FESNDQYR
+993 
-1001 TGADGNLEYYHGELN
+1001 
-1016 IIGTAVTP
+1016 
-1024 IVFSNNTAKNYS
+1024 
-1036 GGALCIGAHNTDTLD
+1036 
-1051 YLDVYNNTAQRYGGG
+1051 
-1066 IYINNSTTE
+1066 
-1075 GTLTNSKIHNN
+1075 
-1086 TTSWAGGGVDI
+1086 
-1097 HNYLYYQETK
+1097 
-1107 VDNTTVITRTDKP
+1107 
-1120 GNFTIQDCK
+1120 
-1129 ITENSTTGTDNNCS
+1129 
-1143 GGGGIGITS
+1143 
-1152 DLRRGELYKEDSGTV
+1152 
-1167 NIIDTVVEGN
+1167 
-1177 TTTLAG
+1177 
-1183 GGIYCGYNGTNN
+1183 
-1195 ISGGSISNN
+1195 
-1204 TSGTAATTA
+1204 
-1213 IDATNKY
+1213 
-1220 KYSGGAVAVR
+1220 
-1230 NNTTT
+1230 
-1235 IKGGTLITGNTS
+1235 
-1247 GVDGGA
+1247 
-1253 LYVKNADSRVLAAS
+1253 
-1267 LTTKDCTISNNT
+1267 
-1279 AKKGGIAYVSAGAS
+1279 
-1293 FAMGEKTFPDS
+1293 
-1304 NEGVG
+1304 
-1309 DVFVEKNAGEVTLP
+1309 
-1323 AASDL
+1323 
-1328 PGQYNAWLMDN
+1328 
-1339 TPPALETD
+1339 
-1347 IANDPTAEHYYTL
+1347 
-1360 QGAACVVARLNGSAI
+1360 ARLNGLLGS
-1375 FNWGAEN
+1375 WTGTEY
-1382 FTTLQAALDAA
+1382 TTLQAALDEAA
-1393 KDKDGDASIDLLA
+1393 TKTGTASIDLLA
-1406 DVGEQVTATTVNNPI
+1406 DVGEQVTATTVHNPI

-1432 KITLSNGQNTN
+1432 KITLTNGQNTN
-1443 AFTLTDKKAD
+1443 AFTLTDKTAD
-1453 NYKADSAGGVLTGPA
+1453 NYKAGSAGGVLTGPA
-1468 NGIEMNSGTKSAYN
+1468 NGIEMNNGTRSAYN

-1540 KNTGYSIFTNGNYS
+1540 KNTGYSILTNGNYS

-1592 ITTSQSGGVIA
+1592 ITTSQSGGVID

-1608 NTIIINGGKFY
+1608 NTITINGGEFY

-1670 EFYNNTAKN
+1670 EFYNNTANN

-1706 DNGGAVYIATK
+1706 DNGGALYIATK
-1717 AKVTLSAAEGANV
+1717 AKVTLSAAEDADV

-1769 GDVLFAQGGTVDLAD
+1769 GDVLFAQGGTVDLAN
-1784 TQDLHTDGI
+1784 TKALYTDGI
-1793 KNADQLVWLK
+1793 ENADNLVWLK
-1803 NDKETGDKAVRE
+1803 NDATTGKTVRNE
-1815 TADAQTIY
+1815 TAPAQTIY
-1823 TLAPAGENTGSYAAR
+1823 TLAPAGANTGSYAAR
-1838 IGSDKYFSVNQAIKA
+1838 IGSDKYFSINQAIKA
-1853 MEAADAEDAETNT
+1853 MEAADAEDTETN

-1893 GYTLTGHITVAN
+1893 GYTLTGHITVTD
-1905 LNNNNLTFT
+1905 LNKAGRTFT
-1914 LADDKTQSDY
+1914 LCNAKGEDDYSPAD
-1924 KQGSTGGVLTSTSGN
+1924 GGGKLTSESGTLLVTNGQTS
-1939 LVYINNQTNKPENT
+1939 KPDNT
-1953 TVKLQGVTLTGST
+1953 TVKLQSVTLDGST
-1966 TGSTCGVYADSNVN
+1966 RDGSTRGVYTGNNTN
-1980 LVAEGS
+1980 LVLKDTTIS
-1986 SFSGHTVTAVN
+1986 NMTYTSTDH
-1997 TNGAA
+1997 GAGIRFGGA
-2002 ISYRDVG
+2002 GV
-2009 TLEVDNCT
+2009 LEADGCT
-2017 FTNNRITSNGHAGA
+2017 FANNRVESNCYGGA
-2031 IFMNSASCKATIT
+2031 IFMNSASSKATIT

-2049 NNQSKSNYGGAMW
+2049 NNYARGVGGAMF
-2062 LAGHAITLR
+2062 LNVHAITLR
-2071 GNTFAGNTAGSVG
+2071 DNTFAGNSTSDRG
-2084 GAVYLVP
+2084 GAIYMQP
-2091 CTNVEKAAAETE
+2091 RINTEKAESE
-2103 DYGSYD
+2103 KYGAYD
-2109 AVLENNTFENNK
+2109 VVLENNTFENNT
-2121 AYSSGGAL
+2121 AYGAGGAIYVDPGNIDMTYL
-2129 YINPSTITVTTLL
+2129 I
-2142 DHCTFTNNSTT
+2142 DGCTFKNNCSS
-2153 TAGGGAVYNNQGTL
+2153 ANAGGAVYQNNGSL
-2167 TLGTDNRFEE
+2167 TLGTGNVFEE
-2177 NKSYGSGSAMLANG
+2177 NKSYNGGSGMYVGG
-2191 NLLSVRDQENV
+2191 NLYSVRDQKDV
-2202 ELPADSYDTKFLN
+2202 TLPESGYDTQFIS
-2215 NTAGYGNYSGGWA
+2215 NTAGYGNYNGGSA
-2228 ALYVGGGSSKHMR
+2228 ALQVGGGSTKHMR
-2241 NMLFDGNVAAYNST
+2241 NMLFDGNIAAYGGT
-2255 ASAIYIGTG
+2255 ASAIYVGNTG
-2264 SASTAQ
+2264 SGEAERQ
-2270 RDMWIDHC
+2270 ILIDHC
-2278 RFEKNVGNRYTV
+2278 RIVKNVAPAYTV
-2290 YVDSNATNNNRL
+2290 YIADTYYLGNRTQITN
-2302 RINDTVFDNNTVKYG
+2302 TVFDNNTI
-2317 RTDGDASLLF
+2317 RSDSGDYSVLL
-2327 VSYGNNV
+2327 VHYGNNLEV
-2334 EMCDSSITNT
+2334 SNTSFTNT
-2344 QGQGRVIRLLGGGT
+2344 QGKGRVIRVLGGGDYKNDT
-2358 LDAEGNAVPATSTFT
+2358 NYVPAYSTFDN
-2373 HVTITNNKNCY
+2373 VTIKDNTNCLYTPVYISNLNENYRDDYARYSVQASTTWSNCVLTNNASSTGNYNVGAFYVYKQFLTMENCQITNNKGQYGAVGLAGPLTSIGKGEQKQMEATFTGCKIADNEGGSAGGLWIGGHESYRLTVNLKNCDISKNTSRSMAGGIY
-2384 YTPVVLTNGNSTEN
+2384 AGQLTTLNMTETTVAENTAKTNGGGLYMVTLDNQDGSSRINLTNC
-2398 DTWKRWSI
+2398 K
-2406 QAKSTWTDCTITGNA
+2406 ITGN
-2421 ASITSPDSAGGFAVS
+2421 
-2436 KQNVTLEHC
+2436 
-2445 TISNNSGPNG
+2445 
-2455 GVYVSSPLTSYGFG
+2455 
-2469 DQQEGTVTFT
+2469 
-2479 NCDIT
+2479 
-2484 GNHGTAARGAGGMGI
+2484 TAQR
-2499 SFYHNV
+2499 
-2505 RGIVKLNDC
+2505 
-2514 TITDNTGNYGGGI
+2514 
-2527 RVGGNDNDDWNAS
+2527 
-2540 GLGTL
+2540 
-2545 NATNCTI
+2545 
-2552 SGNTATVK
+2552 
-2560 GGGIFA
+2560 
-2566 SAYDTRDGESR
+2566 
-2577 LHLTD
+2577 
-2582 CEIKNNTAN
+2582 
-2591 YGGGIYAA
+2591 GGGIYMD
-2599 RQIKPESR
+2599 RTLKPEKRS
-2607 GKDNQYRDYYMA
+2607 KDYINYYTKNA
-2619 HAVNTQTMIV
+2619 SSTQTLKMV
-2629 TGGTIAD
+2629 GGTVDGNTALG
-2636 NIAQKY
+2636 N

-2648 DYIGKN
+2648 TAD
-2654 TNYNTLVVNVIGG
+2654 NYDTSYGTLVVNVTGGG

-2676 GQDVYAYKTQADTVL
+2676 GQDVYAYKAQADTVL
-2691 HLPQASKIHDNGRWL
+2691 HLPMASAIHDNGRWL

-2738 TEVAQIVKDGEVV
+2738 TGVAQIVGTDVI
-2751 GSPYDSLQIAM
+2751 YDSLQEAM
-2762 DTARAMLAEDPNQKL
+2762 DAARAMLAEDSNQKL
-2777 TVQLLTNTNSST
+2777 TVRLLTNTNSST
-2789 QISQDTNVT
+2789 QISQGTNVT

-2822 IINSK
+2822 IINSNS
-2827 PAEGGTISGTA
+2827 AEGGTISGTA

-2852 TMIGTT
+2852 TMTNTT

-2880 LGQDSSITGCQA
+2880 LGQDSIITGCQA

-2902 GSFTQTGNAT
+2902 GSFTQTDDAVITN
-2912 ISDCSAFENAA
+2912 CSVFENAA
-2923 FTNCGYGGAV
+2923 FSACGYGGAV

-2938 TYTLQSGSVT
+2938 IYTLQSGSVT

-2960 ANNNG
+2960 ANNSG
-2965 AEFTMTK
+2965 AEFTMTQ

-3023 TNASQDVV
+3023 THASQDVV

-3044 INNGNC
+3044 INGGNC

-3156 TKKYHNTSDK
+3156 TKNYHNTSDK

-3208 YIYRMSITKQDTGDG
+3208 YIYRMSITQQDTGDG
-3223 EKDYYDAEDGVI
+3223 VNDHYDAEDGVI
-3235 TAGEVMNGKTADNV
+3235 TAGEVLRKEKTADNV
-3249 KSVEPTGETYPL
+3249 KRVEPTGETYPL
-3261 NYDKGDKDTPGNVT
+3261 NYDKDTPDNVKT
-3275 TDKTLKVTY
+3275 VETLKVTY
-3284 KDNRPEEIVRPET
+3284 TDNRTPEIVRPET

-3307 TKDNALIRSFSTAN
+3307 AEDNALIRSFSTAN

-3328 KSAEM
+3328 KSAGM
-3333 GNKLLDA
+3333 DNKLLGA

-3396 TMNMTMQFSIKVGGM
+3396 TMNLTMQFSIKVGGI
-3411 HNGVTV
+3411 HNGATV

-3479 KTEITEAEYKK
+3479 KTEITEQQYNEKRENNPNS
-3490 LLADGDH
+3490 

-3523 GIEVPSGDITFDVNM
+3523 GIEVPNRDITFDVNM

-3545 GKTVYYADGGQPV
+3545 GKTVYYAEGGQPV

-3608 MNVDETHSG
+3608 MNVDENHSG
-3617 GTWTALDPDENSAF
+3617 GTWTALNPSEDSTF
-3631 TRGDGTKVKQTQLT
+3631 TRGDGTVVKQTQLT

-3655 ISKSNDQA
+3655 ISKSNDKE

-3701 GGNMTMDTTEDL
+3701 GGNMTMDNVADADL
-3713 NGVEAKLTDKVNGYF
+3713 NGVEAELTDKVNGYF
-3728 NYTDEGK
+3728 NYTDEVT
-3735 LRDYAKNE
+3735 LRSYAKNE
-3743 STYNDNYDNS
+3743 STYGDNYDNS

-3810 LDFGSE
+3810 LAFGSE
-3816 VVTPANNTDTFIYDA
+3816 EVTPANNTDKFIYDA

-3901 RQLTQNYELT
+3901 KQLTKSYELT
-3911 ILYAAKAKDTP
+3911 ILYAAKATDTP
-3922 VLKDES
+3922 VLEDGS
-3928 EGNGWQYDRW
+3928 EGYGWQYDRW
-3938 ARADGAGLDD
+3938 ERADGAGLDN
-3948 SQPLWDK
+3948 SQPLWNG

-3969 KYSFNGMKMTVGSDG
+3969 KYSFNEMKMTVGSDE

-3997 LTELEKAGHTCVAV
+3997 LTDLEKAGHTCVAV

-4059 FYRSATANGS
+4059 FYRSATATGS

-4079 GTVLTKRSELLY
+4079 GTVLTKRSKLLY

-4100 RAKAPV
+4100 QAKAPV
-4106 SHPLTSAKNS
+4106 SHPLTSAKKSNIS
-4116 TIHWDIG
+4116 WDIG
-4123 TPTINRITNNY
+4123 TPTISRITNNY

-4178 IRQTDYQLDEGQR
+4178 RRQTDYQLDEGQR

-4236 GTLTFDYSNSSYNR
+4236 GTLTFDYSKSSYNR

-4264 TTWQNF
+4264 TTWQDFN
-4270 DFETNYE
+4270 FETNYE
-4277 KDYVK
+4277 RDYQK
-4282 RLTRL
+4282 RQTRL
-4287 HLTTMITDVKKVLP
+4287 HLTTTITDVKKVLP

-4312 ADPGRDITGESDQDT
+4312 ADPNLDIKSVSEEDD
-4327 GESDQDGAWYKNLR
+4327 AWYMNLR
-4341 IDAEIHTTYEEEDV
+4341 IDAEIHTTYEEENV

-4373 KTVVNKTAAS
+4373 KTVVNKTAAR
-4383 NLVEIGDVLAYD
+4383 NLVEIGDVLSYD
-4395 LTYINEGGVPSDL
+4395 LTYIKEGGVDSDL
-4408 ELCDLLPYNTEKA
+4408 ELCDLLPYNTDKA

-4442 TAINLGTDDITVKY
+4442 SAINRDTDGITVKY

-4464 NNKGVLN
+4464 NNKDVLD
-4471 REATMQMAS
+4471 RAATMEKAS
-4480 SNGTQLTNRTTQ
+4480 SNGKPLTNRTTQ
-4492 DNSVTF
+4492 GNRVTF

-4504 IHKATDDSE
+4504 IHTATGTSE
-4513 LGSLY
+4513 LGCLY
-4518 IQLKDLPNATVKV
+4518 LQLQNLPNATVKV
-4531 RVELAVKQTKD
+4531 HVELAVTQTKD
-4542 GVNALLT
+4542 GENILLK
-4549 DSDNTTVQQS
+4549 DNDNKTVQQS

-4600 QNYDGI
+4600 QNHDGI

-4634 KKTTA
+4634 TKPNTK
-4639 DPADVVYTDA
+4639 DENPVYI
-4649 DGNAYC
+4649 DGDNSYYA
-4655 TVTDTLGNK
+4655 VTDTLGNK
-4664 VQSITTISDG
+4664 VQPVTTTSDG
-4674 RYSFEN
+4674 RYTFEN
-4680 LKQGKYRVLFKDSEK
+4680 LKQGEYRVLFTDSKD
-4695 GYMMEDS
+4695 GYMMEDD

-4712 SVTKRDAMGDTSNK
+4712 SVTKHDAMGDTMGDTSNK

-4739 QAAMSREITLGDAVL
+4739 QAAMSEKITLGDAVL

-4775 KVWQNIPDAKKAAE
+4775 KVWQNIPDAEKAAE
-4789 AEVDFTLAATQ
+4789 AKVNFTLAATQ
-4800 GKNELEEAV
+4800 GENKLEEAV
-4809 YTLTNKT
+4809 YTLSNTK
-4816 VSDPAKAAQDASDL
+4816 VSKPAKADENAENPA
-4830 TLFGKFVGTGVDFTD
+4830 LFGTFVGDKVDVTD

-4860 PLQAENANGPITYT
+4860 PLQAENANGHITYT
-4874 LEQDTV
+4874 LKQDTV
-4880 RADGDTWIGNVSF
+4880 RAGGDTWIGNVSF
-4893 VQQQHTEKVSSGAES
+4893 VQQQVTEKVSSGAES

-4956 EKLLGGK
+4956 EKLLGSK

-4977 NEENE
+4977 NEETK

-5015 LTITDRDKNGNTL
+5015 LTITDRDENGNTL
-5028 PTIAL
+5028 PTITL
-5033 EDDKGIL
+5033 EDDKGNL
-5040 LYTAVMTQDQ
+5040 LYTAKMTKAVEGEELYTITVKKD
-5050 EKGDY
+5050 ETRED
-5055 SVDVTA
+5055 
-5061 GANRDTSTASA
+5061 STASA

-5080 ETEQEQSNL
+5080 ETMPKTEQEQSNL

>member
-1 MKKKSTQRIAAWL
+1 M
-14 LAAGMMAGTF
+14 
-24 AQPMA
+24 
-29 VYAESTASIA
+29 
-39 ASDSTT
+39 
-45 GDSITADADVVIAT
+45 
-59 PTPEPDT
+59 
-66 GTDTAATPVPTADS
+66 
-80 QTPQDPESTAAPET
+80 
-94 TPAPDAA
+94 
-101 EDAPTPAPTPAA
+101 
-113 EDTADDAADTDDT
+113 
-126 TDTTTTVTP
+126 
-135 ADLQSCI
+135 
-142 ALLAA
+142 
-147 SQLSLDADS
+147 
-156 IEPDVREETLALS
+156 
-169 DEITET
+169 
-175 EPSTLQAVVNAAV
+175 
-188 YAAPA
+188 
-193 DQTDIT
+193 
-199 VDVPVNNYTGTL
+199 
-211 VIPDATI
+211 
-218 VGKDDSGN
+218 
-226 EINISYTNKN
+226 
-236 IILNMTD
+236 
-243 STLTVPT
+243 
-250 DAAVGVSVFG
+250 
-260 SLTIRGGTIQA
+260 
-271 ADGCTATRG
+271 
-280 VQVQLGSALTLDG
+280 
-293 TTISGFTYAGPGAG
+293 
-307 VYVKGTAAVDTNG
+307 
-320 QFDVAL
+320 
-326 GKNQEPL
+326 
-333 QNADNTYQ
+333 
-341 FKKLQRENGNSMDTS
+341 
-356 FTMRGGATITGC
+356 
-368 QSDGNG
+368 
-374 AALYVHN
+374 
-381 AALLTLDEANFTNN
+381 
-395 NAGGF
+395 
-400 GGAVYLGTGVQTT
+400 
-413 IGDGVTFTGN
+413 TFTGN

-475 PAFDGLAGDTI
+475 PAFDGLADDTI
-486 EGVTFG
+486 ENVTFG
-492 TSEPT
+492 QVGTT
-497 TSDEENAEA
+497 TSDDENAEE

-518 GGAIAFNSYIKE
+518 GGAIAFNSNIKE

-536 TFTGNTALRY
+536 TFRGNTALRY

-559 TEFNPVYTVDGC
+559 TVFNPVYTVEGC
-571 TFKQNSATYDVK
+571 TFDRNSATYDVK
-583 NGDDAAGGAITIQV
+583 NGDDAGGGAILIQV
-597 DPTDT
+597 NPTDK
-602 PNTVQVARLYVKN
+602 PNTVQVASLHVKN

-626 GGAISTRREA
+626 GGAISTRRETGYG
-636 NRSNARIYLNIDS
+636 NARIYLNIDGS
-649 STFDI
+649 NFDS
-654 NRVTSAATGGWRGG
+654 NRVTSAGNGGWRGG
-668 GAVWVAGYA
+668 GAVWVSGCA
-677 WADFTNNMFTGNYSA
+677 WADFTANTFTGNYSA
-692 QYGGAIAS
+692 HFGGAIVS
-700 NNTANY
+700 NNDNVY
-706 RGRTLTLGALREDGT
+706 QGRVITLGVLREDGT
-721 PDPDKGNTF
+721 PDPDKANTF
-730 TNNSSNSVGG
+730 TNNSANSWGG
-740 AVCVGTDGLGDNT
+740 AISTGASGSGDNT
-753 NGIYTTVHIYGNTFT
+753 NGIYTTVRIYGGSFAG
-768 KNTTNWG
+768 NTTLWG

-784 STQRDDLGLEVVGAT
+784 GTQRNDLGLEVVGAT
-799 FTGNQAINSSSSGAV
+799 FTGNQAKNSSSSGAV

-825 CEFINNTTEQ
+825 CEFTNNTTEQ
-835 SHGGAIWVNRTNRF
+835 SHGGAVWVNRTNRF
-849 DMDNVTFTGNTAG
+849 DMDNVTFTGNTAS
-862 AVRNDGWGGAIFIN
+862 AVRDGGWGGAVFIN
-876 EIPSSFGATFTW
+876 EIPSSFEAAFTW
-888 NDVTFEGN
+888 NNVTFKDN

-918 NITASNNKSISQNG
+918 NITASNNKSISLNG

-943 LKDAVFENNTA
+943 LTNAVFENNIA

-971 LTINGNSR
+971 LTINGNSS
-979 FVGNTANNSGGAVQ
+979 FTGNTAGSSGGAVQ
-993 FESNDQYR
+993 FESNNQYR
-1001 TGADGNLEYYHGELN
+1001 TGADGNLEYYRGELN
-1016 IIGTAVTP
+1016 IIGTADNP

-1051 YLDVYNNTAQRYGGG
+1051 YLDVHDNTALRYGGG

-1075 GTLTNSKIHNN
+1075 GTLTNSKICNN
-1086 TTSWAGGGVDI
+1086 TTSWAGGGVGI
-1097 HNYLYYQETK
+1097 HNYLDFQETK
-1107 VDNTTVITRTDKP
+1107 VDNATKITRTGRP
-1120 GNFTIQDCK
+1120 GDFTIQDCE
-1129 ITENSTTGTDNNCS
+1129 ITDNSTTGTDGNCS
-1143 GGGGIGITS
+1143 GGGGISITS
-1152 DLRRGELYKEDSGTV
+1152 DLRRSELYKEDSGTV
-1167 NIIDTVVEGN
+1167 NIIDTVVERN

-1235 IKGGTLITGNTS
+1235 IKDGTLITGNTS
-1247 GVDGGA
+1247 GIDGGA
-1253 LYVKNADSRVLAAS
+1253 LYVKNADSRVLPAS
-1267 LTTKDCTISNNT
+1267 LTTEDCEIKNNT

-1293 FAMGEKTFPDS
+1293 FAMGKKTAPDS

-1309 DVFVEKNAGEVTLP
+1309 DVFVEKNAGKVTLP
-1323 AASDL
+1323 AAKKL
-1328 PGQYNAWLMDN
+1328 EGEYNAWLMDDA
-1339 TPPALETD
+1339 TSIEKAVT
-1347 IANDPTAEHYYTL
+1347 NDSNAEHYYTL
-1360 QGAACVVARLNGSAI
+1360 QGAARFVARLNGLLGSKT
-1375 FNWGAEN
+1375 GKEY
-1382 FTTLQAALDAA
+1382 TTLQAALDEAA
-1393 KDKDGDASIDLLA
+1393 TKTGTASIDLLA

-1432 KITLSNGQNTN
+1432 KITLTNGQNTN
-1443 AFTLTDKKAD
+1443 AFTLTDEKAD
-1453 NYKADSAGGVLTGPA
+1453 DYKAGSAGGVLTGPA
-1468 NGIEMNSGTKSAYN
+1468 NGIEMNNGTTSAHN

-1496 SRAVNGQDCIDIT
+1496 SRAVYGDRYIDVT

-1516 GNTDSGIR
+1516 GNTSACIW
-1524 LNGSYHNIVAE
+1524 LNNDNNIKVD

-1540 KNTGYSIFTNGNYS
+1540 KNTGYSIMQNSNDSTVDLKNVKIYENNGNQ
-1554 TVALKDVEIYDN
+1554 
-1566 SGTNSGRVYV
+1566 GGRVYLG
-1576 NSNSTVTVDGG
+1576 NRNTITVDGG
-1587 EFHDN
+1587 EYHDN
-1592 ITTSQSGGVIA
+1592 ATTSQNGGVIFA
-1603 SVGWT
+1603 NGQG
-1608 NTIIINGGKFY
+1608 NTVTINSGEFY

-1626 GVVYL
+1626 GAVCMWQL
-1631 VYTGN
+1631 GTL
-1636 VTINDGKF
+1636 TINGGSFHD
-1644 YNNTATSNGGALA
+1644 NTATTNGGAIVA
-1657 AGNRAVILTINDG
+1657 CNATGGNHITTLTI
-1670 EFYNNTAKN
+1670 
-1679 GGAVYMNTDVG
+1679 
-1690 LSTLNMTGGEI
+1690 TGGEI

-1706 DNGGAVYIATK
+1706 VNGGAVYMSTGTGLGTFTMTGGEIYENTADNGGALYIATK
-1717 AKVTLSAAEGANV
+1717 AKVTLSAAEGAAV

-1769 GDVLFAQGGTVDLAD
+1769 GDVLFAQGGTVDLAN
-1784 TQDLHTDGI
+1784 TKALHTDGI
-1793 KNADQLVWLK
+1793 DDAGALAWLK
-1803 NDKETGDKAVRE
+1803 NDATTGKTVRSE
-1815 TADAQTIY
+1815 TAPAQTIY
-1823 TLAPAGENTGSYAAR
+1823 TLAPEGKNTGSYAAR
-1838 IGSDKYFSVNQAIKA
+1838 IGSDKYFSINQAIKA

-1893 GYTLTGHITVAN
+1893 GYTLTGHITVN
-1905 LNNNNLTFT
+1905 DLNKADLTFT
-1914 LADDKTQSDY
+1914 LCNAKGEDDYNLAD
-1924 KQGSTGGVLTSTSGN
+1924 GGGKLTSESGTLLVTNGQTS
-1939 LVYINNQTNKPENT
+1939 KPENT

-1966 TGSTCGVYADSNVN
+1966 RGVYTGNNTN
-1980 LVAEGS
+1980 LVLKDTTIS
-1986 SFSGHTVTAVN
+1986 NMTYTSTDH
-1997 TNGAA
+1997 GAGIRFGGA
-2002 ISYRDVG
+2002 GV
-2009 TLEVDNCT
+2009 LEADGCT
-2017 FTNNRITSNGHAGA
+2017 FANNRVESNCYGGA
-2031 IFMNSASCKATIT
+2031 IFMNSASSKATIT

-2049 NNQSKSNYGGAMW
+2049 NNYARNVGGAMF
-2062 LAGHAITLR
+2062 LNSHTITLR
-2071 GNTFAGNTAGSVG
+2071 GNTFAGNSTSDRG
-2084 GAVYLVP
+2084 GAIYMQP
-2091 CTNVEKAAAETE
+2091 RINTEKAESKK
-2103 DYGSYD
+2103 YGAYD
-2109 AVLENNTFENNK
+2109 VVLENNTFENNT
-2121 AYSSGGAL
+2121 AYSAGGAICVDPGNIDMTYL
-2129 YINPSTITVTTLL
+2129 I
-2142 DHCTFTNNSTT
+2142 DGCTFKNNCSS
-2153 TAGGGAVYNNQGTL
+2153 ANAGGAVYQYNGTL
-2167 TLGTDNRFEE
+2167 TLGTGNLFEE
-2177 NKSYGSGSAMLANG
+2177 NKSYNGGSGMYVGG
-2191 NLLSVRDQENV
+2191 NLYSVRDQKDV
-2202 ELPADSYDTKFLN
+2202 TLPESGYDTQFIS
-2215 NTAGYGNYSGGWA
+2215 NTAGYGNYNGGSA
-2228 ALYVGGGSSKHMR
+2228 ALQVGGGSTKHMR
-2241 NMLFDGNVAAYNST
+2241 NMLFDDNIAAYGGT
-2255 ASAIYIGTG
+2255 ASAIYVGNTG
-2264 SASTAQ
+2264 SGEAERQ
-2270 RDMWIDHC
+2270 ILIDHC
-2278 RFEKNVGNRYTV
+2278 RIVNNVAPAYTV
-2290 YVDSNATNNNRL
+2290 YIADTYYLGNRTQITN
-2302 RINDTVFDNNTVKYG
+2302 TVFDNNTI
-2317 RTDGDASLLF
+2317 RSDSGDYSVLL
-2327 VSYGNNV
+2327 VHYGNNLEV
-2334 EMCDSSITNT
+2334 SNTSFTNT
-2344 QGQGRVIRLLGGGT
+2344 QGKGRVIRVLGGGDYKNDT
-2358 LDAEGNAVPATSTFT
+2358 NYVPAYSTFDN
-2373 HVTITNNKNCY
+2373 VTIKDNTNCLYTPVYISNLNENYRDDYARYSVQASTTWSNCVLTNNASSTGNYNVGAFYVYKQFLTMENCQITNNKGQY
-2384 YTPVVLTNGNSTEN
+2384 GAVGLAGPLT
-2398 DTWKRWSI
+2398 SI
-2406 QAKSTWTDCTITGNA
+2406 GKGEQKQMEATFTGCKIADNEGG
-2421 ASITSPDSAGGFAVS
+2421 SAGG
-2436 KQNVTLEHC
+2436 LW
-2445 TISNNSGPNG
+2445 IG
-2455 GVYVSSPLTSYGFG
+2455 GHESYRLT
-2469 DQQEGTVTFT
+2469 VNLK
-2479 NCDIT
+2479 NCDISKNT
-2484 GNHGTAARGAGGMGI
+2484 SLSMAGGIYAGQLTT
-2499 SFYHNV
+2499 
-2505 RGIVKLNDC
+2505 LNM
-2514 TITDNTGNYGGGI
+2514 TETTVAENTAKTYGGGLYTYGQDDENGKS
-2527 RVGGNDNDDWNAS
+2527 RVN
-2540 GLGTL
+2540 L
-2545 NATNCTI
+2545 TNCKIT
-2552 SGNTATVK
+2552 G
-2560 GGGIFA
+2560 
-2566 SAYDTRDGESR
+2566 
-2577 LHLTD
+2577 
-2582 CEIKNNTAN
+2582 NTAN
-2591 YGGGIYAA
+2591 YGGGIYMA
-2599 RQIKPESR
+2599 RNQKPEKR
-2607 GKDNQYRDYYMA
+2607 DQYHYHDFYVA
-2619 HAVNTQTMIV
+2619 NTTPTQTLNI
-2629 TGGTIAD
+2629 TGGTVA
-2636 NIAQKY
+2636 NNTALAN

-2648 DYIGKN
+2648 DKDDRDTSYS
-2654 TNYNTLVVNVIGG
+2654 TLIVKVADG

-2691 HLPQASKIHDNGRWL
+2691 HLPQASAIHDNGRWL

-2738 TEVAQIVKDGEVV
+2738 TEVAQIVETGVI
-2751 GSPYDSLQIAM
+2751 YNSLQEAM
-2762 DTARAMLAEDPNQKL
+2762 DAARAMLAEDPNQKL

-2812 PALTIESDVN
+2812 PALTVESDVA
-2822 IINSK
+2822 IIG
-2827 PAEGGTISGTA
+2827 GGTISGTA

-2852 TMIGTT
+2852 TMTDTT

-2880 LGQDSSITGCQA
+2880 LGQDSTITGCQA

-2902 GSFTQTGNAT
+2902 GSFTQTDDAVITN
-2912 ISDCSAFENAA
+2912 CSVFENAA
-2923 FTNCGYGGAV
+2923 FRACGYGGAV

-2938 TYTLQSGSVT
+2938 SYTLQSGSVT

-2960 ANNNG
+2960 ANNSG

-3044 INNGNC
+3044 INGGNC

-3156 TKKYHNTSDK
+3156 TKNYHNTSDK

-3235 TAGEVMNGKTADNV
+3235 TAGEVMNGVKAENV
-3249 KSVEPTGETYPL
+3249 KSVKPTGKTYPL
-3261 NYDKGDKDTPGNVT
+3261 NYDKDAPVE
-3275 TDKTLKVTY
+3275 TDKTLEVTY
-3284 KDNRPEEIVRPET
+3284 TDNHTEIVRPET

-3307 TKDNALIRSFSTAN
+3307 TKENALIRSFSTAN

-3328 KSAEM
+3328 KSAGM
-3333 GNKLLDA
+3333 VDKLLNA

-3356 ISLSGNGTVFKSS
+3356 ISLSGKGTVFKSS

-3396 TMNMTMQFSIKVGGM
+3396 TMNLTMQFSIKVGGM
-3411 HNGVTV
+3411 HNGATV

-3430 QSYRTGTNPYDDRV
+3430 QSYWTDTNQYNDRV
-3444 VLDANPMRVS
+3444 VLDANIMRVS

-3479 KTEITEAEYKK
+3479 KTAITEQQYNERVK
-3490 LLADGDH
+3490 DPDS

-3509 SLQLRNQDTSKGLR
+3509 SLQLRNQDTNKGLR
-3523 GIEVPSGDITFDVNM
+3523 GIEVPSRDITFDVNM

-3545 GKTVYYADGGQPV
+3545 GKTVYYAEGGKPV

-3608 MNVDETHSG
+3608 MNVDENHSG
-3617 GTWTALDPDENSAF
+3617 GTWTALNPDENSTF
-3631 TRGDGTKVKQTQLT
+3631 TRGDGTVVKQTKLT

-3686 NDGYEGFLQTDMHMA
+3686 KDGYEGFLQTDMHMA
-3701 GGNMTMDTTEDL
+3701 GGNMTMDNVADADL
-3713 NGVEAKLTDKVNGYF
+3713 NGVEAELTDKVNGYF
-3728 NYTDEGK
+3728 NYTDEGI
-3735 LRDYAKNE
+3735 LRSYAKNE

-3816 VVTPANNTDTFIYDA
+3816 VVTPANNTDKFIYDA

-3868 PVYKMSQQEVAA
+3868 PVYKMSRKEVAA

-3901 RQLTQNYELT
+3901 KQLTQNYELT
-3911 ILYAAKAKDTP
+3911 ILYAAKANDTP
-3922 VLKDES
+3922 VLEDGS
-3928 EGNGWQYDRW
+3928 EGNGWQYARW
-3938 ARADGAGLDD
+3938 ARADGAGLDN
-3948 SQPLWDK
+3948 SQPLWYG
-3955 EKNTRD
+3955 EENTRD

-3969 KYSFNGMKMTVGSDG
+3969 KYSFNDMEMTVGSDG
-3984 ATKDIEGLVYYDT
+3984 ATKEIKGLVYYDT

-4059 FYRSATANGS
+4059 FYRSATATGS

-4100 RAKAPV
+4100 QANAPV

-4264 TTWQNF
+4264 KTWQEFN
-4270 DFETNYE
+4270 FETNYE
-4277 KDYVK
+4277 KDYVQQP
-4282 RLTRL
+4282 TRL

-4312 ADPGRDITGESDQDT
+4312 ADPGRDITDERN
-4327 GESDQDGAWYKNLR
+4327 QDGAWYKNLR

-4395 LTYINEGGVPSDL
+4395 LTYINEGGANSDL

-4442 TAINLGTDDITVKY
+4442 SAINLGTDDITVKY

-4464 NNKGVLN
+4464 TNKGVLD
-4471 REATMQMAS
+4471 RVATMKNAES
-4480 SNGTQLTNRTTQ
+4480 GTSLTTKTTQ
-4492 DNSVTF
+4492 GNSVTF

-4504 IHKATDDSE
+4504 IHKATGTSE

-4518 IQLKDLPNATVKV
+4518 LQLRGLPNATVKV
-4531 RVELAVKQTKD
+4531 RVELAVTQPKD

-4549 DSDNTTVQQS
+4549 DSDDKTVQQS

-4634 KKTTA
+4634 TEPNTK
-4639 DPADVVYTDA
+4639 DEEPVYTD
-4649 DGNAYC
+4649 GNDNSYYA
-4655 TVTDTLGNK
+4655 VTDTLGNE
-4664 VQSITTISDG
+4664 VQPVTTTSDG
-4674 RYSFEN
+4674 RYTFEN
-4680 LKQGKYRVLFKDSEK
+4680 LKQGEYRVLFTDSKD
-4695 GYMMEDS
+4695 GYMMEDG

-4726 TAPQYGTEDANTL
+4726 TDPQYGTEDANTL
-4739 QAAMSREITLGDAVL
+4739 QAAMSEEITLGDAVL

-4775 KVWQNIPDAKKAAE
+4775 KVWQNIPDAKKAAK
-4789 AEVDFTLAATQ
+4789 AKVDFTLAATQ
-4800 GKNELEEAV
+4800 GKEKLEEAV
-4809 YTLTNKT
+4809 YTLSNTA
-4816 VSDPAKAAQDASDL
+4816 VSKPAKADENAENLA
-4830 TLFGKFVGTGVDFTD
+4830 LFGTFVGDKVDVTG

-4852 RWQTTQGL
+4852 RWQTMQGL
-4860 PLQAENANGPITYT
+4860 PLQAENAKGPITYT
-4874 LEQDTV
+4874 LKQDTV

-4893 VQQQHTEKVSSGAES
+4893 VQQQVTEKVSSGAES

-4927 ILIHKL
+4927 ILIHKR
-4933 SDVENKELEQA
+4933 SDVENKDLEQA

-4977 NEENE
+4977 NEETE

-5015 LTITDRDKNGNTL
+5015 LTITDRDKTGNTL
-5028 PTIAL
+5028 PIITL
-5033 EDDKGIL
+5033 EDDKGNL
-5040 LYTAVMTQDQ
+5040 LYTAVMTPKQ
-5050 EKGDY
+5050 ETGDY

-5061 GANRDTSTASA
+5061 GDGRVTSTASA

-5080 ETEQEQSNL
+5080 EKMPKTEQEQSNL
-5089 PIRTQISMK
+5089 PIRTQISME

>member
-80 QTPQDPESTAAPET
+80 QTPQDPASTAAPET

-101 EDAPTPAPTPAA
+101 EDVPPSTPTRTPTPSA

-188 YAAPA
+188 FAAPA
-193 DQTDIT
+193 GQTDIV
-199 VDVPVNNYTGTL
+199 VDVPANNYTGTL
-211 VIPDATI
+211 VIPDAI
-218 VGKDDSGN
+218 IAVKDASGN
-226 EINISYTNKN
+226 ETNINYTNKN

-260 SLTIRGGTIQA
+260 SLTIQGGTIKA

-280 VQVQLGSALTLDG
+280 VQVQLGSALTLDR

-326 GKNQEPL
+326 GENQEPL

-356 FTMRGGATITGC
+356 FTMQGGATITYC
-368 QSDGNG
+368 KSDGNG

-381 AALLTLDEANFTNN
+381 AALLTLESANFTNN

-413 IGDGVTFTGN
+413 IGKGVTFTGN

-486 EGVTFG
+486 ENVTFG
-492 TSEPT
+492 KAETTTSEEGDAEEET
-497 TSDEENAEA
+497 T
-506 ETILH
+506 LH

-518 GGAIAFNSYIKE
+518 GGAIAFNSNIKE

-536 TFTGNTALRY
+536 TFRGNTALRY
-546 AGAVYYPNNYGKT
+546 AGAVYYPNTYGKT
-559 TEFNPVYTVDGC
+559 TEFKPVYTVEGC
-571 TFKQNSATYDVK
+571 TFDRNSATYDVK
-583 NGDDAAGGAITIQV
+583 NGDDAGGGAILIQV
-597 DPTDT
+597 NPVSKPDT
-602 PNTVQVARLYVKN
+602 TQWAKLYVKG
-615 STFTGNTATGY
+615 STFTQNTATGY

-636 NRSNARIYLNIDS
+636 GNANAYIYINVDG
-649 STFDI
+649 STFNG
-654 NRVTSAATGGWRGG
+654 NRTTSAGDTNWRGG
-668 GAVWVAGYA
+668 GAAFIDSYA
-677 WADFTNNMFTGNYSA
+677 TADFTANAFTGNYSA
-692 QYGGAIAS
+692 RFGGAIAFHAD
-700 NNTANY
+700 NNY
-706 RGRTLTLGALREDGT
+706 KDRVITLGALKDDGT
-721 PDPDKGNTF
+721 VDQAKGNTF
-730 TNNSSNSVGG
+730 KDNTAANNGG
-740 AVCVGTDGLGDNT
+740 AVNSATNYYGDST
-753 NGIYTTVHIYGNTFT
+753 VSIYTSVHIYGGSFEN
-768 KNTTNWG
+768 NTTNWG
-775 SGGALYVDS
+775 LGGALFAAS
-784 STQRDDLGLEVVGAT
+784 GNQREDLGLEVVGTA
-799 FTGNQAINSSSSGAV
+799 FAGNQAIHSAGAGAV
-814 RIYGVPTSFKD
+814 YLYGITSSFKD
-825 CEFINNTTEQ
+825 CKFTANSTEQ
-835 SHGGAIWVNRTNRF
+835 THGGAMYIQRTKRF
-849 DMDNVTFTGNTAG
+849 DLDNVTFTGNTAG
-862 AVRNDGWGGAIFIN
+862 AVRNDGWGGAVFIN
-876 EIPSSFGATFTW
+876 EIPSSLGATFTW
-888 NDVTFEGN
+888 NGVTFEDN

-918 NITASNNKSISQNG
+918 NIKASNNKSISQSG

-943 LKDAVFENNTA
+943 LTNAVFENNIA
-954 GSSGGAIYV
+954 GSGGAIYV
-963 WNQYSGNS
+963 WNRYSGNS
-971 LTINGNSR
+971 LTINGNSS
-979 FVGNTANNSGGAVQ
+979 FTGNTAGSSGGAVC
-993 FESNDQYR
+993 FSDNQYELY
-1001 TGADGNLEYYHGELN
+1001 TDEAGVKHYYHGSLTVT
-1016 IIGTAVTP
+1016 GTEDAP
-1024 IVFSNNTAKNYS
+1024 IEFSSNTARNNG
-1036 GGALCIGAHNTDTLD
+1036 GGAIAIGYNTYTTLD
-1051 YLDVYNNTAQRYGGG
+1051 YVKIHDNTAGTSGGG
-1066 IYINNSTTE
+1066 IWWGGMGSK
-1075 GTLTNSKIHNN
+1075 GTMTNSKVYGNAANN
-1086 TTSWAGGGVDI
+1086 DGGAIFVNDRFGVDSYKDENDVT
-1097 HNYLYYQETK
+1097 HYVRLSDPAEY
-1107 VDNTTVITRTDKP
+1107 
-1120 GNFTIQDCK
+1120 TIQDCE
-1129 ITENSTTGTDNNCS
+1129 ITDNKVVNAAATGNY
-1143 GGGGIGITS
+1143 GGGGFALHTDVWSETWFG
-1152 DLRRGELYKEDSGTV
+1152 KEDVGTFNLV
-1167 NIIDTVVEGN
+1167 NTKLANNSSVRNGGAFVANANWKINIISSTIADN
-1177 TTTLAG
+1177 TAEK
-1183 GGIYCGYNGTNN
+1183 NG
-1195 ISGGSISNN
+1195 
-1204 TSGTAATTA
+1204 GTAY
-1213 IDATNKY
+1213 TN
-1220 KYSGGAVAVR
+1220 SDINV
-1230 NNTTT
+1230 
-1235 IKGGTLITGNTS
+1235 KGGTIIAGNTA
-1247 GVDGGA
+1247 GTNGGA
-1253 LYVKNADSRVLAAS
+1253 FYVFKRNNNYQLPT
-1267 LTTKDCTISNNT
+1267 LTTEDCEIKNNT

-1293 FAMGEKTFPDS
+1293 FAMGEKTSPDS

-1323 AASDL
+1323 AAKKLEGEYD
-1328 PGQYNAWLMDN
+1328 AWLMDN

-1347 IANDPTAEHYYTL
+1347 IANDSSAEHYYTL
-1360 QGAACVVARLNGSAI
+1360 QGAARFVARLNGLLGSRT
-1375 FNWGAEN
+1375 GTKY
-1382 FTTLQAALDAA
+1382 TTLQAALDEAA
-1393 KDKDGDASIDLLA
+1393 KKNGTASIDLLA
-1406 DVGEQVTATTVNNPI
+1406 DVGEQVTATTVHNPI

-1432 KITLSNGQNTN
+1432 KITLTNGQNIN
-1443 AFTLTDKKAD
+1443 AFTLTDETAA
-1453 NYKADSAGGVLTGPA
+1453 NYKAGSAGGVLTGPA
-1468 NGIEMNSGTKSAYN
+1468 NGIEMNNGTKSAYN
-1482 TLILTGKTLTLRNL
+1482 KLILTGKTLTLRNL
-1496 SRAVNGQDCIDIT
+1496 SRAVNGQDYIDIT

-1540 KNTGYSIFTNGNYS
+1540 KNTGYSIITNGNYS

-1608 NTIIINGGKFY
+1608 NTITINGGEFY

-1670 EFYNNTAKN
+1670 EFYNNTANN

-1706 DNGGAVYIATK
+1706 NNGGALYIATK

-1741 LASNLYLGGAD
+1741 LASNLYLSGAG

-1757 GEKTLLHGGTIA
+1757 GKKTLLYGGTIA

-1784 TQDLHTDGI
+1784 TKALYTKDIEDAG
-1793 KNADQLVWLK
+1793 ALVWLK
-1803 NDKETGDKAVRE
+1803 NDATTGETVRSE
-1815 TADAQTIY
+1815 TAPAQTIY
-1823 TLAPAGENTGSYAAR
+1823 TLAPAGKNTGSYAAR
-1838 IGSDKYFSVNQAIKA
+1838 IGSDKYFSINQAIKA
-1853 MEAADAEDAETNT
+1853 MEAADAEDAETN

-1893 GYTLTGHITVAN
+1893 GYTLTGHITVNN
-1905 LNNNNLTFT
+1905 LNNVGLTFT
-1914 LADDKTQSDY
+1914 LTDDNTQADYNKAGNGGTLTAASGTLLNIKDQS
-1924 KQGSTGGVLTSTSGN
+1924 
-1939 LVYINNQTNKPENT
+1939 NKPDNT
-1953 TVKLQGVTLTGST
+1953 TVKLQGVTLTGAT
-1966 TGSTCGVYADSNVN
+1966 RGVNAGRNVN

-1986 SFSGHTVTAVN
+1986 SFSGHTTVN
-1997 TNGAA
+1997 TSGAA
-2002 ISYRDVG
+2002 ISYGGVG

-2017 FTNNRITSNGHAGA
+2017 FTNNCITSNGHAGA
-2031 IFMNSASCKATIT
+2031 IFMNNASCKATIT

-2062 LAGHAITLR
+2062 LSGHAITLR
-2071 GNTFAGNTAGSVG
+2071 GNTFKGNTAGSVG

-2103 DYGSYD
+2103 AYGSYD

-2121 AYSSGGAL
+2121 AYGSGGAL
-2129 YINPSTITVTTLL
+2129 YIDPSTITVTTLL

-2153 TAGGGAVYNNQGTL
+2153 TADGGAVYNKQGTL
-2167 TLGTDNRFEE
+2167 TLGTGNLFKE
-2177 NKSYGSGSAMLANG
+2177 NKSYNGGSGMYVGG
-2191 NLLSVRDQENV
+2191 NLLSVRDQEGV
-2202 ELPADSYDTKFLN
+2202 TLPESGYDTQFIK
-2215 NTAGYGNYSGGWA
+2215 NTAGYGNYSGGNA
-2228 ALYVGGGSSKHMR
+2228 ALSVGGGATKNMR
-2241 NMLFDGNVAAYNST
+2241 YMLFDHNIAAYGGT
-2255 ASAIYIGTG
+2255 ASAIYVGAIGSGTG
-2264 SASTAQ
+2264 KRQ
-2270 RDMWIDHC
+2270 IWIDHC
-2278 RFEKNVGNRYTV
+2278 SIVNNVSPAYTV
-2290 YVDSNATNNNRL
+2290 YLDYAYSLGNLTRITNTKL
-2302 RINDTVFDNNTVKYG
+2302 DNNTITSAG
-2317 RTDGDASLLF
+2317 TDYAVLYAY
-2327 VSYGNNV
+2327 VGNNLEV
-2334 EMCDSSITNT
+2334 SDTSFTNT
-2344 QGQGRVIRLLGGGT
+2344 QGKGCVIRLIGGGAYKG
-2358 LDAEGNAVPATSTFT
+2358 DEVFEPAQTTFT
-2373 HVTITNNKNCY
+2373 RVTVQDNTNCQ
-2384 YTPVVLTNGNSTEN
+2384 YTPIYLSTVNSSRPDYNEN
-2398 DTWKRWSI
+2398 LRSML
-2406 QAKSTWTDCTITGNA
+2406 ASSTWNNCTIANNASKATDNYQGGAFRVEKQLFTMNDCEITGNRGQHGA
-2421 ASITSPDSAGGFAVS
+2421 IVLYGPLNPVGKGEQKLTEVNLNICKIADNEGGSAGG
-2436 KQNVTLEHC
+2436 LW
-2445 TISNNSGPNG
+2445 IG
-2455 GVYVSSPLTSYGFG
+2455 GHESHRLT
-2469 DQQEGTVTFT
+2469 VNLT
-2479 NCDIT
+2479 NCDISNNTSRSTAGGIYAGQLTTLNMTETTVT
-2484 GNHGTAARGAGGMGI
+2484 GNTA
-2499 SFYHNV
+2499 
-2505 RGIVKLNDC
+2505 K
-2514 TITDNTGNYGGGI
+2514 TYGGGLYTYSQDDENGNS
-2527 RVGGNDNDDWNAS
+2527 RVN
-2540 GLGTL
+2540 L
-2545 NATNCTI
+2545 TNCEIT
-2552 SGNTATVK
+2552 GNTANNGGGIYMARNQKPEKRGQNNYHDFYVANTTPTQTVSMSGGTVANNTALVK
-2560 GGGIFA
+2560 GGGICT
-2566 SAYDTRDGESR
+2566 SLDD
-2577 LHLTD
+2577 
-2582 CEIKNNTAN
+2582 
-2591 YGGGIYAA
+2591 
-2599 RQIKPESR
+2599 R
-2607 GKDNQYRDYYMA
+2607 GADYS
-2619 HAVNTQTMIV
+2619 
-2629 TGGTIAD
+2629 TI
-2636 NIAQKY
+2636 I
-2642 GGGICT
+2642 
-2648 DYIGKN
+2648 
-2654 TNYNTLVVNVIGG
+2654 VNVHERG

-2676 GQDVYAYKTQADTVL
+2676 GQDVYAYKAKADTVL
-2691 HLPQASKIHDNGRWL
+2691 HLPRASAIHDNGRWL

-2738 TEVAQIVKDGEVV
+2738 TKVAQIVKDGEVV
-2751 GSPYDSLQIAM
+2751 GGPYDSLQIAM
-2762 DTARAMLAEDPNQKL
+2762 DAARAMLAKDADQKL
-2777 TVQLLTNTNSST
+2777 TVQLLANTNSST

-2822 IINSK
+2822 IINSN
-2827 PAEGGTISGTA
+2827 PDEGGTISGTA

-2852 TMIGTT
+2852 TMTDTT

-2880 LGQDSSITGCQA
+2880 LGQGSTITGCQA

-2902 GSFTQTGNAT
+2902 GSFTQADDAVITN
-2912 ISDCSAFENAA
+2912 CSVFENAA
-2923 FTNCGYGGAV
+2923 FSACGYGGAV

-2938 TYTLQSGSVT
+2938 SYTLQNGSVT

-2960 ANNNG
+2960 ANNSG
-2965 AEFTMTK
+2965 AEFTMTQGK
-2972 GEISGNTC
+2972 ISGNTC

-3044 INNGNC
+3044 INGGNC

-3156 TKKYHNTSDK
+3156 TQNYHNTSDK

-3171 TEDGGKYLTSTVP
+3171 SEDGGKYLTSTVP

-3203 ESNDM
+3203 GSNDM

-3223 EKDYYDAEDGVI
+3223 EKDHYDAEDGVI
-3235 TAGEVMNGKTADNV
+3235 TAAEVMSGKKTADNV
-3249 KSVEPTGETYPL
+3249 QSVVLTGKTYPL
-3261 NYDKGDKDTPGNVT
+3261 DYDKDAPVDV
-3275 TDKTLKVTY
+3275 KTEEALKVTY
-3284 KDNRPEEIVRPET
+3284 TDGRTEEIVRPET
-3297 PVQWTAGSDA
+3297 PVQWTAGCDA

-3328 KSAEM
+3328 KSQALNEQLV
-3333 GNKLLDA
+3333 GA

-3356 ISLSGNGTVFKSS
+3356 ISLSGNGKVFKSS

-3389 IEEKDLG
+3389 IEKKDLG
-3396 TMNMTMQFSIKVGGM
+3396 AMNMTMQFSVKVGGM
-3411 HNGVTV
+3411 HNGTTV

-3430 QSYRTGTNPYDDRV
+3430 QLYRTNTNPYDDRV
-3444 VLDANPMRVS
+3444 VLDANIMRVS
-3454 AKAAYNLSVANN
+3454 AKAAYNLYVANN

-3479 KTEITEAEYKK
+3479 KTEITEQQYNEKRE
-3490 LLADGDH
+3490 DNPDS

-3523 GIEVPSGDITFDVNM
+3523 GIEVPSRDITFDVNM

-3617 GTWTALDPDENSAF
+3617 GTWTALNPDENSTF
-3631 TRGDGTKVKQTQLT
+3631 TRGDGTKVKQTKLT

-3663 YSFSTGYLQV
+3663 YSFSTGYLQM
-3673 LIPLELDKYDFAK
+3673 LIPLELDKYDFAQ
-3686 NDGYEGFLQTDMHMA
+3686 NDSYEGFLQTDMHMA
-3701 GGNMTMDTTEDL
+3701 GGNMTMDNVADADL
-3713 NGVEAKLTDKVNGYF
+3713 NGVEAELTDKVNGYF
-3728 NYTDEGK
+3728 NYTDEGI
-3735 LRDYAKNE
+3735 LRSYAKNE
-3743 STYNDNYDNS
+3743 STYGDNYDNS
-3753 STLGMNISRGWGG
+3753 STLGMNISRSRGG

-3810 LDFGSE
+3810 LAFGSE
-3816 VVTPANNTDTFIYDA
+3816 EVTPANNTDKFIYDA

-3868 PVYKMSQQEVAA
+3868 PVYKMSQKEVAA

-3901 RQLTQNYELT
+3901 KQLTRNYELT

-3922 VLKDES
+3922 VLEDGS
-3928 EGNGWQYDRW
+3928 EGKGWQYDRW
-3938 ARADGAGLDD
+3938 ERADGAGLDN
-3948 SQPLWDK
+3948 SQPLW
-3955 EKNTRD
+3955 EKQPNTRD

-3969 KYSFNGMKMTVGSDG
+3969 KYSFNEMTVGSDE
-3984 ATKDIEGLVYYDT
+3984 AAKEIEGLVYYDT
-3997 LTELEKAGHTCVAV
+3997 LTELEKADHTCVAV

-4059 FYRSATANGS
+4059 FYRSATATGS

-4091 QGLIEGKGE
+4091 QGLIEGNGE
-4100 RAKAPV
+4100 QANAPV

-4116 TIHWDIG
+4116 TINWDIG

-4166 VEIETTDVAEGN
+4166 VEIKTTDVAEGN

-4250 GDLTWEAKYQYWDG
+4250 GDLTWEAQYQYWDG
-4264 TTWQNF
+4264 TTWQDF

-4287 HLTTMITDVKKVLP
+4287 HLTTTITDVKKVLP

-4312 ADPGRDITGESDQDT
+4312 ADPDRDIKGEN
-4327 GESDQDGAWYKNLR
+4327 DQDGAWYKNLR

-4373 KTVVNKTAAS
+4373 KTVVNKTAVS
-4383 NLVEIGDVLAYD
+4383 SLVEIGDVLAYD
-4395 LTYINEGGVPSDL
+4395 LTYIKEGGAPSDL

-4421 KTFHGAYGLKSVTVT
+4421 KTFHGAYGLKSVIVT
-4436 VQNADG
+4436 VQQADG
-4442 TAINLGTDDITVKY
+4442 SAINLDTYGITVKY

-4464 NNKGVLN
+4464 NNKGVLD
-4471 REATMQMAS
+4471 RAATMKNAES
-4480 SNGTQLTNRTTQ
+4480 GTSLTTKNTKG
-4492 DNSVTF
+4492 NSVTF
-4498 TPDTMP
+4498 TPDPMP
-4504 IHKATDDSE
+4504 IHKATGTSE
-4513 LGSLY
+4513 LGILY
-4518 IQLKDLPNATVKV
+4518 LQLQNLPNAIVKV
-4531 RVELAVKQTKD
+4531 RVELAVTQTKD
-4542 GVNALLT
+4542 DVNALLT
-4549 DSDNTTVQQS
+4549 DSDDKTVQQS

-4571 GGKNNALLT
+4571 GGKSNALLT

-4634 KKTTA
+4634 TEPNTQGEN
-4639 DPADVVYTDA
+4639 PVYTDDDNSYYA
-4649 DGNAYC
+4649 
-4655 TVTDTLGNK
+4655 VTDTLGNK
-4664 VQSITTISDG
+4664 VQPVTTKKDG
-4674 RYSFEN
+4674 RYTFEN
-4680 LKQGKYRVLFKDSEK
+4680 LKQGNYRVLFKDSEN
-4695 GYMMEDS
+4695 GYMMEDG

-4712 SVTKRDAMGDTSNK
+4712 SVTKHDDAMGDTSNK
-4726 TAPQYGTEDANTL
+4726 TAPQYGTKDGNTL
-4739 QAAMSREITLGDAVL
+4739 QAAMSGEITLGDAVL

-4762 INAGFYYTELRLA
+4762 INAGFYYKELRLA

-4789 AEVDFTLAATQ
+4789 AKVNFTLAATQ
-4800 GKNELEEAV
+4800 GEEKLEEAV
-4809 YTLTNKT
+4809 YTLTNNT

-4845 DSAERTV
+4845 DSADERTV

-4874 LEQDTV
+4874 LKQDTV
-4880 RADGDTWIGNVSF
+4880 VADGDTWIGNVSF
-4893 VQQQHTEKVSSGAES
+4893 VQRQDTEKVSSGAES

-4914 TRLVAVNTARIYE
+4914 TRLVAVNTARTYE

-4933 SDVENKELEQA
+4933 SDVENKELEKA

-4977 NEENE
+4977 NEETT

-5015 LTITDRDKNGNTL
+5015 LTITDRDENGNTL

-5033 EDDKGIL
+5033 EDDKGNL
-5040 LYTAVMTQDQ
+5040 LYTAVMTPDQ
-5050 EKGDY
+5050 ETGDY
-5055 SVDVTA
+5055 SVDVTV
-5061 GANRDTSTASA
+5061 GGDRDASTASA

-5080 ETEQEQSNL
+5080 ETMPTTEQEQSNL

>member
-80 QTPQDPESTAAPET
+80 QTPQDPASTAAPET

-101 EDAPTPAPTPAA
+101 EDVPTPTPTPTPTPAA

-188 YAAPA
+188 FAAPA
-193 DQTDIT
+193 GQTDIV
-199 VDVPVNNYTGTL
+199 VDVPANNYTGTL

-218 VGKDDSGN
+218 AVKDAGGN
-226 EINISYTNKN
+226 ETNINYTNKN
-236 IILNMTD
+236 IILNMTG

-260 SLTIRGGTIQA
+260 SLTIQGGTIKA

-280 VQVQLGSALTLDG
+280 VQVQLGSTLTLDG
-293 TTISGFTYAGPGAG
+293 TTISDFTYAGPGAG

-326 GKNQEPL
+326 GENQEPL

-356 FTMRGGATITGC
+356 FTMQGGATITYC
-368 QSDGNG
+368 KSDGNG

-381 AALLTLDEANFTNN
+381 AALLTLESANFTNN

-413 IGDGVTFTGN
+413 IGNGVTFTGN

-486 EGVTFG
+486 ANVTFG
-492 TSEPT
+492 KAETTTSEEGDAQEET
-497 TSDEENAEA
+497 T
-506 ETILH
+506 LH

-518 GGAIAFNSYIKE
+518 GGAIAFNSNIKE

-536 TFTGNTALRY
+536 TFRGNTALRY
-546 AGAVYYPNNYGKT
+546 AGAVYYPNTYGKT
-559 TEFNPVYTVDGC
+559 TEFKPVYTVEGC
-571 TFKQNSATYDVK
+571 TFDRNSATYDVK
-583 NGDDAAGGAITIQV
+583 NGDDAGGGAILIQV
-597 DPTDT
+597 NPVSKPDT
-602 PNTVQVARLYVKN
+602 TQWAKLYVKG
-615 STFTGNTATGY
+615 STFTQNTATGY

-636 NRSNARIYLNIDS
+636 GNANAYIYINVDG
-649 STFDI
+649 STFNG
-654 NRVTSAATGGWRGG
+654 NRTTSAGDTNWRGG
-668 GAVWVAGYA
+668 GAAFIDSYA
-677 WADFTNNMFTGNYSA
+677 TADFTANAFTGNYSA
-692 QYGGAIAS
+692 RFGGAIAFHAD
-700 NNTANY
+700 NNY
-706 RGRTLTLGALREDGT
+706 KDRVITLGALKDDGT
-721 PDPDKGNTF
+721 VDQAKGNTF
-730 TNNSSNSVGG
+730 KDNTAANNGG
-740 AVCVGTDGLGDNT
+740 AVNSATNYYGDST
-753 NGIYTTVHIYGNTFT
+753 VSIYTSVHIYGGSFEN
-768 KNTTNWG
+768 NTTNWG
-775 SGGALYVDS
+775 LGGALFAAS
-784 STQRDDLGLEVVGAT
+784 GNQREDLGLEVVGTA
-799 FTGNQAINSSSSGAV
+799 FAGNQAIHSAGAGAV
-814 RIYGVPTSFKD
+814 YLYGITSSFKD
-825 CEFINNTTEQ
+825 CKFTANSTEQ
-835 SHGGAIWVNRTNRF
+835 THGGAMYIQRTKRF
-849 DMDNVTFTGNTAG
+849 DLDNVTFTGNTAG
-862 AVRNDGWGGAIFIN
+862 AVRNDGWGGAVFIN
-876 EIPSSFGATFTW
+876 EIPSSLGATFTW
-888 NDVTFEGN
+888 NGVTFEDN

-918 NITASNNKSISQNG
+918 NIKASNNKSISQSG

-943 LKDAVFENNTA
+943 LTNAVFENNIA
-954 GSSGGAIYV
+954 GSGGAIYV
-963 WNQYSGNS
+963 WNRYSGNS
-971 LTINGNSR
+971 LTINGNSS
-979 FVGNTANNSGGAVQ
+979 FTGNTAGSSGGAVC
-993 FESNDQYR
+993 FSDNQYELY
-1001 TGADGNLEYYHGELN
+1001 TDEAGVKHYYHGSLTVT
-1016 IIGTAVTP
+1016 GTEDAP
-1024 IVFSNNTAKNYS
+1024 IEFSSNTARNNG
-1036 GGALCIGAHNTDTLD
+1036 GGAIAIGYNTYTTLD
-1051 YLDVYNNTAQRYGGG
+1051 YVKIHDNTAGTSGGG
-1066 IYINNSTTE
+1066 IWWGGMGSK
-1075 GTLTNSKIHNN
+1075 GTMTNSKVYGNAANN
-1086 TTSWAGGGVDI
+1086 DGGAIFVNDRFGVDSYKDENDVT
-1097 HNYLYYQETK
+1097 HYVRLSDPAEY
-1107 VDNTTVITRTDKP
+1107 
-1120 GNFTIQDCK
+1120 TIQDCE
-1129 ITENSTTGTDNNCS
+1129 ITDNKVVNAAATGNY
-1143 GGGGIGITS
+1143 GGGGFALHTDVWSETWFG
-1152 DLRRGELYKEDSGTV
+1152 KEDVGTFNLV
-1167 NIIDTVVEGN
+1167 NTKLANNSSVRNGGAFVANANWKINIISSTIADN
-1177 TTTLAG
+1177 TAEK
-1183 GGIYCGYNGTNN
+1183 NG
-1195 ISGGSISNN
+1195 
-1204 TSGTAATTA
+1204 GTAY
-1213 IDATNKY
+1213 TN
-1220 KYSGGAVAVR
+1220 SDVNV
-1230 NNTTT
+1230 
-1235 IKGGTLITGNTS
+1235 KGGTIIAGNTA
-1247 GVDGGA
+1247 GTNGGA
-1253 LYVKNADSRVLAAS
+1253 FYVFKRNNNYQLPT
-1267 LTTKDCTISNNT
+1267 LTTEDCEIKNNT

-1293 FAMGEKTFPDS
+1293 FAMGKKTFPDS

-1309 DVFVEKNAGEVTLP
+1309 DVFVEKDAGKVTLP
-1323 AASDL
+1323 AAKKLEGKYD
-1328 PGQYNAWLMDN
+1328 AWLMDN

-1347 IANDPTAEHYYTL
+1347 IANDSSAEHYYTL
-1360 QGAACVVARLNGSAI
+1360 QGAARVVARLNGLLGSRT
-1375 FNWGAEN
+1375 GTEY
-1382 FTTLQAALDAA
+1382 TTLQAALDEAA
-1393 KDKDGDASIDLLA
+1393 KKTGTASIDLLA
-1406 DVGEQVTATTVNNPI
+1406 DVGEQVTATTVHNPI

-1432 KITLSNGQNTN
+1432 KITLTNGQNIN
-1443 AFTLTDKKAD
+1443 AFTLTDETAD
-1453 NYKADSAGGVLTGPA
+1453 DYKAGSTGGVLTGPA
-1468 NGIEMNSGTKSAYN
+1468 NGIEMGKGKSSTTCN
-1482 TLILTGKTLTLRNL
+1482 TLKLKGKTLTLTNMYRGV
-1496 SRAVNGQDCIDIT
+1496 SATSGYADIS
-1509 AKDVTFT
+1509 ADDVTFT
-1516 GNTDSGIR
+1516 QITNGGVYTSG
-1524 LNGSYHNIVAE
+1524 GYCKVQVAN
-1535 GAVFT
+1535 VT
-1540 KNTGYSIFTNGNYS
+1540 YTNNTGNAFLVGSGRNILTVDNANIYNNKISGNG
-1554 TVALKDVEIYDN
+1554 LLWLGDN
-1566 SGTNSGRVYV
+1566 STL
-1576 NSNSTVTVDGG
+1576 
-1587 EFHDN
+1587 
-1592 ITTSQSGGVIA
+1592 
-1603 SVGWT
+1603 
-1608 NTIIINGGKFY
+1608 IINGGSFHDNTVSNNGTIAYANSVGCTITINGGEFY
-1619 NNKAVNG
+1619 NNKAANG
-1626 GVVYL
+1626 GVVYMP
-1631 VYTGN
+1631 GN
-1636 VTINDGKF
+1636 DTLTINGGNF
-1644 YNNTATSNGGALA
+1644 YNNTATGSGGAIVQGNGNVNVNMTINGGDFHDNNAVNGGAIYMGTNTGLA
-1657 AGNRAVILTINDG
+1657 TLTMI
-1670 EFYNNTAKN
+1670 
-1679 GGAVYMNTDVG
+1679 GGK
-1690 LSTLNMTGGEI
+1690 I

-1706 DNGGAVYIATK
+1706 NNGGAVYIPNK
-1717 AKVTLSAAEGANV
+1717 GKVTLSAAEGAAV

-1741 LASNLYLGGAD
+1741 LASNLYLGGAG

-1757 GEKTLLHGGTIA
+1757 GEKTLLYGGTIA
-1769 GDVLFAQGGTVDLAD
+1769 GDVLFAQGGTVNLAD

-1793 KNADQLVWLK
+1793 ENAGALVWLK
-1803 NDKETGDKAVRE
+1803 NDATTGETVRSE
-1815 TADAQTIY
+1815 TAPAQTIY
-1823 TLAPAGENTGSYAAR
+1823 TLAPAGKNTGSYAAR
-1838 IGSDKYFSVNQAIKA
+1838 IGSDKYFSINQAIKA

-1893 GYTLTGHITVAN
+1893 GYTLTGHITVNN
-1905 LNNNNLTFT
+1905 LNNVDRTFT
-1914 LADDKTQSDY
+1914 LTDDNTQADYNKAGNGGTLTAASGTLLNIKDQS
-1924 KQGSTGGVLTSTSGN
+1924 
-1939 LVYINNQTNKPENT
+1939 NKPENT
-1953 TVKLQGVTLTGST
+1953 TVKLQGVTLTGAT
-1966 TGSTCGVYADSNVN
+1966 RGVNAGRNVN

-1986 SFSGHTVTAVN
+1986 SFSDHTTVN
-1997 TNGAA
+1997 TSGAA
-2002 ISYRDVG
+2002 IRYGGVG

-2017 FTNNRITSNGHAGA
+2017 FTNNCITSNGHAGA
-2031 IFMNSASCKATIT
+2031 IFMNDASCKATIT

-2049 NNQSKSNYGGAMW
+2049 DNQSKSNYGGAMW
-2062 LAGHAITLR
+2062 LAAHSITLR
-2071 GNTFAGNTAGSVG
+2071 GNKFAGNTAGSVG

-2091 CTNVEKAAAETE
+2091 CTNVEKAETE
-2103 DYGSYD
+2103 AYGSYD

-2121 AYSSGGAL
+2121 AYGSGGAL
-2129 YINPSTITVTTLL
+2129 YIDPSTITVTTLL

-2153 TAGGGAVYNNQGTL
+2153 TADGGAVYNKQGTL
-2167 TLGTDNRFEE
+2167 TLGTGNLFKE
-2177 NKSYGSGSAMLANG
+2177 NKSYNGGSGMYVGG
-2191 NLLSVRDQENV
+2191 NLLSVRDQEGV
-2202 ELPADSYDTKFLN
+2202 TLPESGYDTQFIK
-2215 NTAGYGNYSGGWA
+2215 NTSGYGNYSGGWA
-2228 ALYVGGGSSKHMR
+2228 ALSVGGGATKNMR
-2241 NMLFDGNVAAYNST
+2241 YMLFDGNVAAYGGT
-2255 ASAIYIGTG
+2255 ASAIYVGAIGSGTG
-2264 SASTAQ
+2264 ERQ
-2270 RDMWIDHC
+2270 IWIDHC
-2278 RFEKNVGNRYTV
+2278 SIVNNVSPAYTV
-2290 YVDSNATNNNRL
+2290 YLNYAYSLANLTRITN
-2302 RINDTVFDNNTVKYG
+2302 TKFDKNTI
-2317 RTDGDASLLF
+2317 TSASRDYAVL
-2327 VSYGNNV
+2327 YANTGNNLEV
-2334 EMCDSSITNT
+2334 SDTSFTNT
-2344 QGQGRVIRLLGGGT
+2344 QGKGCVIRVLGGGDYKNDT
-2358 LDAEGNAVPATSTFT
+2358 NYVPAYSTFDN
-2373 HVTITNNKNCY
+2373 VTIKDNTNCL
-2384 YTPVVLTNGNSTEN
+2384 YTPVYISNLNENYRDDYARYSVQASTTWSNCVLTNNASKATDNYQGGAFCVEKQLLTMN
-2398 DTWKRWSI
+2398 D
-2406 QAKSTWTDCTITGNA
+2406 CE
-2421 ASITSPDSAGGFAVS
+2421 ITSNRGQHGAIVLYGPLKPVGKGEQKPTEVNLNKCKIADNEGGSAGGLWIGGHESYRLTV
-2436 KQNVTLEHC
+2436 NMNNC
-2445 TISNNSGPNG
+2445 DISNN
-2455 GVYVSSPLTSYGFG
+2455 TSRS
-2469 DQQEGTVTFT
+2469 V
-2479 NCDIT
+2479 
-2484 GNHGTAARGAGGMGI
+2484 AGGIYAGQLTT
-2499 SFYHNV
+2499 
-2505 RGIVKLNDC
+2505 LNM
-2514 TITDNTGNYGGGI
+2514 TETTVTDNTAKTYGGGLYTYGQDDENGNS
-2527 RVGGNDNDDWNAS
+2527 RVN
-2540 GLGTL
+2540 L
-2545 NATNCTI
+2545 TNC
-2552 SGNTATVK
+2552 
-2560 GGGIFA
+2560 
-2566 SAYDTRDGESR
+2566 
-2577 LHLTD
+2577 
-2582 CEIKNNTAN
+2582 EITGNTAN
-2591 YGGGIYAA
+2591 YGGGIYMA
-2599 RQIKPESR
+2599 RNQKPEKR
-2607 GKDNQYRDYYMA
+2607 DQYHYHDFYVA
-2619 HAVNTQTMIV
+2619 NTTHTQTLNI
-2629 TGGTIAD
+2629 TGGTVA
-2636 NIAQKY
+2636 NNTALAN

-2648 DYIGKN
+2648 DKDDRDTSYS
-2654 TNYNTLVVNVIGG
+2654 TLIVKVTGG

-2676 GQDVYAYKTQADTVL
+2676 GQDVYAYKAKADTVL
-2691 HLPQASKIHDNGRWL
+2691 HLPQASAIHDNGRWL

-2738 TEVAQIVKDGEVV
+2738 TAVAQIVKDGEVV
-2751 GSPYDSLQIAM
+2751 GGPYDSLQIAM
-2762 DTARAMLAEDPNQKL
+2762 DVARAMLAEDSNQKL
-2777 TVQLLTNTNSST
+2777 TVQLLANTNSST

-2827 PAEGGTISGTA
+2827 PAKGGTISGTA

-2852 TMIGTT
+2852 TMTNTT

-2880 LGQDSSITGCQA
+2880 LGQGSTITGCQA

-2902 GSFTQTGNAT
+2902 GSFTQADDAVITN
-2912 ISDCSAFENAA
+2912 CSVFENAA
-2923 FTNCGYGGAV
+2923 FSACGYGGAV

-2938 TYTLQSGSVT
+2938 SYTLQNGSVT

-2960 ANNNG
+2960 ANNSG
-2965 AEFTMTK
+2965 AEFTMTQGK
-2972 GEISGNTC
+2972 ISGNTC

-3044 INNGNC
+3044 INGGNC

-3156 TKKYHNTSDK
+3156 TQNYHNTSDK

-3171 TEDGGKYLTSTVP
+3171 SEDGGKYLTSTVP

-3203 ESNDM
+3203 GSNDM

-3223 EKDYYDAEDGVI
+3223 EKDHYDAEDGVI
-3235 TAGEVMNGKTADNV
+3235 TAAEVMSGKKTADNV
-3249 KSVEPTGETYPL
+3249 QSVVLTDKTYPL
-3261 NYDKGDKDTPGNVT
+3261 DYDKDAPVDV
-3275 TDKTLKVTY
+3275 KTEEALKVTY
-3284 KDNRPEEIVRPET
+3284 TDGRTEEIVRPET
-3297 PVQWTAGSDA
+3297 PVQWTAGCDA

-3328 KSAEM
+3328 KSQALNEQLV
-3333 GNKLLDA
+3333 GA

-3356 ISLSGNGTVFKSS
+3356 ISLSGNGKVFKSS

-3389 IEEKDLG
+3389 IEKKDLG
-3396 TMNMTMQFSIKVGGM
+3396 AMNMTMQFSVKVGGM
-3411 HNGVTV
+3411 HNGTTV

-3430 QSYRTGTNPYDDRV
+3430 QLYRTNTNPYDDRV
-3444 VLDANPMRVS
+3444 VLDANIMRVS
-3454 AKAAYNLSVANN
+3454 AKAAYNLYVANN

-3479 KTEITEAEYKK
+3479 KTEITEQQYNEKRENNPNS
-3490 LLADGDH
+3490 

-3509 SLQLRNQDTSKGLR
+3509 SLQLRNQDTSKGLS
-3523 GIEVPSGDITFDVNM
+3523 GIEVPSRDITFDVNM

-3617 GTWTALDPDENSAF
+3617 GTWTALNPDEDSTF
-3631 TRGDGTKVKQTQLT
+3631 TRGDGTEVKQTKLT

-3663 YSFSTGYLQV
+3663 YSFSTGYLQM
-3673 LIPLELDKYDFAK
+3673 LIPLELDKYDFAQ
-3686 NDGYEGFLQTDMHMA
+3686 NDSYEGFLQTDMHMA
-3701 GGNMTMDTTEDL
+3701 GGNMTMDNVADADL
-3713 NGVEAKLTDKVNGYF
+3713 NGVEAELTDKVNGYF
-3728 NYTDEGK
+3728 NYTDEGI
-3735 LRDYAKNE
+3735 LRSYAKNE
-3743 STYNDNYDNS
+3743 STYGDNYDNS
-3753 STLGMNISRGWGG
+3753 STLGMNISRSRGG

-3810 LDFGSE
+3810 LAFGSE
-3816 VVTPANNTDTFIYDA
+3816 EVTPANNTDKFIYDA

-3868 PVYKMSQQEVAA
+3868 PVYKMSQKEVAA

-3901 RQLTQNYELT
+3901 KQLTRNYELT

-3922 VLKDES
+3922 VLEDGS
-3928 EGNGWQYDRW
+3928 EGKGWQYDRW
-3938 ARADGAGLDD
+3938 ERADGAGLDN
-3948 SQPLWDK
+3948 SQPLW
-3955 EKNTRD
+3955 EKQPNTRD

-3969 KYSFNGMKMTVGSDG
+3969 KYSFNEMTVGSDE
-3984 ATKDIEGLVYYDT
+3984 AAKEIEGLVYYDT
-3997 LTELEKAGHTCVAV
+3997 LTELEKADHTCVAV

-4059 FYRSATANGS
+4059 FYRSATATGS

-4091 QGLIEGKGE
+4091 QGLIEGNGE
-4100 RAKAPV
+4100 QANAPV

-4116 TIHWDIG
+4116 TINWDIG

-4166 VEIETTDVAEGN
+4166 VEIKTTDVAEGN
-4178 IRQTDYQLDEGQR
+4178 IRQADYQLDEGQR

-4250 GDLTWEAKYQYWDG
+4250 GDLTWEAQYQYWDG

-4270 DFETNYE
+4270 DFKTDYEQNY
-4277 KDYVK
+4277 VQ
-4282 RLTRL
+4282 RPTRL
-4287 HLTTMITDVKKVLP
+4287 HLTTTITDVKKVLP

-4312 ADPGRDITGESDQDT
+4312 ADPDRDIKGEN
-4327 GESDQDGAWYKNLR
+4327 DQDGAWYKNLR

-4373 KTVVNKTAAS
+4373 KTVVNKTAVS
-4383 NLVEIGDVLAYD
+4383 SLVEIGDVLAYD
-4395 LTYINEGGVPSDL
+4395 LTYIKEGGASSDL

-4436 VQNADG
+4436 VQQAEG
-4442 TAINLGTDDITVKY
+4442 SAINWDTDGITVKY

-4464 NNKGVLN
+4464 NNKGVLD
-4471 REATMQMAS
+4471 RAATMQNAGS
-4480 SNGTQLTNRTTQ
+4480 GTPLTTKNTKG
-4492 DNSVTF
+4492 NSVTF
-4498 TPDTMP
+4498 TPDPMP
-4504 IHKATDDSE
+4504 IHTATGTSE

-4518 IQLKDLPNATVKV
+4518 LQLKELPNAIVKV
-4531 RVELAVKQTKD
+4531 RVELAVTQTKD
-4542 GVNALLT
+4542 SVNALLT
-4549 DSDNTTVQQS
+4549 DSDDKTVQQS

-4634 KKTTA
+4634 TEPNTQ
-4639 DPADVVYTDA
+4639 DENPVYI
-4649 DGNAYC
+4649 DGNDISYYA
-4655 TVTDTLGNK
+4655 VTDTLGNK
-4664 VQSITTISDG
+4664 VQPVTTTSDG
-4674 RYSFEN
+4674 RYTFEN
-4680 LKQGKYRVLFKDSEK
+4680 LKQGNYRVLFKDSK
-4695 GYMMEDS
+4695 DGYKMEDD

-4726 TAPQYGTEDANTL
+4726 TASQYGTKDANTL
-4739 QAAMSREITLGDAVL
+4739 QAAMSEEITLGDAVL

-4775 KVWQNIPDAKKAAE
+4775 KVWQNIPDAEKAAE
-4789 AEVDFTLAATQ
+4789 AEVNFTLAATQ
-4800 GKNELEEAV
+4800 DGKELEEAV

-4845 DSAERTV
+4845 DSADERTV

-4874 LEQDTV
+4874 LKQDTV
-4880 RADGDTWIGNVSF
+4880 RAGGDTWIGNVSF
-4893 VQQQHTEKVSSGAES
+4893 VQKQDTEKVSSGAES

-4914 TRLVAVNTARIYE
+4914 TRLVAVNTARTYE

-4977 NEENE
+4977 NEETT

-5015 LTITDRDKNGNTL
+5015 LTIADRDESGNTL
-5028 PTIAL
+5028 PTITL
-5033 EDDKGIL
+5033 EDDKGNL
-5040 LYTAVMTQDQ
+5040 LYTAVMTPDQ
-5050 EKGDY
+5050 ETGDY

-5061 GANRDTSTASA
+5061 GGDRDASTASA

-5080 ETEQEQSNL
+5080 ETMPKTEQEQSNL

>member
-1 MKKKSTQRIAAWL
+1 MHIQRTKRFDL
-14 LAAGMMAGTF
+14 
-24 AQPMA
+24 
-29 VYAESTASIA
+29 
-39 ASDSTT
+39 
-45 GDSITADADVVIAT
+45 
-59 PTPEPDT
+59 
-66 GTDTAATPVPTADS
+66 
-80 QTPQDPESTAAPET
+80 
-94 TPAPDAA
+94 
-101 EDAPTPAPTPAA
+101 
-113 EDTADDAADTDDT
+113 DD
-126 TDTTTTVTP
+126 
-135 ADLQSCI
+135 
-142 ALLAA
+142 
-147 SQLSLDADS
+147 
-156 IEPDVREETLALS
+156 
-169 DEITET
+169 
-175 EPSTLQAVVNAAV
+175 
-188 YAAPA
+188 
-193 DQTDIT
+193 
-199 VDVPVNNYTGTL
+199 
-211 VIPDATI
+211 
-218 VGKDDSGN
+218 
-226 EINISYTNKN
+226 
-236 IILNMTD
+236 
-243 STLTVPT
+243 
-250 DAAVGVSVFG
+250 
-260 SLTIRGGTIQA
+260 
-271 ADGCTATRG
+271 
-280 VQVQLGSALTLDG
+280 
-293 TTISGFTYAGPGAG
+293 
-307 VYVKGTAAVDTNG
+307 
-320 QFDVAL
+320 
-326 GKNQEPL
+326 
-333 QNADNTYQ
+333 
-341 FKKLQRENGNSMDTS
+341 
-356 FTMRGGATITGC
+356 
-368 QSDGNG
+368 
-374 AALYVHN
+374 
-381 AALLTLDEANFTNN
+381 
-395 NAGGF
+395 
-400 GGAVYLGTGVQTT
+400 
-413 IGDGVTFTGN
+413 VTFTGN
-423 HAAKD
+423 IAA
-428 GGALYLAN
+428 
-436 QYTLHVKADNI
+436 
-447 LVQVPVTFNGGTFT
+447 
-461 DNSTDTY
+461 
-468 GGALAFD
+468 
-475 PAFDGLAGDTI
+475 
-486 EGVTFG
+486 
-492 TSEPT
+492 T
-497 TSDEENAEA
+497 T
-506 ETILH
+506 
-511 GNYAALR
+511 R
-518 GGAIAFNSYIKE
+518 G
-530 NTLKNC
+530 
-536 TFTGNTALRY
+536 
-546 AGAVYYPNNYGKT
+546 
-559 TEFNPVYTVDGC
+559 
-571 TFKQNSATYDVK
+571 
-583 NGDDAAGGAITIQV
+583 
-597 DPTDT
+597 
-602 PNTVQVARLYVKN
+602 
-615 STFTGNTATGY
+615 TGY
-626 GGAISTRREA
+626 GGAI
-636 NRSNARIYLNIDS
+636 
-649 STFDI
+649 
-654 NRVTSAATGGWRGG
+654 
-668 GAVWVAGYA
+668 
-677 WADFTNNMFTGNYSA
+677 
-692 QYGGAIAS
+692 
-700 NNTANY
+700 
-706 RGRTLTLGALREDGT
+706 
-721 PDPDKGNTF
+721 
-730 TNNSSNSVGG
+730 
-740 AVCVGTDGLGDNT
+740 
-753 NGIYTTVHIYGNTFT
+753 
-768 KNTTNWG
+768 
-775 SGGALYVDS
+775 
-784 STQRDDLGLEVVGAT
+784 
-799 FTGNQAINSSSSGAV
+799 
-814 RIYGVPTSFKD
+814 
-825 CEFINNTTEQ
+825 FIN
-835 SHGGAIWVNRTNRF
+835 
-849 DMDNVTFTGNTAG
+849 DC
-862 AVRNDGWGGAIFIN
+862 
-876 EIPSSFGATFTW
+876 PSSIGSTFTW
-888 NDVTFEGN
+888 NNVTFDSN
-896 TSRSHGGAVGIN
+896 TSRGAGGAVTADTN
-908 TNVYLTLNAT
+908 TYLNLIAT
-918 NITASNNKSISQNG
+918 KITARNNKGTTG
-932 GAFYLSQGRYT
+932 GAFYLNQGCIALT
-943 LKDAVFENNTA
+943 DAVFEKNTA
-954 GSSGGAIYV
+954 NGSGGAIYMR
-963 WNQYSGNS
+963 NRYSGNS
-971 LTINGNSR
+971 LTIKGNSR
-979 FVGNTANNSGGAVQ
+979 FVGNTASSSGGALYFDQ
-993 FESNDQYR
+993 NDITYTDDDGQLQYR
-1001 TGADGNLEYYHGELN
+1001 RGELN
-1016 IIGTAVTP
+1016 ITGTADTP
-1024 IVFSNNTAKNYS
+1024 IVFSGNIAKNYS
-1036 GGALCIGAHNTDTLD
+1036 GGAIAVGFSNTDKFD
-1051 YLDVYNNTAQRYGGG
+1051 YLDVHDNTAKQYGGG
-1066 IYINNSTTE
+1066 IYVNGGATV
-1075 GTLTNSKIHNN
+1075 GTLTNSKICNN
-1086 TTSWAGGGVDI
+1086 TTVQTGGGVFVYAYF
-1097 HNYLYYQETK
+1097 NYQNVK
-1107 VDNTTVITRTDKP
+1107 VNNVDVPTRIGEACD
-1120 GNFTIQDCK
+1120 FTIENCEV
-1129 ITENSTTGTDNNCS
+1129 TGNSTTGTDGNS
-1143 GGGGIGITS
+1143 RGGGGIAMGA
-1152 DLRRGELYKEDSGTV
+1152 DLRHSKFFGDDSGTL
-1167 NIIDTVVEGN
+1167 NIIN
-1177 TTTLAG
+1177 TTVG
-1183 GGIYCGYNGTNN
+1183 
-1195 ISGGSISNN
+1195 NN
-1204 TSGTAATTA
+1204 TSGT
-1213 IDATNKY
+1213 
-1220 KYSGGAVAVR
+1220 SGGGVYGSYNTTIKISGSKIANNTAASNGGGVVVR

-1235 IKGGTLITGNTS
+1235 IKNGTVIEGNTA
-1247 GVDGGA
+1247 GANGGA
-1253 LYVKNADSRVLAAS
+1253 LYTWDTRNNNEKKYGVYEPK
-1267 LTTKDCTISNNT
+1267 LTTEDCTIANNT

-1293 FAMGEKTFPDS
+1293 FAMGEKTSPDS

-1309 DVFVEKNAGEVTLP
+1309 DVFVEKSAGEVTLP
-1323 AASDL
+1323 AAEKLKGEYD
-1328 PGQYNAWLMDN
+1328 AWLMDDA
-1339 TPPALETD
+1339 TSIET
-1347 IANDPTAEHYYTL
+1347 AVTNDSSAEHYYTL
-1360 QGAACVVARLNGSAI
+1360 QGAARVVVRLNGLLGS
-1375 FNWGAEN
+1375 WDGKTY
-1382 FTTLQAALDAA
+1382 TTLQAALDEAA
-1393 KDKDGDASIDLLA
+1393 KKTGTASIDLLA

-1421 TLNLNGYTLTG
+1421 ALNLNGYTLTG
-1432 KITLSNGQNTN
+1432 KITLTNGQNTN
-1443 AFTLTDKKAD
+1443 AFTLTDKTAD
-1453 NYKADSAGGVLTGPA
+1453 NYKAGSAGGVLTGPA
-1468 NGIEMNSGTKSAYN
+1468 NGIEMNNGTKSAHN
-1482 TLILTGKTLTLRNL
+1482 TLILTSKTLTLTSMYRG
-1496 SRAVNGQDCIDIT
+1496 VNAGSYADIT
-1509 AKDVTFT
+1509 VDGLTFT
-1516 GNTDSGIR
+1516 RTTNAGI
-1524 LNGSYHNIVAE
+1524 Y
-1535 GAVFT
+1535 
-1540 KNTGYSIFTNGNYS
+1540 TNGNCNIQVRNATFTQNTGNSIVAYNNNNIVTVES
-1554 TVALKDVEIYDN
+1554 TEIYDN
-1566 SGTNSGRVYV
+1566 KISGNGMIFVDY
-1576 NSNSTVTVDGG
+1576 NSTLTIEDGS
-1587 EFHDN
+1587 FHDN
-1592 ITTSQSGGVIA
+1592 TSSGNGGIVHGYRYGNKIT
-1603 SVGWT
+1603 
-1608 NTIIINGGKFY
+1608 INGGEYY
-1619 NNKAVNG
+1619 NNKAAHGGAIYMSQNGTLTING
-1626 GVVYL
+1626 GSFHDNTATTNGGAIVACNQ
-1631 VYTGN
+1631 TGGN
-1636 VTINDGKF
+1636 HTTTLTITGGKF
-1644 YNNTATSNGGALA
+1644 YNNTA
-1657 AGNRAVILTINDG
+1657 V
-1670 EFYNNTAKN
+1670 N
-1679 GGAVYMNTDVG
+1679 GGAVYMSTGTG
-1690 LSTLNMTGGEI
+1690 LGTFTMTGGEI
-1701 YNNTA
+1701 YENTA
-1706 DNGGAVYIATK
+1706 DNGGALYIATK
-1717 AKVTLSAAEGANV
+1717 AKVTLSAAEGADV

-1769 GDVLFAQGGTVDLAD
+1769 GDVLFAQGGTVDLANTHALYTKD
-1784 TQDLHTDGI
+1784 IVGAED
-1793 KNADQLVWLK
+1793 LVWLK
-1803 NDKETGDKAVRE
+1803 NDNETGDKAVRGE
-1815 TADAQTIY
+1815 TAEAQTIY
-1823 TLAPAGENTGSYAAR
+1823 TLAPEGENTGSYVAR
-1838 IGSDKYFSVNQAIKA
+1838 MGSDKYFSINQAIKA
-1853 MEAADAEDAETNT
+1853 MEAADAADAETNT

-1893 GYTLTGHITVAN
+1893 GYTLTGHITVTD
-1905 LNNNNLTFT
+1905 LNKAGLTFT
-1914 LADDKTQSDY
+1914 LCNAKGEDDY
-1924 KQGSTGGVLTSTSGN
+1924 NPAVGGGKLTSESGTLLVTNGQTS
-1939 LVYINNQTNKPENT
+1939 KPDNT
-1953 TVKLQGVTLTGST
+1953 TVKLQSVTLDGST
-1966 TGSTCGVYADSNVN
+1966 RDGSTRGVYTGNNTN
-1980 LVAEGS
+1980 LVLKDTTIS
-1986 SFSGHTVTAVN
+1986 NMTYTSTDH
-1997 TNGAA
+1997 GAGIRFGGA
-2002 ISYRDVG
+2002 GV
-2009 TLEVDNCT
+2009 LEADGCT
-2017 FTNNRITSNGHAGA
+2017 FANNRVESNCYGGA
-2031 IFMNSASCKATIT
+2031 IFMNSASSKATIT

-2049 NNQSKSNYGGAMW
+2049 NNYARGVGGAMF
-2062 LAGHAITLR
+2062 LNVHAITLR
-2071 GNTFAGNTAGSVG
+2071 DNTFAGNSTSDRG
-2084 GAVYLVP
+2084 GAIYMQP
-2091 CTNVEKAAAETE
+2091 RINTEKAESE
-2103 DYGSYD
+2103 KYGAYD
-2109 AVLENNTFENNK
+2109 VVLENNTFENNT
-2121 AYSSGGAL
+2121 AYGAGGAIYVDPGNIDMTYL
-2129 YINPSTITVTTLL
+2129 I
-2142 DHCTFTNNSTT
+2142 DGCTFKNNCSS
-2153 TAGGGAVYNNQGTL
+2153 ANAGGAVYQNNGSL
-2167 TLGTDNRFEE
+2167 TLGTGNVFEE
-2177 NKSYGSGSAMLANG
+2177 NKSYNGGSGMYVGG
-2191 NLLSVRDQENV
+2191 NLYSVRDQKDV
-2202 ELPADSYDTKFLN
+2202 TLPESGYDTQFIS
-2215 NTAGYGNYSGGWA
+2215 NTAGYGNYNGGSA
-2228 ALYVGGGSSKHMR
+2228 ALQVGGGSTKHMR
-2241 NMLFDGNVAAYNST
+2241 NMLFDGNIAAYGGT
-2255 ASAIYIGTG
+2255 ASAIYVGNTG
-2264 SASTAQ
+2264 SGEAERQ
-2270 RDMWIDHC
+2270 ILIDHC
-2278 RFEKNVGNRYTV
+2278 RIVKNVAPAYTV
-2290 YVDSNATNNNRL
+2290 YIADTYYLGNRTQITN
-2302 RINDTVFDNNTVKYG
+2302 TVFDNNTI
-2317 RTDGDASLLF
+2317 RSDSGDYSVLL
-2327 VSYGNNV
+2327 VHYGNNLEV
-2334 EMCDSSITNT
+2334 SNTSFTNT
-2344 QGQGRVIRLLGGGT
+2344 QGKGRVIRVLGGGDYKNDT
-2358 LDAEGNAVPATSTFT
+2358 NYVPAYSTFDN
-2373 HVTITNNKNCY
+2373 VTIKDNTNCLYTPVYISNLNENYRDDYARYSVQASTTWSNCVLTNNASSTGNYNVGAFYVYKQFLTMENCQITNNKGQYGAVGLAGPLTSIGKGEQKQMEATFTGCKIADNEGGSAGGLWIGGHESYRLTVNLNNCDISNNTSRSVAGGIY
-2384 YTPVVLTNGNSTEN
+2384 AGQLTTLNMTETTVTDNTAKTNGGGLYMVTLDNQDGSSRINLTNC
-2398 DTWKRWSI
+2398 K
-2406 QAKSTWTDCTITGNA
+2406 ITGN
-2421 ASITSPDSAGGFAVS
+2421 
-2436 KQNVTLEHC
+2436 
-2445 TISNNSGPNG
+2445 
-2455 GVYVSSPLTSYGFG
+2455 
-2469 DQQEGTVTFT
+2469 
-2479 NCDIT
+2479 
-2484 GNHGTAARGAGGMGI
+2484 TAQR
-2499 SFYHNV
+2499 
-2505 RGIVKLNDC
+2505 
-2514 TITDNTGNYGGGI
+2514 
-2527 RVGGNDNDDWNAS
+2527 
-2540 GLGTL
+2540 
-2545 NATNCTI
+2545 
-2552 SGNTATVK
+2552 
-2560 GGGIFA
+2560 
-2566 SAYDTRDGESR
+2566 
-2577 LHLTD
+2577 
-2582 CEIKNNTAN
+2582 
-2591 YGGGIYAA
+2591 GGGIYMD
-2599 RQIKPESR
+2599 RTLKPEKRS
-2607 GKDNQYRDYYMA
+2607 KDYINYYTKNA
-2619 HAVNTQTMIV
+2619 SSTQTLKMV
-2629 TGGTIAD
+2629 GGTVDGNTALG
-2636 NIAQKY
+2636 N

-2648 DYIGKN
+2648 TAD
-2654 TNYNTLVVNVIGG
+2654 NYDTSYGTLVVNVTGGG

-2676 GQDVYAYKTQADTVL
+2676 GQDVYAFKGKPDTVL

-2738 TEVAQIVKDGEVV
+2738 TGVAQIVETGEV
-2751 GSPYDSLQIAM
+2751 YNSLQEAM
-2762 DTARAMLAEDPNQKL
+2762 DAARAMLAEDADQKL

-2789 QISQDTNVT
+2789 QISQGTNVT

-2812 PALTIESDVN
+2812 PALTIESNVA
-2822 IINSK
+2822 IIG
-2827 PAEGGTISGTA
+2827 GGTISGTA

-2852 TMIGTT
+2852 TMTDTT

-2880 LGQDSSITGCQA
+2880 LGRGSIITGCQA

-2902 GSFTQTGNAT
+2902 GSFTQIDDAVITN
-2912 ISDCSAFENAA
+2912 CSVFENAA
-2923 FTNCGYGGAV
+2923 FSACGYGGAV

-2938 TYTLQSGSVT
+2938 IYTLQSGSVT

-2960 ANNNG
+2960 ANNSG
-2965 AEFTMTK
+2965 AEFTMTQ

-3023 TNASQDVV
+3023 THASQDVV

-3044 INNGNC
+3044 INGGNC

-3208 YIYRMSITKQDTGDG
+3208 YIYRMSITQQDTGDG
-3223 EKDYYDAEDGVI
+3223 KKDHYDAEDGVI
-3235 TAGEVMNGKTADNV
+3235 TAAEVMSGKKTADNV
-3249 KSVEPTGETYPL
+3249 QSVVPTGKTYPL
-3261 NYDKGDKDTPGNVT
+3261 NYDKDAPVE
-3275 TDKTLKVTY
+3275 TDKTLEVTY
-3284 KDNRPEEIVRPET
+3284 TDGHTEIVRPET

-3328 KSAEM
+3328 KSAGM
-3333 GNKLLDA
+3333 GDKLLNA

-3389 IEEKDLG
+3389 IEKKDLG
-3396 TMNMTMQFSIKVGGM
+3396 AMNMTMQFSIKVGGM
-3411 HNGVTV
+3411 HNGTTV

-3479 KTEITEAEYKK
+3479 KTEITEQQYNEKRENNPNS
-3490 LLADGDH
+3490 

-3523 GIEVPSGDITFDVNM
+3523 GIEVPNRDITFDVNM

-3545 GKTVYYADGGQPV
+3545 GKTVYYAEGGQPV

-3608 MNVDETHSG
+3608 MNVDENHSG
-3617 GTWTALDPDENSAF
+3617 GTWTALNPSEDSTF
-3631 TRGDGTKVKQTQLT
+3631 TRGDGTEVKQTKLT

-3701 GGNMTMDTTEDL
+3701 GGNMTMDNVADADL
-3713 NGVEAKLTDKVNGYF
+3713 NGVEAELTDKVNGYF
-3728 NYTDEGK
+3728 NYTDEVT

-3810 LDFGSE
+3810 LAFGSE
-3816 VVTPANNTDTFIYDA
+3816 EVTPANNTDKFIYDA

-3901 RQLTQNYELT
+3901 KQLTQNYELT
-3911 ILYAAKAKDTP
+3911 ILYAAKANDTP
-3922 VLKDES
+3922 VLEDRS

-3938 ARADGAGLDD
+3938 ERADGAGLDN
-3948 SQPLWDK
+3948 SQPLWNG

-3969 KYSFNGMKMTVGSDG
+3969 KYSFNKMTVGSDE
-3984 ATKDIEGLVYYDT
+3984 AAKEIEGLVYYDT

-4059 FYRSATANGS
+4059 FYRSATATGS

-4091 QGLIEGKGE
+4091 QGLIEGKGKQ
-4100 RAKAPV
+4100 ADPPV

-4116 TIHWDIG
+4116 KINWDIG

-4221 LTLDVKLPQ
+4221 LTLDVKLPK

-4264 TTWQNF
+4264 TTWQDF
-4270 DFETNYE
+4270 DFVTDYEQNY
-4277 KDYVK
+4277 VQ
-4282 RLTRL
+4282 RPTRL
-4287 HLTTMITDVKKVLP
+4287 HLTTTITDVKKVLP

-4312 ADPGRDITGESDQDT
+4312 ADPGRDITGESDQD
-4327 GESDQDGAWYKNLR
+4327 GAWYNNLR

-4395 LTYINEGGVPSDL
+4395 LTYINEGGANSDL

-4464 NNKGVLN
+4464 NKDVLN
-4471 REATMQMAS
+4471 RAATMKNAES
-4480 SNGTQLTNRTTQ
+4480 GTSLTTKNTKGS
-4492 DNSVTF
+4492 SVTF
-4498 TPDTMP
+4498 TPNTMP
-4504 IHKATDDSE
+4504 IHKATGTSE

-4518 IQLKDLPNATVKV
+4518 LQLKALPNAIVKV
-4531 RVELAVKQTKD
+4531 HVELAVTQTKD
-4542 GVNALLT
+4542 GVKALLT
-4549 DSDNTTVQQS
+4549 DMDDKTVQQS

-4571 GGKNNALLT
+4571 GGESNALLT

-4606 YTTKLDDTGKKN
+4606 YTTKLDDSGKKN

-4634 KKTTA
+4634 TEPNTQ
-4639 DPADVVYTDA
+4639 DEEPVYI
-4649 DGNAYC
+4649 DGGNSYYA
-4655 TVTDTLGNK
+4655 VTDTLGNK
-4664 VQSITTISDG
+4664 VQPVTTTSDG
-4674 RYSFEN
+4674 RYTFEN
-4680 LKQGKYRVLFKDSEK
+4680 LKQGEYRVLFTDSKD
-4695 GYMMEDS
+4695 GYMMEDD

-4712 SVTKRDAMGDTSNK
+4712 SVTKHDAMGDTSNK
-4726 TAPQYGTEDANTL
+4726 TAPRYGTEDANTL
-4739 QAAMSREITLGDAVL
+4739 QAAMSGEITLGDAVL

-4860 PLQAENANGPITYT
+4860 PLQAENAHGPITYT
-4874 LEQDTV
+4874 LKQDTV

-4956 EKLLGGK
+4956 EKLLGAK

-4977 NEENE
+4977 NEETE

-5015 LTITDRDKNGNTL
+5015 LTIIDRDKNGNTL

-5033 EDDKGIL
+5033 EDDKGNL
-5040 LYTAVMTQDQ
+5040 LYTAEMTRAA
-5050 EKGDY
+5050 EGEELYTITVKKGETRED
-5055 SVDVTA
+5055 
-5061 GANRDTSTASA
+5061 STASA

-5089 PIRTQISMK
+5089 PIRTQISME

>member
-1 MKKKSTQRIAAWL
+1 MKKKSIQRIAAWL

-80 QTPQDPESTAAPET
+80 QTPQDPASTAAPET

-101 EDAPTPAPTPAA
+101 EDAPTPTPTPTPTPAA

-188 YAAPA
+188 YEAPA
-193 DQTDIT
+193 DQTVK
-199 VDVPVNNYTGTL
+199 VDVPAGNYTGTL

-218 VGKDDSGN
+218 VVKDASGKETN
-226 EINISYTNKN
+226 INYTNKN
-236 IILNMTD
+236 IILNMTG

-260 SLTIRGGTIQA
+260 SLTIQGGTIKA

-280 VQVQLGSALTLDG
+280 VQVQLGSALTLDS
-293 TTISGFTYAGPGAG
+293 TTISDFTYAGPGAG

-326 GKNQEPL
+326 GDNQEPL

-356 FTMRGGATITGC
+356 FTMKGATITNC
-368 QSDGNG
+368 KSDGNG

-381 AALLTLDEANFTNN
+381 AALLKLESANFTTN

-413 IGDGVTFTGN
+413 IGKGVTFTDN

-436 QYTLHVKADNI
+436 QYTLHVKTDNI

-461 DNSTDTY
+461 GNSTDTY

-475 PAFDGLAGDTI
+475 PAFDGIADNTI
-486 EGVTFG
+486 ENVTFG
-492 TSEPT
+492 QAETTTSEEGDAEKET
-497 TSDEENAEA
+497 T
-506 ETILH
+506 LH

-518 GGAIAFNSYIKE
+518 GGAIAFNSNIKE

-536 TFTGNTALRY
+536 TFRGNTALRY

-559 TEFNPVYTVDGC
+559 TVFNPVYTVEGC
-571 TFKQNSATYDVK
+571 TFDRNSATYDVK
-583 NGDDAAGGAITIQV
+583 NGDDAGGGAILIQV
-597 DPTDT
+597 NPTDT
-602 PNTVQVARLYVKN
+602 PNTVQVASLHVKN

-626 GGAISTRREA
+626 GGAISTRRETGYG
-636 NRSNARIYLNIDS
+636 NAHIYLNIDGS
-649 STFDI
+649 NFDS

-677 WADFTNNMFTGNYSA
+677 WADFTANTFTGNYSA
-692 QYGGAIAS
+692 HFGGAIAT
-700 NNTANY
+700 NNDNVY
-706 RGRTLTLGALREDGT
+706 QGRVITLGALREDGT
-721 PDPDKGNTF
+721 PDPDKANTF
-730 TNNSSNSVGG
+730 TNNSANSWGG
-740 AVCVGTDGLGDNT
+740 AISTGASGSGDNT
-753 NGIYTTVHIYGNTFT
+753 NGIYTTVRIYGGSFAG
-768 KNTTNWG
+768 NTTLWG

-784 STQRDDLGLEVVGAT
+784 GTQRNDLGLEVVGAT
-799 FTGNQAINSSSSGAV
+799 FTGNQAKNSSSSGAV

-825 CEFINNTTEQ
+825 CVFTNNTTEQ
-835 SHGGAIWVNRTNRF
+835 SHGGAIWVNRTKRF

-862 AVRNDGWGGAIFIN
+862 AVRNDGWGGAVFIN

-888 NDVTFEGN
+888 NGVTFEDN

-918 NITASNNKSISQNG
+918 NITASNNKSISLNG

-943 LKDAVFENNTA
+943 LTDAVFENNTA
-954 GSSGGAIYV
+954 GNNGGAIYV
-963 WNQYSGNS
+963 WNHYSGNS
-971 LTINGNSR
+971 LTIKGNSR
-979 FVGNTANNSGGAVQ
+979 FVGNTASSSGGALYFDQ
-993 FESNDQYR
+993 NDITYTDDDGQLQYR
-1001 TGADGNLEYYHGELN
+1001 RGELN
-1016 IIGTAVTP
+1016 ITGTADTP
-1024 IVFSNNTAKNYS
+1024 IVFSGNIAKNYS
-1036 GGALCIGAHNTDTLD
+1036 GGAIAAGFSNTDKLD
-1051 YLDVYNNTAQRYGGG
+1051 YLDVHDNTAKQYGGG
-1066 IYINNSTTE
+1066 IYVNGCATV
-1075 GTLTNSKIHNN
+1075 GTLTNSKIYNN
-1086 TTSWAGGGVDI
+1086 TTVQTGGGVFV
-1097 HNYLYYQETK
+1097 HAYFNYQNVK
-1107 VDNTTVITRTDKP
+1107 VNNVDVPTRIGEACD
-1120 GNFTIQDCK
+1120 FTIENCEV
-1129 ITENSTTGTDNNCS
+1129 TGNSTTGTDGNS
-1143 GGGGIGITS
+1143 LGGGGIAMGA
-1152 DLRRGELYKEDSGTV
+1152 DLRHSKFFGDDSGTL
-1167 NIIDTVVEGN
+1167 NIIN
-1177 TTTLAG
+1177 TTVG
-1183 GGIYCGYNGTNN
+1183 
-1195 ISGGSISNN
+1195 NN
-1204 TSGTAATTA
+1204 TSGT
-1213 IDATNKY
+1213 
-1220 KYSGGAVAVR
+1220 SGGGVYGSYNTTIKISGSKIANNTAASNGGGVVVR

-1235 IKGGTLITGNTS
+1235 IKNGTVIEGNTA
-1247 GVDGGA
+1247 GANGGA
-1253 LYVKNADSRVLAAS
+1253 LYTWDTRNNNEKKYGVYEPK
-1267 LTTKDCTISNNT
+1267 LTTEDCTIANNT

-1293 FAMGEKTFPDS
+1293 FAMGKKTSPDS

-1323 AASDL
+1323 AAKQL
-1328 PGQYNAWLMDN
+1328 KGEYNAWLMDDA
-1339 TPPALETD
+1339 TLIEKAVT
-1347 IANDPTAEHYYTL
+1347 NDSSAEHYYTL
-1360 QGAACVVARLNGSAI
+1360 QGAAHVVARLNGLLGSLT
-1375 FNWGAEN
+1375 GKEY
-1382 FTTLQAALDAA
+1382 TTLQAALDEAA
-1393 KDKDGDASIDLLA
+1393 KKTDTASIDLLA

-1432 KITLSNGQNTN
+1432 KITLTNNENTN
-1443 AFTLTDKKAD
+1443 AFTLTDEMAD
-1453 NYKADSAGGVLTGPA
+1453 KYKAGSAGGVLTGPA
-1468 NGIEMNSGTKSAYN
+1468 NGIEMNNGTKSAHN
-1482 TLILTGKTLTLRNL
+1482 KLILTGKTLTLRNL
-1496 SRAVNGQDCIDIT
+1496 SRAVYGDRYIDVT

-1516 GNTDSGIR
+1516 GNTSACIW
-1524 LNGSYHNIVAE
+1524 LNNDNNIKVD

-1540 KNTGYSIFTNGNYS
+1540 KNTGYSIMQNSNDSTVDLKNVKIYENNGNQ
-1554 TVALKDVEIYDN
+1554 
-1566 SGTNSGRVYV
+1566 GGRVYLG
-1576 NSNSTVTVDGG
+1576 NRNTITVDGG
-1587 EFHDN
+1587 EYHDN
-1592 ITTSQSGGVIA
+1592 ATTSQNGGVIFA
-1603 SVGWT
+1603 NGQG
-1608 NTIIINGGKFY
+1608 NTVTINSGEFY

-1626 GVVYL
+1626 GAVYMGQL
-1631 VYTGN
+1631 GTL
-1636 VTINDGKF
+1636 TINGGSFHD
-1644 YNNTATSNGGALA
+1644 NTATTNGGAIVA
-1657 AGNRAVILTINDG
+1657 CNQTGGNHITTLTI
-1670 EFYNNTAKN
+1670 
-1679 GGAVYMNTDVG
+1679 
-1690 LSTLNMTGGEI
+1690 TGGEI

-1706 DNGGAVYIATK
+1706 VNGGAVYMSTGTGLGTFTMTGGEIYENTADNGGALYIATK
-1717 AKVTLSAAEGANV
+1717 AKVTLSAAEGAAV

-1757 GEKTLLHGGTIA
+1757 GKKTLLHGGTIA

-1784 TQDLHTDGI
+1784 TQALYTKDIEGAKD
-1793 KNADQLVWLK
+1793 LVWLK
-1803 NDKETGDKAVRE
+1803 NDATTGKTVRSE
-1815 TADAQTIY
+1815 TAPAQTIY

-1838 IGSDKYFSVNQAIKA
+1838 IGSDKYFSINQAIKA
-1853 MEAADAEDAETNT
+1853 MEAADAEDAETN

-1893 GYTLTGHITVAN
+1893 GYTLTGHITVTD
-1905 LNNNNLTFT
+1905 LNKADLTFT
-1914 LADDKTQSDY
+1914 LCNAKGEDDYNLAD
-1924 KQGSTGGVLTSTSGN
+1924 GGGKLTSESGTLLVTNGQTS
-1939 LVYINNQTNKPENT
+1939 KPENT

-1966 TGSTCGVYADSNVN
+1966 RGVYAGNNTN
-1980 LVAEGS
+1980 LVLKDTTISNMTYTSTE
-1986 SFSGHTVTAVN
+1986 H
-1997 TNGAA
+1997 GAGIRFGGA
-2002 ISYRDVG
+2002 GV
-2009 TLEVDNCT
+2009 LEADGCT
-2017 FTNNRITSNGHAGA
+2017 FANNRVESNYYGGA
-2031 IFMNSASCKATIT
+2031 IFMNSASSKATIT

-2049 NNQSKSNYGGAMW
+2049 NNYARSVGGAMF
-2062 LAGHAITLR
+2062 LNIHTITLR
-2071 GNTFAGNTAGSVG
+2071 GNTFAGNSTSDRG
-2084 GAVYLVP
+2084 GAIYMQP
-2091 CTNVEKAAAETE
+2091 RINTEKAESE
-2103 DYGSYD
+2103 KYGAYD
-2109 AVLENNTFENNK
+2109 VVLENNTFRNNK
-2121 AYSSGGAL
+2121 AYGNGGAL
-2129 YINPSTITVTTLL
+2129 YIDPSAITVTTLL

-2153 TAGGGAVYNNQGTL
+2153 TAQGGAVYQYNGTL

-2177 NKSYGSGSAMLANG
+2177 NKSYNGGSGMYVGG
-2191 NLLSVRDQENV
+2191 NLYSVRDLSGV
-2202 ELPADSYDTKFLN
+2202 ELPEESYDTQFIN
-2215 NTAGYGNYSGGWA
+2215 NTSGYGNYSGGNA
-2228 ALYVGGGSSKHMR
+2228 ALSVSGGATKNMR
-2241 NMLFDGNVAAYNST
+2241 YMLFDRNVAAYGNT
-2255 ASAIYIGTG
+2255 ASAIYISTG
-2264 SASTAQ
+2264 SAGTAQ

-2278 RFEKNVGNRYTV
+2278 RFVKNVGNRYTV
-2290 YVDSNATNNNRL
+2290 YVDTNYTNNNL
-2302 RINDTVFDNNTVKYG
+2302 LKINDTVFDNNTVKYG
-2317 RTDGDASLLF
+2317 RTDGDAALLYIA
-2327 VSYGNNV
+2327 YGNSVQMSN
-2334 EMCDSSITNT
+2334 CTITKT
-2344 QGQGRVIRLLGGGT
+2344 QGEGRVLRYYGGGT
-2358 LDAEGNAVPATSTFT
+2358 LDKDGNAVPATGTFT
-2373 HVTITNNKNCY
+2373 NVTITDNKNCY
-2384 YTPVVLTNGNSTEN
+2384 YTPVSLPNANRSDGDE
-2398 DTWKRWSI
+2398 WKTRSI
-2406 QAKSTWTDCTITGNA
+2406 QAQSTLTGCTITGNA
-2421 ASITSPDSAGGFAVS
+2421 ASITSQDAAGGFEVY

-2455 GVYVSSPLTSYGFG
+2455 GVYVSSPLTNYGFG
-2469 DQQEGTVTFT
+2469 DQQEGVVTFT
-2479 NCDIT
+2479 NCTIT

-2499 SFYHNV
+2499 SYYQSV
-2505 RGIVKLNDC
+2505 RGIVNLKDC
-2514 TITDNTGNYGGGI
+2514 TITDNTGSYGGGI
-2527 RVGGNDNDDWNAS
+2527 RVGGNDNDEWNAS

-2552 SGNTATVK
+2552 SRNTATVK

-2566 SAYDTRDGESR
+2566 SAYDTKDGESR
-2577 LHLTD
+2577 LSLTD
-2582 CEIKNNTAN
+2582 CTITNNTAN

-2599 RQIKPESR
+2599 RQIKPEKR
-2607 GKDNQYRDYYMA
+2607 GKDNQYRDYYMG
-2619 HAVNTQTMIV
+2619 HAADTQTMIV

-2642 GGGICT
+2642 GGGIST
-2648 DYIGKN
+2648 DVVEKN
-2654 TNYNTLVVNVIGG
+2654 TNYNTLIVKVADG

-2691 HLPQASKIHDNGRWL
+2691 HLPQASAIHDNGRWL

-2738 TEVAQIVKDGEVV
+2738 TEVAQIVKDGKVV
-2751 GSPYDSLQIAM
+2751 GGPYDSLQIAM
-2762 DTARAMLAEDPNQKL
+2762 DAARAMLAEEPNQKL

-2822 IINSK
+2822 IINSN
-2827 PAEGGTISGTA
+2827 PAKGGTISGTA

-2852 TMIGTT
+2852 TMTDTT

-2880 LGQDSSITGCQA
+2880 LGRGSTITGCQA

-2902 GSFTQTGNAT
+2902 GSFAQTDNAVIT
-2912 ISDCSAFENAA
+2912 NCSVFENAA
-2923 FTNCGYGGAV
+2923 FSACGYGGAV

-2938 TYTLQSGSVT
+2938 IYTLQSGSVT

-2960 ANNNG
+2960 ANNSG

-3010 VYQNGGSSLLLGN
+3010 VYQNGGSSLLLG
-3023 TNASQDVV
+3023 TTHASQDVA

-3044 INNGNC
+3044 INGGNC

-3171 TEDGGKYLTSTVP
+3171 SEDGGKYLTSTVP

-3223 EKDYYDAEDGVI
+3223 KKDYYDAEDGVI
-3235 TAGEVMNGKTADNV
+3235 TAGEVLRKEKTAANV
-3249 KSVEPTGETYPL
+3249 KSVEPTGKTYPL
-3261 NYDKGDKDTPGNVT
+3261 NYDKDAPVE
-3275 TDKTLKVTY
+3275 TDKTLEVTY
-3284 KDNRPEEIVRPET
+3284 TDNHTEIVRPET

-3328 KSAEM
+3328 KSAGM
-3333 GNKLLDA
+3333 GDKLLNA

-3356 ISLSGNGTVFKSS
+3356 ISLSGNGKVFKSS

-3396 TMNMTMQFSIKVGGM
+3396 TMNLTMQFSVKVGGM
-3411 HNGVTV
+3411 HNGTTV

-3430 QSYRTGTNPYDDRV
+3430 QSYWTNTNQYNDRV
-3444 VLDANPMRVS
+3444 VLDANIMRVS

-3479 KTEITEAEYKK
+3479 KTEITEQQYNDRVK
-3490 LLADGDH
+3490 DPNS

-3617 GTWTALDPDENSAF
+3617 GTWTALHPDENSAF
-3631 TRGDGTKVKQTQLT
+3631 TRGDGTEVKQTKLT

-3686 NDGYEGFLQTDMHMA
+3686 NSSYEGFLQTDMHMA

-3713 NGVEAKLTDKVNGYF
+3713 NGVEAELTDKVNGYF

-3743 STYNDNYDNS
+3743 STYGDNYDNS

-3766 NASYITKTNY
+3766 NTSYITKTNY

-3810 LDFGSE
+3810 LAFGSE
-3816 VVTPANNTDTFIYDA
+3816 EVTPANNTDTFIYDA

-3911 ILYAAKAKDTP
+3911 ILYAAKANDTP
-3922 VLKDES
+3922 VLKDGS
-3928 EGNGWQYDRW
+3928 EGNGWQYARW
-3938 ARADGAGLDD
+3938 ARADGAGLDN

-3969 KYSFNGMKMTVGSDG
+3969 KYSFNDMEMTVGSDG
-3984 ATKDIEGLVYYDT
+3984 ATKEIKGLVYYDT

-4059 FYRSATANGS
+4059 FYRSATATGS

-4100 RAKAPV
+4100 QANAPV

-4116 TIHWDIG
+4116 KINWDIG
-4123 TPTINRITNNY
+4123 TPTISRITNNY

-4191 TVTVQVTPRVTMQSN
+4191 TVTVQVTPGVTMQSN

-4250 GDLTWEAKYQYWDG
+4250 GDLTWEAKYQYWNG

-4270 DFETNYE
+4270 DFKTNYE
-4277 KDYVK
+4277 QDYVQQP
-4282 RLTRL
+4282 TRL
-4287 HLTTMITDVKKVLP
+4287 HLTTTITDVKKVLP

-4312 ADPGRDITGESDQDT
+4312 ADPDRDIKDER
-4327 GESDQDGAWYKNLR
+4327 DQDGAWYKNLR

-4395 LTYINEGGVPSDL
+4395 LTYINEGGANSDL

-4442 TAINLGTDDITVKY
+4442 SAINLGTDDITVKY

-4464 NNKGVLN
+4464 TNKDVLD
-4471 REATMQMAS
+4471 RAATMKNAES
-4480 SNGTQLTNRTTQ
+4480 GTSLTTKTTQ
-4492 DNSVTF
+4492 GNSVTF

-4504 IHKATDDSE
+4504 IHKATGTSK

-4518 IQLKDLPNATVKV
+4518 LQLKGLPNATVKV
-4531 RVELAVKQTKD
+4531 HVKLAVTQTKD

-4549 DSDNTTVQQS
+4549 DIDDKTVQQS

-4634 KKTTA
+4634 TKPNTQGEK
-4639 DPADVVYTDA
+4639 PVYI
-4649 DGNAYC
+4649 DGGNSYYA
-4655 TVTDTLGNK
+4655 VTDTLGNK
-4664 VQSITTISDG
+4664 VQPVTTKKDG
-4674 RYSFEN
+4674 RYTFEN
-4680 LKQGKYRVLFKDSEK
+4680 LKQGNYRVLFTDSKD
-4695 GYMMEDS
+4695 GYMMEDD

-4712 SVTKRDAMGDTSNK
+4712 SVTKHDATMGDTSNK

-4789 AEVDFTLAATQ
+4789 AKVDFTLAATQ
-4800 GKNELEEAV
+4800 DENELEEAV
-4809 YTLTNKT
+4809 YTLSNTA
-4816 VSDPAKAAQDASDL
+4816 VSKPAKADENAENL
-4830 TLFGKFVGTGVDFTD
+4830 TLFGTFVGDKVDVTD
-4845 DSAERTV
+4845 DSDERTV

-4874 LEQDTV
+4874 LKQDTV

-4893 VQQQHTEKVSSGAES
+4893 VQQQNTEKVSSGAES

-4914 TRLVAVNTARIYE
+4914 TRLVAVNTARTYE

-4944 EFTATLQPASPL
+4944 EFTATLQPANLP

-4977 NEENE
+4977 NKETE

-5015 LTITDRDKNGNTL
+5015 LTITDRDKTGNTL
-5028 PTIAL
+5028 PIITL

-5040 LYTAVMTQDQ
+5040 LYTAKMTPEQ
-5050 EKGDY
+5050 EAGDY

-5061 GANRDTSTASA
+5061 GDGRDTSTASA

-5080 ETEQEQSNL
+5080 EKMPKTEQEQSNL
-5089 PIRTQISMK
+5089 PIRTQISME

>member
-1 MKKKSTQRIAAWL
+1 M
-14 LAAGMMAGTF
+14 
-24 AQPMA
+24 
-29 VYAESTASIA
+29 Y
-39 ASDSTT
+39 
-45 GDSITADADVVIAT
+45 
-59 PTPEPDT
+59 
-66 GTDTAATPVPTADS
+66 AATDG
-80 QTPQDPESTAAPET
+80 
-94 TPAPDAA
+94 
-101 EDAPTPAPTPAA
+101 
-113 EDTADDAADTDDT
+113 
-126 TDTTTTVTP
+126 
-135 ADLQSCI
+135 
-142 ALLAA
+142 
-147 SQLSLDADS
+147 
-156 IEPDVREETLALS
+156 
-169 DEITET
+169 
-175 EPSTLQAVVNAAV
+175 
-188 YAAPA
+188 
-193 DQTDIT
+193 QTDIV
-199 VDVPVNNYTGTL
+199 VDVPAANYTGTL
-211 VIPDATI
+211 VIPDAAI
-218 VGKDDSGN
+218 VGKDDRGN
-226 EINISYTNKN
+226 EININYTNKN
-236 IILNMTD
+236 IILNMTG

-260 SLTIRGGTIQA
+260 SLTIQGGTIKA

-293 TTISGFTYAGPGAG
+293 TTISDFTYAGPGAG

-326 GKNQEPL
+326 GDNQEPL

-356 FTMRGGATITGC
+356 FTMKGGATITNC
-368 QSDGNG
+368 KSDGNG

-381 AALLTLDEANFTNN
+381 AALLKLESANFTTN

-413 IGDGVTFTGN
+413 IGKGVTFTDN

-436 QYTLHVKADNI
+436 QYTLHVKTDNI

-461 DNSTDTY
+461 GNSTDTY

-475 PAFDGLAGDTI
+475 PAFDGIADNTI
-486 EGVTFG
+486 ENVTFG
-492 TSEPT
+492 QVGTT
-497 TSDEENAEA
+497 TSDDENAEE
-506 ETILH
+506 ETTLH

-518 GGAIAFNSYIKE
+518 GGAIAFNSNIKE
-530 NTLKNC
+530 NTLLKC

-546 AGAVYYPNNYGKT
+546 AGAVYYPNNYSKT
-559 TEFNPVYTVDGC
+559 SDFKPVYTVDGC
-571 TFKQNSATYDVK
+571 TFDRNSATYDEK
-583 NGDDAAGGAITIQV
+583 NGNDAGGGAITIQV
-597 DPTDT
+597 NPTDT
-602 PNTVQVARLYVKN
+602 PNTVQVASLYVKN
-615 STFTGNTATGY
+615 STFTGNTATGF

-636 NRSNARIYLNIDS
+636 DRGNARIYLNIDGS
-649 STFDI
+649 KFDS
-654 NRVTSAATGGWRGG
+654 NRATSAATGGWRGG
-668 GAVWVAGYA
+668 GAVWVEGYA

-700 NNTANY
+700 NNTVNY
-706 RGRTLTLGALREDGT
+706 SGRTLTLGALREDGT
-721 PDPDKGNTF
+721 PDPEKSNTF
-730 TNNSSNSVGG
+730 TNNSSNSAGG
-740 AVCVGTDGLGDNT
+740 AVYVGTVYPGDNT
-753 NGIYTTVHIYGNTFT
+753 NGIYTTVRIYGGSFAG
-768 KNTTNWG
+768 NTTLWG

-784 STQRDDLGLEVVGAT
+784 GTQRNDLGLEVVGAT
-799 FTGNQAINSSSSGAV
+799 FTGNQAKNSSSSGAV

-825 CEFINNTTEQ
+825 CKFTNNTTEQ
-835 SHGGAIWVNRTNRF
+835 SHGGAIWVNRTKQF

-862 AVRNDGWGGAIFIN
+862 AVRNDGWGGAVFIN
-876 EIPSSFGATFTW
+876 EIPSSFEAAFTW
-888 NDVTFEGN
+888 NNVTFKDN

-918 NITASNNKSISQNG
+918 NITASNNKSISLNG
-932 GAFYLSQGRYT
+932 GAFYLSQGCYT
-943 LKDAVFENNTA
+943 LTNAVFENNTA

-971 LTINGNSR
+971 LTINGNSS
-979 FVGNTANNSGGAVQ
+979 FTGNTAGSSGGAVQ
-993 FESNDQYR
+993 LESNNQYR
-1001 TGADGNLEYYHGELN
+1001 TGADGNLEYYRGELN
-1016 IIGTAVTP
+1016 IIGTADNP
-1024 IVFSNNTAKNYS
+1024 IVFSNNTAKNNS

-1051 YLDVYNNTAQRYGGG
+1051 YLDVHDNTALRYGGG

-1086 TTSWAGGGVDI
+1086 TTSWAGGGVGI
-1097 HNYLYYQETK
+1097 HNYLDFQETK
-1107 VDNTTVITRTDKP
+1107 VDNATKITRTGKP
-1120 GNFTIQDCK
+1120 GDFTIRDCE
-1129 ITENSTTGTDNNCS
+1129 ITDNSTTGTDGNCI

-1152 DLRRGELYKEDSGTV
+1152 DLRRSELYKEDSGTV
-1167 NIIDTVVEGN
+1167 NIIDTVVEDN

-1213 IDATNKY
+1213 IDAGNKY

-1235 IKGGTLITGNTS
+1235 IKDGTLITGNTS

-1253 LYVKNADSRVLAAS
+1253 LYVKNADSRVLPAS
-1267 LTTKDCTISNNT
+1267 LTTEDCEIKNNT

-1293 FAMGEKTFPDS
+1293 FAMGKKTAPDS

-1309 DVFVEKNAGEVTLP
+1309 DVFVEKSADEVTLP
-1323 AASDL
+1323 AAKKLEGVEGVYD
-1328 PGQYNAWLMDN
+1328 AWLMDN

-1347 IANDPTAEHYYTL
+1347 IANDSSAEHYYTL
-1360 QGAACVVARLNGSAI
+1360 QGAAHVVARLNGLLGS
-1375 FNWGAEN
+1375 WTGKEY
-1382 FTTLQAALDAA
+1382 TTLQAALDEAA
-1393 KDKDGDASIDLLA
+1393 KKNGNASIDLLA
-1406 DVGEQVTATTVNNPI
+1406 DVGEQVTAATVHNPI

-1432 KITLSNGQNTN
+1432 KITLTNGQNNN
-1443 AFTLTDKKAD
+1443 AFTLTDEKAA
-1453 NYKADSAGGVLTGPA
+1453 NYKAGSAGGVLTGPA
-1468 NGIEMNSGTKSAYN
+1468 NGIEMNNGTKSAHN
-1482 TLILTGKTLTLRNL
+1482 KLILTGKNLTLRNL
-1496 SRAVNGQDCIDIT
+1496 SRAVYGDRYIDVT

-1516 GNTDSGIR
+1516 GNTSACIW
-1524 LNGSYHNIVAE
+1524 LNNDNNIKVD

-1540 KNTGYSIFTNGNYS
+1540 KNTGYSIVQNSNDS
-1554 TVALKDVEIYDN
+1554 TVDLKNVEIYEN
-1566 SGTNSGRVYV
+1566 NGNQGGRVYLG
-1576 NSNSTVTVDGG
+1576 NRNTLTVDGG
-1587 EFHDN
+1587 EYHDN
-1592 ITTSQSGGVIA
+1592 ATTSQNGGVIA

-1608 NTIIINGGKFY
+1608 NTITINGGEFY

-1670 EFYNNTAKN
+1670 EFYNNTANN

-1706 DNGGAVYIATK
+1706 DNGGALYIATK
-1717 AKVTLSAAEGANV
+1717 AKVTLSAAEGADV
-1730 GGIIRDNTASQ
+1730 GGIIRDNVASQ

-1784 TQDLHTDGI
+1784 TKALYTQGI
-1793 KNADQLVWLK
+1793 EDAENLVWLK
-1803 NDKETGDKAVRE
+1803 NDNETGVKAVEE
-1815 TADAQTIY
+1815 TVKSQTIY

-1838 IGSDKYFSVNQAIKA
+1838 IGSDKYFSINQAIKA
-1853 MEAADAEDAETNT
+1853 MEAADAEDAETN

-1893 GYTLTGHITVAN
+1893 GYTLTGHITVN
-1905 LNNNNLTFT
+1905 DLNKEDLTFT
-1914 LADDKTQSDY
+1914 LCNAKGEDDYNPAD
-1924 KQGSTGGVLTSTSGN
+1924 GGGKLTSESGTLLVTNGQTSN
-1939 LVYINNQTNKPENT
+1939 PENT

-1966 TGSTCGVYADSNVN
+1966 RGVYTGNNTN
-1980 LVAEGS
+1980 LVLKDTTIS
-1986 SFSGHTVTAVN
+1986 KMTYTSTDH
-1997 TNGAA
+1997 GAGIRFGGA
-2002 ISYRDVG
+2002 GV
-2009 TLEVDNCT
+2009 LEADGCT
-2017 FTNNRITSNGHAGA
+2017 FANNRVESNCYGGA
-2031 IFMNSASCKATIT
+2031 IFMNSASSKATIT

-2049 NNQSKSNYGGAMW
+2049 NNYARNVGGAMF
-2062 LAGHAITLR
+2062 LNSHTITLR
-2071 GNTFAGNTAGSVG
+2071 GNTFAGNSTSDRG
-2084 GAVYLVP
+2084 GAIYMQP
-2091 CTNVEKAAAETE
+2091 RINTEKAESKK
-2103 DYGSYD
+2103 YGAYD
-2109 AVLENNTFENNK
+2109 VVLENNTFENNT
-2121 AYSSGGAL
+2121 AYSAGGAICVDPGNIDMTYL
-2129 YINPSTITVTTLL
+2129 I
-2142 DHCTFTNNSTT
+2142 DGCTFKNNCSS
-2153 TAGGGAVYNNQGTL
+2153 ANAGGAVYQYNGTL

-2177 NKSYGSGSAMLANG
+2177 NKSYSSGSGMYVGG
-2191 NLLSVRDQENV
+2191 NLYSVRDLSGV
-2202 ELPADSYDTKFLN
+2202 ELPGDSYDTQFIH
-2215 NTAGYGNYSGGWA
+2215 NTSGYGNYNGGSA
-2228 ALYVGGGSSKHMR
+2228 ALYLSGGATKNMR
-2241 NMLFDGNVAAYNST
+2241 YMLFDRNVAAYGNT

-2270 RDMWIDHC
+2270 CDMWIDHC
-2278 RFEKNVGNRYTV
+2278 RFVNNVGNRYTV
-2290 YVDSNATNNNRL
+2290 YVDTNYTNKNL
-2302 RINDTVFDNNTVKYG
+2302 LKINDTVFDSNTVKYG
-2317 RTDGDASLLF
+2317 RTDGDAALLYIA
-2327 VSYGNNV
+2327 YGNSV
-2334 EMCDSSITNT
+2334 MMSDCTITKT
-2344 QGQGRVIRLLGGGT
+2344 QGEGRVLRYYGGGT
-2358 LDAEGNAVPATSTFT
+2358 LDKDGNAVPATGTFT
-2373 HVTITNNKNCY
+2373 NVTITDNKNCY
-2384 YTPVVLTNGNSTEN
+2384 YTPVSLTNANRADSDE
-2398 DTWKRWSI
+2398 WKKLSI
-2406 QAKSTWTDCTITGNA
+2406 QAKSTWTGCTITGNA
-2421 ASITSPDSAGGFAVS
+2421 ASITSRRDAAGGFEVY
-2436 KQNVTLEHC
+2436 KQNVTLDSC
-2445 TISNNSGPNG
+2445 TISDNSGPNG
-2455 GVYVSSPLTSYGFG
+2455 GVYVSSPLTNYGFG
-2469 DQQEGTVTFT
+2469 DQQEGVVTFT

-2484 GNHGTAARGAGGMGI
+2484 GNHGTVALGAGGMGI
-2499 SFYHNV
+2499 SYYQSV
-2505 RGIVKLNDC
+2505 RGIVNLTDC
-2514 TITDNTGNYGGGI
+2514 TIKDNTGNYGGGI
-2527 RVGGNDNDDWNAS
+2527 RVGGNDNDEWATS

-2566 SAYDTRDGESR
+2566 SAYDTEDGNSR
-2577 LHLTD
+2577 LHLTN
-2582 CEIKNNTAN
+2582 CTITNNTAN

-2599 RQIKPESR
+2599 RQIKPEKRS
-2607 GKDNQYRDYYMA
+2607 KDYQYRDYYMG
-2619 HAVNTQTMIV
+2619 HAADTQTMIV

-2642 GGGICT
+2642 GGGIST
-2648 DYIGKN
+2648 DVVEKN
-2654 TNYNTLVVNVIGG
+2654 TSYSTLIVKVADG

-2691 HLPQASKIHDNGRWL
+2691 HLPQASAIHDNGRWL

-2717 AIDYDP
+2717 PIDYDP

-2738 TEVAQIVKDGEVV
+2738 TGVAQIVKDGEVV
-2751 GSPYDSLQIAM
+2751 GSPYDSLQEAM
-2762 DTARAMLAEDPNQKL
+2762 DAARAMLAEDPNQKL
-2777 TVQLLTNTNSST
+2777 TVQLLANTNSST

-2812 PALTIESDVN
+2812 PALTVESDVA
-2822 IINSK
+2822 IIG
-2827 PAEGGTISGTA
+2827 GGTISGTA

-2852 TMIGTT
+2852 TMTGTT

-2871 CVDSGSSFT
+2871 CVDSGSCFT
-2880 LGQDSSITGCQA
+2880 LGQGSTITGCQA

-2902 GSFTQTGNAT
+2902 GSFAQTDDAVITN
-2912 ISDCSAFENAA
+2912 CSVFENAA
-2923 FTNCGYGGAV
+2923 FRACGYGGAV

-2938 TYTLQSGSVT
+2938 SYTLQSGSVT

-2960 ANNNG
+2960 ANNSG

-3010 VYQNGGSSLLLGN
+3010 VYQNGGSSLLLGT
-3023 TNASQDVV
+3023 TNASQDVA

-3044 INNGNC
+3044 INGGNC

-3156 TKKYHNTSDK
+3156 TKNYHNTSDK

-3208 YIYRMSITKQDTGDG
+3208 YIYRMSITEQDTGDG
-3223 EKDYYDAEDGVI
+3223 KKDYYDAEDGVI
-3235 TAGEVMNGKTADNV
+3235 TAAEVMNGVKANNV
-3249 KSVEPTGETYPL
+3249 KSVEPAGKTYPL
-3261 NYDKGDKDTPGNVT
+3261 NYDKDTPV
-3275 TDKTLKVTY
+3275 DVKTEEALKVTY
-3284 KDNRPEEIVRPET
+3284 TDGSPEIVRPET

-3307 TKDNALIRSFSTAN
+3307 TKENALIRSFSTAN

-3328 KSAEM
+3328 KSAGM
-3333 GNKLLDA
+3333 GDKLLGA

-3356 ISLSGNGTVFKSS
+3356 ISLSGNGKVFKSS

-3389 IEEKDLG
+3389 IEKKDLG
-3396 TMNMTMQFSIKVGGM
+3396 AMNMTMQFSVKVGGM
-3411 HNGVTV
+3411 HNGATI

-3430 QSYRTGTNPYDDRV
+3430 QLYRTKTNPYDDRV
-3444 VLDANPMRVS
+3444 ALDANIMRVS

-3466 PSLRHIGYFDMDT
+3466 PSLRHIGYFDMNT
-3479 KTEITEAEYKK
+3479 KTEITEQQYNDRVK
-3490 LLADGDH
+3490 DPNS

-3545 GKTVYYADGGQPV
+3545 GKTVFYADGGKPV

-3575 TGYDTRNNTAGIN
+3575 TGYDTSNNTAGIN

-3631 TRGDGTKVKQTQLT
+3631 TRGDGTEVKQTKLT

-3686 NDGYEGFLQTDMHMA
+3686 NSGYEGFLQTDMHMA
-3701 GGNMTMDTTEDL
+3701 GGNMTMDNVADADL
-3713 NGVEAKLTDKVNGYF
+3713 NGVEAELTDKVNGYF
-3728 NYTDEGK
+3728 NYTDEGI
-3735 LRDYAKNE
+3735 LRGYAKNE
-3743 STYNDNYDNS
+3743 STYGDNYDNS

-3816 VVTPANNTDTFIYDA
+3816 VVTPANNNNTDKFIYDA

-3868 PVYKMSQQEVAA
+3868 PVYKMSQKEVAA

-3901 RQLTQNYELT
+3901 KQLTQNYELT
-3911 ILYAAKAKDTP
+3911 ILYAAKANDTP
-3922 VLKDES
+3922 VLEDRS

-3938 ARADGAGLDD
+3938 ERADGAGLDN
-3948 SQPLWDK
+3948 SQPLW
-3955 EKNTRD
+3955 EKQPNTRD

-3969 KYSFNGMKMTVGSDG
+3969 KYSFNDMEMTVGSDG
-3984 ATKDIEGLVYYDT
+3984 ATKEIKGLVYYDT

-4059 FYRSATANGS
+4059 FYRSATATGS

-4100 RAKAPV
+4100 QANAPV
-4106 SHPLTSAKNS
+4106 SHPLTSAKNN

-4123 TPTINRITNNY
+4123 TPTISRITNNY

-4166 VEIETTDVAEGN
+4166 VEIKTTDVAEGN

-4250 GDLTWEAKYQYWDG
+4250 GDLTWEAKYQYWNG
-4264 TTWQNF
+4264 TTWQDFNF
-4270 DFETNYE
+4270 KTNYE
-4277 KDYVK
+4277 KDYVQ
-4282 RLTRL
+4282 RPTRL
-4287 HLTTMITDVKKVLP
+4287 HLTTTITDVKKVLP

-4312 ADPGRDITGESDQDT
+4312 ADPGRDITSEN
-4327 GESDQDGAWYKNLR
+4327 DQDGAWYKNLR

-4395 LTYINEGGVPSDL
+4395 LTYIKEDGATSDL

-4442 TAINLGTDDITVKY
+4442 SAINLGTDDITVKY

-4464 NNKGVLN
+4464 TNKGVLD
-4471 REATMQMAS
+4471 RVATMKNAES
-4480 SNGTQLTNRTTQ
+4480 GTSLTTKTTQ
-4492 DNSVTF
+4492 GNSVTF

-4504 IHKATDDSE
+4504 IHKATGKSE

-4518 IQLKDLPNATVKV
+4518 LQLKELPNATVKV
-4531 RVELAVKQTKD
+4531 HVKLAVTQTKD
-4542 GVNALLT
+4542 DVNALLT
-4549 DSDNTTVQQS
+4549 DIDDKTVQQS

-4571 GGKNNALLT
+4571 GSENNALLT

-4600 QNYDGI
+4600 QNHDGI

-4634 KKTTA
+4634 TEPNTK
-4639 DPADVVYTDA
+4639 DENPVCTDDDNSYYA
-4649 DGNAYC
+4649 
-4655 TVTDTLGNK
+4655 VTDTLGNK
-4664 VQSITTISDG
+4664 VQPVTTKKDG
-4674 RYSFEN
+4674 RYTFEN
-4680 LKQGKYRVLFKDSEK
+4680 LKQGNYRVLFKDSEK
-4695 GYMMEDS
+4695 GYMMEDD

-4726 TAPQYGTEDANTL
+4726 TAPQYRTEDANTL
-4739 QAAMSREITLGDAVL
+4739 QAAMSGKITLGDAVL

-4775 KVWQNIPDAKKAAE
+4775 KVWQNIPDKEKAAE
-4789 AEVDFTLAATQ
+4789 AEVNFTLAATQ
-4800 GKNELEEAV
+4800 GENKLEEAV
-4809 YTLTNKT
+4809 YTLSNTK
-4816 VSDPAKAAQDASDL
+4816 VSEPAKADENAENLA
-4830 TLFGKFVGTGVDFTD
+4830 LFGTFVGDKVDVTD

-4860 PLQAENANGPITYT
+4860 PLQAENANGHITYT
-4874 LEQDTV
+4874 LKQDTV

-4893 VQQQHTEKVSSGAES
+4893 VQKQDTEKVSSGAES

-4956 EKLLGGK
+4956 EKLLGSK

-4977 NEENE
+4977 NKETN

-5015 LTITDRDKNGNTL
+5015 LTITDRNENGNTL

-5040 LYTAVMTQDQ
+5040 LYTAVMTPEQ
-5050 EKGDY
+5050 EAGDY

-5061 GANRDTSTASA
+5061 GKDRDTSTASA

-5080 ETEQEQSNL
+5080 ETMPKTEQEQSNL
-5089 PIRTQISMK
+5089 PIRTQISME

>member
-80 QTPQDPESTAAPET
+80 QTPQDPASTAAPET

-101 EDAPTPAPTPAA
+101 EDVPTPTPTPTPTPAA

-188 YAAPA
+188 YKAPA
-193 DQTDIT
+193 DQTVK
-199 VDVPVNNYTGTL
+199 VDVPAGNYTGTL
-211 VIPDATI
+211 VIPDAI
-218 VGKDDSGN
+218 IAVKDASGN
-226 EINISYTNKN
+226 ETNINYTNKN

-260 SLTIRGGTIQA
+260 SLTIQGGTIKA

-293 TTISGFTYAGPGAG
+293 TTISDFTYAGPGAG

-326 GKNQEPL
+326 GENQEPL

-356 FTMRGGATITGC
+356 FTMQGGATITYC
-368 QSDGNG
+368 KSDGNG

-381 AALLTLDEANFTNN
+381 AALLTLESANFTNN

-413 IGDGVTFTGN
+413 IGKGVTFTGN

-486 EGVTFG
+486 ENVTFG
-492 TSEPT
+492 KAETTSEEGDAEEET
-497 TSDEENAEA
+497 T
-506 ETILH
+506 LH

-518 GGAIAFNSYIKE
+518 GGAIAFNSNIKE

-536 TFTGNTALRY
+536 TFRGNTALRY
-546 AGAVYYPNNYGKT
+546 AGAVYYPNTYGKT
-559 TEFNPVYTVDGC
+559 TEFKPVYTVEGC
-571 TFKQNSATYDVK
+571 TFDRNSATYDVK
-583 NGDDAAGGAITIQV
+583 NGDDAGGGAILIQV
-597 DPTDT
+597 NPVSKPDT
-602 PNTVQVARLYVKN
+602 TQWAKLYVKG
-615 STFTGNTATGY
+615 STFTQNTATGY

-636 NRSNARIYLNIDS
+636 GNANAYIYINVDG
-649 STFDI
+649 STFNG
-654 NRVTSAATGGWRGG
+654 NRTTSAGDTNWRGG
-668 GAVWVAGYA
+668 GAAFIDSYA
-677 WADFTNNMFTGNYSA
+677 TADFTANAFTGNYSA
-692 QYGGAIAS
+692 RFGGAIAFHAD
-700 NNTANY
+700 NNY
-706 RGRTLTLGALREDGT
+706 KDRVITLGALKDDGT
-721 PDPDKGNTF
+721 VDQAKGNTF
-730 TNNSSNSVGG
+730 KDNTAANNGG
-740 AVCVGTDGLGDNT
+740 AVNSATNYYGDST
-753 NGIYTTVHIYGNTFT
+753 VSIYTSVHIYGGSFEN
-768 KNTTNWG
+768 NTTNWG
-775 SGGALYVDS
+775 LGGALFAAS
-784 STQRDDLGLEVVGAT
+784 GNQREDLGLEVVGTA
-799 FTGNQAINSSSSGAV
+799 FAGNQAIHSAGAGAV
-814 RIYGVPTSFKD
+814 YLYGITSSFKD
-825 CEFINNTTEQ
+825 CKFTANSTEQ
-835 SHGGAIWVNRTNRF
+835 THGGAMYIQRTKRF
-849 DMDNVTFTGNTAG
+849 DLDNVTFTGNTAG
-862 AVRNDGWGGAIFIN
+862 AVRNDGWGGAVFIN
-876 EIPSSFGATFTW
+876 EIPSSLGATFTW
-888 NDVTFEGN
+888 NGVTFEDN

-918 NITASNNKSISQNG
+918 NIKASNNKSISQSG

-943 LKDAVFENNTA
+943 LTNAVFENNIA
-954 GSSGGAIYV
+954 GSGGAIYV
-963 WNQYSGNS
+963 WNRYSGNS
-971 LTINGNSR
+971 LTINGNSS
-979 FVGNTANNSGGAVQ
+979 FTGNTAGSSGGAVC
-993 FESNDQYR
+993 FSDNQYELY
-1001 TGADGNLEYYHGELN
+1001 TDEAGVKHYYHGSLTVT
-1016 IIGTAVTP
+1016 GTEDAP
-1024 IVFSNNTAKNYS
+1024 IEFSSNTARNNG
-1036 GGALCIGAHNTDTLD
+1036 GGAIAIGYNTYTTLD
-1051 YLDVYNNTAQRYGGG
+1051 YVKIHDNTAGTSGGG
-1066 IYINNSTTE
+1066 IWWGGMGSK
-1075 GTLTNSKIHNN
+1075 GTMTNSKVYGNAANN
-1086 TTSWAGGGVDI
+1086 DGGAIFVNDRFGVDSYKDENDVT
-1097 HNYLYYQETK
+1097 HYVRLSDPAEY
-1107 VDNTTVITRTDKP
+1107 
-1120 GNFTIQDCK
+1120 TIQDCE
-1129 ITENSTTGTDNNCS
+1129 ITDNKVVNAAATGNY
-1143 GGGGIGITS
+1143 GGGGFALHTDVWSETWFG
-1152 DLRRGELYKEDSGTV
+1152 KEDVGTFNLV
-1167 NIIDTVVEGN
+1167 NTKLANNSSVRNGGAFVANANWKINIISSTIADN
-1177 TTTLAG
+1177 TAEK
-1183 GGIYCGYNGTNN
+1183 NG
-1195 ISGGSISNN
+1195 
-1204 TSGTAATTA
+1204 GTAY
-1213 IDATNKY
+1213 TN
-1220 KYSGGAVAVR
+1220 SDVNV
-1230 NNTTT
+1230 
-1235 IKGGTLITGNTS
+1235 KGGTIIAGNTA
-1247 GVDGGA
+1247 GTNGGA
-1253 LYVKNADSRVLAAS
+1253 FYVFKRNNNYQLPT
-1267 LTTKDCTISNNT
+1267 LTTEDCEIKNNT

-1293 FAMGEKTFPDS
+1293 FAMGKKTFPDS

-1309 DVFVEKNAGEVTLP
+1309 DVFVEKDAGKVTLP
-1323 AASDL
+1323 AAEQLEGEYD
-1328 PGQYNAWLMDN
+1328 AWLMDN

-1347 IANDPTAEHYYTL
+1347 IANDSSAEHYYTL
-1360 QGAACVVARLNGSAI
+1360 QGAARVVARLNGLLGS
-1375 FNWGAEN
+1375 WTGKEY
-1382 FTTLQAALDAA
+1382 TTLQAALDEAA
-1393 KDKDGDASIDLLA
+1393 KKNGTASIDLLA
-1406 DVGEQVTATTVNNPI
+1406 DVGEQVTATTENNPI

-1432 KITLSNGQNTN
+1432 KITLTNGQNTN
-1443 AFTLTDKKAD
+1443 AFTLTDETAD
-1453 NYKADSAGGVLTGPA
+1453 DYKAGSTGGVLTGPA
-1468 NGIEMNSGTKSAYN
+1468 NGIEMGKGKSSTTCN
-1482 TLILTGKTLTLRNL
+1482 TLKLKGKTLTLTNMYRGVSATSGN
-1496 SRAVNGQDCIDIT
+1496 ADIS
-1509 AKDVTFT
+1509 ADDVTFT
-1516 GNTDSGIR
+1516 QI
-1524 LNGSYHNIVAE
+1524 
-1535 GAVFT
+1535 
-1540 KNTGYSIFTNGNYS
+1540 TNGGVYTSGGYCKVQVANVTYTNS
-1554 TVALKDVEIYDN
+1554 TGNAFLVGSGRNILTVDNANIYNNKISGNGLLWLGDN
-1566 SGTNSGRVYV
+1566 STL
-1576 NSNSTVTVDGG
+1576 
-1587 EFHDN
+1587 
-1592 ITTSQSGGVIA
+1592 
-1603 SVGWT
+1603 
-1608 NTIIINGGKFY
+1608 IINGGSFHDNTVSNNGTIAYANSVGCTITINGGEFY
-1619 NNKAVNG
+1619 NNKAANG
-1626 GVVYL
+1626 GVVYMP
-1631 VYTGN
+1631 GN
-1636 VTINDGKF
+1636 DTLTINGGNF
-1644 YNNTATSNGGALA
+1644 YNNTATGSGGAIVQGNGNVNVNMTINGGDFHDNNAVNGGAIYMGTNTGLA
-1657 AGNRAVILTINDG
+1657 TLTMIGG
-1670 EFYNNTAKN
+1670 EIHNNTAN
-1679 GGAVYMNTDVG
+1679 
-1690 LSTLNMTGGEI
+1690 
-1701 YNNTA
+1701 
-1706 DNGGAVYIATK
+1706 NGGAVYIPNK
-1717 AKVTLSAAEGANV
+1717 GNVTLSAAEGADV

-1741 LASNLYLGGAD
+1741 LASNLYLGGAG

-1757 GEKTLLHGGTIA
+1757 GEKTLLYGGTIA

-1784 TQDLHTDGI
+1784 TKALYTKDIEDAG
-1793 KNADQLVWLK
+1793 ALVWLK
-1803 NDKETGDKAVRE
+1803 NDATTGETVRSE
-1815 TADAQTIY
+1815 TAPAQTIY

-1838 IGSDKYFSVNQAIKA
+1838 IGSDKYFSINQAIKA
-1853 MEAADAEDAETNT
+1853 MEAADAEDAETN

-1893 GYTLTGHITVAN
+1893 GYTLTGHITVNN
-1905 LNNNNLTFT
+1905 LNNVGLTFT
-1914 LADDKTQSDY
+1914 LTDDNTQADYNKAGNGGTLTAASGTLLNIKDQS
-1924 KQGSTGGVLTSTSGN
+1924 
-1939 LVYINNQTNKPENT
+1939 NKPDNT
-1953 TVKLQGVTLTGST
+1953 TVKLQGVTLTGAT
-1966 TGSTCGVYADSNVN
+1966 RGVNASRNVN
-1980 LVAEGS
+1980 LVVEGS
-1986 SFSGHTVTAVN
+1986 SFSGHTTVN
-1997 TNGAA
+1997 TSGAA
-2002 ISYRDVG
+2002 ISYGGVG

-2017 FTNNRITSNGHAGA
+2017 FTNNCITSNGHAGA
-2031 IFMNSASCKATIT
+2031 IFMNNASCKATIT

-2071 GNTFAGNTAGSVG
+2071 GNTFKGNTAGSVG

-2103 DYGSYD
+2103 AYGSYD

-2121 AYSSGGAL
+2121 AYGSGGAL
-2129 YINPSTITVTTLL
+2129 YIDPSTITVTTLL

-2153 TAGGGAVYNNQGTL
+2153 TADGGAVYNKQGTL
-2167 TLGTDNRFEE
+2167 TLGTGNLFKE
-2177 NKSYGSGSAMLANG
+2177 NKSYNGGSGMYVGG
-2191 NLLSVRDQENV
+2191 NLLSVRDQEGV
-2202 ELPADSYDTKFLN
+2202 TLPESGYDTQFIK
-2215 NTAGYGNYSGGWA
+2215 NTSGYGNYSGGNA
-2228 ALYVGGGSSKHMR
+2228 ALSVGGGATKNMR
-2241 NMLFDGNVAAYNST
+2241 YMLFDGNVAAYGGT
-2255 ASAIYIGTG
+2255 ASAIYVGAIGSGTG
-2264 SASTAQ
+2264 ERQ
-2270 RDMWIDHC
+2270 IWIDHC
-2278 RFEKNVGNRYTV
+2278 SIVNNVSPAYTV
-2290 YVDSNATNNNRL
+2290 YLNYAYSLANLTRITN
-2302 RINDTVFDNNTVKYG
+2302 TKFDKNTI
-2317 RTDGDASLLF
+2317 TSASWDYAVL
-2327 VSYGNNV
+2327 YANTGNNLEV
-2334 EMCDSSITNT
+2334 SDTSFTNT
-2344 QGQGRVIRLLGGGT
+2344 QGKGCVIRVLGGGDYKNDT
-2358 LDAEGNAVPATSTFT
+2358 NYVPAYSTFDN
-2373 HVTITNNKNCY
+2373 VTIKDNTNCL
-2384 YTPVVLTNGNSTEN
+2384 YTPVYISNLNENYRDDYARYSVQASTTWSNCVLTNNASKATDNYQGGAFCVEKQLLTMN
-2398 DTWKRWSI
+2398 D
-2406 QAKSTWTDCTITGNA
+2406 CE
-2421 ASITSPDSAGGFAVS
+2421 ITSNRGQHGAIVLYGPLKPVGKGEQKPTEVNLNNCKIADNEGGSAGGLWIGGHESYRLTV
-2436 KQNVTLEHC
+2436 NMNNC
-2445 TISNNSGPNG
+2445 DISNN
-2455 GVYVSSPLTSYGFG
+2455 TSRS
-2469 DQQEGTVTFT
+2469 V
-2479 NCDIT
+2479 
-2484 GNHGTAARGAGGMGI
+2484 AGGIYAGQLTT
-2499 SFYHNV
+2499 
-2505 RGIVKLNDC
+2505 LNM
-2514 TITDNTGNYGGGI
+2514 TETTVTDNTAKTYGGGLYTYGQDDENGNS
-2527 RVGGNDNDDWNAS
+2527 RVN
-2540 GLGTL
+2540 L
-2545 NATNCTI
+2545 TNC
-2552 SGNTATVK
+2552 
-2560 GGGIFA
+2560 
-2566 SAYDTRDGESR
+2566 
-2577 LHLTD
+2577 
-2582 CEIKNNTAN
+2582 EITGNTAN
-2591 YGGGIYAA
+2591 YGGGIYMA
-2599 RQIKPESR
+2599 RNQKPEKR
-2607 GKDNQYRDYYMA
+2607 DQYHYHDFYVA
-2619 HAVNTQTMIV
+2619 NTTHTQTLNI
-2629 TGGTIAD
+2629 TGGTVA
-2636 NIAQKY
+2636 NNTALAN

-2648 DYIGKN
+2648 DKDDRDTSYS
-2654 TNYNTLVVNVIGG
+2654 TLIVKVTGG

-2676 GQDVYAYKTQADTVL
+2676 GQDVYAYKAKADTVL
-2691 HLPQASKIHDNGRWL
+2691 HLPQASAIHDNGRWL

-2738 TEVAQIVKDGEVV
+2738 TAVAQIVKDGEVV
-2751 GSPYDSLQIAM
+2751 GGPYDSLQIAM
-2762 DTARAMLAEDPNQKL
+2762 DVARAMLAEDSNQKL
-2777 TVQLLTNTNSST
+2777 TVQLLANTNSST

-2822 IINSK
+2822 IINSN
-2827 PAEGGTISGTA
+2827 PDEGGTISGTA

-2852 TMIGTT
+2852 TMTNT
-2858 ITNSRAAYRGGAV
+2858 SITNSRAAYRGGAV

-2880 LGQDSSITGCQA
+2880 LGQGSTITGCQA

-2902 GSFTQTGNAT
+2902 GSFTQADDAVITN
-2912 ISDCSAFENAA
+2912 CSVFENAA
-2923 FTNCGYGGAV
+2923 FSACGYGGAV

-2938 TYTLQSGSVT
+2938 SYTLQNGSVT

-2960 ANNNG
+2960 ANNSG
-2965 AEFTMTK
+2965 AEFTMTQGK
-2972 GEISGNTC
+2972 ISGNTC

-2995 GGSITGNTCTESGGG
+2995 GGSITGNTCTENGGG

-3044 INNGNC
+3044 INGGNC

-3156 TKKYHNTSDK
+3156 TQNYHNTSDK

-3171 TEDGGKYLTSTVP
+3171 SEDGGKYLTSTVP

-3203 ESNDM
+3203 GSNDM

-3223 EKDYYDAEDGVI
+3223 EKDHYDAEDGVI
-3235 TAGEVMNGKTADNV
+3235 TAGEVLRNEKTANNV
-3249 KSVEPTGETYPL
+3249 KSVKPTGKTYPL
-3261 NYDKGDKDTPGNVT
+3261 DYDKDAPVE
-3275 TDKTLKVTY
+3275 TDKTLEVTY
-3284 KDNRPEEIVRPET
+3284 TDNHTEIVRPET

-3328 KSAEM
+3328 KSQALNEQLV
-3333 GNKLLDA
+3333 GA

-3356 ISLSGNGTVFKSS
+3356 ISLSGNGKVFKSS

-3389 IEEKDLG
+3389 IEKKDLG
-3396 TMNMTMQFSIKVGGM
+3396 AMNMTMQFSVKVGGM
-3411 HNGVTV
+3411 HNGTTV

-3430 QSYRTGTNPYDDRV
+3430 QLYRTNTNPYDDRV
-3444 VLDANPMRVS
+3444 VLDANIMRVS
-3454 AKAAYNLSVANN
+3454 AKAAYNLYVANN

-3479 KTEITEAEYKK
+3479 KTEITEQQYNEKRE
-3490 LLADGDH
+3490 DNPDS

-3523 GIEVPSGDITFDVNM
+3523 GIEVPSRDITFDVNM

-3545 GKTVYYADGGQPV
+3545 GKTVYYADGADGGQPV

-3617 GTWTALDPDENSAF
+3617 GTWTALNPNENSTF
-3631 TRGDGTKVKQTQLT
+3631 TRGDGTEVKQTKLN

-3663 YSFSTGYLQV
+3663 YSFSTGYLQM
-3673 LIPLELDKYDFAK
+3673 LIPLELDKYDFAQ
-3686 NDGYEGFLQTDMHMA
+3686 NGGYEGFLQTDMHMA
-3701 GGNMTMDTTEDL
+3701 GGNMTMDNVADADL
-3713 NGVEAKLTDKVNGYF
+3713 NGVEAELTDKVNGYF
-3728 NYTDEGK
+3728 NYTDEGI
-3735 LRDYAKNE
+3735 LRSYAKNE
-3743 STYNDNYDNS
+3743 STYGDNYDNS
-3753 STLGMNISRGWGG
+3753 STLGMNISRSRGG

-3810 LDFGSE
+3810 LAFGSE
-3816 VVTPANNTDTFIYDA
+3816 EVTPANNTDKFIYDA

-3868 PVYKMSQQEVAA
+3868 PVYKMSQKEVAA

-3901 RQLTQNYELT
+3901 KQLTRNYELT
-3911 ILYAAKAKDTP
+3911 ILYAAKATDTP
-3922 VLKDES
+3922 VLEDGS
-3928 EGNGWQYDRW
+3928 EGKGWQYARW

-3948 SQPLWDK
+3948 SQPLWNG

-3969 KYSFNGMKMTVGSDG
+3969 KYSFNEMTVGSDE
-3984 ATKDIEGLVYYDT
+3984 AAKEIKGLVYYDT
-3997 LTELEKAGHTCVAV
+3997 LTELEKADHTCVAV

-4059 FYRSATANGS
+4059 FYRSATATGS

-4091 QGLIEGKGE
+4091 QGLIEGKGKQ
-4100 RAKAPV
+4100 ANAPV

-4116 TIHWDIG
+4116 TINWDIG
-4123 TPTINRITNNY
+4123 TPTISRITNNY

-4166 VEIETTDVAEGN
+4166 VEIKTTDVAEGN

-4250 GDLTWEAKYQYWDG
+4250 GDLTWEAQYQYWDG

-4270 DFETNYE
+4270 DFKTDYEQNY
-4277 KDYVK
+4277 VQ
-4282 RLTRL
+4282 RPTHL
-4287 HLTTMITDVKKVLP
+4287 HLTTTITDVKKVLP

-4312 ADPGRDITGESDQDT
+4312 ADPDRDIKGEN
-4327 GESDQDGAWYKNLR
+4327 DQDGAWYKNLR

-4373 KTVVNKTAAS
+4373 KTVVNKTAAR

-4395 LTYINEGGVPSDL
+4395 LTYIKEGGAPSDL
-4408 ELCDLLPYNTEKA
+4408 ELCDLLPYNTDKA

-4442 TAINLGTDDITVKY
+4442 SAIKWDTDDITVMY

-4471 REATMQMAS
+4471 RAATMQNAGS
-4480 SNGTQLTNRTTQ
+4480 GTPLTTKITQ
-4492 DNSVTF
+4492 DNSIAF

-4504 IHKATDDSE
+4504 IHKATGTSE

-4518 IQLKDLPNATVKV
+4518 LQLKGLPNAIVKV
-4531 RVELAVKQTKD
+4531 RVELAVTQTKD
-4542 GVNALLT
+4542 SVNALLT
-4549 DSDNTTVQQS
+4549 DSDDKTVQQS

-4571 GGKNNALLT
+4571 GGESNALLT

-4634 KKTTA
+4634 TEPNTQ
-4639 DPADVVYTDA
+4639 DENPVYI
-4649 DGNAYC
+4649 DGNDISYYA
-4655 TVTDTLGNK
+4655 VTDTLGNK
-4664 VQSITTISDG
+4664 VQSVTTKKDG
-4674 RYSFEN
+4674 RYTFEN
-4680 LKQGKYRVLFKDSEK
+4680 LKQGNYRVLFKDSEN
-4695 GYMMEDS
+4695 GYMMEDD

-4726 TAPQYGTEDANTL
+4726 TASQYGTKDANTL
-4739 QAAMSREITLGDAVL
+4739 QAAMSEEITLGDAVL

-4775 KVWQNIPDAKKAAE
+4775 KVWQNIPDAEKAAE
-4789 AEVDFTLAATQ
+4789 AEVNFMLAATQ
-4800 GKNELEEAV
+4800 GENELEEAV
-4809 YTLTNKT
+4809 YTLSNTA
-4816 VSDPAKAAQDASDL
+4816 VSEPAKADENAENLA
-4830 TLFGKFVGTGVDFTD
+4830 LFGTFVGDKVDVTN

-4880 RADGDTWIGNVSF
+4880 RAGGDTWIGNVSF
-4893 VQQQHTEKVSSGAES
+4893 VQKQDTEKVSSGAES

-4914 TRLVAVNTARIYE
+4914 TRLVAVNTARTYE

-4977 NEENE
+4977 NEETT

-5015 LTITDRDKNGNTL
+5015 LTITDRDESGNTL
-5028 PTIAL
+5028 PTITL
-5033 EDDKGIL
+5033 EDDKGNL
-5040 LYTAVMTQDQ
+5040 LYTAVMTPDQ
-5050 EKGDY
+5050 ETGDY
-5055 SVDVTA
+5055 SVDVTV
-5061 GANRDTSTASA
+5061 GGDRDASTASA

-5080 ETEQEQSNL
+5080 ETMPTTEQEQSNL

-5135 TAIHRKKKNH
+5135 TAIQRKKKNH

>member
-1 MKKKSTQRIAAWL
+1 MTGVLSKITAAAPT
-14 LAAGMMAGTF
+14 LAA
-24 AQPMA
+24 
-29 VYAESTASIA
+29 
-39 ASDSTT
+39 
-45 GDSITADADVVIAT
+45 
-59 PTPEPDT
+59 
-66 GTDTAATPVPTADS
+66 
-80 QTPQDPESTAAPET
+80 
-94 TPAPDAA
+94 
-101 EDAPTPAPTPAA
+101 
-113 EDTADDAADTDDT
+113 
-126 TDTTTTVTP
+126 
-135 ADLQSCI
+135 
-142 ALLAA
+142 
-147 SQLSLDADS
+147 
-156 IEPDVREETLALS
+156 
-169 DEITET
+169 
-175 EPSTLQAVVNAAV
+175 
-188 YAAPA
+188 
-193 DQTDIT
+193 
-199 VDVPVNNYTGTL
+199 
-211 VIPDATI
+211 
-218 VGKDDSGN
+218 
-226 EINISYTNKN
+226 
-236 IILNMTD
+236 
-243 STLTVPT
+243 
-250 DAAVGVSVFG
+250 
-260 SLTIRGGTIQA
+260 
-271 ADGCTATRG
+271 
-280 VQVQLGSALTLDG
+280 
-293 TTISGFTYAGPGAG
+293 
-307 VYVKGTAAVDTNG
+307 
-320 QFDVAL
+320 
-326 GKNQEPL
+326 
-333 QNADNTYQ
+333 
-341 FKKLQRENGNSMDTS
+341 
-356 FTMRGGATITGC
+356 
-368 QSDGNG
+368 
-374 AALYVHN
+374 
-381 AALLTLDEANFTNN
+381 
-395 NAGGF
+395 
-400 GGAVYLGTGVQTT
+400 
-413 IGDGVTFTGN
+413 
-423 HAAKD
+423 
-428 GGALYLAN
+428 
-436 QYTLHVKADNI
+436 
-447 LVQVPVTFNGGTFT
+447 
-461 DNSTDTY
+461 
-468 GGALAFD
+468 
-475 PAFDGLAGDTI
+475 
-486 EGVTFG
+486 
-492 TSEPT
+492 
-497 TSDEENAEA
+497 
-506 ETILH
+506 
-511 GNYAALR
+511 
-518 GGAIAFNSYIKE
+518 
-530 NTLKNC
+530 
-536 TFTGNTALRY
+536 
-546 AGAVYYPNNYGKT
+546 
-559 TEFNPVYTVDGC
+559 
-571 TFKQNSATYDVK
+571 
-583 NGDDAAGGAITIQV
+583 
-597 DPTDT
+597 
-602 PNTVQVARLYVKN
+602 
-615 STFTGNTATGY
+615 
-626 GGAISTRREA
+626 
-636 NRSNARIYLNIDS
+636 
-649 STFDI
+649 
-654 NRVTSAATGGWRGG
+654 
-668 GAVWVAGYA
+668 
-677 WADFTNNMFTGNYSA
+677 
-692 QYGGAIAS
+692 
-700 NNTANY
+700 
-706 RGRTLTLGALREDGT
+706 
-721 PDPDKGNTF
+721 
-730 TNNSSNSVGG
+730 
-740 AVCVGTDGLGDNT
+740 
-753 NGIYTTVHIYGNTFT
+753 
-768 KNTTNWG
+768 
-775 SGGALYVDS
+775 
-784 STQRDDLGLEVVGAT
+784 
-799 FTGNQAINSSSSGAV
+799 
-814 RIYGVPTSFKD
+814 
-825 CEFINNTTEQ
+825 
-835 SHGGAIWVNRTNRF
+835 
-849 DMDNVTFTGNTAG
+849 
-862 AVRNDGWGGAIFIN
+862 
-876 EIPSSFGATFTW
+876 
-888 NDVTFEGN
+888 
-896 TSRSHGGAVGIN
+896 
-908 TNVYLTLNAT
+908 
-918 NITASNNKSISQNG
+918 
-932 GAFYLSQGRYT
+932 
-943 LKDAVFENNTA
+943 
-954 GSSGGAIYV
+954 
-963 WNQYSGNS
+963 
-971 LTINGNSR
+971 
-979 FVGNTANNSGGAVQ
+979 
-993 FESNDQYR
+993 
-1001 TGADGNLEYYHGELN
+1001 
-1016 IIGTAVTP
+1016 
-1024 IVFSNNTAKNYS
+1024 
-1036 GGALCIGAHNTDTLD
+1036 LC
-1051 YLDVYNNTAQRYGGG
+1051 Y
-1066 IYINNSTTE
+1066 
-1075 GTLTNSKIHNN
+1075 
-1086 TTSWAGGGVDI
+1086 
-1097 HNYLYYQETK
+1097 
-1107 VDNTTVITRTDKP
+1107 
-1120 GNFTIQDCK
+1120 
-1129 ITENSTTGTDNNCS
+1129 
-1143 GGGGIGITS
+1143 
-1152 DLRRGELYKEDSGTV
+1152 
-1167 NIIDTVVEGN
+1167 
-1177 TTTLAG
+1177 
-1183 GGIYCGYNGTNN
+1183 
-1195 ISGGSISNN
+1195 
-1204 TSGTAATTA
+1204 
-1213 IDATNKY
+1213 
-1220 KYSGGAVAVR
+1220 
-1230 NNTTT
+1230 
-1235 IKGGTLITGNTS
+1235 
-1247 GVDGGA
+1247 
-1253 LYVKNADSRVLAAS
+1253 
-1267 LTTKDCTISNNT
+1267 
-1279 AKKGGIAYVSAGAS
+1279 
-1293 FAMGEKTFPDS
+1293 
-1304 NEGVG
+1304 
-1309 DVFVEKNAGEVTLP
+1309 
-1323 AASDL
+1323 
-1328 PGQYNAWLMDN
+1328 QYN
-1339 TPPALETD
+1339 
-1347 IANDPTAEHYYTL
+1347 
-1360 QGAACVVARLNGSAI
+1360 
-1375 FNWGAEN
+1375 
-1382 FTTLQAALDAA
+1382 
-1393 KDKDGDASIDLLA
+1393 
-1406 DVGEQVTATTVNNPI
+1406 
-1421 TLNLNGYTLTG
+1421 
-1432 KITLSNGQNTN
+1432 
-1443 AFTLTDKKAD
+1443 
-1453 NYKADSAGGVLTGPA
+1453 
-1468 NGIEMNSGTKSAYN
+1468 
-1482 TLILTGKTLTLRNL
+1482 
-1496 SRAVNGQDCIDIT
+1496 
-1509 AKDVTFT
+1509 
-1516 GNTDSGIR
+1516 
-1524 LNGSYHNIVAE
+1524 
-1535 GAVFT
+1535 
-1540 KNTGYSIFTNGNYS
+1540 
-1554 TVALKDVEIYDN
+1554 
-1566 SGTNSGRVYV
+1566 
-1576 NSNSTVTVDGG
+1576 
-1587 EFHDN
+1587 
-1592 ITTSQSGGVIA
+1592 
-1603 SVGWT
+1603 
-1608 NTIIINGGKFY
+1608 
-1619 NNKAVNG
+1619 
-1626 GVVYL
+1626 
-1631 VYTGN
+1631 
-1636 VTINDGKF
+1636 
-1644 YNNTATSNGGALA
+1644 
-1657 AGNRAVILTINDG
+1657 
-1670 EFYNNTAKN
+1670 
-1679 GGAVYMNTDVG
+1679 
-1690 LSTLNMTGGEI
+1690 
-1701 YNNTA
+1701 
-1706 DNGGAVYIATK
+1706 
-1717 AKVTLSAAEGANV
+1717 
-1730 GGIIRDNTASQ
+1730 
-1741 LASNLYLGGAD
+1741 
-1752 SSLTV
+1752 
-1757 GEKTLLHGGTIA
+1757 
-1769 GDVLFAQGGTVDLAD
+1769 
-1784 TQDLHTDGI
+1784 
-1793 KNADQLVWLK
+1793 
-1803 NDKETGDKAVRE
+1803 
-1815 TADAQTIY
+1815 
-1823 TLAPAGENTGSYAAR
+1823 
-1838 IGSDKYFSVNQAIKA
+1838 
-1853 MEAADAEDAETNT
+1853 
-1866 TTIHLLR
+1866 
-1873 DQTEDV
+1873 
-1879 TINNTKHSPTLNLN
+1879 
-1893 GYTLTGHITVAN
+1893 
-1905 LNNNNLTFT
+1905 
-1914 LADDKTQSDY
+1914 
-1924 KQGSTGGVLTSTSGN
+1924 
-1939 LVYINNQTNKPENT
+1939 
-1953 TVKLQGVTLTGST
+1953 
-1966 TGSTCGVYADSNVN
+1966 
-1980 LVAEGS
+1980 
-1986 SFSGHTVTAVN
+1986 
-1997 TNGAA
+1997 
-2002 ISYRDVG
+2002 
-2009 TLEVDNCT
+2009 
-2017 FTNNRITSNGHAGA
+2017 
-2031 IFMNSASCKATIT
+2031 
-2044 NSTFT
+2044 
-2049 NNQSKSNYGGAMW
+2049 
-2062 LAGHAITLR
+2062 
-2071 GNTFAGNTAGSVG
+2071 
-2084 GAVYLVP
+2084 
-2091 CTNVEKAAAETE
+2091 
-2103 DYGSYD
+2103 
-2109 AVLENNTFENNK
+2109 
-2121 AYSSGGAL
+2121 
-2129 YINPSTITVTTLL
+2129 
-2142 DHCTFTNNSTT
+2142 
-2153 TAGGGAVYNNQGTL
+2153 GTL
-2167 TLGTDNRFEE
+2167 TLGTDNLFEE
-2177 NKSYGSGSAMLANG
+2177 NKSYGGGSAMLANG
-2191 NLLSVRDQENV
+2191 NLLSVRDQEGV
-2202 ELPADSYDTKFLN
+2202 TLPESGYDTKFIN
-2215 NTAGYGNYSGGWA
+2215 NTSGYGNYSGGWA
-2228 ALYVGGGSSKHMR
+2228 ALYLGGGATKNMR
-2241 NMLFDGNVAAYNST
+2241 YMLFDGNVAAYNST
-2255 ASAIYIGTG
+2255 PSAIYIGTG

-2278 RFEKNVGNRYTV
+2278 RFENNVGNRYTV
-2290 YVDSNATNNNRL
+2290 YVDTNYTNNNL
-2302 RINDTVFDNNTVKYG
+2302 LKINDTVFDNNTVKYG
-2317 RTDGDASLLF
+2317 RTDGEAALLYIA
-2327 VSYGNNV
+2327 YGNSV
-2334 EMCDSSITNT
+2334 MMRDCTITKT
-2344 QGQGRVIRLLGGGT
+2344 QGEGRILRYYGGGT
-2358 LDAEGNAVPATSTFT
+2358 LDKDGKAVPATGTFT
-2373 HVTITNNKNCY
+2373 NVTITDNKNCY
-2384 YTPVVLTNGNSTEN
+2384 YTPVSLTNANSSDGDE
-2398 DTWKRWSI
+2398 WKTRSI
-2406 QAKSTWTDCTITGNA
+2406 QAQSTWKDCTITGNA

-2469 DQQEGTVTFT
+2469 DQQEGVVTFT

-2499 SFYHNV
+2499 SFYQSV
-2505 RGIVKLNDC
+2505 RGIVNLKDC
-2514 TITDNTGNYGGGI
+2514 TIKDNTGNYGGGI

-2545 NATNCTI
+2545 NATNCII

-2566 SAYDTRDGESR
+2566 SAYDTVGGESR
-2577 LHLTD
+2577 LRLTG
-2582 CEIKNNTAN
+2582 CTITNNTAN

-2599 RQIKPESR
+2599 RQIKPEKR
-2607 GKDNQYRDYYMA
+2607 NKDSQYRDYYMG
-2619 HAVNTQTMIV
+2619 HAADTQTMIV

-2642 GGGICT
+2642 GGGIST
-2648 DYIGKN
+2648 DVVGKN
-2654 TNYNTLVVNVIGG
+2654 TNYSTLIVKVADG

-2691 HLPQASKIHDNGRWL
+2691 HLPKASFIHDNGRWL

-2738 TEVAQIVKDGEVV
+2738 TGVAQIVETGEV
-2751 GSPYDSLQIAM
+2751 YNSLQEAV
-2762 DTARAMLAEDPNQKL
+2762 DAARAMLAEEPNQKL

-2812 PALTIESDVN
+2812 PALTVESDVN
-2822 IINSK
+2822 IINSN

-2852 TMIGTT
+2852 TMTDTT

-2880 LGQDSSITGCQA
+2880 LGRGSTITGCQA

-2902 GSFTQTGNAT
+2902 GSFTQTADAVITN
-2912 ISDCSAFENAA
+2912 CSVFENAA
-2923 FTNCGYGGAV
+2923 FSACGYGGAV

-2938 TYTLQSGSVT
+2938 IYTLQSGSVT

-2960 ANNNG
+2960 ANNSG
-2965 AEFTMTK
+2965 AEFTMTQ

-2995 GGSITGNTCTESGGG
+2995 GGSITGNTCTESGG
-3010 VYQNGGSSLLLGN
+3010 VYQNGGSSLLLGD
-3023 TNASQDVV
+3023 THASQDVV

-3044 INNGNC
+3044 INGGNC

-3208 YIYRMSITKQDTGDG
+3208 YIYRMSITKQDTGD
-3223 EKDYYDAEDGVI
+3223 DVNDHYDAEDGVI
-3235 TAGEVMNGKTADNV
+3235 TAAEVMNGGKADNV
-3249 KSVEPTGETYPL
+3249 KSVEPAGKTYPL
-3261 NYDKGDKDTPGNVT
+3261 NYDKDTPDNVKT
-3275 TDKTLKVTY
+3275 VETLKVTY
-3284 KDNRPEEIVRPET
+3284 TDNRTPEIVRPET

-3307 TKDNALIRSFSTAN
+3307 TKENALIRSFSTAN
-3321 YIVSLDT
+3321 YIVSLNT
-3328 KSAEM
+3328 RSQAMNEQLV
-3333 GNKLLDA
+3333 GA

-3356 ISLSGNGTVFKSS
+3356 ISLSGKGTVFKSS

-3389 IEEKDLG
+3389 IEKKDLG

-3411 HNGVTV
+3411 HNGATV

-3444 VLDANPMRVS
+3444 VLDANTMRVS

-3490 LLADGDH
+3490 LLAEGGH

-3608 MNVDETHSG
+3608 MNVDENHSG
-3617 GTWTALDPDENSAF
+3617 GTWTALHPDENSTF
-3631 TRGDGTKVKQTQLT
+3631 TRGDGTVVKQTQLT

-3655 ISKSNDQA
+3655 ISKSNDKE

-3701 GGNMTMDTTEDL
+3701 GGNMTMDNVADADL
-3713 NGVEAKLTDKVNGYF
+3713 NGVEAELTDKVNGYF
-3728 NYTDEGK
+3728 NYTDEGI
-3735 LRDYAKNE
+3735 LRGYAKNE

-3810 LDFGSE
+3810 LAFGSE
-3816 VVTPANNTDTFIYDA
+3816 EVTPANNTDKFIYDA

-3853 SAMRPATYMVDGVEK
+3853 SAMRPATYIVDGVEK
-3868 PVYKMSQQEVAA
+3868 PVYKMSQKEVAA

-3901 RQLTQNYELT
+3901 KQLTQNYELT
-3911 ILYAAKAKDTP
+3911 ILYAAKANDTP
-3922 VLKDES
+3922 VLKDGS

-3938 ARADGAGLDD
+3938 ERADGAGLDN
-3948 SQPLWDK
+3948 SQPLW
-3955 EKNTRD
+3955 EKQPNTRD

-3969 KYSFNGMKMTVGSDG
+3969 KYSFNGMKMTVGSDE
-3984 ATKDIEGLVYYDT
+3984 ATKEIEGLVYYDT
-3997 LTELEKAGHTCVAV
+3997 LTELEKADHTCVAV

-4059 FYRSATANGS
+4059 FYRSATATGS

-4091 QGLIEGKGE
+4091 QGLIEGNGE
-4100 RAKAPV
+4100 QANAPV
-4106 SHPLTSAKNS
+4106 SHTLTSAKNS
-4116 TIHWDIG
+4116 KINWDIG
-4123 TPTINRITNNY
+4123 TPTISRITNNY

-4264 TTWQNF
+4264 TTWQDFNF
-4270 DFETNYE
+4270 KTNYE
-4277 KDYVK
+4277 QGYE
-4282 RLTRL
+4282 RHLTRL
-4287 HLTTMITDVKKVLP
+4287 HLTTTITDVKKVLP

-4312 ADPGRDITGESDQDT
+4312 ADPGLDIT
-4327 GESDQDGAWYKNLR
+4327 GESDQDGAWYNNLR

-4395 LTYINEGGVPSDL
+4395 LTYIKESGVTSDL

-4442 TAINLGTDDITVKY
+4442 SAIDLGTDDITVKY

-4464 NNKGVLN
+4464 NKDVLD
-4471 REATMQMAS
+4471 RAATMKNAES
-4480 SNGTQLTNRTTQ
+4480 GTSLTTKNTQ
-4492 DNSVTF
+4492 GNSVTF

-4504 IHKATDDSE
+4504 IHRATGTSE

-4518 IQLKDLPNATVKV
+4518 LQLQNLTNATIKV
-4531 RVELAVKQTKD
+4531 HVELAVTQTKD
-4542 GVNALLT
+4542 SVNALLT
-4549 DSDNTTVQQS
+4549 DRDKTVQQS

-4571 GGKNNALLT
+4571 GGESNALLT

-4634 KKTTA
+4634 TKPNTK
-4639 DPADVVYTDA
+4639 DENPVYI
-4649 DGNAYC
+4649 DGDNSYYA
-4655 TVTDTLGNK
+4655 VTDTLGNK
-4664 VQSITTISDG
+4664 VQPVTTTSDG
-4674 RYSFEN
+4674 RYTFEN
-4680 LKQGKYRVLFKDSEK
+4680 LKQGEYRVLFTDSKD
-4695 GYMMEDS
+4695 GYMMEDD

-4712 SVTKRDAMGDTSNK
+4712 SVTKHDAMGDTMGDTSNK

-4739 QAAMSREITLGDAVL
+4739 QAAMSEKITLGDAVL

-4775 KVWQNIPDAKKAAE
+4775 KVWQNIPDAEKAAE
-4789 AEVDFTLAATQ
+4789 AKVNFTLAATQ
-4800 GKNELEEAV
+4800 GENKLEEAV
-4809 YTLTNKT
+4809 YTLSNTK
-4816 VSDPAKAAQDASDL
+4816 VSEPAKADENAENPA
-4830 TLFGKFVGTGVDFTD
+4830 LFGTFVGDKVDVTD

-4860 PLQAENANGPITYT
+4860 PLQAENANGHITYT
-4874 LEQDTV
+4874 LKQDTV
-4880 RADGDTWIGNVSF
+4880 RAGGDTWIGNVSF
-4893 VQQQHTEKVSSGAES
+4893 VQQQVTEKVSSGAES

-4956 EKLLGGK
+4956 EKLLGSK

-4977 NEENE
+4977 NEETK

-5028 PTIAL
+5028 PTITL
-5033 EDDKGIL
+5033 EDDKGNL
-5040 LYTAVMTQDQ
+5040 LYTAKMTKAVEGEELYTITVKKD
-5050 EKGDY
+5050 ETRED
-5055 SVDVTA
+5055 
-5061 GANRDTSTASA
+5061 STASA

-5080 ETEQEQSNL
+5080 ETMPKTEQEQSNL
-5089 PIRTQISMK
+5089 PIRTQISME